1 MLGKN
6 NNNERVK
13 KMAMQAK
20 QDHFSIRKLSIGAA
34 SVLLG
39 FTYLGLSSKTVSADT
54 VIPPQQISKKSKVT
68 AKIDAQ
74 ATPTPTP
81 RDDAAQNSTTATNN
95 ITKTTKPESEPNL
108 GTFSGLSSFLREN
121 SSNNEQSNAEVK
133 TDGEDTNAV
142 KDDKQNSVTD
152 NVQNDNAQKSQD
164 KTVDSTVVNISD
176 SAQPEQKQDSLTAK
190 ITNRDLRDVGEKRSV
205 GNWKEFTRALADSNV
220 SEIDITNNISADKE
234 TGHNRYTLQG
244 RNLLIKSA
252 GNAKYTLDF
261 KSNHPTLSSNSSLD
275 ITYENLIL
283 KSTDYYGV
291 INAYNMNRGQTAK
304 ITFRNID
311 FYGSQLTYTKNNTDI
326 IFEGKI
332 HAETVK
338 IPSNIG
344 GWFDG
349 NNQQLLEF
357 TNSNNSITFKAG
369 CHFDGSTFGG
379 TLIEMRGE
387 GNSLNVEQGAVVN
400 LTPLKTYDGSNGAN
414 NSEHGNPV
422 SAIFISDDAQVTVHG
437 QVNINIGQSEGIN
450 YVGKQNNGQARAIY
464 LDNAKSKVN
473 ISKNGAITVNTNGN
487 ISTKNKQ
494 NLIYIGGDFAI
505 NSGGALKI
513 TGQNMGNYTGSL
525 VQIDGTAN
533 VQNGGFEIQLV
544 GDAGTGAIK
553 LVDVANTGQ
562 LIVNNPTSLV
572 LDAHLNNNDR
582 TSIIGDNKITVTNVR
597 QSLNLG
603 ELLNGSALGSNLVL
617 PPFHV
622 LQVEKAAKTVAV
634 NKLEVLNGQR
644 IFDLEKVKKDSP
656 QLSAILSKAPENFQE
671 LLQAYNHQSY
681 DQLFQAIVE
690 AAFSNKDN
698 PGYNNIRFTPANQSG
713 FLDIDPEDVTVTSQ
727 EDGSKLVKGH
737 VLYYDLAKDG
747 PDSDGFFKNILPG
760 GTEAYVLARFKDSGV
775 YRNGQAVID
784 STIANPYAETV
795 DTYRGEANDLA
806 ALPTKFAA
814 KVAPDGTFT
823 IIIPAEITTR
833 MAKDATIQLTP
844 HANFIEYSPLD
855 IASGDRPTIV
865 SLGIKPFSAIQQ
877 EAAQAII
884 AAINAAK
891 TNKPSSL
898 TADQEKAFTDALN
911 EAAKYAANSRDSN
924 YDSGKSVYGVQPSK
938 IAISEVNNR
947 KNTVLD
953 LVEKAIQ
960 TAQSQAEYENA
971 KKDAKDK
978 LASQANEQISKFPS
992 QTEKINAAK
1001 DKAISTVD
1009 APETNATNIDQVV
1022 NDGINAINQAGKD
1035 YRDNVKTD
1043 INQSIT
1049 KVENAI
1055 AEAAKDNNVQSPVDE
1070 LINGIK
1076 DKLKRPKEI
1085 VAPDGDLDQDDNEK
1099 AIDNHQKEAKA
1110 LLPSVQDTIDAIA
1123 ALEAA
1128 AKKQIAQYGDDRPE
1142 IQDALN
1148 QAIKDIINSNNPKD
1162 DLNNGIDKINGTH
1175 TDKVKDQAAKDINEA
1190 AAQAKERIK
1199 NSGLPEDEQK
1209 QYLDEI
1215 DQVVADTTTTTGDTS
1230 KSIYGTDDDEI
1241 INKRKAA
1248 AKGLINKAA
1257 AKAEIAG
1264 YTKGYENVLGQVGQA
1279 EIAMTDA
1286 LATIDKIEDNAAS
1299 SQNID
1304 QAEKTAKENILNAFK
1319 ENAKAQVKQDAD
1331 IAKTNLGVT
1340 KETNIDDAVTNAG
1353 NTIDSHNSATD
1364 IKQDIIDGKKNV
1376 LNAYKAAAKAQVKQ
1390 DADIAKTNLGV
1401 TKETNID
1408 DAVTNAANTIDSHDS
1423 LTAINQ
1429 DIIDG
1434 KKNVLNAY
1442 KAAAKK
1448 QIEQD
1453 ATEAKNNLGVD
1464 QETSIDNAVTNATNT
1479 IASHDS
1485 LTAINQDI
1493 IDGKQNVLSAYKA
1506 AAKKQIEQDATEAK
1520 NNLGV
1525 EQESNIDSAVTNASN
1540 TIASHD
1546 SLTAINQD
1554 IIDGKQN
1561 VLSAYK
1567 AAAKKQLETVKQDIV
1582 NKIQNNPNLTAKNK
1596 DDAANKAS
1604 ELLTGSQGYNSRID
1618 NAETIA
1624 DINTATKEGTA
1635 ALNNLLDE
1643 QNLSGRRNQAI
1654 AAIQDAKDKAIATI
1668 TNNKNLSD
1676 EEKTKY
1682 QELINTATAAS
1693 VAKITQDEDENAIET
1708 DRDNAIKNITG
1719 YQENA
1724 ANTGSNNLNKQR
1736 QDAIKEVEE
1745 AANNALSTIDDFD
1758 DNVLSPEDKQHYQ
1771 ETINKDLANAKAAIN
1786 AAKDNDGVNSAR
1798 QAGKTSINED
1808 LAASQLIVAK
1818 SQANIALQDE
1828 KKKDLDTINQAFTD
1842 NKINSEQKDAL
1853 TDKING
1859 FYETATSKVYNDL
1872 TAEQVAKDRDNGIA
1886 AMASV
1891 ASSIASEEAKYLEQQ
1906 KDDALTNKDTGLN
1919 ALAEKIRTSIEKDPN
1934 LSGKEKGDYYDEISS
1949 ALTSAKTDIQNAHSQ
1964 DEIAT
1969 ATNAG
1974 REALNKILANV
1985 VLQSS
1990 RSAALK
1996 ELLNTCTDVSN
2007 QITNLQNVN
2016 STTKDGLIKQ
2026 LTDYYNDA
2034 VAKVKN
2040 VPAAQVD
2047 SEKQQGIDNMNTV
2060 VRDAQSLDTNIDHA
2074 KQEVDKQ
2081 ADQAISTINQ
2091 SAMSDA
2097 DKTQTIA
2104 KINDE
2109 RTKAKQKIEL
2119 QKNNDA
2125 VDKAKNDGK
2134 DAIGQVAATAMTA
2147 DLENAKHH
2155 SEEAI
2160 NQAAQEAISR
2170 LKSSYDTL
2178 SAEEKE
2184 EASSQYNQAISDI
2197 NQAVADAKSKL
2208 QNGKTKDGIN
2218 KITTDTINAINKAE
2232 ASGNLAITKAQARKA
2247 IKDVAD
2253 EIKNNLKDKKD
2264 QDSVDSILENAAS
2277 AITAAE
2283 DSSTV
2288 LNIRDSAINHIKG
2301 IKTTA
2306 DSNDAAKIKNAKDEA
2321 IKALTAELNGQTNN
2335 PGAPGI
2341 LAQIDQIT
2349 GLSAEEKAQ
2358 YTSQA
2363 TAAKNKAVSQVN
2375 GQQTTDDIAS
2385 AKTTGI
2391 INIDKALSD
2400 AQLQAAKNNANKYLE
2415 NIAKTAATDIQKIEQ
2430 SALSDTEKAQQIDLI
2445 NSNKETAIQNI
2456 NKAQSPDEVEKVK
2469 QGAEN
2474 AITGIVQNAKE
2485 NAALLQEQNAA
2496 YNSLVEQAKKLSQRL
2511 NDDRLHNKIDQNQY
2525 DDLSNAISDA
2535 LSAAKA
2541 EISAATH
2548 LDKINAA
2555 KGNGETALNKVNNDI
2570 ANEEALALA
2579 LNDLQTAA
2587 TSAKAKADKTEDSAV
2602 ADKMKA
2608 QIDQEQK
2615 KAAAN
2620 IIAARNNKQN
2630 TITQIQTAASEGIAT
2645 ISKLGDDFDN
2655 KNQIVK
2661 GLKEYAAS
2669 AKTDIDGLDLA
2680 GNDVASG
2687 YNDIERVLNNFISL
2701 IYGGT
2706 SDKLS
2711 QLEQD
2716 AKANIDQAKFPSQ
2729 LTAEKNNLINKFKEY
2744 LKNKGEIASVAT
2756 NLEQDQIEGL
2766 QKQLDEAVNRTIDK
2780 IAGVKLDNTY
2790 ENALAQA
2797 QNAQQGKA
2805 QQDEIPNFGKKEID
2819 RIFQVAQEKAEI
2831 VKAKQEAISQVEQA
2845 QKEANDAIEKSGLSP
2860 EEQQKQKDQ
2869 IKTIVEQAKTD
2880 INSVQQS
2887 ETEPK
2892 DQINGKRDQ
2901 AVDKFSVIK
2910 DQAAL
2915 AGQKTKAE
2923 GILKDKQ
2930 TKAHNII
2937 DQSQLTA
2944 TQKKAAKAA
2953 IDDAYQQS
2961 FQDIEKTTAISDIP
2975 DEATIGQNI
2984 DRLLTKPE
2992 TGTEPE
2998 WFNDE
3003 QKNAFAGADGVTGI
3017 KNAYKTLKDRL
3028 KDKLAQEVQ
3037 DHIDEQIKAI
3047 DEAQNIQTASAA
3059 YDEVMTI
3066 INKENAKADID
3077 EKADKVAK
3085 EIDGNNKLST
3095 ELKDRLKEQI
3105 KDDSQKAKD
3114 KIDAVNAPKGDT
3126 TDKKNQIDK
3135 ITETAKADIDSA
3147 DNAAKNESISLLKA
3161 EANNDLADKHQK
3173 AVAELKDKFGEN
3185 ADTSSVD
3192 QAYKEHSRVNGDS
3205 PTDIA
3210 ADKIA
3215 AEKEIAKGSV
3225 TDTATNAKNQVDK
3238 LKHQDGTDY
3247 TNTEKQAV
3255 KDRID
3260 QEAAKANSE
3269 QTGTISQVQD
3279 STEIETARKD
3289 AVDRIS
3295 SIIVSDSK
3303 ELDDVLNNN
3312 SEVQGER
3319 LKAAYDSAVKAL
3331 TDRFKDKANTTSV
3344 DQAYENAK
3352 DALNDSANA
3361 DNLAA
3366 TELAGEKAIAAGAL
3380 AEAQKAAISEIQ
3392 SSSNYTEQKK
3402 KAIIN
3407 QIDTDMNTAKDAIN
3421 QPEVNDSQTITKL
3434 RDDAINQLYLDSTDS
3449 DTIDHILDSNDNS
3462 QENDDNH
3469 SNNINTSSSSAPASF
3484 NPNPVNTVDK
3494 EEKEESKLDFSHSE
3508 ELALMHNAYLY
3519 DENGKR
3525 VNKVVLGAGSVITSY
3540 GTKVING
3547 KHYYI
3552 LVDRGNKNQVYYV
3565 ATSNVVSTS
3574 RKLKHNAYVYN
3585 KHGKRIKKAGVLR
3598 KGNNINTYGSAVTIR
3613 GKKYFIIAQN
3623 RFVKAANIAVQ
3634 KASVA
3639 TVTTAP
3645 ITEKP
3650 QPVVEKEIM
3659 HNSYLYDKQG
3669 KRANKLVILVGSS
3682 VNTANKQ
3689 LINGRSFYE
3698 LEDGLFVSAANIDSK
3713 KIKLRRN
3720 AYIYSQ
3726 HGNRISKKGLKK
3738 GKAVK
3743 TYGDPVKINNKQY
3756 YIIAKNKFVKKA
3768 NFK

>member
-95 ITKTTKPESEPNL
+95 ITKTTKSESEPNL

-121 SSNNEQSNAEVK
+121 SSNSEQSNAEAK
-133 TDGEDTNAV
+133 TDSEDINAV

-152 NVQNDNAQKSQD
+152 NVQNDNEQSGQN
-164 KTVDSTVVNISD
+164 KTADPTAVDTAD
-176 SAQPEQKQDSLTAK
+176 RDQTEQKQDSLTTK

-205 GNWKEFTRALADSNV
+205 GNWKDFISALTDSSV
-220 SEIDITNNISADKE
+220 SEIDITNNISADKNKR
-234 TGHNRYTLQG
+234 HSNFQG
-244 RNLLIKSA
+244 RKLLIKSA

-261 KSNHPTLSSNSSLD
+261 KGIDPALASNSSLD
-275 ITYENLIL
+275 MTYENLIL

-291 INAYNMNRGQTAK
+291 INTSNMNRDQKARV
-304 ITFRNID
+304 TFRNII
-311 FYGSQLTYTKNNTDI
+311 FYGSQLVFTRNNTDI
-326 IFEGKI
+326 IFEGQI

-338 IPSNIG
+338 IPSSV
-344 GWFDG
+344 GWLFDG
-349 NNQQLLEF
+349 SNQQLLEF

-387 GNSLNVEQGAVVN
+387 GNSLNVEEGAVVN
-400 LTPLKTYDGSNGAN
+400 LTPLKTYDGTNDAN

-450 YVGKQNNGQARAIY
+450 YAGKQNNGQARAIY

-473 ISKNGAITVNTNGN
+473 IGRGGIINVNTNGN
-487 ISTKNKQ
+487 ISTRDKQ

-544 GDAGTGAIK
+544 GNAGTGAIK

-582 TSIIGDNKITVTNVR
+582 TSIIGENKITVTNVR
-597 QSLNLG
+597 QYLNLSD
-603 ELLNGSALGSNLVL
+603 LLNGSVDSNNNIVL

-622 LQVEKAAKTVAV
+622 LQVEKTAKTVAV
-634 NKLEVLNGQR
+634 NNLEVLNGQR
-644 IFDLEKVKKDSP
+644 IFDLEKAKKDSP
-656 QLSAILSKAPENFQE
+656 QLNAILNKAPENFQK
-671 LLQAYNHQSY
+671 LLQKYNHQRY
-681 DQLFQAIVE
+681 DQLFRAIVE
-690 AAFSNKDN
+690 ATFSSKDN

-737 VLYYDLAKDG
+737 VLYYDPAKDG
-747 PDSDGFFKNILPG
+747 PDSDNFFKNVLPG

-775 YRNGQAVID
+775 YKNGQAVID

-806 ALPTKFAA
+806 FLPTKFAA

-823 IIIPAEITTR
+823 ITIPAEITTK

-855 IASGDRPTIV
+855 VASGVRPTTV

-877 EAAQAII
+877 EAAQAIKD
-884 AAINAAK
+884 AINKAK
-891 TNKPSSL
+891 ADKPNNL

-911 EAAKYAANSRDSN
+911 KAAKYAANSTDSN

-938 IAISEVNNR
+938 TAISEVNNR
-947 KNTVLD
+947 KKTVLD
-953 LVEKAIQ
+953 LIEKAAQ
-960 TAQSQAEYENA
+960 TAKGQAEYENT

-978 LASQANEQISKFPS
+978 LDSQAKEQISKFPS
-992 QTEKINAAK
+992 QSEKINAAK

-1009 APETNATNIDQVV
+1009 APETNATNLDQVV
-1022 NDGINAINQAGKD
+1022 SDGIDAINQIGKD
-1035 YRDNVKTD
+1035 YRENARTD
-1043 INQSIT
+1043 IKQAISN
-1049 KVENAI
+1049 VENAI
-1055 AEAAKDNNVQSPVDE
+1055 AEAAKDDNVQSPVDE
-1070 LINGIK
+1070 LITGLK
-1076 DKLKRPKEI
+1076 DRLKRPKEI
-1085 VAPDGDLDQDDNEK
+1085 VATEGDLDQDDNEK
-1099 AIDNHQKEAKA
+1099 AIDNHQKEAKDA
-1110 LLPSVQDTIDAIA
+1110 IQGVQDTIA
-1123 ALEAA
+1123 AVKTLEDA
-1128 AKKQIAQYGDDRPE
+1128 AKEQITQHADDKE
-1142 IQDALN
+1142 DIQNALN
-1148 QAIKDIINSNNPKD
+1148 QAIKDIISSNNPKED
-1162 DLNNGIDKINGTH
+1162 VNKGLDHIKGTH
-1175 TDKVKDQAAKDINEA
+1175 TGKQKDQAAKDIKEA

-1199 NSGLPEDEQK
+1199 NSGLSEDEQK
-1209 QYLDEI
+1209 QYFDEI
-1215 DQVVADTTTTTGDTS
+1215 EQVVADTTTTTGDTS

-1248 AKGLINKAA
+1248 AESLINKAA
-1257 AKAEIAG
+1257 AKSEIVG
-1264 YTKGYENVLGQVGQA
+1264 YTKGYENVLGKVDNA
-1279 EIAMTDA
+1279 ETAMADA
-1286 LATIDKIEDNAAS
+1286 LSAINKIEDNAAS
-1299 SQNID
+1299 SQNITQILKSTKD
-1304 QAEKTAKENILNAFK
+1304 NILNAFK
-1319 ENAKAQVKQDAD
+1319 EDAKAQVNADAD
-1331 IAKTNLGVT
+1331 TAKTNLGVT

-1364 IKQDIIDGKKNV
+1364 IKQDIINGKKNV
-1376 LNAYKAAAKAQVKQ
+1376 LDAYKTAAKAQVKQ
-1390 DADIAKTNLGV
+1390 DADEAKSNLGV
-1401 TKETNID
+1401 DQETNID
-1408 DAVTNAANTIDSHDS
+1408 NAVTNAANTIDSHDS
-1423 LTAINQ
+1423 LTDIKQ

-1434 KKNVLNAY
+1434 KKNVLDAY
-1442 KAAAKK
+1442 KTAAK
-1448 QIEQD
+1448 
-1453 ATEAKNNLGVD
+1453 N
-1464 QETSIDNAVTNATNT
+1464 
-1479 IASHDS
+1479 
-1485 LTAINQDI
+1485 
-1493 IDGKQNVLSAYKA
+1493 
-1506 AAKKQIEQDATEAK
+1506 
-1520 NNLGV
+1520 
-1525 EQESNIDSAVTNASN
+1525 
-1540 TIASHD
+1540 
-1546 SLTAINQD
+1546 
-1554 IIDGKQN
+1554 
-1561 VLSAYK
+1561 
-1567 AAAKKQLETVKQDIV
+1567 QLEAIKKDVIA
-1582 NKIQNNPNLTAKNK
+1582 KIQNNPNLTAKNK
-1596 DDAANKAS
+1596 DEAVNKAND
-1604 ELLTGSQGYNSRID
+1604 LLTGDQGYYDRID
-1618 NAETIA
+1618 NGETPA
-1624 DINTATKEGTA
+1624 DIDKATKEGTA
-1635 ALNNLLDE
+1635 ALNDLLNE
-1643 QNLSGRRNQAI
+1643 QNIKGQRNQAI
-1654 AAIQDAKDKAIATI
+1654 TDIQTARDKAIAEI
-1668 TNNKNLSD
+1668 KGNKNLSD
-1676 EEKTKY
+1676 ADSTKY
-1682 QELINTATAAS
+1682 QDLINAAADKGIANVS
-1693 VAKITQDEDENAIET
+1693 QDEDENAIET
-1708 DRDNAIKNITG
+1708 DRDNAIKNITD
-1719 YQENA
+1719 YQNNAANAATNNLDQQHKTAITEIENA
-1724 ANTGSNNLNKQR
+1724 AQ
-1736 QDAIKEVEE
+1736 
-1745 AANNALSTIDDFD
+1745 AAKDKIDGFADSD
-1758 DNVLSPEDKQHYQ
+1758 LSPEDKQHFK
-1771 ETINKDLANAKAAIN
+1771 ELIAKDLANAKADIN
-1786 AAKDNDGVNSAR
+1786 AAKDTDGINSAK
-1798 QAGKTSINED
+1798 QAAKDRINKD
-1808 LAASQLIVAK
+1808 LAAAQLAVAK
-1818 SQANIALQDE
+1818 SQANKALQAE
-1828 KKKDLDTINQAFTD
+1828 REKDLATINQAFED

-1853 TDKING
+1853 TSKING
-1859 FYETATSKVYNDL
+1859 FYETATSKVYNDF
-1872 TAEQVAKDRDNGIA
+1872 TIDQVVKDRDDGVA
-1886 AMASV
+1886 AMANV
-1891 ASSIASEEAKYLEQQ
+1891 AGSIASEEAKFLEQQ
-1906 KDDALTNKDTGLN
+1906 KNEALTNQDNGLIS
-1919 ALAEKIRTSIEKDPN
+1919 LAETIRADIEQNPN
-1934 LSGKEKGDYYDEISS
+1934 LSGQEKNNYYG
-1949 ALTSAKTDIQNAHSQ
+1949 
-1964 DEIAT
+1964 EIAT
-1969 ATNAG
+1969 ALTTAKTNIQNATTKEEIAAAANAS
-1974 REALNKILANV
+1974 REALNKIRDKVA
-1985 VLQSS
+1985 LQST
-1990 RSAALK
+1990 RNAALK
-1996 ELLNTCTDVSN
+1996 ELLSVYNDVNDKISG
-2007 QITNLQNVN
+2007 LQNVN
-2016 STTKDGLIKQ
+2016 SSTKDGLIKQ
-2026 LTDYYNDA
+2026 LNDYYNDA
-2034 VAKVKN
+2034 VNKVKN
-2040 VPAAQVD
+2040 APIDQVD
-2047 SEKQQGIDNMNTV
+2047 TEKQTGNDNMRKV
-2060 VRDAQSLDTNIDHA
+2060 IRDAQSLDTNINNA
-2074 KQEVDKQ
+2074 KNEIDKI
-2081 ADQAISTINQ
+2081 ATQAIDNVNQ
-2091 SAMSDA
+2091 SSMSDA
-2097 DKTQTIA
+2097 DKTETIS

-2109 RTKAKQKIEL
+2109 RDKAKQNIEL
-2119 QKNNDA
+2119 QKTNDA
-2125 VDKAKNDGK
+2125 VDQAKGDGKNAIDQVIADATAADLAEAKNNSEK
-2134 DAIGQVAATAMTA
+2134 TIKNAALEAINR
-2147 DLENAKHH
+2147 LNSSYNSL
-2155 SEEAI
+2155 SEEEQADAKSRYNQAITDI
-2160 NQAAQEAISR
+2160 NQAA
-2170 LKSSYDTL
+2170 
-2178 SAEEKE
+2178 
-2184 EASSQYNQAISDI
+2184 
-2197 NQAVADAKSKL
+2197 ADAINKL
-2208 QNGKTKDGIN
+2208 QNVKTKNDVN
-2218 KITTDTINAINKAE
+2218 KVTTDTITAINKAE

-2247 IKDVAD
+2247 IKDAANEV
-2253 EIKNNLKDKKD
+2253 KNSLKDKAD
-2264 QDSVDSILENAAS
+2264 QDSVDSIIDTANS
-2277 AITAAE
+2277 AIDAAE
-2283 DSSTV
+2283 ESNSV
-2288 LNIRDSAINHIKG
+2288 LDIKDTAIKQIKA
-2301 IKTTA
+2301 IKSTA
-2306 DSNDAAKIKNAKDEA
+2306 DDKYAQEIKQAKAAA
-2321 IKALTAELNGQTNN
+2321 IKKLTEELNGQTNN
-2335 PGAPGI
+2335 PDVLGI
-2341 LAQIDQIT
+2341 LSQIDQIA
-2349 GLSAEEKAQ
+2349 GLSDEEKDK
-2358 YTSQA
+2358 YKSQA
-2363 TAAKNKAVSQVN
+2363 TDAKNLAVNQVN
-2375 GQQTTDDIAS
+2375 GQQTETDIDS
-2385 AKTTGI
+2385 AKNTGI
-2391 INIDKALSD
+2391 INIDKALSA

-2415 NIAKTAATDIQKIEQ
+2415 DIVETAKNDINSIDQ
-2430 SALSDTEKAQQIDLI
+2430 SALSDEEKAKLIEQI

-2456 NKAQSPDEVEKVK
+2456 NQAQTPAEVEKAK
-2469 QGAEN
+2469 TAGEGAIN
-2474 AITGIVQNAKE
+2474 GMVQNAQ
-2485 NAALLQEQNAA
+2485 NNVALLQEQNVA
-2496 YNSLVEQAKKLSQRL
+2496 YNKLVEQAKKLNQRL
-2511 NDDRLHNKIDQNQY
+2511 NDDLLQNKLDQNQV
-2525 DDLSNAISDA
+2525 DELSNAISAA
-2535 LSAAKA
+2535 LSTVKTK
-2541 EISAATH
+2541 ISAATAQ
-2548 LDKINAA
+2548 DKINDARS
-2555 KGNGETALNKVNNDI
+2555 KSETTLNNIGSDI
-2570 ANEEALALA
+2570 DKEEALTKA
-2579 LNDLQTAA
+2579 LNDLQIAA
-2587 TSAKAKADKTEDSAV
+2587 TSAKAKADKTEDRAV
-2602 ADKMKA
+2602 AEKMKA

-2630 TITQIQTAASEGIAT
+2630 TITQIQTGANEGITT

-2680 GNDVASG
+2680 GNDVTSG

-2701 IYGGT
+2701 IYAGT

-2716 AKANIDQAKFPSQ
+2716 AKTNIDQAKLPSQ
-2729 LTAEKNNLINKFKEY
+2729 LTAEKNTLINKFKEY

-2780 IAGVKLDNTY
+2780 IADVKLDNTY

-2831 VKAKQEAISQVEQA
+2831 VKAKQEAISQIEQA

-2860 EEQQKQKDQ
+2860 EDQQKQKDQ

-2901 AVDKFSVIK
+2901 AVDKFSAIK

-2944 TQKKAAKAA
+2944 KQKKAAKAA

-2961 FQDIEKTTAISDIP
+2961 FQDIEKTKAISNIP

-3037 DHIDEQIKAI
+3037 DHIDEQIKTI
-3047 DEAQNIQTASAA
+3047 DEALNIQTVSAA
-3059 YDEVMTI
+3059 YDEAMTI

-3077 EKADKVAK
+3077 EEADKVTK
-3085 EIDGNNKLST
+3085 EIDGNDKLST
-3095 ELKDRLKEQI
+3095 ESKDRLKEQI
-3105 KDDSQKAKD
+3105 KNDSQKAKD

-3147 DNAAKNESISLLKA
+3147 GNAAKNESISLLKA

-3185 ADTSSVD
+3185 ADTTSVD
-3192 QAYKEHSRVNGDS
+3192 KAYQEHSRVNGDS
-3205 PTDIA
+3205 PADIA

-3225 TDTATNAKNQVDK
+3225 IDTATNAKNQVDK
-3238 LKHQDGTDY
+3238 LIHQDSSDY
-3247 TNTEKQAV
+3247 TDTEKQAI
-3255 KDRID
+3255 KDLID
-3260 QEAAKANSE
+3260 QEAAKANSD
-3269 QTGTISQVQD
+3269 QTGTIAQVQD
-3279 STEIETARKD
+3279 STGIETARKD

-3312 SEVQGER
+3312 SKVQKER

-3352 DALNDSANA
+3352 NALNDPANA
-3361 DNLAA
+3361 DKLAV
-3366 TELAGEKAIAAGAL
+3366 TELAGEKAIAAWAL
-3380 AEAQKAAISEIQ
+3380 AEAQKAAKSEIQ
-3392 SSSNYTEQKK
+3392 SSSNYTEQEKK
-3402 KAIIN
+3402 TIIN

-3421 QPEVNDSQTITKL
+3421 QPEVNDSKTITKL

-3449 DTIDHILDSNDNS
+3449 DTINHILDSNDNS

-3469 SNNINTSSSSAPASF
+3469 SNSINTSSAPAPF
-3484 NPNPVNTVDK
+3484 NPNPINTADK
-3494 EEKEESKLDFSHSE
+3494 EEKEEPELDLSHSE

-3525 VNKVVLGAGSVITSY
+3525 VNKVVLGAGSIITSY

-3585 KHGKRIKKAGVLR
+3585 KHGKRIKKASVLR

-3650 QPVVEKEIM
+3650 HPVVEKEIM

-3689 LINGRSFYE
+3689 SINGRSFYE
-3698 LEDGLFVSAANIDSK
+3698 LEDGLFISAANIDSK

>member
-39 FTYLGLSSKTVSADT
+39 FTYLGLSSKAVSADT
-54 VIPPQQISKKSKVT
+54 VVPPQQISKKSKVT

-81 RDDAAQNSTTATNN
+81 RDNAAQNSTTATNN
-95 ITKTTKPESEPNL
+95 MTKTTKPESEPNL

-121 SSNNEQSNAEVK
+121 SSNNEQSNAGGK

-142 KDDKQNSVTD
+142 KDDKQNSVTG
-152 NVQNDNAQKSQD
+152 NMQNDNAQKSQD
-164 KTVDSTVVNISD
+164 GMVDSTVVNISD
-176 SAQPEQKQDSLTAK
+176 SVQPEQKQDSLTAE

-205 GNWKEFTRALADSNV
+205 GNWKDFIGALADSNV

-234 TGHNRYTLQG
+234 TGHNRQAFQG
-244 RNLLIKSA
+244 RKLLIKSA

-261 KSNHPTLSSNSSLD
+261 KSNHPTLTGNSSLD

-291 INAYNMNRGQTAK
+291 ADTYNMTRGQTAK

-326 IFEGKI
+326 IFEGQI

-437 QVNINIGQSEGIN
+437 QVNINIGQSEGIK
-450 YVGKQNNGQARAIY
+450 YAGKQNNGQARAIY
-464 LDNAKSKVN
+464 LNNANSKVN

-622 LQVEKAAKTVAV
+622 LQVEKAAKTVTV

-681 DQLFQAIVE
+681 DQLFRAIVE
-690 AAFSNKDN
+690 AAFSSKSN

-713 FLDIDPEDVTVTSQ
+713 FLDIDPEDVTVTNQ
-727 EDGSKLVKGH
+727 DDGSKLVKGH
-737 VLYYDLAKDG
+737 VLYYDPAKDG
-747 PDSDGFFKNILPG
+747 PDSDSFFKNILPG

-814 KVAPDGTFT
+814 KVAPDGSFT
-823 IIIPAEITTR
+823 ITIPAEITTR

-855 IASGDRPTIV
+855 IASSDRPTIV

-938 IAISEVNNR
+938 TAISEVNNR

-1022 NDGINAINQAGKD
+1022 TDGIDAINQIGKD
-1035 YRDNVKTD
+1035 YRENARTD
-1043 INQSIT
+1043 IKQAISN
-1049 KVENAI
+1049 VENAI
-1055 AEAAKDNNVQSPVDE
+1055 DAVSKDENVKSPVDE

-1085 VAPDGDLDQDDNEK
+1085 VAPDGDLDQDDNEA
-1099 AIDNHQKEAKA
+1099 AINNHQKEAKA

-1142 IQDALN
+1142 IQAALN

-1162 DLNNGIDKINGTH
+1162 NLNNGIDKINGTH

-1190 AAQAKERIK
+1190 AAQAKERIQ
-1199 NSGLPEDEQK
+1199 NSDLTADEQK

-1215 DQVVADTTTTTGDTS
+1215 EQVVADTTTTTGDTS

-1248 AKGLINKAA
+1248 TKSLINKAA
-1257 AKAEIAG
+1257 AKAEIVG
-1264 YTKGYENVLGQVGQA
+1264 YTKVYENVLGQVGKA
-1279 EIAMTDA
+1279 ETAMTDA
-1286 LATIDKIEDNAAS
+1286 LAAIDKIEDNAAS
-1299 SQNID
+1299 SQNIV

-1331 IAKTNLGVT
+1331 TAKTNLGVT

-1376 LNAYKAAAKAQVKQ
+1376 LDAYKTAAKAQVKQ
-1390 DADIAKTNLGV
+1390 DADEAKSNLGV
-1401 TKETNID
+1401 EQEANID
-1408 DAVTNAANTIDSHDS
+1408 DAVTNAINTID
-1423 LTAINQ
+1423 
-1429 DIIDG
+1429 
-1434 KKNVLNAY
+1434 
-1442 KAAAKK
+1442 
-1448 QIEQD
+1448 
-1453 ATEAKNNLGVD
+1453 
-1464 QETSIDNAVTNATNT
+1464 
-1479 IASHDS
+1479 
-1485 LTAINQDI
+1485 
-1493 IDGKQNVLSAYKA
+1493 
-1506 AAKKQIEQDATEAK
+1506 
-1520 NNLGV
+1520 
-1525 EQESNIDSAVTNASN
+1525 
-1540 TIASHD
+1540 SHD

-1724 ANTGSNNLNKQR
+1724 ANIGSNNLNKQR

-1758 DNVLSPEDKQHYQ
+1758 DTVLSPEDKQHYQ

-1828 KKKDLDTINQAFTD
+1828 KKKGLDTINQAFTD

-1891 ASSIASEEAKYLEQQ
+1891 ASSIASEEAKFLEQQ
-1906 KDDALTNKDTGLN
+1906 KDDALTNQDTGLN
-1919 ALAEKIRTSIEKDPN
+1919 VLAEKIRADIEQNPN
-1934 LSGKEKGDYYDEISS
+1934 LSGQEKNNYYG
-1949 ALTSAKTDIQNAHSQ
+1949 
-1964 DEIAT
+1964 EIAT
-1969 ATNAG
+1969 ALTTAKTNIQNATTKEEIAAAANAS
-1974 REALNKILANV
+1974 REALNKIRDKAA
-1985 VLQSS
+1985 LQST
-1990 RSAALK
+1990 RNAALK
-1996 ELLNTCTDVSN
+1996 ELLSVYNDVN
-2007 QITNLQNVN
+2007 DKILGLQNVN
-2016 STTKDGLIKQ
+2016 SSTKDGLIKQ
-2026 LTDYYNDA
+2026 LNDDYNDA
-2034 VAKVKN
+2034 VNKVKN
-2040 VPAAQVD
+2040 ASIDQVD
-2047 SEKQQGIDNMNTV
+2047 TEKQTGNDNMRKV
-2060 VRDAQSLDTNIDHA
+2060 IRDAQSLDTNINNA
-2074 KQEVDKQ
+2074 KNEIDKI
-2081 ADQAISTINQ
+2081 ATQAIDNVNQ
-2091 SAMSDA
+2091 SSMSDA
-2097 DKTQTIA
+2097 DKSQTIS

-2109 RTKAKQKIEL
+2109 RDKAKQNIEL
-2119 QKNNDA
+2119 QKTNEA
-2125 VDKAKNDGK
+2125 VDQAKGDGKNAIDQVIADATAADLAEAKNNSEK
-2134 DAIGQVAATAMTA
+2134 TINSAAQEAINR
-2147 DLENAKHH
+2147 LNSSYNSL
-2155 SEEAI
+2155 SEEEQADTKPRYNQAITAI
-2160 NQAAQEAISR
+2160 NQAA
-2170 LKSSYDTL
+2170 
-2178 SAEEKE
+2178 
-2184 EASSQYNQAISDI
+2184 
-2197 NQAVADAKSKL
+2197 ADAINKL
-2208 QNGKTKDGIN
+2208 QKVKTKNDVN
-2218 KITTDTINAINKAE
+2218 KITTDTITAINKAE
-2232 ASGNLAITKAQARKA
+2232 ASGNLAITKAQARKT
-2247 IKDVAD
+2247 IKDAAN
-2253 EIKNNLKDKKD
+2253 EIKNSLKDKAD
-2264 QDSVDSILENAAS
+2264 QDSVDSIIDTANS
-2277 AITAAE
+2277 AIDAAE
-2283 DSSTV
+2283 ESNSV
-2288 LNIRDSAINHIKG
+2288 LDIKDTAIKQIKA
-2301 IKTTA
+2301 IKSTA
-2306 DSNDAAKIKNAKDEA
+2306 DDKYAEEIKQAKAAA
-2321 IKALTAELNGQTNN
+2321 IKKLTEELNGQTNN
-2335 PGAPGI
+2335 PAVLGI
-2341 LAQIDQIT
+2341 LSQIDQIA
-2349 GLSAEEKAQ
+2349 GLSDEEKDK
-2358 YTSQA
+2358 YKSQA
-2363 TAAKNKAVSQVN
+2363 TDAKNLAVNQVN
-2375 GQQTTDDIAS
+2375 GQQTETDIDS
-2385 AKTTGI
+2385 AKNTGI
-2391 INIDKALSD
+2391 INIDKALSA

-2415 NIAKTAATDIQKIEQ
+2415 DIAETAKNDINSIDQ
-2430 SALSDTEKAQQIDLI
+2430 SALSDEEKAKLIEQI

-2456 NKAQSPDEVEKVK
+2456 YQAQTPAEVEKAK
-2469 QGAEN
+2469 AAGEGAIN
-2474 AITGIVQNAKE
+2474 GMVQNAKN
-2485 NAALLQEQNAA
+2485 NAALLEEQNVA
-2496 YNSLVEQAKKLSQRL
+2496 YNKLVEQAQKLSERL
-2511 NDDRLHNKIDQNQY
+2511 KNDLLQNKLDQNQV
-2525 DDLSNAISDA
+2525 DELSNAISAA
-2535 LSAAKA
+2535 LSTAKTK
-2541 EISAATH
+2541 ISAATAQ
-2548 LDKINAA
+2548 DKINDARS
-2555 KGNGETALNKVNNDI
+2555 KSETALNNIGSDI
-2570 ANEEALALA
+2570 DKEEALAQA

-2587 TSAKAKADKTEDSAV
+2587 TSAKAKAAKTEDSAV

-2630 TITQIQTAASEGIAT
+2630 TITQIQTAASEGITT

-2661 GLKEYAAS
+2661 SLKEYAAS

-2687 YNDIERVLNNFISL
+2687 YNNIERVLNNFISL
-2701 IYGGT
+2701 IYAGT

-2716 AKANIDQAKFPSQ
+2716 AKANIDQAKLPSQ

-2756 NLEQDQIEGL
+2756 NLEQEQIEEL

-2780 IAGVKLDNTY
+2780 IAGVKLENTY

-2845 QKEANDAIEKSGLSP
+2845 QKEANAAIEKSGLSP
-2860 EEQQKQKDQ
+2860 ADQQKQKEQ
-2869 IKTIVEQAKTD
+2869 IQKLVEKAKTD

-2901 AVDKFSVIK
+2901 AVDKFSAIK

-2944 TQKKAAKAA
+2944 EQKKAAKAA

-2961 FQDIEKTTAISDIP
+2961 FQNIEKATAISDIP
-2975 DEATIGQNI
+2975 DEANIGQNI

-3047 DEAQNIQTASAA
+3047 DEAQNIQTVSAA
-3059 YDEVMTI
+3059 YDEAMTI

-3077 EKADKVAK
+3077 EEADKVTK
-3085 EIDGNNKLST
+3085 EIDGNDKLST
-3095 ELKDRLKEQI
+3095 ESKDRLKEQI
-3105 KDDSQKAKD
+3105 KNDSQKAKD

-3126 TDKKNQIDK
+3126 SGKKNQIDK

-3147 DNAAKNESISLLKA
+3147 GNAAKNESISLLKA

-3185 ADTSSVD
+3185 ADTTSVD
-3192 QAYKEHSRVNGDS
+3192 QAYQEHSRVNGDS
-3205 PTDIA
+3205 PADIA

-3225 TDTATNAKNQVDK
+3225 IDTATNAKNQVDK
-3238 LKHQDGTDY
+3238 LKHQDGSDY
-3247 TNTEKQAV
+3247 TDTEKQAI

-3260 QEAAKANSE
+3260 QEAAKANSD
-3269 QTGTISQVQD
+3269 QTGTIAQAQD
-3279 STEIETARKD
+3279 STGIETARKD
-3289 AVDRIS
+3289 AVDKIS

-3303 ELDDVLNNN
+3303 ELEDVLNNN
-3312 SEVQGER
+3312 SKVQEER

-3331 TDRFKDKANTTSV
+3331 TDRFNDKANTTSV

-3352 DALNDSANA
+3352 DALNDPANA
-3361 DNLAA
+3361 DKLAA

-3380 AEAQKAAISEIQ
+3380 AEAQKAATSEIQ
-3392 SSSNYTEQKK
+3392 STGKYTEQEK

-3407 QIDTDMNTAKDAIN
+3407 QINTDLNTANNALN

-3434 RDDAINQLYLDSTDS
+3434 RDDAINQIYLDATDS
-3449 DTIDHILDSNDNS
+3449 TTIDHILHDNS
-3462 QENDDNH
+3462 QHENNH
-3469 SNNINTSSSSAPASF
+3469 SSTTQSVPAPVDNKPVDNTG
-3484 NPNPVNTVDK
+3484 K
-3494 EEKEESKLDFSHSE
+3494 EEKEEPELDLSHSE

-3519 DENGKR
+3519 DKNGER
-3525 VNKVVLGAGSVITSY
+3525 ANKVVLGAGSVITSY
-3540 GTKVING
+3540 GIKEING

-3565 ATSNVVSTS
+3565 AIGNVVPTS

-3598 KGNNINTYGSAVTIR
+3598 KGNNINTYGSAVNIR

-3623 RFVKAANIAVQ
+3623 RYVKAANIAIQ
-3634 KASVA
+3634 KTVVTAITASPVNEP
-3639 TVTTAP
+3639 V
-3645 ITEKP
+3645 TEKQ
-3650 QPVVEKEIM
+3650 QPVVEKTIM
-3659 HNSYLYDKQG
+3659 HNSYLYNQNG
-3669 KRANKLVILVGSS
+3669 KRANKVIILAGSI
-3682 VNTANKQ
+3682 VNTVNFQMINNKGYYM
-3689 LINGRSFYE
+3689 LD
-3698 LEDGLFVSAANIDSK
+3698 DGLFIAAANIDAK
-3713 KIKLRRN
+3713 KLKLKHN
-3720 AYIYSQ
+3720 AYVYSQ
-3726 HGNRISKKGLKK
+3726 HGIRISKKVLHKHK
-3738 GKAVK
+3738 VVK
-3743 TYGDPVKINNKQY
+3743 TYGSAVRINNKKY
-3756 YIIAKNKFVKKA
+3756 YIVAKNKYIKA
-3768 NFK
+3768 N

>member
-6 NNNERVK
+6 NYNERVK
-13 KMAMQAK
+13 KMARQAK
-20 QDHFSIRKLSIGAA
+20 QDHFSIRKLSIGTT

-39 FTYLGLSSKTVSADT
+39 FTFLGLNSKTVKADT
-54 VIPPQQISKKSKVT
+54 VVPPQQTEKKAYSQGEIFLQDKPKYSSNKNAGQNISN
-68 AKIDAQ
+68 
-74 ATPTPTP
+74 ATYK
-81 RDDAAQNSTTATNN
+81 TN
-95 ITKTTKPESEPNL
+95 KPEGEPNL
-108 GTFSGLSSFLREN
+108 TAFSGLSSFLREN
-121 SSNNEQSNAEVK
+121 NSNSKQNDTAQTDQTPANNDDPNKEEPNTNSADNNEINKGTEDKAETNSDNSDKEEPNADDTDKQETGK
-133 TDGEDTNAV
+133 TDQN
-142 KDDKQNSVTD
+142 KD
-152 NVQNDNAQKSQD
+152 AAKS
-164 KTVDSTVVNISD
+164 KI
-176 SAQPEQKQDSLTAK
+176 TAK
-190 ITNRDLRDVGEKRSV
+190 DAKDAGEKVSV
-205 GNWKEFTRALADSNV
+205 GNWKDFINALTNSNV
-220 SEIDITNNISADKE
+220 SEIDITNNISAEKDRRV
-234 TGHNRYTLQG
+234 HSYFQG
-244 RNLLIKSA
+244 RKLLIKSA

-261 KSNHPTLSSNSSLD
+261 KGIDPTLSSNSSLD
-275 ITYENLIL
+275 LTYENLIL

-291 INAYNMNRGQTAK
+291 INTSNMNRDQKAR
-304 ITFRNID
+304 ITFRNIV
-311 FYGSQLTYTKNNTDI
+311 FYGSQLVFTRNNTDI
-326 IFEGKI
+326 IFEGQI

-344 GWFDG
+344 WLFDG
-349 NNQQLLEF
+349 SNQQLLEF

-369 CHFDGSTFGG
+369 CRFEGSTFGG

-387 GNSLNVEQGAVVN
+387 GNSLNVEEGAVVN
-400 LTPLKTYDGSNGAN
+400 LSPLKTYDGTNGAN
-414 NSEHGNPV
+414 NGEHGNPV

-437 QVNINIGQSEGIN
+437 QVTINIGQSEGIN
-450 YVGKQNNGQARAIY
+450 YAGKQNNGQARAIY
-464 LDNAKSKVN
+464 LDSAKSKVN
-473 ISKNGAITVNTNGN
+473 IGKGSIITVNTNGN
-487 ISTKNKQ
+487 ISTRNKQ
-494 NLIYIGGDFAI
+494 NLIYIGGDFTI

-525 VQIDGTAN
+525 VQIDGKAN

-603 ELLNGSALGSNLVL
+603 ELLNGSVAGSNLVL

-622 LQVEKAAKTVAV
+622 LQVEKNAKTVTV

-656 QLSAILSKAPENFQE
+656 QLSAILSKAPENFQK
-671 LLQAYNHQSY
+671 LLQNYNHQSY
-681 DQLFQAIVE
+681 DQLFRAIVE

-713 FLDIDPEDVTVTSQ
+713 FLDIDPEDVTVTNQ

-737 VLYYDLAKDG
+737 VLYYDPAKDG
-747 PDSDGFFKNILPG
+747 PDSDSFFKNILPG
-760 GTEAYVLARFKDSGV
+760 GTEAYVLARFKDSGF
-775 YRNGQAVID
+775 YKNGQALID

-814 KVAPDGTFT
+814 KVAPDGSFT
-823 IIIPAEITTR
+823 ITIPAEITTR

-855 IASGDRPTIV
+855 IASGDRPTTV
-865 SLGIKPFSAIQQ
+865 SLGIKPFSEVQQ
-877 EAAQAII
+877 EAAQEITD
-884 AAINAAK
+884 AINAAK
-891 TNKPSSL
+891 TKKPANL
-898 TADQEKAFTDALN
+898 TADQEKALTDALN
-911 EAAKYAANSRDSN
+911 EAAKYAATNKNSN
-924 YDSGKSVYGVQPSK
+924 YDSKKSVYGVQSSK
-938 IAISEVNNR
+938 TAISEINNR
-947 KNTVLD
+947 KKTALD
-953 LVEKAIQ
+953 LVNKAIQ
-960 TAQSQAEYENA
+960 TAQSQGEYEKA
-971 KKDAKDK
+971 KAAAIDK
-978 LASQANEQISKFPS
+978 LTQQAEEQVKKFPAQEQSITAAKNQAISKV
-992 QTEKINAAK
+992 QAA
-1001 DKAISTVD
+1001 A
-1009 APETNATNIDQVV
+1009 TNNTNIDQVV

-1043 INQSIT
+1043 INQAIT

-1055 AEAAKDNNVQSPVDE
+1055 DTVAKDENVKSPVDE

-1085 VAPDGDLDQDDNEK
+1085 VAPDGDLDQDEDEA
-1099 AIDNHQKEAKA
+1099 AINNHQKEAKA
-1110 LLPSVQDTIDAIA
+1110 LLPGVQDTIDAIA

-1128 AKKQIAQYGDDRPE
+1128 AKKQIAQYGDDRHE
-1142 IQDALN
+1142 IQAALN

-1175 TDKVKDQAAKDINEA
+1175 TDKVKDQAAKDIKET
-1190 AAQAKERIK
+1190 AAQAKERIQ
-1199 NSGLPEDEQK
+1199 NSDLTADEQK
-1209 QYLDEI
+1209 TYLDEI
-1215 DQVVADTTTTTGDTS
+1215 DEAVAAATATTGDTA
-1230 KSIYGTDDDEI
+1230 KSIYGTDDSEI

-1248 AKGLINKAA
+1248 AKSLIKKAD

-1264 YTKGYENVLGQVGQA
+1264 YTKGYENVLGQVDQA
-1279 EIAMTDA
+1279 ETAMTDA
-1286 LATIDKIEDNAAS
+1286 LAAIDKIEDNAAS
-1299 SQNID
+1299 SQNIV
-1304 QAEKTAKENILNAFK
+1304 QAENAAKENILNAFK
-1319 ENAKAQVKQDAD
+1319 ENAKDQVLVD
-1331 IAKTNLGVT
+1331 AKTAKSNLGV
-1340 KETNIDDAVTNAG
+1340 EQESNID
-1353 NTIDSHNSATD
+1353 
-1364 IKQDIIDGKKNV
+1364 
-1376 LNAYKAAAKAQVKQ
+1376 
-1390 DADIAKTNLGV
+1390 
-1401 TKETNID
+1401 E
-1408 DAVTNAANTIDSHDS
+1408 
-1423 LTAINQ
+1423 
-1429 DIIDG
+1429 
-1434 KKNVLNAY
+1434 
-1442 KAAAKK
+1442 
-1448 QIEQD
+1448 
-1453 ATEAKNNLGVD
+1453 
-1464 QETSIDNAVTNATNT
+1464 AVTNATNT

-1493 IDGKQNVLSAYKA
+1493 IDGKKNVL
-1506 AAKKQIEQDATEAK
+1506 
-1520 NNLGV
+1520 N
-1525 EQESNIDSAVTNASN
+1525 
-1540 TIASHD
+1540 
-1546 SLTAINQD
+1546 
-1554 IIDGKQN
+1554 
-1561 VLSAYK
+1561 AYK

-1624 DINTATKEGTA
+1624 DTNTATKEGTA

-1654 AAIQDAKDKAIATI
+1654 AAIQDAKDKAIAKI

-1682 QELINTATAAS
+1682 QELINTATAAG
-1693 VAKITQDEDENAIET
+1693 VAKITQDEDETAIET
-1708 DRDNAIKNITG
+1708 DEDRAIKNITG

-1724 ANTGSNNLNKQR
+1724 ANTGSTNLNKQR

-1758 DNVLSPEDKQHYQ
+1758 DTVLSPEDKQHYQ

-1808 LAASQLIVAK
+1808 LAAGQLIVAK

-1828 KKKDLDTINQAFTD
+1828 KKKDLDTINQAFAD

-1853 TDKING
+1853 TGKINS
-1859 FYETATSKVYNDL
+1859 FYETATSKVYNDS
-1872 TAEQVAKDRDNGIA
+1872 TAEQVAKDRDDGIA

-1891 ASSIASEEAKYLEQQ
+1891 ASSITSEEAKYLEQQ

-1919 ALAEKIRTSIEKDPN
+1919 ALAEKIRTSIEEDPN

-1974 REALNKILANV
+1974 REALNKILAKV

-2040 VPAAQVD
+2040 VPATQVD
-2047 SEKQQGIDNMNTV
+2047 YEKQQGIDNMNAV
-2060 VRDAQSLDTNIDHA
+2060 IRDAQSLDTNIDHA

-2109 RTKAKQKIEL
+2109 RAKAKQNIES
-2119 QKNNDA
+2119 QKNNAA

-2134 DAIGQVAATAMTA
+2134 DAISQVAATAMTA

-2170 LKSSYDTL
+2170 LKSSSDTL

-2184 EASSQYNQAISDI
+2184 EASSQYEQAISDI

-2208 QNGKTKDGIN
+2208 QNGKTKDGSN

-2288 LNIRDSAINHIKG
+2288 LSSRDSAINHIKG

-2306 DSNDAAKIKNAKDEA
+2306 DSNDAAKIKKAKDEA

-2358 YTSQA
+2358 YKSQA

-2391 INIDKALSD
+2391 INIDKALSA

-2415 NIAKTAATDIQKIEQ
+2415 NIAQTAADNIQKIEQ
-2430 SALSDTEKAQQIDLI
+2430 SALSDTEKAQQIELI
-2445 NSNKETAIQNI
+2445 NSNKEIAIQNI
-2456 NKAQSPDEVEKVK
+2456 NKAQSPDEVEKAK

-2474 AITGIVQNAKE
+2474 AITGIVQNAKD

-2511 NDDRLHNKIDQNQY
+2511 SDDRLHNKIDQNQY
-2525 DDLSNAISDA
+2525 DDLSKAISDA

-2541 EISAATH
+2541 EISAATD

-2555 KGNGETALNKVNNDI
+2555 KGNGATALNKVNNNI
-2570 ANEEALALA
+2570 ANEEALAQA
-2579 LNDLQTAA
+2579 LNDLQVAA
-2587 TSAKAKADKTEDSAV
+2587 TNAKAKAAEVEDSTV
-2602 ADKMKA
+2602 ADQMKA

-2615 KAAAN
+2615 KAAAK
-2620 IIAARNNKQN
+2620 IINARSSKQN
-2630 TITQIQTAASEGIAT
+2630 TITQIQTAAEDGITT
-2645 ISKLGDDFDN
+2645 INKLGEDFDR

-2661 GLKEYAAS
+2661 DLKDHAAS
-2669 AKTDIDGLDLA
+2669 AKTDIDSIGLA
-2680 GNDVASG
+2680 GNDAASG
-2687 YNDIERVLNNFISL
+2687 YQDIDQALNDGISS

-2706 SDKLS
+2706 SEQLS

-2716 AKANIDQAKFPSQ
+2716 AKTIIDQAKLPSK
-2729 LTAEKNNLINKFKEY
+2729 LTAEKNKQINKFKDY
-2744 LKNKGEIASVAT
+2744 VNSKGEIASVAT
-2756 NLEQDQIEGL
+2756 NLEQDQIDAL
-2766 QKQLDEAVNRTIDK
+2766 QKQLEEAVNKTIAN
-2780 IAGVKLDNTY
+2780 IAGIKLENNYEDAKTQVENT
-2790 ENALAQA
+2790 E
-2797 QNAQQGKA
+2797 QGIVPEGETA
-2805 QQDEIPNFGKKEID
+2805 NFGEKEID

-2831 VKAKQEAISQVEQA
+2831 VRAKQEAISQVEQA

-2860 EEQQKQKDQ
+2860 ADQQKQKEQ
-2869 IKTIVEQAKTD
+2869 IQKLVEQARTD
-2880 INSVQQS
+2880 INSVSQS
-2887 ETEPK
+2887 ETTAK
-2892 DQINGKRDQ
+2892 DQIDNNRKQ
-2901 AVDKFSVIK
+2901 AITNINSIK
-2910 DQAAL
+2910 EQTAL
-2915 AGQKTKAE
+2915 AGHKAKAE
-2923 GILKDKQ
+2923 NILKDKQ
-2930 TKAHNII
+2930 TKAHAII

-2944 TQKKAAKAA
+2944 EQKAAAKKA
-2953 IDDAYQQS
+2953 IDDIYRQS
-2961 FQDIEKTTAISDIP
+2961 YQDIESAAASADIP
-2975 DEATIGQNI
+2975 EEADIGQNI
-2984 DRLLTKPE
+2984 DRLLAKPE
-2992 TGTEPE
+2992 TGNEPE

-3003 QKNAFAGADGVTGI
+3003 QNNALKGAEGVDGI
-3017 KNAYKTLKDRL
+3017 NNAYSRLKDRL
-3028 KDKLAQEVQ
+3028 KDKLSPELL

-3047 DEAQNIQTASAA
+3047 NNATDIQTTSAA
-3059 YDEVMTI
+3059 YDEAMTI
-3066 INKENAKADID
+3066 INKQQAKADID
-3077 EKADKVAK
+3077 EEAAKVTA
-3085 EIDGNNKLST
+3085 EIDSNDKLAAET
-3095 ELKDRLKEQI
+3095 KNRLKEQI

-3114 KIDAVNAPKGDT
+3114 QIDAVNAPKGDT
-3126 TDKKNQIDK
+3126 SGKKDQIDK
-3135 ITETAKADIDSA
+3135 ITETAKSDIGSA
-3147 DNAAKNESISLLKA
+3147 GNAAKEESISSLKA
-3161 EANNDLADKHQK
+3161 EANNELAAKHQK

-3185 ADTSSVD
+3185 AETTNVD
-3192 QAYKEHSRVNGDS
+3192 KAYHEHSQVNGDS
-3205 PTDIA
+3205 IEDITA
-3210 ADKIA
+3210 AKIA
-3215 AEKEIAKGSV
+3215 AAKEIAKGSV
-3225 TDTATNAKNQVDK
+3225 ADTAANAKNQVDK
-3238 LKHQDGTDY
+3238 LKHQDGSDY
-3247 TNTEKQAV
+3247 TSAEKQAI
-3255 KDRID
+3255 KDYID
-3260 QEAAKANSE
+3260 QKAAEANDNHI
-3269 QTGTISQVQD
+3269 GTIDQAQD
-3279 STEIETARKD
+3279 STGIETARKN
-3289 AVDRIS
+3289 AVDKIS
-3295 SIIVSDSK
+3295 RIIVSDSQ
-3303 ELDDVLNNN
+3303 ELENVLNND
-3312 SEVQGER
+3312 SKVQEER
-3319 LKAAYDSAVKAL
+3319 LTAAYDSAVKAL

-3352 DALNDSANA
+3352 DALIDPANA
-3361 DNLAA
+3361 DKLAA

-3380 AEAQKAAISEIQ
+3380 TEAQKAATSEIQ
-3392 SSSNYTEQKK
+3392 SSSKYTEQEK
-3402 KAIIN
+3402 KAIIK
-3407 QIDTDMNTAKDAIN
+3407 QIETDMAQANAALK
-3421 QPEVNDSQTITKL
+3421 QPQVNDSQTITKL
-3434 RDDAINQLYLDSTDS
+3434 RDNAIKQMYLDATDS
-3449 DTIDHILDSNDNS
+3449 ATIDRILHDINRENEHSSN
-3462 QENDDNH
+3462 NH
-3469 SNNINTSSSSAPASF
+3469 SIPVPANNTPVNTSS
-3484 NPNPVNTVDK
+3484 K
-3494 EEKEESKLDFSHSE
+3494 EDNESKLDLTSSE
-3508 ELALMHNAYLY
+3508 ELTLMHNAYLY

-3525 VNKVVLGAGSVITSY
+3525 ANKVILGAGSIITSY
-3540 GTKVING
+3540 GTKEING
-3547 KHYYI
+3547 QSYYVLVDKGNQNKIYYI
-3552 LVDRGNKNQVYYV
+3552 ALGNVIP
-3565 ATSNVVSTS
+3565 TSQ
-3574 RKLKHNAYVYN
+3574 KLKHNAYVYN
-3585 KHGKRIKKAGVLR
+3585 KHGNRIKNAGVLR
-3598 KGNNINTYGSAVTIR
+3598 KGNNIKTYGSSVTIR
-3613 GKKYFIIAQN
+3613 GKKYYIIAPN
-3623 RFVKAANIAVQ
+3623 RFVKAANIALQ
-3634 KASVA
+3634 KAASA
-3639 TVTTAP
+3639 AP
-3645 ITEKP
+3645 NNELVTEKA
-3650 QPVVEKEIM
+3650 QPAAAKTIM
-3659 HNSYLYDKQG
+3659 HNSYLYDQNG
-3669 KRANKLVILVGSS
+3669 KRANKIVILAGSI
-3682 VNTANKQ
+3682 VNTVNQ
-3689 LINGRSFYE
+3689 QFINGKKYYE
-3698 LEDGLFVSAANIDSK
+3698 LDDGLFIATNNIDSK
-3713 KIKLRRN
+3713 MLKLRHN
-3720 AYIYSQ
+3720 AYVYSQ
-3726 HGNRISKKGLKK
+3726 HGNLISKKVLKK
-3738 GKAVK
+3738 QQVVK
-3743 TYGDPVKINNKQY
+3743 TYGSPVKINHEKY
-3756 YIIAKNKFVKKA
+3756 FIIAKNKFVKET

>member
-6 NNNERVK
+6 NYNERVK
-13 KMAMQAK
+13 RMARQAK
-20 QDHFSIRKLSIGAA
+20 QDHFSIRKLSIGTT

-39 FTYLGLSSKTVSADT
+39 FTFLGLNSKTVKADT
-54 VIPPQQISKKSKVT
+54 VVPPQLTEKKAYS
-68 AKIDAQ
+68 Q
-74 ATPTPTP
+74 AEIFSQDSNKNTTRAT
-81 RDDAAQNSTTATNN
+81 STTTYKTN
-95 ITKTTKPESEPNL
+95 KPEGEPNL
-108 GTFSGLSSFLREN
+108 TAFSGLSSFLREN
-121 SSNNEQSNAEVK
+121 NSNSKQNDTAQTDQTAANDDDTSNEEPNANSADNNDINKGTEDKTETNSDNSDKEEPHTDDTAKQETGK
-133 TDGEDTNAV
+133 TDKN
-142 KDDKQNSVTD
+142 KD
-152 NVQNDNAQKSQD
+152 
-164 KTVDSTVVNISD
+164 
-176 SAQPEQKQDSLTAK
+176 TAK
-190 ITNRDLRDVGEKRSV
+190 SKITAKDAKDAGKKVSV
-205 GNWKEFTRALADSNV
+205 GNWKDFISALNNSNV
-220 SEIDITNNISADKE
+220 SEIDITNNISADRE
-234 TGHNRYTLQG
+234 TGHNRQAFQG
-244 RNLLIKSA
+244 RKLLIKSA

-261 KSNHPTLSSNSSLD
+261 KSNHPTLTGNSSLD

-291 INAYNMNRGQTAK
+291 ADTYNMTKGQTAK

-326 IFEGKI
+326 IFEGQI

-437 QVNINIGQSEGIN
+437 QVNINIGQSEGIK
-450 YVGKQNNGQARAIY
+450 YAGKQNNGQARAIY
-464 LDNAKSKVN
+464 LNNANSKVN

-582 TSIIGDNKITVTNVR
+582 TSIIGDNKVTVTNVR
-597 QSLNLG
+597 QYLNLG

-622 LQVEKAAKTVAV
+622 LQVEKNAKTVAV

-656 QLSAILSKAPENFQE
+656 QLSAILSKAPENFQK
-671 LLQAYNHQSY
+671 LLQNYNHQSY
-681 DQLFQAIVE
+681 DQLFRAIVE
-690 AAFSNKDN
+690 AAFSNKSN

-713 FLDIDPEDVTVTSQ
+713 FLDIDPEDVTVTNQ
-727 EDGSKLVKGH
+727 DDGSKLVKGR
-737 VLYYDLAKDG
+737 VLYYDPAKDG
-747 PDSDGFFKNILPG
+747 PDSDSFFKNILPG

-775 YRNGQAVID
+775 YRNGQAIID
-784 STIANPYAETV
+784 STIANPYADTV

-814 KVAPDGTFT
+814 KVAPDGSFT
-823 IIIPAEITTR
+823 IIIPTEITTR

-865 SLGIKPFSAIQQ
+865 SLGIKPFSEVQQ
-877 EAAQAII
+877 EAAQEITD
-884 AAINAAK
+884 AINAAK
-891 TNKPSSL
+891 TKKPANL
-898 TADQEKAFTDALN
+898 TADQEKALTDALN
-911 EAAKYAANSRDSN
+911 EAAKYAATNKDNN
-924 YDSGKSVYGVQPSK
+924 YDSNKSVYGVQSSK
-938 IAISEVNNR
+938 TAISEINNR
-947 KNTVLD
+947 KKTALD
-953 LVEKAIQ
+953 LVNKAIQ
-960 TAQSQAEYENA
+960 TAQSQGEYEKAKAAAIDKLTQQAEEQA
-971 KKDAKDK
+971 KKFPAQEQSITAAKN
-978 LASQANEQISKFPS
+978 QAISKV
-992 QTEKINAAK
+992 QAA
-1001 DKAISTVD
+1001 A
-1009 APETNATNIDQVV
+1009 TNNTNIDQVV

-1043 INQSIT
+1043 INQAIT

-1055 AEAAKDNNVQSPVDE
+1055 DTVSKDENVKSPVDE

-1085 VAPDGDLDQDDNEK
+1085 VAPDGDLDQDEDEA
-1099 AIDNHQKEAKA
+1099 AINSHQKEAKA
-1110 LLPSVQDTIDAIA
+1110 LLPGVQDTIDAIA

-1128 AKKQIAQYGDDRPE
+1128 AKKQIAQYGDDQPE
-1142 IQDALN
+1142 IQAALN

-1175 TDKVKDQAAKDINEA
+1175 ANKEKDKAANGIKEA
-1190 AAQAKERIK
+1190 ATQAKERIQ
-1199 NSGLPEDEQK
+1199 NSDLTADEQK
-1209 QYLDEI
+1209 TYLDEI
-1215 DQVVADTTTTTGDTS
+1215 DEAVAAATATTGDTA
-1230 KSIYGTDDDEI
+1230 KSIYGTDDGEI

-1248 AKGLINKAA
+1248 AESLINKAA

-1279 EIAMTDA
+1279 ETAMTDA
-1286 LATIDKIEDNAAS
+1286 LAAIDKIEDNAAS
-1299 SQNID
+1299 SQNIV
-1304 QAEKTAKENILNAFK
+1304 QAENAAKENILNAFK
-1319 ENAKAQVKQDAD
+1319 ENAKDQVLVD
-1331 IAKTNLGVT
+1331 AKTAKSNLGV
-1340 KETNIDDAVTNAG
+1340 EQESNIDEAIANATK
-1353 NTIDSHNSATD
+1353 TIASHSSALD

-1376 LNAYKAAAKAQVKQ
+1376 LNAYKAAAKAQ
-1390 DADIAKTNLGV
+1390 
-1401 TKETNID
+1401 
-1408 DAVTNAANTIDSHDS
+1408 
-1423 LTAINQ
+1423 
-1429 DIIDG
+1429 
-1434 KKNVLNAY
+1434 
-1442 KAAAKK
+1442 
-1448 QIEQD
+1448 
-1453 ATEAKNNLGVD
+1453 
-1464 QETSIDNAVTNATNT
+1464 
-1479 IASHDS
+1479 
-1485 LTAINQDI
+1485 
-1493 IDGKQNVLSAYKA
+1493 
-1506 AAKKQIEQDATEAK
+1506 IEQDATEAK

-1525 EQESNIDSAVTNASN
+1525 EQESNIDEAVTNATN

-1604 ELLTGSQGYNSRID
+1604 ELLTGNQGYNSRID

-1654 AAIQDAKDKAIATI
+1654 AAIQDAKDKAIAKI

-1693 VAKITQDEDENAIET
+1693 VAKITQDEDETTIAT
-1708 DRDNAIKNITG
+1708 DEDNAIKNITG

-1724 ANTGSNNLNKQR
+1724 ANTGDTNLNKQR

-1758 DNVLSPEDKQHYQ
+1758 DTVLSPEDKQHYQ

-1828 KKKDLDTINQAFTD
+1828 KKKDIDTINQAFTD

-1872 TAEQVAKDRDNGIA
+1872 TAEQVAKDRDDGIA

-1891 ASSIASEEAKYLEQQ
+1891 AGSIASEEAKYLEQQ

-1964 DEIAT
+1964 AEIAT

-2060 VRDAQSLDTNIDHA
+2060 IRDAQSLDTNIDHA

-2109 RTKAKQKIEL
+2109 RAKAKQNIEL

-2147 DLENAKHH
+2147 DLENTKHH

-2184 EASSQYNQAISDI
+2184 EASSQYEQAISDI

-2288 LNIRDSAINHIKG
+2288 LSSRDSAINHIKG

-2358 YTSQA
+2358 YKSQA
-2363 TAAKNKAVSQVN
+2363 TAAKNKAVSQIN
-2375 GQQTTDDIAS
+2375 AQQTTDDIAS
-2385 AKTTGI
+2385 TKTTGI
-2391 INIDKALSD
+2391 INIDKALSA
-2400 AQLQAAKNNANKYLE
+2400 AQLQASKNNANKYLAD
-2415 NIAKTAATDIQKIEQ
+2415 ISQTAADNIKKIEQ

-2456 NKAQSPDEVEKVK
+2456 NQAQSPDEVEKVK

-2496 YNSLVEQAKKLSQRL
+2496 YNSLVEQAKKLNQRL
-2511 NDDRLHNKIDQNQY
+2511 SDDRLHNKVDQKQY
-2525 DDLSNAISDA
+2525 DDLSKAISDA

-2541 EISAATH
+2541 KISAATD

-2570 ANEEALALA
+2570 DNEEALAQA
-2579 LNDLQTAA
+2579 LNDLQAAA
-2587 TSAKAKADKTEDSAV
+2587 TNAKAKAAEVEDSTV
-2602 ADKMKA
+2602 ADQMKA

-2615 KAAAN
+2615 KAATN

-2630 TITQIQTAASEGIAT
+2630 TITQIQSVAEDGITT
-2645 ISKLGDDFDN
+2645 INKLGEDFAN

-2661 GLKEYAAS
+2661 GLKEYAAN
-2669 AKTDIDGLDLA
+2669 AKNEIDGLGLA
-2680 GNDVASG
+2680 GSDVANG
-2687 YNDIERVLNNFISL
+2687 YKDIDQALNDGISS

-2706 SDKLS
+2706 SEQLS

-2716 AKANIDQAKFPSQ
+2716 AKTNIDQAKLPSK
-2729 LTAEKNNLINKFKEY
+2729 LTAEKNKQINKFKDY
-2744 LKNKGEIASVAT
+2744 VNSKGEIASVAT
-2756 NLEQDQIEGL
+2756 NLDQGQIDTL
-2766 QKQLDEAVNRTIDK
+2766 QKQLDEAIKKTIDK
-2780 IAGVKLDNTY
+2780 IAGVKLESSYEDAKTQVENT
-2790 ENALAQA
+2790 E
-2797 QNAQQGKA
+2797 QGIVPEGETA
-2805 QQDEIPNFGKKEID
+2805 NFGEKEID

-2831 VKAKQEAISQVEQA
+2831 VKAKQEAISHIEQV
-2845 QKEANDAIEKSGLSP
+2845 QKEANAAIEKSGLSP
-2860 EEQQKQKDQ
+2860 ADQQKQKEQ
-2869 IKTIVEQAKTD
+2869 IQKLVEKARTD
-2880 INSVQQS
+2880 INSVSQS
-2887 ETEPK
+2887 ETEAK
-2892 DQINGKRDQ
+2892 DQIDRNEKQ
-2901 AVDKFSVIK
+2901 AITNINSIK
-2910 DQAAL
+2910 EQTAL
-2915 AGQKTKAE
+2915 AGHKTKAE

-2930 TKAHNII
+2930 TNAHNVI
-2937 DQSQLTA
+2937 DQSQLT
-2944 TQKKAAKAA
+2944 TEQKKAAKKA
-2953 IDDAYQQS
+2953 IDDAYKQS
-2961 FQDIEKTTAISDIP
+2961 YQDIESAAASVDIP
-2975 DEATIGQNI
+2975 EEAAIGQKI

-2992 TGTEPE
+2992 TGTKPE
-2998 WFNDE
+2998 WFNNE
-3003 QKNAFAGADGVTGI
+3003 QNNALKGAEGVDGI
-3017 KNAYKTLKDRL
+3017 NNAYSRLKDRL
-3028 KDKLAQEVQ
+3028 KDKLSPELL
-3037 DHIDEQIKAI
+3037 DHIDEQINAI
-3047 DEAQNIQTASAA
+3047 NNATDIQTTSAA
-3059 YDEVMTI
+3059 YDEAMTI
-3066 INKENAKADID
+3066 INKQQAKADID
-3077 EKADKVAK
+3077 EEAAKVTK
-3085 EIDGNNKLST
+3085 EIDSNDRLAT
-3095 ELKDRLKEQI
+3095 ESKNRLKEQI
-3105 KDDSQKAKD
+3105 KNDSQKAKD
-3114 KIDAVNAPKGDT
+3114 QIDAIIAPKGDT
-3126 TDKKNQIDK
+3126 LGKKDQIAK
-3135 ITETAKADIDSA
+3135 ITETAKDDINSA
-3147 DNAAKNESISLLKA
+3147 GNAAKDESISSLKA
-3161 EANNDLADKHQK
+3161 DANNELAAKYQN
-3173 AVAELKDKFGEN
+3173 AVAELREKFGEN
-3185 ADTSSVD
+3185 ADTTSVD
-3192 QAYKEHSRVNGDS
+3192 KAYHEHLHINGDS
-3205 PTDIA
+3205 IEDITA
-3210 ADKIA
+3210 AKMA
-3215 AEKEIAKGSV
+3215 AEKDIAKGAV
-3225 TDTATNAKNQVDK
+3225 ADTANNAKNQVDK
-3238 LKHQDGTDY
+3238 LKHQDGSDY
-3247 TNTEKQAV
+3247 TDTEKQAI
-3255 KDRID
+3255 KDYID
-3260 QEAAKANSE
+3260 QEAAKANSD
-3269 QTGTISQVQD
+3269 QTGTIDQAQS
-3279 STEIETARKD
+3279 STGIETARKN
-3289 AVDRIS
+3289 AVDKIS
-3295 SIIVSDSK
+3295 RIIVSDSQ
-3303 ELDDVLNNN
+3303 ELENVLNND
-3312 SEVQGER
+3312 SKVQEER
-3319 LKAAYDSAVKAL
+3319 LTAAYDSAVKL
-3331 TDRFKDKANTTSV
+3331 LKDRFKDKANTTSI
-3344 DQAYENAK
+3344 DQAYESAK
-3352 DALNDSANA
+3352 DALNNSANA
-3361 DNLAA
+3361 DKLAA
-3366 TELAGEKAIAAGAL
+3366 TELIGEKEIAAGAL
-3380 AEAQKAAISEIQ
+3380 ADAQNAATSEIQ
-3392 SSSNYTEQKK
+3392 SSSKYTEQEK

-3407 QIDTDMNTAKDAIN
+3407 QIETDMAKAN
-3421 QPEVNDSQTITKL
+3421 AALKQPEVNDSQTITKL
-3434 RDDAINQLYLDSTDS
+3434 RDDAIKQMYLNVTDS
-3449 DTIDHILDSNDNS
+3449 ATIDRILHDINH
-3462 QENDDNH
+3462 ENEHSSSNH
-3469 SNNINTSSSSAPASF
+3469 SVPAPA
-3484 NPNPVNTVDK
+3484 NNTPVNTTSK
-3494 EEKEESKLDFSHSE
+3494 EDNEAKLDLSSRE
-3508 ELALMHNAYLY
+3508 ELTLMHNAYLY

-3525 VNKVVLGAGSVITSY
+3525 ANKVILGAGSIITSY
-3540 GTKVING
+3540 GTKEING
-3547 KHYYI
+3547 QSYYVLVDKGNQNKIYYI
-3552 LVDRGNKNQVYYV
+3552 ALGNVIP
-3565 ATSNVVSTS
+3565 TSQ
-3574 RKLKHNAYVYN
+3574 KLKHNAYVYN
-3585 KHGKRIKKAGVLR
+3585 KHGNRIKNAGVLR
-3598 KGNNINTYGSAVTIR
+3598 KGNNIKTYGSAVTIR
-3613 GKKYFIIAQN
+3613 GKKYYIIAPN
-3623 RFVKAANIAVQ
+3623 RFVKAANIALQ
-3634 KASVA
+3634 KPASA
-3639 TVTTAP
+3639 AP
-3645 ITEKP
+3645 INELVTKNARP
-3650 QPVVEKEIM
+3650 AAAKTIM
-3659 HNSYLYDKQG
+3659 HNSYLYDQNG
-3669 KRANKLVILVGSS
+3669 KRANKIVILAGSI
-3682 VNTANKQ
+3682 VNTVNQ
-3689 LINGRSFYE
+3689 QVINGKKYYE
-3698 LEDGLFVSAANIDSK
+3698 LDDGLFIAANNIDSN
-3713 KIKLRRN
+3713 ILKLRHN
-3720 AYIYSQ
+3720 AYVYSQ
-3726 HGNRISKKGLKK
+3726 HGNLISKKVLKK
-3738 GKAVK
+3738 QQVVK
-3743 TYGDPVKINNKQY
+3743 TYGSPVKINHEKY
-3756 YIIAKNKFVKKA
+3756 FIVAKNKFVKET

>member
-6 NNNERVK
+6 NYNERVK
-13 KMAMQAK
+13 KMARQAK
-20 QDHFSIRKLSIGAA
+20 QDHFSIRKLSIGTT

-39 FTYLGLSSKTVSADT
+39 FTFLGLNSKTVKADT
-54 VIPPQQISKKSKVT
+54 VVPPQLTEKNTYS
-68 AKIDAQ
+68 Q
-74 ATPTPTP
+74 AEIFSQDSNKNTTRAT
-81 RDDAAQNSTTATNN
+81 STATY
-95 ITKTTKPESEPNL
+95 KTNKPEGEPNL
-108 GTFSGLSSFLREN
+108 TAFSGLSSFLREN
-121 SSNNEQSNAEVK
+121 NSNNKLNETAQVGQTPANDDDTSNEEPNANSADNNDINKGTEDKTGINSDNSDKEEPHTDDTAKHETGK
-133 TDGEDTNAV
+133 TDQN
-142 KDDKQNSVTD
+142 KD
-152 NVQNDNAQKSQD
+152 AAKS
-164 KTVDSTVVNISD
+164 KI
-176 SAQPEQKQDSLTAK
+176 TAK
-190 ITNRDLRDVGEKRSV
+190 DAKGAGEKRSV
-205 GNWKEFTRALADSNV
+205 GNWKDFINALENSNV
-220 SEIDITNNISADKE
+220 SEIAITNNIIADKE
-234 TGHNRYTLQG
+234 TGHNRKDFPG
-244 RNLLIKSA
+244 RKLLIKSA

-261 KSNHPTLSSNSSLD
+261 KSNHPTLSGNSSLD

-291 INAYNMNRGQTAK
+291 ANAYYMGKGQTAK

-311 FYGSQLTYTKNNTDI
+311 FYGSQLVFTKNNTDI
-326 IFEGKI
+326 IFEGQI

-387 GNSLNVEQGAVVN
+387 GNSLTVEQGAVVN

-414 NSEHGNPV
+414 NGEHGNPI

-450 YVGKQNNGQARAIY
+450 YAGKQNNGQARAIY
-464 LDNAKSKVN
+464 LNNANSKVN

-525 VQIDGTAN
+525 VQIDGKAN

-603 ELLNGSALGSNLVL
+603 ELLNGSVAGSNLVL

-656 QLSAILSKAPENFQE
+656 QLSAILSKAPENFQK
-671 LLQAYNHQSY
+671 LLQNYNHQSY
-681 DQLFQAIVE
+681 DQLFRAIVE

-713 FLDIDPEDVTVTSQ
+713 FLDIDPEDVTVTNQ
-727 EDGSKLVKGH
+727 DDGSKLVKGH
-737 VLYYDLAKDG
+737 VLYYDPAKDG
-747 PDSDGFFKNILPG
+747 PDSDSFFKNILPG

-814 KVAPDGTFT
+814 KVAPDGSFT
-823 IIIPAEITTR
+823 ITIPAEITTR

-865 SLGIKPFSAIQQ
+865 SLGIKPFSEVQQ
-877 EAAQAII
+877 EAAQEITD
-884 AAINAAK
+884 AINAAK
-891 TNKPSSL
+891 TKKPANL
-898 TADQEKAFTDALN
+898 TADQEKAFSDALN
-911 EAAKYAANSRDSN
+911 EAAQYAATNKNSN
-924 YDSGKSVYGVQPSK
+924 YDSKKSVYGVQSSK
-938 IAISEVNNR
+938 TAISEINNR
-947 KNTVLD
+947 KKTALD
-953 LVEKAIQ
+953 LVNKAIQ
-960 TAQSQAEYENA
+960 TAQSQGEYEKA
-971 KKDAKDK
+971 KAAAIDK
-978 LASQANEQISKFPS
+978 LTQQAEEQVKKFPAQEQSITAAKNQAISKV
-992 QTEKINAAK
+992 QAA
-1001 DKAISTVD
+1001 A
-1009 APETNATNIDQVV
+1009 TNNTNIDQVV

-1043 INQSIT
+1043 INQAIT

-1055 AEAAKDNNVQSPVDE
+1055 DTVAKDENVKSPVDE

-1085 VAPDGDLDQDDNEK
+1085 VAPDGDLDQDEDEA
-1099 AIDNHQKEAKA
+1099 AINNHQKEAKA
-1110 LLPSVQDTIDAIA
+1110 LLPGVQDTIDAIA

-1142 IQDALN
+1142 IQAALN

-1175 TDKVKDQAAKDINEA
+1175 TDKVKDQAAKDIKET
-1190 AAQAKERIK
+1190 AAQAKERIQ
-1199 NSGLPEDEQK
+1199 NSDLTEYEQK
-1209 QYLDEI
+1209 TYLDEI
-1215 DQVVADTTTTTGDTS
+1215 DEAVAAATATTGDTA
-1230 KSIYGTDDDEI
+1230 KSIYGTDDGEI

-1248 AKGLINKAA
+1248 AKSLINKAA

-1279 EIAMTDA
+1279 ETAMTDA
-1286 LATIDKIEDNAAS
+1286 LAAIDKIEDNAAS
-1299 SQNID
+1299 SQNIV
-1304 QAEKTAKENILNAFK
+1304 QAENAAKENILNAFK
-1319 ENAKAQVKQDAD
+1319 ENAKAQVKADAET
-1331 IAKTNLGVT
+1331 AKGNLGV
-1340 KETNIDDAVTNAG
+1340 EQEANIDEAVANA
-1353 NTIDSHNSATD
+1353 TKAIASHSSALD

-1376 LNAYKAAAKAQVKQ
+1376 LNAYK
-1390 DADIAKTNLGV
+1390 
-1401 TKETNID
+1401 
-1408 DAVTNAANTIDSHDS
+1408 S
-1423 LTAINQ
+1423 
-1429 DIIDG
+1429 
-1434 KKNVLNAY
+1434 
-1442 KAAAKK
+1442 
-1448 QIEQD
+1448 
-1453 ATEAKNNLGVD
+1453 
-1464 QETSIDNAVTNATNT
+1464 
-1479 IASHDS
+1479 
-1485 LTAINQDI
+1485 
-1493 IDGKQNVLSAYKA
+1493 
-1506 AAKKQIEQDATEAK
+1506 
-1520 NNLGV
+1520 
-1525 EQESNIDSAVTNASN
+1525 
-1540 TIASHD
+1540 
-1546 SLTAINQD
+1546 
-1554 IIDGKQN
+1554 
-1561 VLSAYK
+1561 
-1567 AAAKKQLETVKQDIV
+1567 AAKKQLETVKQDIV

-1643 QNLSGRRNQAI
+1643 QNLSGQRNQAI

-1668 TNNKNLSD
+1668 INNKNLND
-1676 EEKTKY
+1676 EEKNKY
-1682 QELINTATAAS
+1682 QELINNATAAG
-1693 VAKITQDEDENAIET
+1693 VAKITQDEDETAIAT
-1708 DRDNAIKNITG
+1708 DEDNAIKNITG

-1724 ANTGSNNLNKQR
+1724 ANTGATNLNKQR

-1758 DNVLSPEDKQHYQ
+1758 DTVLSPEDKQHYQ

-1808 LAASQLIVAK
+1808 LAAGQLIVAK

-1828 KKKDLDTINQAFTD
+1828 KKKDLDTINQAFAD

-1853 TDKING
+1853 TGKINS
-1859 FYETATSKVYNDL
+1859 FYETTTSKVYNDS
-1872 TAEQVAKDRDNGIA
+1872 TAEQVAKDRDDGIA

-1934 LSGKEKGDYYDEISS
+1934 LSGKEKSDYYDEISS

-2040 VPAAQVD
+2040 VSAAQVD

-2060 VRDAQSLDTNIDHA
+2060 IRDAQSLDTNIDHA

-2109 RTKAKQKIEL
+2109 RAKAKQNIEL

-2184 EASSQYNQAISDI
+2184 EASSQYEQAISDI

-2208 QNGKTKDGIN
+2208 QNGQTKEDSN
-2218 KITTDTINAINKAE
+2218 KITTATVTTINKAE

-2264 QDSVDSILENAAS
+2264 QDSVDSILENAA
-2277 AITAAE
+2277 AEIAAAK
-2283 DSSTV
+2283 DSGSV
-2288 LNIRDSAINHIKG
+2288 LSSRDSAINHIKG

-2321 IKALTAELNGQTNN
+2321 IKALTAELNGQTDN
-2335 PGAPGI
+2335 PGTAGI
-2341 LAQIDQIT
+2341 LTQIDQIT

-2358 YTSQA
+2358 YKSQA

-2391 INIDKALSD
+2391 INIDKALSA

-2415 NIAKTAATDIQKIEQ
+2415 NIAQTAADNIKKIEQ

-2456 NKAQSPDEVEKVK
+2456 NKAQSPDEVEKAK
-2469 QGAEN
+2469 QGTEN
-2474 AITGIVQNAKE
+2474 AITGIVQNAKD

-2511 NDDRLHNKIDQNQY
+2511 NDDRLHNKVDQNQY
-2525 DDLSNAISDA
+2525 DDLSKAISDA

-2541 EISAATH
+2541 EISAATD

-2555 KGNGETALNKVNNDI
+2555 KGNGETALNKVNNNI
-2570 ANEEALALA
+2570 ANEEALAQA

-2587 TSAKAKADKTEDSAV
+2587 TNAKAKAAETEDSTV
-2602 ADKMKA
+2602 AEQMKA

-2615 KAAAN
+2615 KAAAK
-2620 IIAARNNKQN
+2620 IINARSSKQN
-2630 TITQIQTAASEGIAT
+2630 TITQIQTAADDGITT
-2645 ISKLGDDFDN
+2645 INKLGEDFDR

-2661 GLKEYAAS
+2661 DLKDHAAE
-2669 AKTDIDGLDLA
+2669 AKADIDSIGLA
-2680 GNDVASG
+2680 GNDVSSG
-2687 YNDIERVLNNFISL
+2687 YQEIDQALNDGISS

-2706 SDKLS
+2706 SEQLS

-2716 AKANIDQAKFPSQ
+2716 AKTNIDQAKLPSK
-2729 LTAEKNNLINKFKEY
+2729 LTAEKNKQINKFKDY
-2744 LKNKGEIASVAT
+2744 VNSKGEIASVAT
-2756 NLEQDQIEGL
+2756 NLEQDQIDAL
-2766 QKQLDEAVNRTIDK
+2766 QKQLEEAVNKTIAN
-2780 IAGVKLDNTY
+2780 IAGIKLENNYEDAKTQVENT
-2790 ENALAQA
+2790 E
-2797 QNAQQGKA
+2797 QGIVPEGETA
-2805 QQDEIPNFGKKEID
+2805 NFGEKEID

-2860 EEQQKQKDQ
+2860 ADQQKQKEQ
-2869 IKTIVEQAKTD
+2869 IQKLVEQARTD
-2880 INSVQQS
+2880 INSVSQS
-2887 ETEPK
+2887 ETTAK
-2892 DQINGKRDQ
+2892 DQIDNNRKQ
-2901 AVDKFSVIK
+2901 AITNINSIK
-2910 DQAAL
+2910 EKTAL
-2915 AGQKTKAE
+2915 AGHKAKAE
-2923 GILKDKQ
+2923 NILKDKQ
-2930 TKAHNII
+2930 TKAHAII
-2937 DQSQLTA
+2937 DQSQLNA
-2944 TQKKAAKAA
+2944 EQKAAAKKAV
-2953 IDDAYQQS
+2953 DDAYKQS
-2961 FQDIEKTTAISDIP
+2961 YQDIESAAASADIP
-2975 DEATIGQNI
+2975 EEADIGQNI
-2984 DRLLTKPE
+2984 DRLLAKPE

-2998 WFNDE
+2998 WFNNE
-3003 QKNAFAGADGVTGI
+3003 QNNALKGAEGVDGI
-3017 KNAYKTLKDRL
+3017 NNAYSRLKDRL
-3028 KDKLAQEVQ
+3028 KDKLSPELL

-3047 DEAQNIQTASAA
+3047 NNATDIQTASAA
-3059 YDEVMTI
+3059 YDEAMTI
-3066 INKENAKADID
+3066 IHKQQAKADID
-3077 EKADKVAK
+3077 EEAAKVTA
-3085 EIDGNNKLST
+3085 EIDSNDKLAT
-3095 ELKDRLKEQI
+3095 ESKNRLKEQI
-3105 KDDSQKAKD
+3105 KNDSQKAKD
-3114 KIDAVNAPKGDT
+3114 QIDAITAPKGDT
-3126 TDKKNQIDK
+3126 SGKKDQIDK
-3135 ITETAKADIDSA
+3135 ITETAKTDIDSA
-3147 DNAAKNESISLLKA
+3147 GNAAKDESISLLKA
-3161 EANNDLADKHQK
+3161 EANNELAAEHQK

-3185 ADTSSVD
+3185 ADTTNVD
-3192 QAYKEHSRVNGDS
+3192 KAYHEHSQVNGDS
-3205 PTDIA
+3205 IEDITA
-3210 ADKIA
+3210 AKIA
-3215 AEKEIAKGSV
+3215 AVKEIAKGSV
-3225 TDTATNAKNQVDK
+3225 ADTAANAKNRVDK
-3238 LKHQDGTDY
+3238 LKHQDGSDY
-3247 TNTEKQAV
+3247 TSAEKQAI
-3255 KDRID
+3255 KDYID
-3260 QEAAKANSE
+3260 QEAAKTNSD
-3269 QTGTISQVQD
+3269 QTGTIDQAQD
-3279 STEIETARKD
+3279 STGIETARKN
-3289 AVDRIS
+3289 AVDKIS
-3295 SIIVSDSK
+3295 RIIVSDSQ
-3303 ELDDVLNNN
+3303 ELENVLNND
-3312 SEVQGER
+3312 SKVQEER
-3319 LKAAYDSAVKAL
+3319 LTAAYDSAVKAL

-3352 DALNDSANA
+3352 DALNDPANA
-3361 DNLAA
+3361 DKLAA
-3366 TELAGEKAIAAGAL
+3366 TELAGEKEIAAGAL
-3380 AEAQKAAISEIQ
+3380 AAAQNAATSEIQ
-3392 SSSNYTEQKK
+3392 SSSKYTEQEKQ
-3402 KAIIN
+3402 AIIK
-3407 QIDTDMNTAKDAIN
+3407 QIETDMSQANAALK
-3421 QPEVNDSQTITKL
+3421 QPQVNDSQTITKL
-3434 RDDAINQLYLDSTDS
+3434 RDDAIKQMYLDATDS
-3449 DTIDHILDSNDNS
+3449 ATIDRILHDINRENEHSSN
-3462 QENDDNH
+3462 NH
-3469 SNNINTSSSSAPASF
+3469 SIPVPANNTPVNTSSKE
-3484 NPNPVNTVDK
+3484 DK
-3494 EEKEESKLDFSHSE
+3494 ESKLDLTSSE
-3508 ELALMHNAYLY
+3508 ELTLMHNAYLY

-3525 VNKVVLGAGSVITSY
+3525 ANKVILGAGSIITSY
-3540 GTKVING
+3540 GTKEING
-3547 KHYYI
+3547 QSYYVLVDKGNQNKIYYI
-3552 LVDRGNKNQVYYV
+3552 ALGNVIP
-3565 ATSNVVSTS
+3565 TSQ
-3574 RKLKHNAYVYN
+3574 KLKHNAYVYN
-3585 KHGKRIKKAGVLR
+3585 KHGNRVKKAGVLR
-3598 KGNNINTYGSAVTIR
+3598 KGNNIKTYGNAVTIR
-3613 GKKYFIIAQN
+3613 GKKYYIIAQN
-3623 RFVKAANIAVQ
+3623 RFVKAANIALQ
-3634 KASVA
+3634 KAASA
-3639 TVTTAP
+3639 AP
-3645 ITEKP
+3645 NNELVTEKA
-3650 QPVVEKEIM
+3650 QTAAAKAIM
-3659 HNSYLYDKQG
+3659 HNSYLYDQNG
-3669 KRANKLVILVGSS
+3669 KRANKIVILAGSI
-3682 VNTANKQ
+3682 VNTVNQ
-3689 LINGRSFYE
+3689 RFINGKKYYE
-3698 LEDGLFVSAANIDSK
+3698 LDDGLFIAANNIDSK
-3713 KIKLRRN
+3713 MLKLRHN
-3720 AYIYSQ
+3720 AYVYSQ
-3726 HGNRISKKGLKK
+3726 HGNLISTKVLRKQQVI
-3738 GKAVK
+3738 KA
-3743 TYGDPVKINNKQY
+3743 YGSPVKINHEKY
-3756 YIIAKNKFVKKA
+3756 FIIAKNKFVKET
-3768 NFK
+3768 NFNK

>member
-1 MLGKN
+1 
-6 NNNERVK
+6 
-13 KMAMQAK
+13 MAMQAK

-121 SSNNEQSNAEVK
+121 SSNNEQSNAKVK

-142 KDDKQNSVTD
+142 KDDKQNSVTG
-152 NVQNDNAQKSQD
+152 NMQNDNAQKSQD
-164 KTVDSTVVNISD
+164 EMVDSTVVNISD
-176 SAQPEQKQDSLTAK
+176 SVQPEQKQDSLTAK
-190 ITNRDLRDVGEKRSV
+190 ITNRDLRDVGEKRRSV
-205 GNWKEFTRALADSNV
+205 GNWKDFINALADSNV

-291 INAYNMNRGQTAK
+291 INASNMNRGQTAK

-450 YVGKQNNGQARAIY
+450 YVGRQNNGQARAIY

-597 QSLNLG
+597 QYLNLG

-622 LQVEKAAKTVAV
+622 LQVEKTAKTVAV

-656 QLSAILSKAPENFQE
+656 QLSAILKALENFQK
-671 LLQAYNHQSY
+671 LLQNYNHQSY
-681 DQLFQAIVE
+681 DQLFRAIVE

-823 IIIPAEITTR
+823 ITIPAEITTR

-898 TADQEKAFTDALN
+898 TADQEKALTDALN

-938 IAISEVNNR
+938 TAISEVNNR

-971 KKDAKDK
+971 KKGAKDK

-1043 INQSIT
+1043 INQAIT

-1055 AEAAKDNNVQSPVDE
+1055 DAVSKDENVKSPVDE

-1076 DKLKRPKEI
+1076 DKLKQPKEI
-1085 VAPDGDLDQDDNEK
+1085 VAPDGDLDQDDNEA
-1099 AIDNHQKEAKA
+1099 AINNHQKEAKA

-1142 IQDALN
+1142 IQDALT

-1162 DLNNGIDKINGTH
+1162 NLNNGIDKINGTH
-1175 TDKVKDQAAKDINEA
+1175 TDKVKDQVAKDIKET
-1190 AAQAKERIK
+1190 AAQAKERIQ
-1199 NSGLPEDEQK
+1199 NSDLTADEQK

-1215 DQVVADTTTTTGDTS
+1215 EQVVADTTTTTGDTS

-1248 AKGLINKAA
+1248 AESLINKAA
-1257 AKAEIAG
+1257 AKAEIAD

-1279 EIAMTDA
+1279 ETAMTDA
-1286 LATIDKIEDNAAS
+1286 LAAIDKIEDNAAS
-1299 SQNID
+1299 SQNIV
-1304 QAEKTAKENILNAFK
+1304 QEEKTAKENILNAFK

-1331 IAKTNLGVT
+1331 IAKSNLGVT

-1376 LNAYKAAAKAQVKQ
+1376 LN
-1390 DADIAKTNLGV
+1390 
-1401 TKETNID
+1401 
-1408 DAVTNAANTIDSHDS
+1408 S
-1423 LTAINQ
+1423 
-1429 DIIDG
+1429 
-1434 KKNVLNAY
+1434 Y

-1453 ATEAKNNLGVD
+1453 ATK
-1464 QETSIDNAVTNATNT
+1464 
-1479 IASHDS
+1479 
-1485 LTAINQDI
+1485 
-1493 IDGKQNVLSAYKA
+1493 
-1506 AAKKQIEQDATEAK
+1506 AK

-1525 EQESNIDSAVTNASN
+1525 EQESNIDNAVTNATN

-1635 ALNNLLDE
+1635 ALNNLLDK

-1758 DNVLSPEDKQHYQ
+1758 DTVLSPEDKQHYQ

-1990 RSAALK
+1990 KSAALK

-2109 RTKAKQKIEL
+2109 RTKAKQNIEL

-2391 INIDKALSD
+2391 INIDKALSA

-2525 DDLSNAISDA
+2525 DDLSKAISDA

-2548 LDKINAA
+2548 LDKINDARS
-2555 KGNGETALNKVNNDI
+2555 KSETALNNIGSDI
-2570 ANEEALALA
+2570 DKEEALTKA

-2587 TSAKAKADKTEDSAV
+2587 ISAKAKADKTEDSAV

-2687 YNDIERVLNNFISL
+2687 YKDIERVLNNFISL
-2701 IYGGT
+2701 IYAGT
-2706 SDKLS
+2706 RDKLS

-2716 AKANIDQAKFPSQ
+2716 AKTNIDQAKLPSQ

-2860 EEQQKQKDQ
+2860 ADQQKQKDQ

-2887 ETEPK
+2887 ETEAK

-2937 DQSQLTA
+2937 DQSQLTVE
-2944 TQKKAAKAA
+2944 QKKAAKAA

-2961 FQDIEKTTAISDIP
+2961 FQDIEKATAISDIP
-2975 DEATIGQNI
+2975 DEANIGQNI

-3003 QKNAFAGADGVTGI
+3003 QKNAFAGANGVTGI

-3028 KDKLAQEVQ
+3028 KDKLAQEVL
-3037 DHIDEQIKAI
+3037 DRIDEQIKAI
-3047 DEAQNIQTASAA
+3047 DEAQNIQTVSAA
-3059 YDEVMTI
+3059 YDEAMTI

-3077 EKADKVAK
+3077 EEADKVTK
-3085 EIDGNNKLST
+3085 EIDVNNKLST
-3095 ELKDRLKEQI
+3095 ESKDRLKEQI
-3105 KDDSQKAKD
+3105 KNDSQKAKD

-3135 ITETAKADIDSA
+3135 ITKTAKDDINSA
-3147 DNAAKNESISLLKA
+3147 GNAAKNESISLLKV

-3185 ADTSSVD
+3185 ADTTSVD
-3192 QAYKEHSRVNGDS
+3192 QAYQEHSRVNGDS
-3205 PTDIA
+3205 PADIA

-3215 AEKEIAKGSV
+3215 AEKEIAKGAV
-3225 TDTATNAKNQVDK
+3225 IDTVTNAKNQVDK
-3238 LKHQDGTDY
+3238 LKHQDGNDY
-3247 TNTEKQAV
+3247 TDTEKQAI

-3260 QEAAKANSE
+3260 QEVAKANSD
-3269 QTGTISQVQD
+3269 QTGTISQAQD
-3279 STEIETARKD
+3279 STGIETARKD

-3352 DALNDSANA
+3352 DALNDPANA

-3434 RDDAINQLYLDSTDS
+3434 CDDAINQLYLDSTDS

-3469 SNNINTSSSSAPASF
+3469 SNNINTSSSSAPAPF

-3494 EEKEESKLDFSHSE
+3494 EEKEESKLDLSHSE

-3585 KHGKRIKKAGVLR
+3585 KHGKRIKKAGMLR

-3713 KIKLRRN
+3713 KIKLKHN

>member
-1 MLGKN
+1 MEIRKEISMLGKN
-6 NNNERVK
+6 NYNERVK
-13 KMAMQAK
+13 KMARQAK
-20 QDHFSIRKLSIGAA
+20 QDHFSIRKLSIGTT

-39 FTYLGLSSKTVSADT
+39 FTFLGLNSKTVKADT
-54 VIPPQQISKKSKVT
+54 VVPPQLTEKNTYS
-68 AKIDAQ
+68 Q
-74 ATPTPTP
+74 AEIFSQDSNKNTTRAT
-81 RDDAAQNSTTATNN
+81 STTTYKTN
-95 ITKTTKPESEPNL
+95 KPEGEPNL
-108 GTFSGLSSFLREN
+108 TTFSGLSSFLKEN
-121 SSNNEQSNAEVK
+121 NSNS
-133 TDGEDTNAV
+133 
-142 KDDKQNSVTD
+142 KQNDTAQTD
-152 NVQNDNAQKSQD
+152 QTAANDDDTGKEEPNANSADNNDINKGTED
-164 KTVDSTVVNISD
+164 KTETNSD
-176 SAQPEQKQDSLTAK
+176 NSDKEEPHTDDTAK
-190 ITNRDLRDVGEKRSV
+190 QETGKTGQHKDTAKSKITAKDAKDAGEKRSV
-205 GNWKEFTRALADSNV
+205 GNWKDFINALENSNV
-220 SEIDITNNISADKE
+220 SEIAITNNIIADKE
-234 TGHNRYTLQG
+234 TGHNRKDFPG
-244 RNLLIKSA
+244 RKLLIKSA

-261 KSNHPTLSSNSSLD
+261 KSNHPTLSGNSSLD

-291 INAYNMNRGQTAK
+291 ANAYYMGKGQTAK

-311 FYGSQLTYTKNNTDI
+311 FYGSQLVFTKNNTEI
-326 IFEGKI
+326 IFEGQI
-332 HAETVK
+332 YAETVK

-387 GNSLNVEQGAVVN
+387 GNSLTVEQGAVVN

-414 NSEHGNPV
+414 NGEHGNPI

-450 YVGKQNNGQARAIY
+450 YAGKQNNGQARAIY
-464 LDNAKSKVN
+464 LNNANSKVN

-525 VQIDGTAN
+525 VQIDGKAN

-582 TSIIGDNKITVTNVR
+582 TSIIGDNKVTVTNVR
-597 QSLNLG
+597 QYLNLG

-622 LQVEKAAKTVAV
+622 LQVEKTAKTVAV

-644 IFDLEKVKKDSP
+644 IFDLEKVEKDSP
-656 QLSAILSKAPENFQE
+656 QLSAILSKAPENFQK
-671 LLQAYNHQSY
+671 LLQNYNHQSY

-690 AAFSNKDN
+690 AAFSNKSN

-713 FLDIDPEDVTVTSQ
+713 FLDIDPEDVTITNQ

-737 VLYYDLAKDG
+737 VLYYDPAKDG
-747 PDSDGFFKNILPG
+747 PDSDSFFKNILPG

-814 KVAPDGTFT
+814 KVAPDGSFT
-823 IIIPAEITTR
+823 ITIPAEITTR

-865 SLGIKPFSAIQQ
+865 SLGIKPFSEVQQ
-877 EAAQAII
+877 EAAQEITD
-884 AAINAAK
+884 AINAAK
-891 TNKPSSL
+891 TKKPTNL
-898 TADQEKAFTDALN
+898 TADQEKALTDALN
-911 EAAKYAANSRDSN
+911 EAAKYATNNKNSN
-924 YDSGKSVYGVQPSK
+924 YDSKKSVYGVQSSK
-938 IAISEVNNR
+938 TAISEINNR
-947 KNTVLD
+947 KKTALD

-960 TAQSQAEYENA
+960 TAQSQGEYEKA
-971 KKDAKDK
+971 KAAAIDK
-978 LASQANEQISKFPS
+978 LTQQAEEQVKKFPAQEQSITAAKNQAISKV
-992 QTEKINAAK
+992 QAA
-1001 DKAISTVD
+1001 A
-1009 APETNATNIDQVV
+1009 TNNTNIDQVV

-1043 INQSIT
+1043 INQAIT

-1055 AEAAKDNNVQSPVDE
+1055 DAAAKDENVKSPVDE

-1085 VAPDGDLDQDDNEK
+1085 VAPDGELDQDEDEA
-1099 AIDNHQKEAKA
+1099 AINNHQKEAKA
-1110 LLPSVQDTIDAIA
+1110 LLPGVQDTVDAIA

-1142 IQDALN
+1142 IQAALN

-1175 TDKVKDQAAKDINEA
+1175 ANKVKDQAANGIKEA
-1190 AAQAKERIK
+1190 ATQAKERIQ
-1199 NSGLPEDEQK
+1199 NSGLSGDEQES
-1209 QYLDEI
+1209 YLDEI
-1215 DQVVADTTTTTGDTS
+1215 DQAVAAATATTGDTD
-1230 KSIYGTDDDEI
+1230 KSIYGTDDSEI

-1248 AKGLINKAA
+1248 AESLINKAA

-1264 YTKGYENVLGQVGQA
+1264 YTKDYENVLGQVGQA
-1279 EIAMTDA
+1279 ETAMTDA
-1286 LATIDKIEDNAAS
+1286 LAAIDKIEDNAAS
-1299 SQNID
+1299 SQNIA
-1304 QAEKTAKENILNAFK
+1304 QAEKAAKENILNAFK
-1319 ENAKAQVKQDAD
+1319 ENAKAQVKADAET
-1331 IAKTNLGVT
+1331 AKSNLGV
-1340 KETNIDDAVTNAG
+1340 EQESNIDEAVA
-1353 NTIDSHNSATD
+1353 SATKAIASHSSAFD

-1376 LNAYKAAAKAQVKQ
+1376 LNAYKAAAKAQ
-1390 DADIAKTNLGV
+1390 
-1401 TKETNID
+1401 
-1408 DAVTNAANTIDSHDS
+1408 
-1423 LTAINQ
+1423 
-1429 DIIDG
+1429 
-1434 KKNVLNAY
+1434 
-1442 KAAAKK
+1442 
-1448 QIEQD
+1448 
-1453 ATEAKNNLGVD
+1453 
-1464 QETSIDNAVTNATNT
+1464 
-1479 IASHDS
+1479 
-1485 LTAINQDI
+1485 
-1493 IDGKQNVLSAYKA
+1493 
-1506 AAKKQIEQDATEAK
+1506 IEQDATEAK

-1525 EQESNIDSAVTNASN
+1525 EQESNIDEAVTNAIN

-1596 DDAANKAS
+1596 DDAAS
-1604 ELLTGSQGYNSRID
+1604 ELLTGNQGYNSRID

-1624 DINTATKEGTA
+1624 DINTAVKEGTA

-1654 AAIQDAKDKAIATI
+1654 AAIQDAKDKAIAKI

-1693 VAKITQDEDENAIET
+1693 VAKITQDEDETTIAT
-1708 DRDNAIKNITG
+1708 DEDRAIKNITG

-1758 DNVLSPEDKQHYQ
+1758 DTVLSPEDKQHYQ
-1771 ETINKDLANAKAAIN
+1771 ETINKDLANAKVAIN

-1808 LAASQLIVAK
+1808 LAAGQLIVAK
-1818 SQANIALQDE
+1818 SQANIALQAE

-1853 TDKING
+1853 TGKING

-1891 ASSIASEEAKYLEQQ
+1891 AGSIASEEAKYLEQL

-1919 ALAEKIRTSIEKDPN
+1919 ALAEKIRTNIEKDPN

-1964 DEIAT
+1964 AEIAT

-1996 ELLNTCTDVSN
+1996 ELLNAYSDVSN

-2016 STTKDGLIKQ
+2016 STTKEGLIKQ

-2040 VPAAQVD
+2040 TSAAQVD
-2047 SEKQQGIDNMNTV
+2047 SEKQQGIDNMNAV
-2060 VRDAQSLDTNIDHA
+2060 IRDAQSLDTNIDHA

-2109 RTKAKQKIEL
+2109 RAKAKQNIEL

-2184 EASSQYNQAISDI
+2184 EASSQYEQAISDI

-2288 LNIRDSAINHIKG
+2288 LSIRDSAINHIKG

-2321 IKALTAELNGQTNN
+2321 IKALTAELNGQTDN
-2335 PGAPGI
+2335 PDTAGI
-2341 LAQIDQIT
+2341 LTQIDQIT

-2358 YTSQA
+2358 YKSQA

-2391 INIDKALSD
+2391 INIDKALSA
-2400 AQLQAAKNNANKYLE
+2400 AQLQASKNNANKYLAD
-2415 NIAKTAATDIQKIEQ
+2415 IAQTAADNIKKIEQ

-2456 NKAQSPDEVEKVK
+2456 NQAQSLDKVEKVK

-2525 DDLSNAISDA
+2525 DDLSKGISDA

-2555 KGNGETALNKVNNDI
+2555 KGNGEIALNKVNNDI
-2570 ANEEALALA
+2570 ANEEALAQA
-2579 LNDLQTAA
+2579 LNDLQAAA
-2587 TSAKAKADKTEDSAV
+2587 TNAKAKAAEIEDSTV
-2602 ADKMKA
+2602 ADQMKA

-2615 KAAAN
+2615 KAAAK
-2620 IIAARNNKQN
+2620 IINARSSKQN
-2630 TITQIQTAASEGIAT
+2630 TITQIQTAADDGITT
-2645 ISKLGDDFDN
+2645 INKLGEDFAN

-2661 GLKEYAAS
+2661 DLKEYAAE
-2669 AKTDIDGLDLA
+2669 AKADIDSIGLA
-2680 GNDVASG
+2680 GNDAASG
-2687 YNDIERVLNNFISL
+2687 YKDIDQALNDGISS

-2706 SDKLS
+2706 SEQLS

-2716 AKANIDQAKFPSQ
+2716 AKTNIDQAKLPSK
-2729 LTAEKNNLINKFKEY
+2729 LTAEKNKQINKFKDY
-2744 LKNKGEIASVAT
+2744 VNSKGEIASVAT
-2756 NLEQDQIEGL
+2756 NLEQGQIDAL
-2766 QKQLDEAVNRTIDK
+2766 QKQLEEAINKTIAN
-2780 IAGVKLDNTY
+2780 IAGVKLENSYEDAKTQVENT
-2790 ENALAQA
+2790 E
-2797 QNAQQGKA
+2797 QGIVPEGETA
-2805 QQDEIPNFGKKEID
+2805 NFGEKEID
-2819 RIFQVAQEKAEI
+2819 RIFQVAQEKAKI

-2860 EEQQKQKDQ
+2860 ADQQKPKEQVQKL
-2869 IKTIVEQAKTD
+2869 VEKARAD
-2880 INSVQQS
+2880 INSVSQS
-2887 ETEPK
+2887 EAGAK
-2892 DQINGKRDQ
+2892 DQIDNNRKQ
-2901 AVDKFSVIK
+2901 AITNINSIK
-2910 DQAAL
+2910 EQTAL
-2915 AGQKTKAE
+2915 AGHKTKAE

-2930 TKAHNII
+2930 TNAHNVI
-2937 DQSQLTA
+2937 DQSQLTTEQKIA
-2944 TQKKAAKAA
+2944 AKKAV
-2953 IDDAYQQS
+2953 DDAYKQS
-2961 FQDIEKTTAISDIP
+2961 YQDIESAAASADIP
-2975 DEATIGQNI
+2975 EEADIGQNI
-2984 DRLLTKPE
+2984 DRLLIKPE

-2998 WFNDE
+2998 WFNNE
-3003 QKNAFAGADGVTGI
+3003 QNNALKGAEGVDGI
-3017 KNAYKTLKDRL
+3017 NNAYDKLKDRL
-3028 KDKLAQEVQ
+3028 KDKLSPELL

-3047 DEAQNIQTASAA
+3047 NNATDIQTTSAA
-3059 YDEVMTI
+3059 YDEAMTI
-3066 INKENAKADID
+3066 INKQQAKADID
-3077 EKADKVAK
+3077 EEAAKVTA
-3085 EIDGNNKLST
+3085 EIDSNDKLAAET
-3095 ELKDRLKEQI
+3095 KNRLKEQI
-3105 KDDSQKAKD
+3105 KNDSQKAKD
-3114 KIDAVNAPKGDT
+3114 QIDAIIAPKGDT
-3126 TDKKNQIDK
+3126 LGKKDQIAK
-3135 ITETAKADIDSA
+3135 ITETAKDDINSA
-3147 DNAAKNESISLLKA
+3147 GNAAKDESISSLKA
-3161 EANNDLADKHQK
+3161 DANNELAAKYQN

-3185 ADTSSVD
+3185 ADTTNVNK
-3192 QAYKEHSRVNGDS
+3192 AYHEHLHINGDS
-3205 PTDIA
+3205 IEDITA
-3210 ADKIA
+3210 AKMA
-3215 AEKEIAKGSV
+3215 AEKDIAKGAV
-3225 TDTATNAKNQVDK
+3225 TDTANNAKNQVDK
-3238 LKHQDGTDY
+3238 LKHQDGSDY
-3247 TNTEKQAV
+3247 TSAEKQAT
-3255 KDRID
+3255 KDYID
-3260 QEAAKANSE
+3260 QKAAEANSD
-3269 QTGTISQVQD
+3269 QTGTIDQAQD
-3279 STEIETARKD
+3279 SAGVEKARKE
-3289 AVDRIS
+3289 AVEQINN
-3295 SIIVSDSK
+3295 IIGADSK
-3303 ELDDVLNNN
+3303 ELDDILNSNSTVLK
-3312 SEVQGER
+3312 ER
-3319 LKAAYDSAVKAL
+3319 LTAAYDSAVKL
-3331 TDRFKDKANTTSV
+3331 LKDRFKDKANTTSI
-3344 DQAYENAK
+3344 DQAYESAK
-3352 DALNDSANA
+3352 DALNNSANA
-3361 DNLAA
+3361 DKLAA
-3366 TELAGEKAIAAGAL
+3366 TELTGEKEIAAGAL
-3380 AEAQKAAISEIQ
+3380 ADAQNAATSEIQ
-3392 SSSNYTEQKK
+3392 SSSKYTEQEK
-3402 KAIIN
+3402 KAIIK
-3407 QIDTDMNTAKDAIN
+3407 QISTDMNNAKDAIK

-3434 RDDAINQLYLDSTDS
+3434 RDDAIKQMYLNVTDS
-3449 DTIDHILDSNDNS
+3449 ATIDRILHDINH
-3462 QENDDNH
+3462 ENEHSSSNH
-3469 SNNINTSSSSAPASF
+3469 SVPAPA
-3484 NPNPVNTVDK
+3484 NNTPVNTTSKKDN
-3494 EEKEESKLDFSHSE
+3494 EAKLDLSSRE
-3508 ELALMHNAYLY
+3508 ELTLMHNAYLY

-3525 VNKVVLGAGSVITSY
+3525 ANKVILGAGSIITSY
-3540 GTKVING
+3540 GIKEING
-3547 KHYYI
+3547 QSYYV
-3552 LVDRGNKNQVYYV
+3552 LVDKGNQNKIYYV
-3565 ATSNVVSTS
+3565 ALGNVIPTNQ
-3574 RKLKHNAYVYN
+3574 RLRHNAYVYN
-3585 KHGKRIKKAGVLR
+3585 KHGNRIKNAGVLR
-3598 KGNNINTYGSAVTIR
+3598 KGNNIKTYGSTVTIR
-3613 GKKYFIIAQN
+3613 GKKYYIIAPN
-3623 RFVKAANIAVQ
+3623 HFIKAANIALQ
-3634 KASVA
+3634 KPASA
-3639 TVTTAP
+3639 AP
-3645 ITEKP
+3645 INELVTENVRPAAAKT
-3650 QPVVEKEIM
+3650 IM
-3659 HNSYLYDKQG
+3659 HNSYLYDQNG
-3669 KRANKLVILVGSS
+3669 KRANKIVILAGSI
-3682 VNTANKQ
+3682 VNTVNQ
-3689 LINGRSFYE
+3689 QVINGKKYYE
-3698 LEDGLFVSAANIDSK
+3698 LDDGLFIAANNIDSN
-3713 KIKLRRN
+3713 ILKLRHN
-3720 AYIYSQ
+3720 AYVYSQ
-3726 HGNRISKKGLKK
+3726 HGNLISKKVLKK
-3738 GKAVK
+3738 QQVVK
-3743 TYGDPVKINNKQY
+3743 TYGSPVKINHEKY
-3756 YIIAKNKFVKKA
+3756 FIIAKNKFVKET

>member
-39 FTYLGLSSKTVSADT
+39 FTYLGLSSKAVSADT
-54 VIPPQQISKKSKVT
+54 VIPPQQISKKSRVT

-81 RDDAAQNSTTATNN
+81 TPRDNAAQNSTTATNN
-95 ITKTTKPESEPNL
+95 MTKTTKPESEPNL

-121 SSNNEQSNAEVK
+121 SSNNEQSNTEVK

-142 KDDKQNSVTD
+142 KDDKQNSVTG

-164 KTVDSTVVNISD
+164 ETADPTAVDTADSD
-176 SAQPEQKQDSLTAK
+176 PTEQRQDSLTSK

-205 GNWKEFTRALADSNV
+205 GNWKDFISALTNSNV
-220 SEIDITNNISADKE
+220 SEIDITNNIIADRE
-234 TGHNRYTLQG
+234 TGHNRQAFQG
-244 RNLLIKSA
+244 RKLLIKSA

-261 KSNHPTLSSNSSLD
+261 KSNHPTLTGNSSLD

-291 INAYNMNRGQTAK
+291 ADTYNMTRGQTAK

-326 IFEGKI
+326 IFEGQI

-437 QVNINIGQSEGIN
+437 QVNINIGQSEGIK
-450 YVGKQNNGQARAIY
+450 YAGKQNNGQARAIY
-464 LDNAKSKVN
+464 LNNANSKVN

-572 LDAHLNNNDR
+572 LDAQLNNNDR
-582 TSIIGDNKITVTNVR
+582 TSIIGDNKVTVTNVR
-597 QSLNLG
+597 QYLNLD

-622 LQVEKAAKTVAV
+622 LQVEKTAKTVAV

-656 QLSAILSKAPENFQE
+656 QLSAILSKAPKNFQE

-690 AAFSNKDN
+690 AAFSSKSN

-713 FLDIDPEDVTVTSQ
+713 FLDIDPEDVTVTNQ
-727 EDGSKLVKGH
+727 DDGSKLVKGH
-737 VLYYDLAKDG
+737 VLYYDPAKDG
-747 PDSDGFFKNILPG
+747 PDSDSFFKNILPG
-760 GTEAYVLARFKDSGV
+760 GTEAYILARFKDSGV
-775 YRNGQAVID
+775 YKNGQAVID
-784 STIANPYAETV
+784 STIVNPYAETV

-814 KVAPDGTFT
+814 KVAPEGTFT
-823 IIIPAEITTR
+823 ITIPAEITTR

-865 SLGIKPFSAIQQ
+865 SLGIKPFSEIQQ

-898 TADQEKAFTDALN
+898 TADQEKAFTAALN

-938 IAISEVNNR
+938 TAISEVNNR

-1035 YRDNVKTD
+1035 YRENARTDVKQA
-1043 INQSIT
+1043 ILN
-1049 KVENAI
+1049 VENAI
-1055 AEAAKDNNVQSPVDE
+1055 AEAAKDDNVQSPVDE
-1070 LINGIK
+1070 LITGLK

-1099 AIDNHQKEAKA
+1099 AIDNHQKEAKDA
-1110 LLPSVQDTIDAIA
+1110 IQGVQDTIAAIK
-1123 ALEAA
+1123 ALEDV
-1128 AKKQIAQYGDDRPE
+1128 AKEQITQHADDKE
-1142 IQDALN
+1142 DIQDALY

-1175 TDKVKDQAAKDINEA
+1175 TDKVKDQAAKDIKET
-1190 AAQAKERIK
+1190 AAQAKERIQ
-1199 NSGLPEDEQK
+1199 NSGLSEDEQK
-1209 QYLDEI
+1209 QYLDDI
-1215 DQVVADTTTTTGDTS
+1215 DQVVAAATVTTGDTS
-1230 KSIYGTDDDEI
+1230 KSIYGTDNDEI
-1241 INKRKAA
+1241 INKRKAT
-1248 AKGLINKAA
+1248 AKSLINKAA
-1257 AKAEIAG
+1257 AKAEIVG
-1264 YTKGYENVLGQVGQA
+1264 YTRGYENVLGQVEKA
-1279 EIAMTDA
+1279 ETAMTDA
-1286 LATIDKIEDNAAS
+1286 LAAIDKIEDNAAS
-1299 SQNID
+1299 SQNITQILKSKKD
-1304 QAEKTAKENILNAFK
+1304 NILNAFK
-1319 ENAKAQVKQDAD
+1319 EDAKAQVNADAD
-1331 IAKTNLGVT
+1331 TAKTNLGVT

-1376 LNAYKAAAKAQVKQ
+1376 LNAYKAAAK
-1390 DADIAKTNLGV
+1390 
-1401 TKETNID
+1401 E
-1408 DAVTNAANTIDSHDS
+1408 
-1423 LTAINQ
+1423 
-1429 DIIDG
+1429 
-1434 KKNVLNAY
+1434 
-1442 KAAAKK
+1442 

-1464 QETSIDNAVTNATNT
+1464 QEANIDNAVTNAANM

-1493 IDGKQNVLSAYKA
+1493 IDGKQNVLNAYKA

-1525 EQESNIDSAVTNASN
+1525 EQESNIDEAVTNATN
-1540 TIASHD
+1540 TIDSHNSATD
-1546 SLTAINQD
+1546 IKQD
-1554 IIDGKQN
+1554 IIDGKKN
-1561 VLSAYK
+1561 VLNAYK

-1643 QNLSGRRNQAI
+1643 QNLSGRRNRAI

-1682 QELINTATAAS
+1682 QELINTATDAG
-1693 VAKITQDEDENAIET
+1693 VAKITQDEDETAIAT
-1708 DRDNAIKNITG
+1708 DEDRAIKNITG

-1758 DNVLSPEDKQHYQ
+1758 DTVLSPEDKQHYQ

-1828 KKKDLDTINQAFTD
+1828 KKKDLDTINQAFED

-1872 TAEQVAKDRDNGIA
+1872 TAEQVAKDRDDGIA

-2109 RTKAKQKIEL
+2109 RAKAKQNIEL

-2134 DAIGQVAATAMTA
+2134 DSIGQVAATAMTA

-2288 LNIRDSAINHIKG
+2288 LSIRDSAINHIKG

-2306 DSNDAAKIKNAKDEA
+2306 DSNDAAKIKNAKDET

-2358 YTSQA
+2358 YKSQA

-2391 INIDKALSD
+2391 INIDKALSA

-2415 NIAKTAATDIQKIEQ
+2415 NIAQTAATDIQKIEQ

-2511 NDDRLHNKIDQNQY
+2511 NDDRLHNKVDQNQY
-2525 DDLSNAISDA
+2525 DDLSKAISDA

-2570 ANEEALALA
+2570 ANEEALAQA

-2630 TITQIQTAASEGIAT
+2630 TITQIQTAANEGITT

-2661 GLKEYAAS
+2661 SLKEYSAS

-2687 YNDIERVLNNFISL
+2687 YNNIERVLNNFISL
-2701 IYGGT
+2701 IYAGT

-2716 AKANIDQAKFPSQ
+2716 AKTNIDQAKLPSQ

-2756 NLEQDQIEGL
+2756 NLEQDQIEEL

-2780 IAGVKLDNTY
+2780 IAGVKLENTY

-2860 EEQQKQKDQ
+2860 EDQQKQKDQ

-2887 ETEPK
+2887 ETEAK

-2901 AVDKFSVIK
+2901 AVDKFNAIK

-2923 GILKDKQ
+2923 DILKDKQ

-2944 TQKKAAKAA
+2944 EQKKAAKAA

-2961 FQDIEKTTAISDIP
+2961 FQDIEKATAISDIP
-2975 DEATIGQNI
+2975 DEANIGQNI

-3028 KDKLAQEVQ
+3028 KDKLAQEVL
-3037 DHIDEQIKAI
+3037 DRIDEQIKAI
-3047 DEAQNIQTASAA
+3047 DEAQNIQTVSAA
-3059 YDEVMTI
+3059 YDEAMTI

-3077 EKADKVAK
+3077 EEADKVTK
-3085 EIDGNNKLST
+3085 EIDGNDKLST
-3095 ELKDRLKEQI
+3095 ESKDRLKEQI

-3114 KIDAVNAPKGDT
+3114 KIDAVTAPKGDT
-3126 TDKKNQIDK
+3126 SGKKDQIDK
-3135 ITETAKADIDSA
+3135 ITETAKDDINSA
-3147 DNAAKNESISLLKA
+3147 GNAAKNESISLLKV

-3185 ADTSSVD
+3185 ADTTSVD
-3192 QAYKEHSRVNGDS
+3192 QAYQEHSRVNGDS
-3205 PTDIA
+3205 PADIA

-3215 AEKEIAKGSV
+3215 AEKEIAKGAV
-3225 TDTATNAKNQVDK
+3225 IDTVTNAKNQVDK
-3238 LKHQDGTDY
+3238 LKHQDGNDY
-3247 TNTEKQAV
+3247 TDTEKQAI
-3255 KDRID
+3255 KDYID
-3260 QEAAKANSE
+3260 QEAAKANSD
-3269 QTGTISQVQD
+3269 QTGTIAQAQD
-3279 STEIETARKD
+3279 SNGIETARKD
-3289 AVDRIS
+3289 AVEKIS

-3303 ELDDVLNNN
+3303 ELENILNND
-3312 SEVQGER
+3312 SKVQEER
-3319 LKAAYDSAVKAL
+3319 LTAAYDSAVKL
-3331 TDRFKDKANTTSV
+3331 LKDRFKDKANTTSI
-3344 DQAYENAK
+3344 DQAYEKAK
-3352 DALNDSANA
+3352 DALNDPANA
-3361 DNLAA
+3361 DKLAA

-3380 AEAQKAAISEIQ
+3380 ADAQNAATSEIQ
-3392 SSSNYTEQKK
+3392 STGKYTEQEK

-3407 QIDTDMNTAKDAIN
+3407 QINTDLNTANNALN

-3434 RDDAINQLYLDSTDS
+3434 RDDAINQIYLDATDS
-3449 DTIDHILDSNDNS
+3449 ATIDHILHDNS
-3462 QENDDNH
+3462 QHENNH
-3469 SNNINTSSSSAPASF
+3469 SSTTQSVLAPVDNKPIDNTG
-3484 NPNPVNTVDK
+3484 K
-3494 EEKEESKLDFSHSE
+3494 EEKEEPELDLSHSE
-3508 ELALMHNAYLY
+3508 ELTLMHNAYLY

-3525 VNKVVLGAGSVITSY
+3525 ANKVVLGAGSIITSY
-3540 GTKVING
+3540 GTKEING

-3565 ATSNVVSTS
+3565 AIGNVVSTS

-3598 KGNNINTYGSAVTIR
+3598 KGNNINTYGSAVNIR

-3623 RFVKAANIAVQ
+3623 RFVKAANIAIQ
-3634 KASVA
+3634 KTAVTAVTASPVNEP
-3639 TVTTAP
+3639 V
-3645 ITEKP
+3645 TEKQ
-3650 QPVVEKEIM
+3650 QPVVEKTIM
-3659 HNSYLYDKQG
+3659 HNSYLYDQNG
-3669 KRANKLVILVGSS
+3669 KRANKLIILAGST
-3682 VNTANKQ
+3682 VNTVNFQMINNKGYY
-3689 LINGRSFYE
+3689 L
-3698 LEDGLFVSAANIDSK
+3698 LDDGLFIAAANIDAK
-3713 KIKLRRN
+3713 KLKLKHN
-3720 AYIYSQ
+3720 AYVYSQ
-3726 HGNRISKKGLKK
+3726 HGIRISKKVLHKHK
-3738 GKAVK
+3738 VVK
-3743 TYGDPVKINNKQY
+3743 TYGSAVRINNKKY
-3756 YIIAKNKFVKKA
+3756 YIIAKNKYVEQA

>member
-39 FTYLGLSSKTVSADT
+39 FTYLGLSSKAVSADT
-54 VIPPQQISKKSKVT
+54 VVPPQQISKKSKVT

-81 RDDAAQNSTTATNN
+81 RDNAAQNSTTATNN
-95 ITKTTKPESEPNL
+95 MTKTTKPESEPNL

-121 SSNNEQSNAEVK
+121 SSNNEQSNAGGK

-142 KDDKQNSVTD
+142 KDDKQNSVTG
-152 NVQNDNAQKSQD
+152 NMQNDNAQKSQD
-164 KTVDSTVVNISD
+164 GMVDSTVVNISD
-176 SAQPEQKQDSLTAK
+176 SVQPEQKQDSLTAE

-205 GNWKEFTRALADSNV
+205 GNWKDFIGALADSNV

-291 INAYNMNRGQTAK
+291 INASNMNRGQTAK

-326 IFEGKI
+326 IFEGQI

-387 GNSLNVEQGAVVN
+387 GNSLNVEEGAVVN

-544 GDAGTGAIK
+544 GDAGTGGIK

-634 NKLEVLNGQR
+634 NNLEVLNGQR
-644 IFDLEKVKKDSP
+644 IFDLEKAKKDSP
-656 QLSAILSKAPENFQE
+656 QLNAILNNAPENFQK
-671 LLQAYNHQSY
+671 LLQKYNHQSY
-681 DQLFQAIVE
+681 DQLFRAIVE
-690 AAFSNKDN
+690 AAFSDKDN
-698 PGYNNIRFTPANQSG
+698 PSYNNIRFTPANQSG

-737 VLYYDLAKDG
+737 VLYYDPAKDG
-747 PDSDGFFKNILPG
+747 PDSDSFFKNILPG

-823 IIIPAEITTR
+823 ITIPAEITTK

-855 IASGDRPTIV
+855 VASGVRPTTV

-877 EAAQAII
+877 EAAQAIKD
-884 AAINAAK
+884 AINKAK
-891 TNKPSSL
+891 ADKPNNL

-911 EAAKYAANSRDSN
+911 EATKYAANSRDSN
-924 YDSGKSVYGVQPSK
+924 YDSSKSVYGVQPSK
-938 IAISEVNNR
+938 TAISEVNNR
-947 KNTVLD
+947 KKTVLD

-1009 APETNATNIDQVV
+1009 APETNVTNLDQVV
-1022 NDGINAINQAGKD
+1022 SDGIDAINQIGKD
-1035 YRDNVKTD
+1035 YRENARTD
-1043 INQSIT
+1043 IKQEISN
-1049 KVENAI
+1049 VENAI
-1055 AEAAKDNNVQSPVDE
+1055 AEAAKDDNAQSPVDE
-1070 LINGIK
+1070 LITGLK
-1076 DKLKRPKEI
+1076 DRLKRPKEI
-1085 VAPDGDLDQDDNEK
+1085 VATEGDLDQDDNEK
-1099 AIDNHQKEAKA
+1099 AIDNHQKEAKDA
-1110 LLPSVQDTIDAIA
+1110 LQGVQDTIAAIK
-1123 ALEAA
+1123 ALEDV

-1190 AAQAKERIK
+1190 ATQAKERIK

-1248 AKGLINKAA
+1248 AKSLINKAA
-1257 AKAEIAG
+1257 AKAEIVG
-1264 YTKGYENVLGQVGQA
+1264 YTKVYENVLGQVGKA
-1279 EIAMTDA
+1279 EAAMTDA
-1286 LATIDKIEDNAAS
+1286 LAAIDKIEDNAAS
-1299 SQNID
+1299 SQNITQILKSTKD
-1304 QAEKTAKENILNAFK
+1304 NIINAFK
-1319 ENAKAQVKQDAD
+1319 EDAKAQVNADAD
-1331 IAKTNLGVT
+1331 TAKTNLGVT

-1364 IKQDIIDGKKNV
+1364 IKQDIINGKKNV
-1376 LNAYKAAAKAQVKQ
+1376 LDAYKTAAKAQVKQ
-1390 DADIAKTNLGV
+1390 DADEAKSNLGV
-1401 TKETNID
+1401 DQETNID
-1408 DAVTNAANTIDSHDS
+1408 NAVTNAANTIDSHDS
-1423 LTAINQ
+1423 LTDIKQ

-1434 KKNVLNAY
+1434 KKNVLDAY
-1442 KAAAKK
+1442 KAAAK
-1448 QIEQD
+1448 
-1453 ATEAKNNLGVD
+1453 N
-1464 QETSIDNAVTNATNT
+1464 
-1479 IASHDS
+1479 
-1485 LTAINQDI
+1485 
-1493 IDGKQNVLSAYKA
+1493 
-1506 AAKKQIEQDATEAK
+1506 
-1520 NNLGV
+1520 
-1525 EQESNIDSAVTNASN
+1525 
-1540 TIASHD
+1540 
-1546 SLTAINQD
+1546 
-1554 IIDGKQN
+1554 
-1561 VLSAYK
+1561 
-1567 AAAKKQLETVKQDIV
+1567 QLEAIKKDVIA
-1582 NKIQNNPNLTAKNK
+1582 KIQNNPNLTAKNK
-1596 DDAANKAS
+1596 DEALNKAND
-1604 ELLTGSQGYNSRID
+1604 LLTGDQGYYDRID
-1618 NAETIA
+1618 NGKTPA
-1624 DINTATKEGTA
+1624 DIDKATKEGTA
-1635 ALNNLLDE
+1635 ALNDLLNE
-1643 QNLSGRRNQAI
+1643 QNIKGQRNQAI
-1654 AAIQDAKDKAIATI
+1654 TDIQTTRDKAIAEI
-1668 TNNKNLSD
+1668 KGNKNLSD
-1676 EEKTKY
+1676 ADSTKY
-1682 QELINTATAAS
+1682 QDLINAAADKGIANVS
-1693 VAKITQDEDENAIET
+1693 QDEDENAIET
-1708 DRDNAIKNITG
+1708 DRDNAIKNITD
-1719 YQENA
+1719 YQNNAANAATNNLDQQHKTAITETENA
-1724 ANTGSNNLNKQR
+1724 AQ
-1736 QDAIKEVEE
+1736 
-1745 AANNALSTIDDFD
+1745 AAKDKIDGFADSD
-1758 DNVLSPEDKQHYQ
+1758 LSPEDKQHFK
-1771 ETINKDLANAKAAIN
+1771 ELIAKDLANAKADIN
-1786 AAKDNDGVNSAR
+1786 AAKDTDGINSAK
-1798 QAGKTSINED
+1798 QAAKDSINKD
-1808 LAASQLIVAK
+1808 LAAAQLAVAK
-1818 SQANIALQDE
+1818 SQANKALQAE
-1828 KKKDLDTINQAFTD
+1828 RETDLATINQAFED

-1853 TDKING
+1853 TSKING
-1859 FYETATSKVYNDL
+1859 FYETATNKVYSDFTND
-1872 TAEQVAKDRDNGIA
+1872 QVVKDRDDGVA

-1891 ASSIASEEAKYLEQQ
+1891 AGSIASEEAKFLEQQ
-1906 KDDALTNKDTGLN
+1906 KDDALTNQDTGLN
-1919 ALAEKIRTSIEKDPN
+1919 VLAEKIRADIEQNPN
-1934 LSGKEKGDYYDEISS
+1934 LSGQEKNNYYG
-1949 ALTSAKTDIQNAHSQ
+1949 
-1964 DEIAT
+1964 EIAT
-1969 ATNAG
+1969 ALTTAKTNIQNATTKEEIAAAANAS
-1974 REALNKILANV
+1974 REALNKIRDKAA
-1985 VLQSS
+1985 LQST
-1990 RSAALK
+1990 RNAALK
-1996 ELLNTCTDVSN
+1996 ELLSVYNDVN
-2007 QITNLQNVN
+2007 DKILGLQNVN
-2016 STTKDGLIKQ
+2016 SSTKDGLIKQ
-2026 LTDYYNDA
+2026 LNDDYNDA
-2034 VAKVKN
+2034 VNKVKN
-2040 VPAAQVD
+2040 ASIDQVD
-2047 SEKQQGIDNMNTV
+2047 TEKQTGNDNMRKV
-2060 VRDAQSLDTNIDHA
+2060 IRDAQSLDTNINNA
-2074 KQEVDKQ
+2074 KNEIDKI
-2081 ADQAISTINQ
+2081 ATQAIDNVNQ
-2091 SAMSDA
+2091 SSMSDA
-2097 DKTQTIA
+2097 DKSQTIS

-2109 RTKAKQKIEL
+2109 RDKAKQNIEL
-2119 QKNNDA
+2119 QKTNEA
-2125 VDKAKNDGK
+2125 VDQAKGDGKNAIDQVIADATAADLAEAKNNSEK
-2134 DAIGQVAATAMTA
+2134 TINSAAQEAINR
-2147 DLENAKHH
+2147 LNSSYNSL
-2155 SEEAI
+2155 SEEEQADTKLRYNQAITAI
-2160 NQAAQEAISR
+2160 NQAA
-2170 LKSSYDTL
+2170 
-2178 SAEEKE
+2178 
-2184 EASSQYNQAISDI
+2184 
-2197 NQAVADAKSKL
+2197 ADAINKL
-2208 QNGKTKDGIN
+2208 QKVKTKNDVN
-2218 KITTDTINAINKAE
+2218 KITTDTITAINKAE
-2232 ASGNLAITKAQARKA
+2232 ASGNLAITKAQARKT
-2247 IKDVAD
+2247 IKDAAN
-2253 EIKNNLKDKKD
+2253 EIKNSLKDKAD
-2264 QDSVDSILENAAS
+2264 QDSVDSIIDTANS
-2277 AITAAE
+2277 AIDAAE
-2283 DSSTV
+2283 ESNSV
-2288 LNIRDSAINHIKG
+2288 LDIKDTAIKQIKA
-2301 IKTTA
+2301 IKSTA
-2306 DSNDAAKIKNAKDEA
+2306 DDKYAEEIKQAKAAA
-2321 IKALTAELNGQTNN
+2321 IKKLTEELNGQTNN
-2335 PGAPGI
+2335 PAVLGI
-2341 LAQIDQIT
+2341 LSQIDQIA
-2349 GLSAEEKAQ
+2349 GLSDEEKDK
-2358 YTSQA
+2358 YKSQA
-2363 TAAKNKAVSQVN
+2363 TDAKNLAVNQVN
-2375 GQQTTDDIAS
+2375 GQQTETDIDS
-2385 AKTTGI
+2385 AKNTGI
-2391 INIDKALSD
+2391 INIDKALSA

-2415 NIAKTAATDIQKIEQ
+2415 DIAETAKNDINSIDQ
-2430 SALSDTEKAQQIDLI
+2430 SALSDEEKAKLIEQI

-2456 NKAQSPDEVEKVK
+2456 YQAQTPAEVEKAK
-2469 QGAEN
+2469 AAGEGAIN
-2474 AITGIVQNAKE
+2474 GMVQNAKN
-2485 NAALLQEQNAA
+2485 NAALLEEQNVA
-2496 YNSLVEQAKKLSQRL
+2496 YNKLVEQAQKLSERL
-2511 NDDRLHNKIDQNQY
+2511 KNDLLQNKLDQNQV
-2525 DDLSNAISDA
+2525 DELSNAISAA
-2535 LSAAKA
+2535 LSTAKTK
-2541 EISAATH
+2541 ISAATAQ
-2548 LDKINAA
+2548 DKINDARS
-2555 KGNGETALNKVNNDI
+2555 KSETALNNIGSDI
-2570 ANEEALALA
+2570 DKEEALAQA

-2587 TSAKAKADKTEDSAV
+2587 TSAKAKAAKTEDSAV

-2630 TITQIQTAASEGIAT
+2630 TITQIQTAASEGITT

-2661 GLKEYAAS
+2661 SLKEYAAS

-2687 YNDIERVLNNFISL
+2687 YNNIERVLNNFISL
-2701 IYGGT
+2701 IYAGT

-2716 AKANIDQAKFPSQ
+2716 AKANIDQAKLPSQ

-2756 NLEQDQIEGL
+2756 NLEQEQIEEL

-2780 IAGVKLDNTY
+2780 IAGVKLENTY

-2845 QKEANDAIEKSGLSP
+2845 QKEANAAIEKSGLSP
-2860 EEQQKQKDQ
+2860 ADQQKQKEQ
-2869 IKTIVEQAKTD
+2869 IQKLVEKAKTD

-2901 AVDKFSVIK
+2901 AVDKFSAIK

-2944 TQKKAAKAA
+2944 EQKKAAKAA

-2961 FQDIEKTTAISDIP
+2961 FQNIEKATAISDIP
-2975 DEATIGQNI
+2975 DEANIGQNI

-3047 DEAQNIQTASAA
+3047 DEAQNIQTVSAA
-3059 YDEVMTI
+3059 YDEAMTI

-3077 EKADKVAK
+3077 EEADKVTK
-3085 EIDGNNKLST
+3085 EIDGNDKLST
-3095 ELKDRLKEQI
+3095 ESKDRLKEQI
-3105 KDDSQKAKD
+3105 KNDSQKAKD

-3126 TDKKNQIDK
+3126 SGKKNQIDK

-3147 DNAAKNESISLLKA
+3147 GNAAKNESISLLKA

-3185 ADTSSVD
+3185 ADTTSVD
-3192 QAYKEHSRVNGDS
+3192 QAYQEHSRVNGDS
-3205 PTDIA
+3205 PADIA

-3225 TDTATNAKNQVDK
+3225 IDTATNAKNQVDK
-3238 LKHQDGTDY
+3238 LKHQDGSDY
-3247 TNTEKQAV
+3247 TDTEKQAI

-3260 QEAAKANSE
+3260 QEAAKANSD
-3269 QTGTISQVQD
+3269 QTGTIAQAQD
-3279 STEIETARKD
+3279 STGIETARKD
-3289 AVDRIS
+3289 AVDKIS

-3303 ELDDVLNNN
+3303 ELEDVLNNN
-3312 SEVQGER
+3312 SKVQEER

-3331 TDRFKDKANTTSV
+3331 TDRFNDKANTTSV

-3352 DALNDSANA
+3352 DALNDPANA
-3361 DNLAA
+3361 DKLAA

-3380 AEAQKAAISEIQ
+3380 AEAQKAATSEIQ
-3392 SSSNYTEQKK
+3392 STGKYTEQEK

-3407 QIDTDMNTAKDAIN
+3407 QINTDLNTANNALN

-3434 RDDAINQLYLDSTDS
+3434 RDDAINQIYLDATDS
-3449 DTIDHILDSNDNS
+3449 TTIDHILHDNS
-3462 QENDDNH
+3462 QHENNH
-3469 SNNINTSSSSAPASF
+3469 SSTTQSVPAPVDNKPVDNTG
-3484 NPNPVNTVDK
+3484 K
-3494 EEKEESKLDFSHSE
+3494 EEKEEPELDLSHSE

-3519 DENGKR
+3519 DKNGER
-3525 VNKVVLGAGSVITSY
+3525 ANKVVLGAGSVITSY
-3540 GTKVING
+3540 GIKEING

-3565 ATSNVVSTS
+3565 AIGNVVPTS

-3598 KGNNINTYGSAVTIR
+3598 KGNNINTYGSAVNIR

-3623 RFVKAANIAVQ
+3623 RYVKAANIAIQ
-3634 KASVA
+3634 KTVVTAITASPVNEP
-3639 TVTTAP
+3639 V
-3645 ITEKP
+3645 TEKQ
-3650 QPVVEKEIM
+3650 QPVVEKTIM
-3659 HNSYLYDKQG
+3659 HNSYLYNQNG
-3669 KRANKLVILVGSS
+3669 KRANKVIILAGSI
-3682 VNTANKQ
+3682 VNTVNFQMINNKGYYM
-3689 LINGRSFYE
+3689 LD
-3698 LEDGLFVSAANIDSK
+3698 DGLFIAAANIDAK
-3713 KIKLRRN
+3713 KLKLKHN
-3720 AYIYSQ
+3720 AYVYSQ
-3726 HGNRISKKGLKK
+3726 HGIRISKKVLHKHK
-3738 GKAVK
+3738 VVK
-3743 TYGDPVKINNKQY
+3743 TYGSAVRINNKKY
-3756 YIIAKNKFVKKA
+3756 YIVAKNKYIKA
-3768 NFK
+3768 N

>member
-1 MLGKN
+1 MEIRKEISMLGKN
-6 NNNERVK
+6 NYNERVK
-13 KMAMQAK
+13 KMARQAK
-20 QDHFSIRKLSIGAA
+20 QDHFSIRKLSIGTT

-39 FTYLGLSSKTVSADT
+39 FTFLGLNSKTVKADT
-54 VIPPQQISKKSKVT
+54 VVPPQLTEKNTYS
-68 AKIDAQ
+68 Q
-74 ATPTPTP
+74 AEIFSQDSNKNTTRAT
-81 RDDAAQNSTTATNN
+81 STTTYKTN
-95 ITKTTKPESEPNL
+95 KPEGEPNL
-108 GTFSGLSSFLREN
+108 TTFSGLSSFLKEN
-121 SSNNEQSNAEVK
+121 NSNS
-133 TDGEDTNAV
+133 
-142 KDDKQNSVTD
+142 KQNDTAQTD
-152 NVQNDNAQKSQD
+152 QTAANDDDTGKEEPNANSADNNDINKGTED
-164 KTVDSTVVNISD
+164 KTETNSD
-176 SAQPEQKQDSLTAK
+176 NSDKEEPHTDDTAK
-190 ITNRDLRDVGEKRSV
+190 QETGKTGQHKDTAKSKITAKDAKGAGEKRSV
-205 GNWKEFTRALADSNV
+205 GNWKDFINALENSNV
-220 SEIDITNNISADKE
+220 SEIAITNNIIADKE
-234 TGHNRYTLQG
+234 TGHNRKDFPG
-244 RNLLIKSA
+244 RKLLIKSA

-261 KSNHPTLSSNSSLD
+261 KSNHPTLSGNSSLD

-291 INAYNMNRGQTAK
+291 ANAYYMGKGQTAK

-311 FYGSQLTYTKNNTDI
+311 FYGSQLVFTKNNTDI
-326 IFEGKI
+326 IFEGQI

-414 NSEHGNPV
+414 NGEHGNPI

-450 YVGKQNNGQARAIY
+450 YAGKQNNGQARAIY
-464 LDNAKSKVN
+464 LNNANSKVN

-525 VQIDGTAN
+525 VQIDGKAN

-582 TSIIGDNKITVTNVR
+582 TSIIGDNKVTVTNVR

-622 LQVEKAAKTVAV
+622 LQVEKNAKTVAV

-644 IFDLEKVKKDSP
+644 IFDLEKVEKDSP
-656 QLSAILSKAPENFQE
+656 QLSAILSKAPENFQK
-671 LLQAYNHQSY
+671 LLQNYNHQSY

-690 AAFSNKDN
+690 AAFSNKSN

-713 FLDIDPEDVTVTSQ
+713 FLDIDPEDVTVTNQ
-727 EDGSKLVKGH
+727 DDGSKLVKGR
-737 VLYYDLAKDG
+737 VLYYDPAKDG
-747 PDSDGFFKNILPG
+747 PDSDSFFKNILPG

-814 KVAPDGTFT
+814 KVAPDGSFT
-823 IIIPAEITTR
+823 ITIPAEITTR

-865 SLGIKPFSAIQQ
+865 SLGIKPFSEVQL
-877 EAAQAII
+877 EAAQAITD
-884 AAINAAK
+884 AINAAK
-891 TNKPSSL
+891 TKQPTNL
-898 TADQEKAFTDALN
+898 TADQEKALTDALN
-911 EAAKYAANSRDSN
+911 EAAKYAANNKNSN
-924 YDSGKSVYGVQPSK
+924 YDSKKSVYGVQSSK
-938 IAISEVNNR
+938 TAISEINNR
-947 KNTVLD
+947 KKTALD
-953 LVEKAIQ
+953 LVNKAIQ
-960 TAQSQAEYENA
+960 TAQSQGEYEKAKAAAIDKLTQQAEEQA
-971 KKDAKDK
+971 KKFPAQEQSITAAKN
-978 LASQANEQISKFPS
+978 QAISKV
-992 QTEKINAAK
+992 QAA
-1001 DKAISTVD
+1001 A
-1009 APETNATNIDQVV
+1009 TNNTNIDQVV

-1043 INQSIT
+1043 INQAIT

-1055 AEAAKDNNVQSPVDE
+1055 DTVSKDENVKSPVDE

-1085 VAPDGDLDQDDNEK
+1085 VAPDGDLDQDEDEA
-1099 AIDNHQKEAKA
+1099 AINNHQKEAKA
-1110 LLPSVQDTIDAIA
+1110 LLPGVQDTVDAIN

-1142 IQDALN
+1142 IQAALN

-1175 TDKVKDQAAKDINEA
+1175 TDKVKDQAAKDIKET
-1190 AAQAKERIK
+1190 AAQAKERIQ
-1199 NSGLPEDEQK
+1199 NSDLTADEQK
-1209 QYLDEI
+1209 TYLDEI
-1215 DQVVADTTTTTGDTS
+1215 DEAVAAATATTGDTA
-1230 KSIYGTDDDEI
+1230 KSIYGTDDGEI

-1248 AKGLINKAA
+1248 AKSLINKAA

-1279 EIAMTDA
+1279 ETTMTDA
-1286 LATIDKIEDNAAS
+1286 LAAIDKIEDNAAS
-1299 SQNID
+1299 SQNIA
-1304 QAEKTAKENILNAFK
+1304 QAEAAAKENILNAFK
-1319 ENAKAQVKQDAD
+1319 ENAKAQVKADAET
-1331 IAKTNLGVT
+1331 AKSNLGV
-1340 KETNIDDAVTNAG
+1340 EQEANIDEAVTNATK
-1353 NTIDSHNSATD
+1353 TIASHSSALD
-1364 IKQDIIDGKKNV
+1364 IKQDI
-1376 LNAYKAAAKAQVKQ
+1376 
-1390 DADIAKTNLGV
+1390 T
-1401 TKETNID
+1401 
-1408 DAVTNAANTIDSHDS
+1408 
-1423 LTAINQ
+1423 
-1429 DIIDG
+1429 DG

-1453 ATEAKNNLGVD
+1453 ATEAKNNLGVE
-1464 QETSIDNAVTNATNT
+1464 QEANIDEAATNATNT

-1493 IDGKQNVLSAYKA
+1493 IDGKQNVLNAYK
-1506 AAKKQIEQDATEAK
+1506 
-1520 NNLGV
+1520 
-1525 EQESNIDSAVTNASN
+1525 S
-1540 TIASHD
+1540 
-1546 SLTAINQD
+1546 
-1554 IIDGKQN
+1554 
-1561 VLSAYK
+1561 
-1567 AAAKKQLETVKQDIV
+1567 AAKKQLETVKQDIV

-1676 EEKTKY
+1676 EEKNKY
-1682 QELINTATAAS
+1682 QELINTATAAG
-1693 VAKITQDEDENAIET
+1693 VAKITQDEDETAIAT
-1708 DRDNAIKNITG
+1708 DEDRAIKNITG
-1719 YQENA
+1719 YQKNA
-1724 ANTGSNNLNKQR
+1724 ANTGSTNLNKQR

-1758 DNVLSPEDKQHYQ
+1758 DTVLSPEDKQHYQ
-1771 ETINKDLANAKAAIN
+1771 ETINKDLVNAKAAIN

-1808 LAASQLIVAK
+1808 LAAGQLIVAK

-1828 KKKDLDTINQAFTD
+1828 KKKDIDTINQAFTD

-1934 LSGKEKGDYYDEISS
+1934 LSGQEKGDYYDEISS

-1974 REALNKILANV
+1974 REALNKILAIV

-2047 SEKQQGIDNMNTV
+2047 SEKQQGIDNMNAV
-2060 VRDAQSLDTNIDHA
+2060 IRDAQSLDTNIDHA

-2109 RTKAKQKIEL
+2109 RAKAKQNIEL

-2184 EASSQYNQAISDI
+2184 EASSQYEQAISDI

-2208 QNGKTKDGIN
+2208 QNGQTKDGIN

-2253 EIKNNLKDKKD
+2253 EIKNSLKDKKD
-2264 QDSVDSILENAAS
+2264 QDNVDSILENAA
-2277 AITAAE
+2277 AEIATAK
-2283 DSSTV
+2283 DSGSV
-2288 LNIRDSAINHIKG
+2288 LGSRDSAINHIKG

-2306 DSNDAAKIKNAKDEA
+2306 DSNDAAKIKNAKGEA
-2321 IKALTAELNGQTNN
+2321 IKALTAELNGQTDN
-2335 PGAPGI
+2335 PGTAGI
-2341 LAQIDQIT
+2341 LTQIDQIT

-2358 YTSQA
+2358 YKNQA
-2363 TAAKNKAVSQVN
+2363 TAAKNKAVSQIN
-2375 GQQTTDDIAS
+2375 AQQTTDDITA

-2391 INIDKALSD
+2391 INIDKALSA
-2400 AQLQAAKNNANKYLE
+2400 AQLQASKNNANKYLAD
-2415 NIAKTAATDIQKIEQ
+2415 IAQTAADNIKKIEQ

-2456 NKAQSPDEVEKVK
+2456 NQAQSPDEVEKAK

-2525 DDLSNAISDA
+2525 DDLSKAISDA

-2541 EISAATH
+2541 EISAATD

-2570 ANEEALALA
+2570 ANEEALAQA

-2587 TSAKAKADKTEDSAV
+2587 TNAKAKAAETEDSTV
-2602 ADKMKA
+2602 ADQMKA

-2615 KAAAN
+2615 KAAAK
-2620 IIAARNNKQN
+2620 IINARSSKQN
-2630 TITQIQTAASEGIAT
+2630 TITQIQTAADDGITT
-2645 ISKLGDDFDN
+2645 INKLGDDFDR

-2661 GLKEYAAS
+2661 SLKEHAAG
-2669 AKTDIDGLDLA
+2669 AKTDIDSLDLA
-2680 GNDVASG
+2680 GNDAASG
-2687 YNDIERVLNNFISL
+2687 YQDIDQALNDGISS

-2706 SDKLS
+2706 SEQLS
-2711 QLEQD
+2711 QLEQN
-2716 AKANIDQAKFPSQ
+2716 AKTNIDQAKLPSK
-2729 LTAEKNNLINKFKEY
+2729 LTAEKNKQINKFKDY
-2744 LKNKGEIASVAT
+2744 VNSKGEIADVAT
-2756 NLEQDQIEGL
+2756 NLEQDQIDAL
-2766 QKQLDEAVNRTIDK
+2766 QKQLEEAVNKTIAN
-2780 IAGVKLDNTY
+2780 IAGIKLENNYEDAKTQVENT
-2790 ENALAQA
+2790 E
-2797 QNAQQGKA
+2797 QGIVSEGETA
-2805 QQDEIPNFGKKEID
+2805 NFGEKEID

-2860 EEQQKQKDQ
+2860 ADQQKQKEQ
-2869 IKTIVEQAKTD
+2869 IQKLVEQARTD
-2880 INSVQQS
+2880 INSVSQS
-2887 ETEPK
+2887 EAGAK
-2892 DQINGKRDQ
+2892 DQIDNNRKQ
-2901 AVDKFSVIK
+2901 AITNINSIK
-2910 DQAAL
+2910 EQTAL
-2915 AGQKTKAE
+2915 AGHKTKAE
-2923 GILKDKQ
+2923 NILKDKQ
-2930 TKAHNII
+2930 TKAHAVI

-2944 TQKKAAKAA
+2944 EQKAAAKKA
-2953 IDDAYQQS
+2953 IDDAYKQS
-2961 FQDIEKTTAISDIP
+2961 YQDIESAAASADIP
-2975 DEATIGQNI
+2975 EEADIGQNI
-2984 DRLLTKPE
+2984 DRLLAKPE
-2992 TGTEPE
+2992 TGNEPE
-2998 WFNDE
+2998 WFNNE
-3003 QKNAFAGADGVTGI
+3003 QNNALKGAEGVDGI
-3017 KNAYKTLKDRL
+3017 NNAYSRLKDRL
-3028 KDKLAQEVQ
+3028 KDKLSPELL

-3047 DEAQNIQTASAA
+3047 NNATDIQTTSAA

-3066 INKENAKADID
+3066 INKEQAKADID
-3077 EKADKVAK
+3077 EEAAKVTA
-3085 EIDGNNKLST
+3085 EIDSNDKLAAET
-3095 ELKDRLKEQI
+3095 KNRLKEQI

-3114 KIDAVNAPKGDT
+3114 QIDAVNAPKGDT
-3126 TDKKNQIDK
+3126 SGKKDQIDK
-3135 ITETAKADIDSA
+3135 ITETAKSDIDSA
-3147 DNAAKNESISLLKA
+3147 GNAAKDESISLLKA
-3161 EANNDLADKHQK
+3161 EANNELAAEHQK
-3173 AVAELKDKFGEN
+3173 AVAELKEKFGEN
-3185 ADTSSVD
+3185 ADTTNVD
-3192 QAYKEHSRVNGDS
+3192 KAYHEHSQVNGDS
-3205 PTDIA
+3205 IEDITA
-3210 ADKIA
+3210 AKIA
-3215 AEKEIAKGSV
+3215 AVKEIAKGSV
-3225 TDTATNAKNQVDK
+3225 ADTAINAKNQVDK
-3238 LKHQDGTDY
+3238 LKHQDGNDY
-3247 TNTEKQAV
+3247 TSAEKQAI
-3255 KDRID
+3255 KDYID
-3260 QEAAKANSE
+3260 QKVAKANNN
-3269 QTGTISQVQD
+3269 QTGTIDQAQD
-3279 STEIETARKD
+3279 SAGVEKARKE
-3289 AVDRIS
+3289 AVEQINN
-3295 SIIVSDSK
+3295 IIGADSN
-3303 ELDDVLNNN
+3303 ELDDILNSNSTVLK
-3312 SEVQGER
+3312 ER
-3319 LKAAYDSAVKAL
+3319 LTAAYDSAVKL
-3331 TDRFKDKANTTSV
+3331 LKDRFKDKANTTSV

-3352 DALNDSANA
+3352 DALNDPANA
-3361 DNLAA
+3361 DKLAA

-3380 AEAQKAAISEIQ
+3380 ADAQNAATSEIQ
-3392 SSSNYTEQKK
+3392 SSSKYTEQEK

-3407 QIDTDMNTAKDAIN
+3407 QIETDMAKAN
-3421 QPEVNDSQTITKL
+3421 AALKQPEVNDSQTITKL
-3434 RDDAINQLYLDSTDS
+3434 RDDAIKQMYLNVTDS
-3449 DTIDHILDSNDNS
+3449 ATIDRILHDINH
-3462 QENDDNH
+3462 ENEHSSSNH
-3469 SNNINTSSSSAPASF
+3469 SVPTPANNT
-3484 NPNPVNTVDK
+3484 PVNTTSK
-3494 EEKEESKLDFSHSE
+3494 EDNEAKLDLSSSE
-3508 ELALMHNAYLY
+3508 ELTLMHNAYLY

-3525 VNKVVLGAGSVITSY
+3525 ANKVILGAGSIITSY
-3540 GTKVING
+3540 GTKEING
-3547 KHYYI
+3547 QSYYV
-3552 LVDRGNKNQVYYV
+3552 LVDKGNQNKIYYV
-3565 ATSNVVSTS
+3565 ALGNVIPTSQ
-3574 RKLKHNAYVYN
+3574 KLKHNAYVYN
-3585 KHGKRIKKAGVLR
+3585 KHGNRIKNAGVLR
-3598 KGNNINTYGSAVTIR
+3598 KGNNIKTYGNAVTIR
-3613 GKKYFIIAQN
+3613 GKKYYIIAPN
-3623 RFVKAANIAVQ
+3623 RFIKAANIALQ
-3634 KASVA
+3634 KPASA
-3639 TVTTAP
+3639 AP
-3645 ITEKP
+3645 INELVTKKARP
-3650 QPVVEKEIM
+3650 ATAKTIM
-3659 HNSYLYDKQG
+3659 HNSYLYDQNG
-3669 KRANKLVILVGSS
+3669 KRANKIVILAGSI
-3682 VNTANKQ
+3682 VNTVNQ
-3689 LINGRSFYE
+3689 QVINGKKYYE
-3698 LEDGLFVSAANIDSK
+3698 LDDGLFIAANNIDSNML
-3713 KIKLRRN
+3713 KLRHN
-3720 AYIYSQ
+3720 AYVYSQ
-3726 HGNRISKKGLKK
+3726 HGNLISTKVLRKQQ
-3738 GKAVK
+3738 VIK
-3743 TYGDPVKINNKQY
+3743 TYGSPVKINHEKY
-3756 YIIAKNKFVKKA
+3756 FIIAKNKFVKET

>member
-81 RDDAAQNSTTATNN
+81 RDNAAQNSTTATNN
-95 ITKTTKPESEPNL
+95 MTKTTKPESEPNL

-121 SSNNEQSNAEVK
+121 SSNNEQSNAGGK

-142 KDDKQNSVTD
+142 KDDKQNSVTG
-152 NVQNDNAQKSQD
+152 NMQNDNAQKSQD
-164 KTVDSTVVNISD
+164 GMVDSTVVNISD
-176 SAQPEQKQDSLTAK
+176 SIQPEQKQDSLTAK
-190 ITNRDLRDVGEKRSV
+190 INNRDLRDVGEKRSV
-205 GNWKEFTRALADSNV
+205 GNWKDFTGALADSNV

-291 INAYNMNRGQTAK
+291 INASNMNRGQTAK

-326 IFEGKI
+326 IFEGQI

-387 GNSLNVEQGAVVN
+387 GNSLNVEEGAVVN

-544 GDAGTGAIK
+544 GDAGTGGIK

-634 NKLEVLNGQR
+634 NNLEVLNGQR
-644 IFDLEKVKKDSP
+644 IFDLEKAKKDSP
-656 QLSAILSKAPENFQE
+656 QLNAILNNAPENFQE
-671 LLQAYNHQSY
+671 LLQKYNHQSY
-681 DQLFQAIVE
+681 DQLFRAIVE
-690 AAFSNKDN
+690 AAFSDKDN
-698 PGYNNIRFTPANQSG
+698 PSYNNIRFTPANQSG

-727 EDGSKLVKGH
+727 EDGSKLVKSH
-737 VLYYDLAKDG
+737 VLYYDPAKDG
-747 PDSDGFFKNILPG
+747 PDSDSFFKNILPG

-775 YRNGQAVID
+775 YKNGQAVID

-823 IIIPAEITTR
+823 ITIPAEITTR

-855 IASGDRPTIV
+855 VASGDRPTIV

-938 IAISEVNNR
+938 TAISEVNNR
-947 KNTVLD
+947 KKTVLD

-1001 DKAISTVD
+1001 DKAIRTVD
-1009 APETNATNIDQVV
+1009 APETNATNIDQVI

-1049 KVENAI
+1049 KVENGIDAVS
-1055 AEAAKDNNVQSPVDE
+1055 KDENVKSPVDE

-1085 VAPDGDLDQDDNEK
+1085 VAPDGDLDQDDNEA
-1099 AIDNHQKEAKA
+1099 AINNHQKEAKA

-1148 QAIKDIINSNNPKD
+1148 QAIKDILNSNNPKD

-1175 TDKVKDQAAKDINEA
+1175 TDKVKDQAAKDIKET

-1248 AKGLINKAA
+1248 AKSLINKAA
-1257 AKAEIAG
+1257 AKAEIVG
-1264 YTKGYENVLGQVGQA
+1264 YTKVYENVLGQVGKA
-1279 EIAMTDA
+1279 ETAMTDA
-1286 LATIDKIEDNAAS
+1286 LAAIDKIEDNAAS
-1299 SQNID
+1299 SQNIV

-1331 IAKTNLGVT
+1331 TAKTNLGVT
-1340 KETNIDDAVTNAG
+1340 KETSIDDAVTNAG

-1376 LNAYKAAAKAQVKQ
+1376 LDAYKTAAKAQVKQ
-1390 DADIAKTNLGV
+1390 DADEAKSNLGV
-1401 TKETNID
+1401 DQETNID
-1408 DAVTNAANTIDSHDS
+1408 NAVTNAANTIASHDS
-1423 LTAINQ
+1423 LTDIKQ

-1434 KKNVLNAY
+1434 KKNVLDAY
-1442 KAAAKK
+1442 KTAAKAQVK
-1448 QIEQD
+1448 QD
-1453 ATEAKNNLGVD
+1453 ADEAKSNLGVD
-1464 QETSIDNAVTNATNT
+1464 QETNIDEAVTNAANT

-1485 LTAINQDI
+1485 LTDIKQDI
-1493 IDGKQNVLSAYKA
+1493 IDGKKNVLDAYKT
-1506 AAKKQIEQDATEAK
+1506 AAK
-1520 NNLGV
+1520 N
-1525 EQESNIDSAVTNASN
+1525 
-1540 TIASHD
+1540 
-1546 SLTAINQD
+1546 
-1554 IIDGKQN
+1554 
-1561 VLSAYK
+1561 
-1567 AAAKKQLETVKQDIV
+1567 QLEAIKKDVIA
-1582 NKIQNNPNLTAKNK
+1582 KIQNNPNLTAKNK
-1596 DDAANKAS
+1596 DEALNKAND
-1604 ELLTGSQGYNSRID
+1604 LLTGDQGYYDRID
-1618 NAETIA
+1618 NGKTPA
-1624 DINTATKEGTA
+1624 DIDKATKEGTA
-1635 ALNNLLDE
+1635 ALNDLLNE
-1643 QNLSGRRNQAI
+1643 QNIKGQRNQAI
-1654 AAIQDAKDKAIATI
+1654 TDIQTARDKAIAEI
-1668 TNNKNLSD
+1668 KGNKNLSD
-1676 EEKTKY
+1676 ADSTKY
-1682 QELINTATAAS
+1682 QDLINAAADKGIANVS
-1693 VAKITQDEDENAIET
+1693 QDEDENAIET
-1708 DRDNAIKNITG
+1708 DRDNAIKNITD
-1719 YQENA
+1719 YQNNAANAATNNLDQQRQTTITEIENA
-1724 ANTGSNNLNKQR
+1724 AQ
-1736 QDAIKEVEE
+1736 
-1745 AANNALSTIDDFD
+1745 AAKDKIDGFADSD
-1758 DNVLSPEDKQHYQ
+1758 LSPEDKQHFK
-1771 ETINKDLANAKAAIN
+1771 ELIAKDLANAKADIN
-1786 AAKDNDGVNSAR
+1786 AAKDTDGINSAK
-1798 QAGKTSINED
+1798 QAAKDSINKD
-1808 LAASQLIVAK
+1808 LAAAQLAVAK
-1818 SQANIALQDE
+1818 SQANKALQAE
-1828 KKKDLDTINQAFTD
+1828 REKDLATINQAFED
-1842 NKINSEQKDAL
+1842 NKINSEQKGAL
-1853 TDKING
+1853 TSKING
-1859 FYETATSKVYNDL
+1859 FYETATNKVYNDF
-1872 TAEQVAKDRDNGIA
+1872 TIDQVVKDRDDGVA
-1886 AMASV
+1886 AMANV
-1891 ASSIASEEAKYLEQQ
+1891 AGSIASEEAKFLEQQ
-1906 KDDALTNKDTGLN
+1906 KNEALTNQDNGLN
-1919 ALAEKIRTSIEKDPN
+1919 SLAETIRADIEQNPN
-1934 LSGKEKGDYYDEISS
+1934 LSGQEKNNYYG
-1949 ALTSAKTDIQNAHSQ
+1949 
-1964 DEIAT
+1964 EIAT
-1969 ATNAG
+1969 ALTTAKTNIQNATTKEEIAAAANAS
-1974 REALNKILANV
+1974 REALNKIRDKAALESTRN
-1985 VLQSS
+1985 
-1990 RSAALK
+1990 AALK
-1996 ELLNTCTDVSN
+1996 ELLSVYNDVN
-2007 QITNLQNVN
+2007 DKILGLQNVN
-2016 STTKDGLIKQ
+2016 SSTKDELIKQ
-2026 LTDYYNDA
+2026 LNDDYNDA
-2034 VAKVKN
+2034 VNKVKN
-2040 VPAAQVD
+2040 APIDRVD
-2047 SEKQQGIDNMNTV
+2047 TEKQTGNDNMRKV
-2060 VRDAQSLDTNIDHA
+2060 IRDAQSLDTNINNA
-2074 KQEVDKQ
+2074 KNEIDKI
-2081 ADQAISTINQ
+2081 ATQAIDNINQ
-2091 SAMSDA
+2091 SSMSDA
-2097 DKTQTIA
+2097 DKSQTIS

-2109 RTKAKQKIEL
+2109 RDKAKQNIEL
-2119 QKNNDA
+2119 QKTNEA
-2125 VDKAKNDGK
+2125 VDQAKGDGKNAIDQVIADATAADLAEAKNNSEK
-2134 DAIGQVAATAMTA
+2134 TINSAAQEAINR
-2147 DLENAKHH
+2147 LNSSYNSL
-2155 SEEAI
+2155 SEEEQADTKPRYNQAITAI
-2160 NQAAQEAISR
+2160 NQAA
-2170 LKSSYDTL
+2170 
-2178 SAEEKE
+2178 
-2184 EASSQYNQAISDI
+2184 
-2197 NQAVADAKSKL
+2197 ADAINKL
-2208 QNGKTKDGIN
+2208 QKVKTKNDVN
-2218 KITTDTINAINKAE
+2218 KITTDTITAINKAE
-2232 ASGNLAITKAQARKA
+2232 ASGNLAITKAQARKT
-2247 IKDVAD
+2247 IKDAAN
-2253 EIKNNLKDKKD
+2253 EIKNSLKDKAD
-2264 QDSVDSILENAAS
+2264 QDSVDSIIDTANS
-2277 AITAAE
+2277 AIDAAE
-2283 DSSTV
+2283 ESNSV
-2288 LNIRDSAINHIKG
+2288 LDIKDTAIKQIKA
-2301 IKTTA
+2301 IKSTA
-2306 DSNDAAKIKNAKDEA
+2306 DDKYAQEIKQAKAAA
-2321 IKALTAELNGQTNN
+2321 IKKLTEELNGQTNN
-2335 PGAPGI
+2335 PAVLGI
-2341 LAQIDQIT
+2341 LSQIDQIA
-2349 GLSAEEKAQ
+2349 GLSDEEKDK
-2358 YTSQA
+2358 YKSQA
-2363 TAAKNKAVSQVN
+2363 TDAKNLAVNQVN
-2375 GQQTTDDIAS
+2375 GQQTENDIDS
-2385 AKTTGI
+2385 AKNTGI
-2391 INIDKALSD
+2391 INIDKALSA

-2415 NIAKTAATDIQKIEQ
+2415 DIAETAKNDINSIDQ
-2430 SALSDTEKAQQIDLI
+2430 SALNDEEKAKLIEQI

-2456 NKAQSPDEVEKVK
+2456 YQAQTPAEVEKAK
-2469 QGAEN
+2469 AAGEGAIN
-2474 AITGIVQNAKE
+2474 GMVQNAKN
-2485 NAALLQEQNAA
+2485 NAALLEEQNVA
-2496 YNSLVEQAKKLSQRL
+2496 YNKLVEQAQKLSERL
-2511 NDDRLHNKIDQNQY
+2511 NDDLLQNKLDQSQV
-2525 DDLSNAISDA
+2525 DELSNAISAA
-2535 LSAAKA
+2535 LSTAKTK
-2541 EISAATH
+2541 ISAATAQ
-2548 LDKINAA
+2548 DKINDARS
-2555 KGNGETALNKVNNDI
+2555 KSETTLNNIGSDI
-2570 ANEEALALA
+2570 DKEEALTKA

-2587 TSAKAKADKTEDSAV
+2587 TSAKAKAAKTEDSAV
-2602 ADKMKA
+2602 AEKMKA

-2630 TITQIQTAASEGIAT
+2630 TITQIQAAASEGINT

-2661 GLKEYAAS
+2661 SLKEYSAS

-2687 YNDIERVLNNFISL
+2687 YNNIERVLNNFISL
-2701 IYGGT
+2701 IYAGT

-2716 AKANIDQAKFPSQ
+2716 AKTNIDQAKLPSQ

-2756 NLEQDQIEGL
+2756 NLEQEQIEEL

-2780 IAGVKLDNTY
+2780 IAGVKLENTY

-2860 EEQQKQKDQ
+2860 EDQQKQKDQ

-2887 ETEPK
+2887 ETEAK

-2901 AVDKFSVIK
+2901 AVDKFNAIK

-2923 GILKDKQ
+2923 DILKDKQ

-2944 TQKKAAKAA
+2944 EQKKAAKAA

-2961 FQDIEKTTAISDIP
+2961 FQNIEKATAISDIP
-2975 DEATIGQNI
+2975 DEANIGQNI

-3003 QKNAFAGADGVTGI
+3003 QKNAFAGANGVTGL

-3028 KDKLAQEVQ
+3028 KDKLAQEVL
-3037 DHIDEQIKAI
+3037 DRIDEQIKAI

-3059 YDEVMTI
+3059 YDEAMTI

-3077 EKADKVAK
+3077 EEADKITK
-3085 EIDGNNKLST
+3085 EIDGNDKLSA
-3095 ELKDRLKEQI
+3095 ESKDRLKEQI

-3114 KIDAVNAPKGDT
+3114 KIDAVTAPKADT
-3126 TDKKNQIDK
+3126 SGKKDQIDK
-3135 ITETAKADIDSA
+3135 ITETAKDDINSA
-3147 DNAAKNESISLLKA
+3147 GNAAKNESISLLKV
-3161 EANNDLADKHQK
+3161 EVNNDLADKHQK

-3185 ADTSSVD
+3185 ADTTSVD
-3192 QAYKEHSRVNGDS
+3192 QAYQEHSRVNGDS
-3205 PTDIA
+3205 PADIA

-3225 TDTATNAKNQVDK
+3225 IDTATNAKNQVDK
-3238 LKHQDGTDY
+3238 LKHQDGSDY
-3247 TNTEKQAV
+3247 TDTEKQAI
-3255 KDRID
+3255 KDYID
-3260 QEAAKANSE
+3260 QEAAKANSD
-3269 QTGTISQVQD
+3269 QTGTIDQAQD
-3279 STEIETARKD
+3279 STGIETARKD
-3289 AVDRIS
+3289 AVDKIS
-3295 SIIVSDSK
+3295 SIIISDSK
-3303 ELDDVLNNN
+3303 ELEDVLNNN
-3312 SEVQGER
+3312 SKVQEER
-3319 LKAAYDSAVKAL
+3319 LTAAYDSAVKL
-3331 TDRFKDKANTTSV
+3331 LKDRFKDKANTTSI
-3344 DQAYENAK
+3344 DQAYESAK
-3352 DALNDSANA
+3352 DALNNSINA
-3361 DNLAA
+3361 DKLAA
-3366 TELAGEKAIAAGAL
+3366 TELTGEKEIAAGAL
-3380 AEAQKAAISEIQ
+3380 ADAQNAATSEIQ
-3392 SSSNYTEQKK
+3392 SSSKYTEQEK

-3407 QIDTDMNTAKDAIN
+3407 QINTDLNTANNALN

-3434 RDDAINQLYLDSTDS
+3434 RDDAINQIYLDATDS
-3449 DTIDHILDSNDNS
+3449 ATIDHILHDNS
-3462 QENDDNH
+3462 QHENNH
-3469 SNNINTSSSSAPASF
+3469 SSTTQSVPAPVDNKPIDNTG
-3484 NPNPVNTVDK
+3484 K
-3494 EEKEESKLDFSHSE
+3494 EEKEEPELDLSHSE

-3519 DENGKR
+3519 DEKGQR
-3525 VNKVVLGAGSVITSY
+3525 ANKVVLGAGSIITSY
-3540 GTKVING
+3540 GIKEING

-3565 ATSNVVSTS
+3565 AIGNVVSTS

-3623 RFVKAANIAVQ
+3623 RFVKATNIAIQ
-3634 KASVA
+3634 KTA
-3639 TVTTAP
+3639 VTAVTAIP
-3645 ITEKP
+3645 VNEPVTEKQ
-3650 QPVVEKEIM
+3650 QPVVEKTIM
-3659 HNSYLYDKQG
+3659 HNSYLYDQNG
-3669 KRANKLVILVGSS
+3669 KRANKLIILAGST
-3682 VNTANKQ
+3682 VNTVNFQMINNKGYYM
-3689 LINGRSFYE
+3689 LD
-3698 LEDGLFVSAANIDSK
+3698 DGLFIAAANIDAK
-3713 KIKLRRN
+3713 KLKLKHN
-3720 AYIYSQ
+3720 AYVYSQ
-3726 HGNRISKKGLKK
+3726 HGIRISKKVLHKHK
-3738 GKAVK
+3738 VVK
-3743 TYGDPVKINNKQY
+3743 TYGSAVRINNKKY
-3756 YIIAKNKFVKKA
+3756 YIIAKNKYVEQA

>member
-39 FTYLGLSSKTVSADT
+39 FTYLGLSSKAVSADT
-54 VIPPQQISKKSKVT
+54 VIPPQQISKKSRVT

-108 GTFSGLSSFLREN
+108 GTFSGLSSFLRGN
-121 SSNNEQSNAEVK
+121 SSNNEQNDTKVK
-133 TDGEDTNAV
+133 TDSEDANAD
-142 KDDKQNSVTD
+142 KDNKQISVTG
-152 NVQNDNAQKSQD
+152 NVQNDNEQKKQEE
-164 KTVDSTVVNISD
+164 TADSTADSD
-176 SAQPEQKQDSLTAK
+176 QTEQKQDNLTTK

-205 GNWKEFTRALADSNV
+205 GNWKDFISALTDSSV
-220 SEIDITNNISADKE
+220 SEIDITNNISADKDKR
-234 TGHNRYTLQG
+234 HSNFQG
-244 RNLLIKSA
+244 RKLLIKSA

-261 KSNHPTLSSNSSLD
+261 KGIDPALASNSSLD
-275 ITYENLIL
+275 MTYENLIL

-291 INAYNMNRGQTAK
+291 INTSNMNRDQKARV
-304 ITFRNID
+304 TFRNIV
-311 FYGSQLTYTKNNTDI
+311 FYGSQLVFTRNNTDI
-326 IFEGKI
+326 IFEGQI

-338 IPSNIG
+338 IPSSV
-344 GWFDG
+344 GWLFDG
-349 NNQQLLEF
+349 SNQQLLEF

-387 GNSLNVEQGAVVN
+387 GNSLNVEEGAVVN
-400 LTPLKTYDGSNGAN
+400 LTPLKTYDGTNGAN

-450 YVGKQNNGQARAIY
+450 YAGKQNNGQARAIY

-544 GDAGTGAIK
+544 GNAGTGAIK

-603 ELLNGSALGSNLVL
+603 ELLNGSADSNDNIVL

-622 LQVEKAAKTVAV
+622 LQVEKTAKTVAV
-634 NKLEVLNGQR
+634 NNLEVLNGQR
-644 IFDLEKVKKDSP
+644 IFDLEKAKKNSP
-656 QLSAILSKAPENFQE
+656 QLNAILNKAPENFQK
-671 LLQAYNHQSY
+671 LLQKYNHQKY
-681 DQLFQAIVE
+681 DQLFRAIVE
-690 AAFSNKDN
+690 AAFSSKDN

-737 VLYYDLAKDG
+737 VLYYDPAKDG
-747 PDSDGFFKNILPG
+747 PDSDNFFKNILPG

-806 ALPTKFAA
+806 FLPTKFAA

-823 IIIPAEITTR
+823 ITIPAEITTK

-855 IASGDRPTIV
+855 IASGVRPTTV
-865 SLGIKPFSAIQQ
+865 SLGIKPFSEIQQ
-877 EAAQAII
+877 EAAQAIKD
-884 AAINAAK
+884 AISTAK
-891 TNKPSSL
+891 ANKPNNL

-911 EAAKYAANSRDSN
+911 EAAKYAANSTDSN

-938 IAISEVNNR
+938 TAISEVNNR
-947 KNTVLD
+947 KMTVLD
-953 LVEKAIQ
+953 LVEKAVQ
-960 TAQSQAEYENA
+960 TAKGQAEYENA

-978 LASQANEQISKFPS
+978 LDSQAKEQISKFPS
-992 QTEKINAAK
+992 QSEKINAAK
-1001 DKAISTVD
+1001 DKAISNVD
-1009 APETNATNIDQVV
+1009 APETNATNLDQVV
-1022 NDGINAINQAGKD
+1022 SDGIDAINQIGKD
-1035 YRDNVKTD
+1035 YRENARTD
-1043 INQSIT
+1043 IKQAISNM
-1049 KVENAI
+1049 ENAI
-1055 AEAAKDNNVQSPVDE
+1055 AEAAKDDNVQSTVVE
-1070 LINGIK
+1070 LITGLK
-1076 DKLKRPKEI
+1076 ERLKRPKEI
-1085 VAPDGDLDQDDNEK
+1085 VATEGDLDQDDNEK
-1099 AIDNHQKEAKA
+1099 AIDSHQKEAKDA
-1110 LLPSVQDTIDAIA
+1110 IQGVQDTIDAIK
-1123 ALEAA
+1123 ALEDA
-1128 AKKQIAQYGDDRPE
+1128 AKEQITQHADDKE
-1142 IQDALN
+1142 DIQDALN
-1148 QAIKDIINSNNPKD
+1148 QAIKDIISSNNPKD
-1162 DLNNGIDKINGTH
+1162 DVNKGLDNIKGTH
-1175 TDKVKDQAAKDINEA
+1175 TGKQKDQAAKDIKEA

-1199 NSGLPEDEQK
+1199 NSGLSEEEQK

-1215 DQVVADTTTTTGDTS
+1215 EQVVADTTTTTGDTS

-1248 AKGLINKAA
+1248 AKSLINKAA
-1257 AKAEIAG
+1257 AKAEIVG
-1264 YTKGYENVLGQVGQA
+1264 YTKVYENVLGQVGKA
-1279 EIAMTDA
+1279 ETAMTDA
-1286 LATIDKIEDNAAS
+1286 LSAIDKIEDNAAS
-1299 SQNID
+1299 SQNIV
-1304 QAEKTAKENILNAFK
+1304 QAEKAAKENILNAFK

-1331 IAKTNLGVT
+1331 TAKTNLGVT

-1364 IKQDIIDGKKNV
+1364 IKQDIINGKKNV
-1376 LNAYKAAAKAQVKQ
+1376 LDAYKTAAKAQVKQ
-1390 DADIAKTNLGV
+1390 DADEAKSNLGV
-1401 TKETNID
+1401 DQETNID
-1408 DAVTNAANTIDSHDS
+1408 NAVTNAANTIDSHDS
-1423 LTAINQ
+1423 LTDIKQ

-1434 KKNVLNAY
+1434 KKNVLDAY
-1442 KAAAKK
+1442 KTAAK
-1448 QIEQD
+1448 
-1453 ATEAKNNLGVD
+1453 N
-1464 QETSIDNAVTNATNT
+1464 
-1479 IASHDS
+1479 
-1485 LTAINQDI
+1485 
-1493 IDGKQNVLSAYKA
+1493 
-1506 AAKKQIEQDATEAK
+1506 
-1520 NNLGV
+1520 
-1525 EQESNIDSAVTNASN
+1525 
-1540 TIASHD
+1540 
-1546 SLTAINQD
+1546 
-1554 IIDGKQN
+1554 
-1561 VLSAYK
+1561 
-1567 AAAKKQLETVKQDIV
+1567 QLEAIKKDVIA
-1582 NKIQNNPNLTAKNK
+1582 KIQNNPNLTAKNK
-1596 DDAANKAS
+1596 DEAVNKAND
-1604 ELLTGSQGYNSRID
+1604 LLTGDQGYYDRID
-1618 NAETIA
+1618 NGETPA
-1624 DINTATKEGTA
+1624 DIDKVTKEGTA
-1635 ALNNLLDE
+1635 ALNDLLNE
-1643 QNLSGRRNQAI
+1643 QNIKGQRNQAI
-1654 AAIQDAKDKAIATI
+1654 TDIQTARDKAIAEI
-1668 TNNKNLSD
+1668 KGNKNLSD
-1676 EEKTKY
+1676 ADSTKY
-1682 QELINTATAAS
+1682 QDLINAAADKGIANVS
-1693 VAKITQDEDENAIET
+1693 QDEDENAIET
-1708 DRDNAIKNITG
+1708 DRDNAIKNITD
-1719 YQENA
+1719 YQNNAANAAINNLDQQHKTAITEIENA
-1724 ANTGSNNLNKQR
+1724 AQ
-1736 QDAIKEVEE
+1736 
-1745 AANNALSTIDDFD
+1745 AAKDKIDGFADSD
-1758 DNVLSPEDKQHYQ
+1758 LSPEDKQHFK
-1771 ETINKDLANAKAAIN
+1771 ELIAKDLANAKADIN
-1786 AAKDNDGVNSAR
+1786 AAKDTDGINSAK
-1798 QAGKTSINED
+1798 QAAKDSINKD
-1808 LAASQLIVAK
+1808 LAAAQLAVAK
-1818 SQANIALQDE
+1818 SQANKALQAE
-1828 KKKDLDTINQAFTD
+1828 REKDLATINQAFED

-1853 TDKING
+1853 TSKING
-1859 FYETATSKVYNDL
+1859 FYETATSKVYNDF
-1872 TAEQVAKDRDNGIA
+1872 TIDQVVKDRDDGVA
-1886 AMASV
+1886 AMANV
-1891 ASSIASEEAKYLEQQ
+1891 AGSIASEEAKFLEQQ
-1906 KDDALTNKDTGLN
+1906 KNEALTNQDNGLN
-1919 ALAEKIRTSIEKDPN
+1919 SLAETIRADIEQNPN
-1934 LSGKEKGDYYDEISS
+1934 LSGQEKNNYYG
-1949 ALTSAKTDIQNAHSQ
+1949 
-1964 DEIAT
+1964 EIAT
-1969 ATNAG
+1969 ALTTAKTNIQNATTKEEIAAAANAS
-1974 REALNKILANV
+1974 REALNKIRDKAA
-1985 VLQSS
+1985 LQST
-1990 RSAALK
+1990 RNAALK
-1996 ELLNTCTDVSN
+1996 ELLSVYNDVNDKISG
-2007 QITNLQNVN
+2007 LQNVN
-2016 STTKDGLIKQ
+2016 SSTKDGLIKQ
-2026 LTDYYNDA
+2026 LNDDYNDA
-2034 VAKVKN
+2034 VNKVKN
-2040 VPAAQVD
+2040 APIDQVD
-2047 SEKQQGIDNMNTV
+2047 TEKQTGNDNMRKV
-2060 VRDAQSLDTNIDHA
+2060 IRDAQSLDTNINNA
-2074 KQEVDKQ
+2074 KNEIDKI
-2081 ADQAISTINQ
+2081 ATQAIDNINQ
-2091 SAMSDA
+2091 SSMSDA
-2097 DKTQTIA
+2097 DKSKTIS

-2109 RTKAKQKIEL
+2109 RDKAKQNIDL
-2119 QKNNDA
+2119 QKTNEA
-2125 VDKAKNDGK
+2125 VDQAKGDGKNAIDQVIADATAADLAEAKNNSEK
-2134 DAIGQVAATAMTA
+2134 TINSAAQEAINR
-2147 DLENAKHH
+2147 LNSSYNSL
-2155 SEEAI
+2155 SEEEQADTKPRYNQAITAI
-2160 NQAAQEAISR
+2160 NQAA
-2170 LKSSYDTL
+2170 
-2178 SAEEKE
+2178 
-2184 EASSQYNQAISDI
+2184 
-2197 NQAVADAKSKL
+2197 ADAINKL
-2208 QNGKTKDGIN
+2208 QKVKTKNDVN
-2218 KITTDTINAINKAE
+2218 KITTDTITAINKAE

-2247 IKDVAD
+2247 IKDAANEV
-2253 EIKNNLKDKKD
+2253 KNSLKDKAD
-2264 QDSVDSILENAAS
+2264 QDSVDSIIDTANS
-2277 AITAAE
+2277 AIDAAE
-2283 DSSTV
+2283 ESNSV
-2288 LNIRDSAINHIKG
+2288 LDIKDTAIKQIKA
-2301 IKTTA
+2301 IKSTA
-2306 DSNDAAKIKNAKDEA
+2306 DDKYAQEIKQAKAAA
-2321 IKALTAELNGQTNN
+2321 IKKLTEELNGQTNN
-2335 PGAPGI
+2335 PAVLGI
-2341 LAQIDQIT
+2341 LSQIDQIA
-2349 GLSAEEKAQ
+2349 GLSDEEKDK
-2358 YTSQA
+2358 YKSQA
-2363 TAAKNKAVSQVN
+2363 ADAKNLAVNQVN
-2375 GQQTTDDIAS
+2375 GQQTETDIDS
-2385 AKTTGI
+2385 AKNTGI
-2391 INIDKALSD
+2391 INIDKALSA

-2415 NIAKTAATDIQKIEQ
+2415 DIAETAKNDINSIDQ
-2430 SALSDTEKAQQIDLI
+2430 SALSDEEKAKLIEQI

-2456 NKAQSPDEVEKVK
+2456 YQAQTPAEVEKAK
-2469 QGAEN
+2469 AAGEGAIN
-2474 AITGIVQNAKE
+2474 GMVQNAKN
-2485 NAALLQEQNAA
+2485 NAALLEEQNVA
-2496 YNSLVEQAKKLSQRL
+2496 YNKLVEQAQKLSERL
-2511 NDDRLHNKIDQNQY
+2511 KNDLLQNKLDQNQV
-2525 DDLSNAISDA
+2525 DELSNAISAA
-2535 LSAAKA
+2535 LSNAKTK
-2541 EISAATH
+2541 ISAATAQ
-2548 LDKINAA
+2548 DKINDARS
-2555 KGNGETALNKVNNDI
+2555 KSETALNNIGSDI
-2570 ANEEALALA
+2570 DKEEALTKA

-2630 TITQIQTAASEGIAT
+2630 TITQIQAAASEGIAT

-2661 GLKEYAAS
+2661 SLKEYAAS

-2701 IYGGT
+2701 IYAGT

-2716 AKANIDQAKFPSQ
+2716 AKTNIDQAKLPSQ

-2819 RIFQVAQEKAEI
+2819 RIFQIAQEKAEI
-2831 VKAKQEAISQVEQA
+2831 VKAKQEAISQIEQA

-2860 EEQQKQKDQ
+2860 EDQQKQKDQ

-2901 AVDKFSVIK
+2901 AVDKFSAIK

-2944 TQKKAAKAA
+2944 EQKKAAKAA

-2961 FQDIEKTTAISDIP
+2961 FQNIEKATAISDIP
-2975 DEATIGQNI
+2975 DEANIGQNI

-3047 DEAQNIQTASAA
+3047 DEAQNIQTVSAA
-3059 YDEVMTI
+3059 YDEAMTI

-3077 EKADKVAK
+3077 EEADKVTK
-3085 EIDGNNKLST
+3085 EIDGNDKLST
-3095 ELKDRLKEQI
+3095 ESKDRLKEQI

-3114 KIDAVNAPKGDT
+3114 KIDAINAPKGDT
-3126 TDKKNQIDK
+3126 IDKKDQIDK
-3135 ITETAKADIDSA
+3135 ITETAKADINSA
-3147 DNAAKNESISLLKA
+3147 GNAAKNESIGSLKA

-3173 AVAELKDKFGEN
+3173 AIAELKDKFGEN
-3185 ADTSSVD
+3185 ADTTSVD
-3192 QAYKEHSRVNGDS
+3192 QAYQEHSRVNGDS
-3205 PTDIA
+3205 PADIA

-3225 TDTATNAKNQVDK
+3225 IDTATNAKNQVDK
-3238 LKHQDGTDY
+3238 LKHQDGNDY
-3247 TNTEKQAV
+3247 TDTEKQAI

-3260 QEAAKANSE
+3260 QEAAKANSD
-3269 QTGTISQVQD
+3269 QTGTIAQAQD
-3279 STEIETARKD
+3279 STGIETARKD

-3303 ELDDVLNNN
+3303 ELEDVLNNN
-3312 SEVQGER
+3312 SKVQGER

-3352 DALNDSANA
+3352 DALNDPANA
-3361 DNLAA
+3361 DKLAA

-3380 AEAQKAAISEIQ
+3380 AEAQKAATSEIQ
-3392 SSSNYTEQKK
+3392 STGKYTEQEKK
-3402 KAIIN
+3402 TIIN

-3421 QPEVNDSQTITKL
+3421 QPEVNDSKTITKL

-3449 DTIDHILDSNDNS
+3449 DTIDHILHDNS
-3462 QENDDNH
+3462 QHENNH
-3469 SNNINTSSSSAPASF
+3469 SSTTQSVPAPVNNKPINTA
-3484 NPNPVNTVDK
+3484 DK
-3494 EEKEESKLDFSHSE
+3494 EEPELDLSHSE

-3519 DENGKR
+3519 DKNGER
-3525 VNKVVLGAGSVITSY
+3525 ANKVVLGAGSVITSY
-3540 GTKVING
+3540 CTKEING

-3565 ATSNVVSTS
+3565 AIGNVVSTS

-3623 RFVKAANIAVQ
+3623 RFVKIANIEVQ

-3650 QPVVEKEIM
+3650 HQVVEKEIM

-3689 LINGRSFYE
+3689 SINGRSFYE
-3698 LEDGLFVSAANIDSK
+3698 LEDGLFISAANIDPK

>member
-1 MLGKN
+1 MEIRKEISMLGKN
-6 NNNERVK
+6 NYNERVK
-13 KMAMQAK
+13 KMARQAK
-20 QDHFSIRKLSIGAA
+20 QDHFSIRKLSIGTT

-39 FTYLGLSSKTVSADT
+39 FTFLGLNSKTVKADT
-54 VIPPQQISKKSKVT
+54 VVPPQLTEKNTYS
-68 AKIDAQ
+68 Q
-74 ATPTPTP
+74 AEIFSQDSNKNTTRAT
-81 RDDAAQNSTTATNN
+81 STATY
-95 ITKTTKPESEPNL
+95 KTNKPEGEPNL
-108 GTFSGLSSFLREN
+108 TTFSGLSSFLREN
-121 SSNNEQSNAEVK
+121 NSNS
-133 TDGEDTNAV
+133 
-142 KDDKQNSVTD
+142 KQNDTAQTD
-152 NVQNDNAQKSQD
+152 QTAANDDDTGKEEPNANSADNNDINKGTED
-164 KTVDSTVVNISD
+164 KTGINSD
-176 SAQPEQKQDSLTAK
+176 NSDKEEPHTDDTAK
-190 ITNRDLRDVGEKRSV
+190 QETGKTGQHKDTAKSKITTKDAKGAGEKRSV
-205 GNWKEFTRALADSNV
+205 GNWKDFINALENSNV
-220 SEIDITNNISADKE
+220 SEIAITNNIIADKE
-234 TGHNRYTLQG
+234 TGHNRKDFPG
-244 RNLLIKSA
+244 RKLLIKSA

-261 KSNHPTLSSNSSLD
+261 KSNHPTLSGNSSLD

-291 INAYNMNRGQTAK
+291 ANAYYMGKGQTAK

-311 FYGSQLTYTKNNTDI
+311 FYGSQLVFTKNNTDI
-326 IFEGKI
+326 IFEGQI

-387 GNSLNVEQGAVVN
+387 GNSLTVEQGAVVN

-414 NSEHGNPV
+414 NGEHGNPI

-450 YVGKQNNGQARAIY
+450 YAGKQNNGQARAIY
-464 LDNAKSKVN
+464 LNNANSKVN

-525 VQIDGTAN
+525 VQIDGKAN

-582 TSIIGDNKITVTNVR
+582 TSIIGDNKVTVTNVR
-597 QSLNLG
+597 QYLNLG

-622 LQVEKAAKTVAV
+622 LQVEKTAKTVAV

-644 IFDLEKVKKDSP
+644 IFDLEKVEKDSP
-656 QLSAILSKAPENFQE
+656 QLSAILSKAPENFQK
-671 LLQAYNHQSY
+671 LLQNYNHQSY

-690 AAFSNKDN
+690 AAFSNKSN

-713 FLDIDPEDVTVTSQ
+713 FLDIDPEDVTVTNQ
-727 EDGSKLVKGH
+727 DDGSKLVKGR
-737 VLYYDLAKDG
+737 VLYYDPAKDG
-747 PDSDGFFKNILPG
+747 PDSDSFFKNILPG

-814 KVAPDGTFT
+814 KVAPDGSFT
-823 IIIPAEITTR
+823 ITIPAEITTR

-865 SLGIKPFSAIQQ
+865 SLGIKPFSEVQQ
-877 EAAQAII
+877 EAAQAITD
-884 AAINAAK
+884 AINAAK
-891 TNKPSSL
+891 TKQPTNL
-898 TADQEKAFTDALN
+898 TADQEKALTDALN
-911 EAAKYAANSRDSN
+911 EAAKYATNNKNSN
-924 YDSGKSVYGVQPSK
+924 YDSKKSVYGVQSSK
-938 IAISEVNNR
+938 TAISEINNR
-947 KNTVLD
+947 KKTALD

-960 TAQSQAEYENA
+960 TAQSQGEYEKAKAAAIDKLTQQAEEQA
-971 KKDAKDK
+971 KKFPAQEQSITAAKN
-978 LASQANEQISKFPS
+978 QAISKV
-992 QTEKINAAK
+992 QAA
-1001 DKAISTVD
+1001 A
-1009 APETNATNIDQVV
+1009 TNNTNIDQVV

-1043 INQSIT
+1043 INQAIT

-1055 AEAAKDNNVQSPVDE
+1055 DAVSKDENVKSPVDE

-1085 VAPDGDLDQDDNEK
+1085 VAPDGELDQDEDEA
-1099 AIDNHQKEAKA
+1099 AINNHQKEAKA
-1110 LLPSVQDTIDAIA
+1110 LLPGVQDTVDAIN

-1142 IQDALN
+1142 IQAALN

-1175 TDKVKDQAAKDINEA
+1175 ANKVKDQAANGIKDA
-1190 AAQAKERIK
+1190 AAKAKERIQ
-1199 NSGLPEDEQK
+1199 NSGLSGAEQK
-1209 QYLDEI
+1209 PYFDEI
-1215 DQVVADTTTTTGDTS
+1215 DQAVAAATATTGDTA

-1248 AKGLINKAA
+1248 AESLINKAA

-1279 EIAMTDA
+1279 ETAMTDA
-1286 LATIDKIEDNAAS
+1286 LAAIDKIEDNAAS
-1299 SQNID
+1299 SQNIV
-1304 QAEKTAKENILNAFK
+1304 QAEKAAKENILNAFK
-1319 ENAKAQVKQDAD
+1319 ENAKAQVKADAET
-1331 IAKTNLGVT
+1331 AKGNLGV
-1340 KETNIDDAVTNAG
+1340 EQEANIDNAVTNAI
-1353 NTIDSHNSATD
+1353 NAIASHSSAFD

-1376 LNAYKAAAKAQVKQ
+1376 LNAYKAAAKAQ
-1390 DADIAKTNLGV
+1390 
-1401 TKETNID
+1401 
-1408 DAVTNAANTIDSHDS
+1408 
-1423 LTAINQ
+1423 
-1429 DIIDG
+1429 
-1434 KKNVLNAY
+1434 
-1442 KAAAKK
+1442 
-1448 QIEQD
+1448 
-1453 ATEAKNNLGVD
+1453 
-1464 QETSIDNAVTNATNT
+1464 
-1479 IASHDS
+1479 
-1485 LTAINQDI
+1485 
-1493 IDGKQNVLSAYKA
+1493 
-1506 AAKKQIEQDATEAK
+1506 IEQDATEAK

-1525 EQESNIDSAVTNASN
+1525 EQEANIDDAVTNATN
-1540 TIASHD
+1540 MIASHD

-1554 IIDGKQN
+1554 VIDGKKN
-1561 VLSAYK
+1561 VLNAYK

-1604 ELLTGSQGYNSRID
+1604 ELLTGSQGYNSSID

-1624 DINTATKEGTA
+1624 DTNTATKEGTA

-1676 EEKTKY
+1676 AEKTKY
-1682 QELINTATAAS
+1682 QELINTATNAG
-1693 VAKITQDEDENAIET
+1693 VAKITQDEDETAIAT
-1708 DRDNAIKNITG
+1708 DEDRAIKNITG

-1745 AANNALSTIDDFD
+1745 AAKNALSTINDFD
-1758 DNVLSPEDKQHYQ
+1758 DTVLSPEDKQHYQ

-1828 KKKDLDTINQAFTD
+1828 KKKDIDTINQAFTD

-1872 TAEQVAKDRDNGIA
+1872 TAEQVAKDRDDGIA

-1891 ASSIASEEAKYLEQQ
+1891 AGSIASEEAKYLEQQ

-2060 VRDAQSLDTNIDHA
+2060 IRDAQSLDTNIDHA

-2109 RTKAKQKIEL
+2109 RAKAKQNIEL

-2147 DLENAKHH
+2147 DLENTKHH

-2184 EASSQYNQAISDI
+2184 EASSQYEQAISDI

-2288 LNIRDSAINHIKG
+2288 LSSRDSAINHIKG

-2358 YTSQA
+2358 YKSQA

-2375 GQQTTDDIAS
+2375 GQQTTDDITA

-2391 INIDKALSD
+2391 INIDKALSA

-2415 NIAKTAATDIQKIEQ
+2415 NIAQTAATDIQKIEQ

-2474 AITGIVQNAKE
+2474 AITGIVQNAKD

-2511 NDDRLHNKIDQNQY
+2511 NDDRLHNKVDQNQY
-2525 DDLSNAISDA
+2525 DDLSKAISDA

-2541 EISAATH
+2541 EISAATD

-2555 KGNGETALNKVNNDI
+2555 KGNGEIALNKVNNDI
-2570 ANEEALALA
+2570 ANEEALAQA
-2579 LNDLQTAA
+2579 LNDLQAAA
-2587 TSAKAKADKTEDSAV
+2587 TNAKAKAAEIEDSTV
-2602 ADKMKA
+2602 ADQMKA

-2615 KAAAN
+2615 KAAAK
-2620 IIAARNNKQN
+2620 IINARSSKQN
-2630 TITQIQTAASEGIAT
+2630 TITQIQTAADDGITT
-2645 ISKLGDDFDN
+2645 INKLGEDFAN

-2661 GLKEYAAS
+2661 DLKDHAAE
-2669 AKTDIDGLDLA
+2669 AKADIDSIGLA
-2680 GNDVASG
+2680 GNDAASG
-2687 YNDIERVLNNFISL
+2687 YQDIDQALNDGISS

-2706 SDKLS
+2706 SEQLS

-2716 AKANIDQAKFPSQ
+2716 AKTNIDQAKLPSK
-2729 LTAEKNNLINKFKEY
+2729 LTAEKNKQINKFKDY
-2744 LKNKGEIASVAT
+2744 VNSKGEIASVAT
-2756 NLEQDQIEGL
+2756 NLEQGQIDAL
-2766 QKQLDEAVNRTIDK
+2766 QKQLEEAINKTIAN
-2780 IAGVKLDNTY
+2780 ISGVKLENSYEDAKTQVENT
-2790 ENALAQA
+2790 E
-2797 QNAQQGKA
+2797 QGIVPEGETA
-2805 QQDEIPNFGKKEID
+2805 NFGEKEID

-2831 VKAKQEAISQVEQA
+2831 VKAKQEAISHVEQV
-2845 QKEANDAIEKSGLSP
+2845 QKEANAAIEKSGLSP
-2860 EEQQKQKDQ
+2860 ADQQKQKEQ
-2869 IKTIVEQAKTD
+2869 VQKLVEQAKTD
-2880 INSVQQS
+2880 INSVSQS
-2887 ETEPK
+2887 ETTAK
-2892 DQINGKRDQ
+2892 DQIDRNEKQ
-2901 AVDKFSVIK
+2901 AITNINSIK
-2910 DQAAL
+2910 EQTAL
-2915 AGQKTKAE
+2915 AGHKTKAE

-2930 TKAHNII
+2930 TNAHHVI
-2937 DQSQLTA
+2937 DQSQLTTEQKIA
-2944 TQKKAAKAA
+2944 AKKAV
-2953 IDDAYQQS
+2953 DDAYKQS
-2961 FQDIEKTTAISDIP
+2961 YQDIESAAASADIP
-2975 DEATIGQNI
+2975 EEADIGQKI
-2984 DRLLTKPE
+2984 DRLLIKPE
-2992 TGTEPE
+2992 TGNEPE

-3003 QKNAFAGADGVTGI
+3003 QNNALEGAEGVDGI
-3017 KNAYKTLKDRL
+3017 NNAYDKLKDRL
-3028 KDKLAQEVQ
+3028 KDKLSPELL

-3047 DEAQNIQTASAA
+3047 TNATDIQTTSAA
-3059 YDEVMTI
+3059 YDEAMTI
-3066 INKENAKADID
+3066 INKQQAKADID
-3077 EKADKVAK
+3077 EEAAKVTA
-3085 EIDGNNKLST
+3085 EIDSNDRLAT
-3095 ELKDRLKEQI
+3095 ESKNRLKEQI
-3105 KDDSQKAKD
+3105 KNDSQKAKD
-3114 KIDAVNAPKGDT
+3114 QIDAITAPKGDT
-3126 TDKKNQIDK
+3126 LGKKDQINK
-3135 ITETAKADIDSA
+3135 ITETAKSDINNA
-3147 DNAAKNESISLLKA
+3147 GNAAKDESISSLKA
-3161 EANNDLADKHQK
+3161 DANNELAAEHQK
-3173 AVAELKDKFGEN
+3173 AVAELKEKFGEN
-3185 ADTSSVD
+3185 ADTTNVD
-3192 QAYKEHSRVNGDS
+3192 KAYHEHSQVNGDS
-3205 PTDIA
+3205 IEDITA
-3210 ADKIA
+3210 AKIA
-3215 AEKEIAKGSV
+3215 AAKDIAKGSV
-3225 TDTATNAKNQVDK
+3225 TDTAANAKNQVDK
-3238 LKHQDGTDY
+3238 LKHQDGSDY
-3247 TNTEKQAV
+3247 TSAEKQAI
-3255 KDRID
+3255 KDYID
-3260 QEAAKANSE
+3260 QEAAKANSD
-3269 QTGTISQVQD
+3269 QTGTIDQAQD
-3279 STEIETARKD
+3279 STGIETARKN
-3289 AVDRIS
+3289 AVDKIS
-3295 SIIVSDSK
+3295 RIIVSDSQ
-3303 ELDDVLNNN
+3303 ELENVLNND
-3312 SEVQGER
+3312 SKVQEER
-3319 LKAAYDSAVKAL
+3319 LTAAYDSAVKL
-3331 TDRFKDKANTTSV
+3331 LKDRFKDKANTTSI
-3344 DQAYENAK
+3344 DQAYESAK
-3352 DALNDSANA
+3352 DALNNSINA
-3361 DNLAA
+3361 DKLAA
-3366 TELAGEKAIAAGAL
+3366 TELIGEKEIAAGAL
-3380 AEAQKAAISEIQ
+3380 ADAQNAATSEIQ
-3392 SSSNYTEQKK
+3392 SSSKYTEQEK

-3407 QIDTDMNTAKDAIN
+3407 QIETDMAKAN
-3421 QPEVNDSQTITKL
+3421 AALKQPEVNDSQTITKL
-3434 RDDAINQLYLDSTDS
+3434 RDDAIKQMYLNVTDS
-3449 DTIDHILDSNDNS
+3449 ATIDRILHDINH
-3462 QENDDNH
+3462 ENEPSSSNH
-3469 SNNINTSSSSAPASF
+3469 SVPAPA
-3484 NPNPVNTVDK
+3484 NNTAVNTTSK
-3494 EEKEESKLDFSHSE
+3494 EDNEAKLDLSSRE
-3508 ELALMHNAYLY
+3508 ELTLMHNAYLY

-3525 VNKVVLGAGSVITSY
+3525 ANKVILGAGSIITSY
-3540 GTKVING
+3540 GTKEING
-3547 KHYYI
+3547 QSYYVLVDKGNQNKIYYI
-3552 LVDRGNKNQVYYV
+3552 ALGNVI
-3565 ATSNVVSTS
+3565 STS
-3574 RKLKHNAYVYN
+3574 QKLKHNAYVYN
-3585 KHGKRIKKAGVLR
+3585 KHGNRIKKAGVLR
-3598 KGNNINTYGSAVTIR
+3598 KGNNIKTYGNAVTIR
-3613 GKKYFIIAQN
+3613 GKKYYIIAQN
-3623 RFVKAANIAVQ
+3623 RFVKAANIALQ
-3634 KASVA
+3634 KAASA
-3639 TVTTAP
+3639 AP
-3645 ITEKP
+3645 NNELVTEKA
-3650 QPVVEKEIM
+3650 QPAAAKTIM
-3659 HNSYLYDKQG
+3659 HNSYLYDQNG
-3669 KRANKLVILVGSS
+3669 KRANKIVILAGSI
-3682 VNTANKQ
+3682 VNTVNQ
-3689 LINGRSFYE
+3689 RFINGKKYYE
-3698 LEDGLFVSAANIDSK
+3698 LDDGLFIAANNIDSNK
-3713 KIKLRRN
+3713 LKLRHN
-3720 AYIYSQ
+3720 AYVYSQ
-3726 HGNRISKKGLKK
+3726 HGNLISTKVLRKQQ
-3738 GKAVK
+3738 VIK
-3743 TYGDPVKINNKQY
+3743 TYGSPVKINHEKY
-3756 YIIAKNKFVKKA
+3756 FIIAKNKFVKET

>member
-39 FTYLGLSSKTVSADT
+39 FTYLGLSSKAVSADT
-54 VIPPQQISKKSKVT
+54 VIPPQQISKKSRVT

-81 RDDAAQNSTTATNN
+81 TPRDNAAQNSTTATNN
-95 ITKTTKPESEPNL
+95 MTKTTKPESEPNL

-121 SSNNEQSNAEVK
+121 SSNNEQSNTEVK

-142 KDDKQNSVTD
+142 KDDKQNSVTG

-164 KTVDSTVVNISD
+164 ETADPTAVDTADSD
-176 SAQPEQKQDSLTAK
+176 PTEQRQDSLTSK

-205 GNWKEFTRALADSNV
+205 GNWKDFISALTNSNV
-220 SEIDITNNISADKE
+220 SEIDITNNIIADRE
-234 TGHNRYTLQG
+234 TGHNRQAFQG
-244 RNLLIKSA
+244 RKLLIKSA

-261 KSNHPTLSSNSSLD
+261 KSNHPTLTGNSSLD

-291 INAYNMNRGQTAK
+291 ADTYNMTRGQTAK

-326 IFEGKI
+326 IFEGQI

-437 QVNINIGQSEGIN
+437 QVNINIGQSEGIK
-450 YVGKQNNGQARAIY
+450 YAGKQNNGQARAIY
-464 LDNAKSKVN
+464 LNNANSKVN

-572 LDAHLNNNDR
+572 LDAQLNNNDR
-582 TSIIGDNKITVTNVR
+582 TSIIGDNKVTVTNVR
-597 QSLNLG
+597 QYLNLD

-622 LQVEKAAKTVAV
+622 LQVEKTAKTVAV

-656 QLSAILSKAPENFQE
+656 QLSAILSKAPKNFQE

-690 AAFSNKDN
+690 AAFSSKSN

-713 FLDIDPEDVTVTSQ
+713 FLDIDPEDVTVTNQ
-727 EDGSKLVKGH
+727 DDGSKLVKGH
-737 VLYYDLAKDG
+737 VLYYDPAKDG
-747 PDSDGFFKNILPG
+747 PDSDSFFKNILPG
-760 GTEAYVLARFKDSGV
+760 GTEAYILARFKDSGV
-775 YRNGQAVID
+775 YKNGQAVID
-784 STIANPYAETV
+784 STIVNPYAETV

-814 KVAPDGTFT
+814 KVAPEGTFT
-823 IIIPAEITTR
+823 ITIPAEITTR

-865 SLGIKPFSAIQQ
+865 SLGIKPFSEIQQ

-898 TADQEKAFTDALN
+898 TADQEKAFTAALN

-938 IAISEVNNR
+938 TAISEVNNR

-1035 YRDNVKTD
+1035 YRENARTDVKQA
-1043 INQSIT
+1043 ILN
-1049 KVENAI
+1049 VENAI
-1055 AEAAKDNNVQSPVDE
+1055 AEAAKDDNVQSPVDE
-1070 LINGIK
+1070 LITGLK

-1099 AIDNHQKEAKA
+1099 AIDNHQKEAKDA
-1110 LLPSVQDTIDAIA
+1110 IQGVQDTIAAIK
-1123 ALEAA
+1123 ALEDV
-1128 AKKQIAQYGDDRPE
+1128 AKEQITQHADDKE
-1142 IQDALN
+1142 DIQDALY

-1175 TDKVKDQAAKDINEA
+1175 TDKVKDQAAKDIKET
-1190 AAQAKERIK
+1190 AAQAKERIQ
-1199 NSGLPEDEQK
+1199 NSGLSEDEQK
-1209 QYLDEI
+1209 QYLDDI
-1215 DQVVADTTTTTGDTS
+1215 DQVVAAATVTTGDTS
-1230 KSIYGTDDDEI
+1230 KSIYGTDNDEI
-1241 INKRKAA
+1241 INKRKAT
-1248 AKGLINKAA
+1248 AKSLINKAA
-1257 AKAEIAG
+1257 AKAEIVG
-1264 YTKGYENVLGQVGQA
+1264 YTRGYENVLGQVEKA
-1279 EIAMTDA
+1279 ETAMTDA
-1286 LATIDKIEDNAAS
+1286 LAAIDKIEDNAAS
-1299 SQNID
+1299 SQNITQILKSKKD
-1304 QAEKTAKENILNAFK
+1304 NILNAFK
-1319 ENAKAQVKQDAD
+1319 EDAKAQVNADAD
-1331 IAKTNLGVT
+1331 TAKTNLGVT

-1376 LNAYKAAAKAQVKQ
+1376 LNAYKAAAK
-1390 DADIAKTNLGV
+1390 
-1401 TKETNID
+1401 E
-1408 DAVTNAANTIDSHDS
+1408 
-1423 LTAINQ
+1423 
-1429 DIIDG
+1429 
-1434 KKNVLNAY
+1434 
-1442 KAAAKK
+1442 

-1464 QETSIDNAVTNATNT
+1464 QEANIDNAVTNAANM

-1493 IDGKQNVLSAYKA
+1493 IDGKQNVLNAYKA

-1525 EQESNIDSAVTNASN
+1525 EQESNIDEAVTNATN
-1540 TIASHD
+1540 TIDSHNSATD
-1546 SLTAINQD
+1546 IKQD
-1554 IIDGKQN
+1554 IIDGKKN
-1561 VLSAYK
+1561 VLNAYK

-1643 QNLSGRRNQAI
+1643 QNLSGRRNRAI

-1682 QELINTATAAS
+1682 QELINTATDAG
-1693 VAKITQDEDENAIET
+1693 VAKITQDEDETAIAT
-1708 DRDNAIKNITG
+1708 DEDRAIKNITG

-1758 DNVLSPEDKQHYQ
+1758 DTVLSPEDKQHYQ

-1828 KKKDLDTINQAFTD
+1828 KKKDLDTINQAFED

-2109 RTKAKQKIEL
+2109 RAKAKQNIEL

-2134 DAIGQVAATAMTA
+2134 DSIGQVAATAMTA

-2306 DSNDAAKIKNAKDEA
+2306 DSNDAAKIKNAKDET

-2358 YTSQA
+2358 YKSQA

-2391 INIDKALSD
+2391 INIDKALSA

-2415 NIAKTAATDIQKIEQ
+2415 NIAQTAATDIQKIEQ

-2511 NDDRLHNKIDQNQY
+2511 NDDRLHNKVDQNQY
-2525 DDLSNAISDA
+2525 DDLSKAISDA

-2570 ANEEALALA
+2570 ANEEALAQA

-2630 TITQIQTAASEGIAT
+2630 TITQIQTAANEGITT

-2661 GLKEYAAS
+2661 SLKEYSAS

-2687 YNDIERVLNNFISL
+2687 YNNIERVLNNFISL
-2701 IYGGT
+2701 IYAGT

-2716 AKANIDQAKFPSQ
+2716 AKTNIDQAKLPSQ

-2756 NLEQDQIEGL
+2756 NLEQDQIEEL

-2780 IAGVKLDNTY
+2780 IAGVKLENTY

-2860 EEQQKQKDQ
+2860 EDQQKQKDQ

-2887 ETEPK
+2887 ETEAK

-2901 AVDKFSVIK
+2901 AVDKFNAIK

-2923 GILKDKQ
+2923 DILKDKQ

-2944 TQKKAAKAA
+2944 EQKKAAKAA

-2961 FQDIEKTTAISDIP
+2961 FQDIEKATAISDIP
-2975 DEATIGQNI
+2975 DEANIGQNI

-3028 KDKLAQEVQ
+3028 KDKLAQEVL
-3037 DHIDEQIKAI
+3037 DRIDEQIKAI
-3047 DEAQNIQTASAA
+3047 DEAQNIQTVSAA
-3059 YDEVMTI
+3059 YDEAMTI

-3077 EKADKVAK
+3077 EEADKVTK
-3085 EIDGNNKLST
+3085 EIDGNDKLST
-3095 ELKDRLKEQI
+3095 ESKDRLKEQI

-3114 KIDAVNAPKGDT
+3114 KIDAVTAPKGDT
-3126 TDKKNQIDK
+3126 SGKKDQIDK
-3135 ITETAKADIDSA
+3135 ITETAKDDINSA
-3147 DNAAKNESISLLKA
+3147 GNAAKNESISLLKV

-3185 ADTSSVD
+3185 ADTTSVD
-3192 QAYKEHSRVNGDS
+3192 QAYQEHSRVNGDS
-3205 PTDIA
+3205 PADIA

-3215 AEKEIAKGSV
+3215 AEKEIAKGAV
-3225 TDTATNAKNQVDK
+3225 IDTVTNAKNQVDK
-3238 LKHQDGTDY
+3238 LKHQDGNDY
-3247 TNTEKQAV
+3247 TDTEKQAI
-3255 KDRID
+3255 KDYID
-3260 QEAAKANSE
+3260 QEAAKANSD
-3269 QTGTISQVQD
+3269 QTGTIAQAQD
-3279 STEIETARKD
+3279 SNGIETARKD
-3289 AVDRIS
+3289 AVEKIS

-3303 ELDDVLNNN
+3303 ELENILNND
-3312 SEVQGER
+3312 SKVQEER
-3319 LKAAYDSAVKAL
+3319 LTAAYDSAVKL
-3331 TDRFKDKANTTSV
+3331 LKDRFKDKANTTSI
-3344 DQAYENAK
+3344 DQAYEKAK
-3352 DALNDSANA
+3352 DALNDPANA
-3361 DNLAA
+3361 DKLAA

-3380 AEAQKAAISEIQ
+3380 ADAQNAATSEIQ
-3392 SSSNYTEQKK
+3392 STGKYTEQEK

-3407 QIDTDMNTAKDAIN
+3407 QINTDLNTANNALN

-3434 RDDAINQLYLDSTDS
+3434 RDDAINQIYLDATDS
-3449 DTIDHILDSNDNS
+3449 ATIDHILHDNS
-3462 QENDDNH
+3462 QHENNH
-3469 SNNINTSSSSAPASF
+3469 SSTTQSVLAPVDNKPIDNTG
-3484 NPNPVNTVDK
+3484 K
-3494 EEKEESKLDFSHSE
+3494 EEKEEPELDLSHSE
-3508 ELALMHNAYLY
+3508 ELTLMHNAYLY

-3525 VNKVVLGAGSVITSY
+3525 ANKVVLGAGSIITSY
-3540 GTKVING
+3540 GTKEING

-3565 ATSNVVSTS
+3565 AIGNVVSTS

-3598 KGNNINTYGSAVTIR
+3598 KGNNINTYGSAVNIR

-3623 RFVKAANIAVQ
+3623 RFVKAANIAIQ
-3634 KASVA
+3634 KTAVTAVTASPVNEP
-3639 TVTTAP
+3639 V
-3645 ITEKP
+3645 TEKQ
-3650 QPVVEKEIM
+3650 QPVVEKTIM
-3659 HNSYLYDKQG
+3659 HNSYLYDQNG
-3669 KRANKLVILVGSS
+3669 KRANKLIILAGST
-3682 VNTANKQ
+3682 VNTVNFQMINNKGYY
-3689 LINGRSFYE
+3689 L
-3698 LEDGLFVSAANIDSK
+3698 LDDGLFIAAANIDAK
-3713 KIKLRRN
+3713 KLKLKHN
-3720 AYIYSQ
+3720 AYVYSQ
-3726 HGNRISKKGLKK
+3726 HGIRISKKVLHKHK
-3738 GKAVK
+3738 VVK
-3743 TYGDPVKINNKQY
+3743 TYGSAVRINNKKY
-3756 YIIAKNKFVKKA
+3756 YIIAKNKYVEQA

>member
-39 FTYLGLSSKTVSADT
+39 FTYLGLSSKAVSADT
-54 VIPPQQISKKSKVT
+54 VIPPQQISKKSRVT

-81 RDDAAQNSTTATNN
+81 TPRDNAAQNSTTATNN
-95 ITKTTKPESEPNL
+95 MTKTTKPESEPNL

-121 SSNNEQSNAEVK
+121 SSNNEQSNTEVK

-142 KDDKQNSVTD
+142 KDDKQNSVTG

-164 KTVDSTVVNISD
+164 ETADPTAVDTADSD
-176 SAQPEQKQDSLTAK
+176 PTEQRQDSLTSK

-205 GNWKEFTRALADSNV
+205 GNWKDFISALTNSNV
-220 SEIDITNNISADKE
+220 SEIDITNNIIADRE
-234 TGHNRYTLQG
+234 TGHNRQAFQG
-244 RNLLIKSA
+244 RKLLIKSA

-261 KSNHPTLSSNSSLD
+261 KSNHPTLTGNSSLD

-291 INAYNMNRGQTAK
+291 ADTYNMTRGQTAK

-326 IFEGKI
+326 IFEGQI

-437 QVNINIGQSEGIN
+437 QVNINIGQSEGIK
-450 YVGKQNNGQARAIY
+450 YAGKQNNGQARAIY
-464 LDNAKSKVN
+464 LNNANSKVN

-572 LDAHLNNNDR
+572 LDAQLNNNDR
-582 TSIIGDNKITVTNVR
+582 TSIIGDNKVTVTNVR
-597 QSLNLG
+597 QYLNLD

-622 LQVEKAAKTVAV
+622 LQVEKTAKTVAV

-656 QLSAILSKAPENFQE
+656 QLSAILSKAPKNFQE

-690 AAFSNKDN
+690 AAFSSKSN

-713 FLDIDPEDVTVTSQ
+713 FLDIDPEDVTVTNQ
-727 EDGSKLVKGH
+727 DDGSKLVKGH
-737 VLYYDLAKDG
+737 VLYYDPAKDG
-747 PDSDGFFKNILPG
+747 PDSDSFFKNILPG
-760 GTEAYVLARFKDSGV
+760 GTEAYILARFKDSGV
-775 YRNGQAVID
+775 YKNGQAVID
-784 STIANPYAETV
+784 STIVNPYAETV

-814 KVAPDGTFT
+814 KVAPEGTFT
-823 IIIPAEITTR
+823 ITIPAEITTR

-865 SLGIKPFSAIQQ
+865 SLGIKPFSEIQQ

-898 TADQEKAFTDALN
+898 TADQEKAFTAALN

-938 IAISEVNNR
+938 TAISEVNNR

-1035 YRDNVKTD
+1035 YRENARTDVKQA
-1043 INQSIT
+1043 ILN
-1049 KVENAI
+1049 VENAI
-1055 AEAAKDNNVQSPVDE
+1055 AEAAKDDNVQSPVDE

-1099 AIDNHQKEAKA
+1099 AIDNHQKEAKDA
-1110 LLPSVQDTIDAIA
+1110 IQGVQDTIAAIK
-1123 ALEAA
+1123 ALEDV
-1128 AKKQIAQYGDDRPE
+1128 AKEQITQHADDKE
-1142 IQDALN
+1142 DIQDALY

-1175 TDKVKDQAAKDINEA
+1175 TDKVKDQAAKDIKET
-1190 AAQAKERIK
+1190 AAQAKERIQ
-1199 NSGLPEDEQK
+1199 NSGLSEDEQK
-1209 QYLDEI
+1209 QYLDDI
-1215 DQVVADTTTTTGDTS
+1215 DQVVAAATVTTGDTS
-1230 KSIYGTDDDEI
+1230 KSIYGTDNDEI
-1241 INKRKAA
+1241 INKRKAT
-1248 AKGLINKAA
+1248 AKSLINKAA
-1257 AKAEIAG
+1257 AKAEIVG
-1264 YTKGYENVLGQVGQA
+1264 YTRGYENVLGQVEKA
-1279 EIAMTDA
+1279 ETAMTDA
-1286 LATIDKIEDNAAS
+1286 LAAIDKIEDNAAS
-1299 SQNID
+1299 SQNIV

-1331 IAKTNLGVT
+1331 TAKTNLGVT

-1376 LNAYKAAAKAQVKQ
+1376 LNAYKAAAK
-1390 DADIAKTNLGV
+1390 
-1401 TKETNID
+1401 E
-1408 DAVTNAANTIDSHDS
+1408 
-1423 LTAINQ
+1423 
-1429 DIIDG
+1429 
-1434 KKNVLNAY
+1434 
-1442 KAAAKK
+1442 

-1464 QETSIDNAVTNATNT
+1464 QEANIDNAVTNAANM

-1493 IDGKQNVLSAYKA
+1493 IDGKQNVLNAYKA

-1525 EQESNIDSAVTNASN
+1525 EQESNIDEAVTNATN
-1540 TIASHD
+1540 TIDSHNSATD
-1546 SLTAINQD
+1546 IKQD
-1554 IIDGKQN
+1554 IIDGKKN
-1561 VLSAYK
+1561 VLNAYK

-1682 QELINTATAAS
+1682 QELINTATDAG
-1693 VAKITQDEDENAIET
+1693 VAKITQDEDETAIAT
-1708 DRDNAIKNITG
+1708 DEDRAIKNITG

-1745 AANNALSTIDDFD
+1745 AAKNALSTIDNFD
-1758 DNVLSPEDKQHYQ
+1758 DTLLSPEDKQHYQ

-1853 TDKING
+1853 TGKINS

-2047 SEKQQGIDNMNTV
+2047 SEKQQGIDDMNTV
-2060 VRDAQSLDTNIDHA
+2060 IRDAQSLDYNIDHA
-2074 KQEVDKQ
+2074 KKEVDGQ
-2081 ADQAISTINQ
+2081 ADRAISTINQ

-2109 RTKAKQKIEL
+2109 RAKAKQNIEL

-2134 DAIGQVAATAMTA
+2134 DSIGQVAATAMTA

-2288 LNIRDSAINHIKG
+2288 LSIRDSAINHIKG

-2306 DSNDAAKIKNAKDEA
+2306 DSNDAAKIKNAKDET

-2358 YTSQA
+2358 YTRQA

-2391 INIDKALSD
+2391 INIDKALSA
-2400 AQLQAAKNNANKYLE
+2400 AQLQASKNNANKYLAD
-2415 NIAKTAATDIQKIEQ
+2415 IAQTAADNIKKIEQ

-2525 DDLSNAISDA
+2525 DDLSKAISDA

-2570 ANEEALALA
+2570 ANEEALAQA

-2630 TITQIQTAASEGIAT
+2630 TITQIQTAANEGITT

-2661 GLKEYAAS
+2661 SLKEYSAS

-2687 YNDIERVLNNFISL
+2687 YNNIERVLNNFISL
-2701 IYGGT
+2701 IYAGT

-2716 AKANIDQAKFPSQ
+2716 AKTNIDQAKLPSQ

-2756 NLEQDQIEGL
+2756 NLEQDQIEEL

-2780 IAGVKLDNTY
+2780 IAGVKLENTY

-2860 EEQQKQKDQ
+2860 EDQQKQKDQ

-2887 ETEPK
+2887 ETEAK

-2901 AVDKFSVIK
+2901 AVDKFNAIK

-2923 GILKDKQ
+2923 DILKDKQ

-2944 TQKKAAKAA
+2944 EQKKAAKAA

-2961 FQDIEKTTAISDIP
+2961 FQDIEKATAISDIP
-2975 DEATIGQNI
+2975 DEANIGQNI

-3028 KDKLAQEVQ
+3028 KDKLAQEVL
-3037 DHIDEQIKAI
+3037 DRIDEQIKAI
-3047 DEAQNIQTASAA
+3047 DEAQNIQTVSAA
-3059 YDEVMTI
+3059 YDEAMTI

-3077 EKADKVAK
+3077 EEADKVTK
-3085 EIDGNNKLST
+3085 EIDGNDKLST
-3095 ELKDRLKEQI
+3095 ESKDRLKEQI

-3114 KIDAVNAPKGDT
+3114 KIDAVTAPKGDT
-3126 TDKKNQIDK
+3126 SGKKDQIDK
-3135 ITETAKADIDSA
+3135 ITETAKDDINSA
-3147 DNAAKNESISLLKA
+3147 GNAAKNESISLLKV

-3185 ADTSSVD
+3185 ADTTSVD
-3192 QAYKEHSRVNGDS
+3192 QAYQEHSRVNGDS
-3205 PTDIA
+3205 PADIA

-3215 AEKEIAKGSV
+3215 AEKEIAKGAV
-3225 TDTATNAKNQVDK
+3225 IDTVTNAKNQVDK
-3238 LKHQDGTDY
+3238 LKHQDGNDY
-3247 TNTEKQAV
+3247 TDTEKQAI
-3255 KDRID
+3255 KDYID
-3260 QEAAKANSE
+3260 QEAAKANSD
-3269 QTGTISQVQD
+3269 QTGTIAQAQD
-3279 STEIETARKD
+3279 SNGIETARKD
-3289 AVDRIS
+3289 AVEKIS

-3303 ELDDVLNNN
+3303 ELENILNND
-3312 SEVQGER
+3312 SKVQEER
-3319 LKAAYDSAVKAL
+3319 LTAAYDSAVKL
-3331 TDRFKDKANTTSV
+3331 LKDRFKDKANTTSI
-3344 DQAYENAK
+3344 DQAYEKAK
-3352 DALNDSANA
+3352 DALNDPANA
-3361 DNLAA
+3361 DKLAA

-3380 AEAQKAAISEIQ
+3380 ADAQNAATSEIQ
-3392 SSSNYTEQKK
+3392 STGKYTEQEK

-3407 QIDTDMNTAKDAIN
+3407 QINTDLNTANNALN

-3434 RDDAINQLYLDSTDS
+3434 RDDAINQIYLDATDS
-3449 DTIDHILDSNDNS
+3449 ATIDHILHDNS
-3462 QENDDNH
+3462 QHENNH
-3469 SNNINTSSSSAPASF
+3469 SSTTQSVLAPVDNKPIDNTG
-3484 NPNPVNTVDK
+3484 K
-3494 EEKEESKLDFSHSE
+3494 EEKEEPELDLSHSE
-3508 ELALMHNAYLY
+3508 ELTLMHNAYLY

-3525 VNKVVLGAGSVITSY
+3525 ANKVVLGAGSIITSY
-3540 GTKVING
+3540 GTKEING

-3565 ATSNVVSTS
+3565 AIGNVVSTS

-3598 KGNNINTYGSAVTIR
+3598 KGNNINTYGSAVNIR

-3623 RFVKAANIAVQ
+3623 RFVKAANIAIQ
-3634 KASVA
+3634 KTAVTAVTASPVNEP
-3639 TVTTAP
+3639 V
-3645 ITEKP
+3645 TEKQ
-3650 QPVVEKEIM
+3650 QPVVEKTIM
-3659 HNSYLYDKQG
+3659 HNSYLYDQNG
-3669 KRANKLVILVGSS
+3669 KRANKLIILAGST
-3682 VNTANKQ
+3682 VNTVNFQMINNKGYY
-3689 LINGRSFYE
+3689 L
-3698 LEDGLFVSAANIDSK
+3698 LDDGLFIAAANIDAK
-3713 KIKLRRN
+3713 KLKLKHN
-3720 AYIYSQ
+3720 AYVYSQ
-3726 HGNRISKKGLKK
+3726 HGIRISKKVLHKHK
-3738 GKAVK
+3738 VVK
-3743 TYGDPVKINNKQY
+3743 TYGSAVRINNKKY
-3756 YIIAKNKFVKKA
+3756 YIIAKNKYVEQA

>member
-1 MLGKN
+1 MEIRKEISMLGKN
-6 NNNERVK
+6 NYNERVK
-13 KMAMQAK
+13 KMARQAK
-20 QDHFSIRKLSIGAA
+20 QDHFSIRKLSIGTT

-39 FTYLGLSSKTVSADT
+39 FTFLGLNSKTVKADT
-54 VIPPQQISKKSKVT
+54 VVPPQLTEKNTYS
-68 AKIDAQ
+68 Q
-74 ATPTPTP
+74 AEIFSQDSNKNTTRAT
-81 RDDAAQNSTTATNN
+81 STTTYKTN
-95 ITKTTKPESEPNL
+95 KPEGEPNL
-108 GTFSGLSSFLREN
+108 TAFSGLSSFLKEN
-121 SSNNEQSNAEVK
+121 NSNS
-133 TDGEDTNAV
+133 
-142 KDDKQNSVTD
+142 KQNDTAQTD
-152 NVQNDNAQKSQD
+152 QTAANDDDTGKEEPNANSADNNDINKGTED
-164 KTVDSTVVNISD
+164 KTETNSD
-176 SAQPEQKQDSLTAK
+176 NSDKEEPHTDDTAK
-190 ITNRDLRDVGEKRSV
+190 QETGKTGQHKDTAKSKITAKDAKGAGEKRSV
-205 GNWKEFTRALADSNV
+205 GNWKDFINALENSNV
-220 SEIDITNNISADKE
+220 SEIAITNNIIADKE
-234 TGHNRYTLQG
+234 TGHNRKDFPG
-244 RNLLIKSA
+244 RKLLIKSA

-261 KSNHPTLSSNSSLD
+261 KSNHPTLSGNSSLD

-291 INAYNMNRGQTAK
+291 ANAYYMGKGQTAK

-311 FYGSQLTYTKNNTDI
+311 FYGSQLVFTKNNTDI
-326 IFEGKI
+326 IFEGQI

-387 GNSLNVEQGAVVN
+387 GNSLTVEQGAVVN

-414 NSEHGNPV
+414 NGEHGNPI

-450 YVGKQNNGQARAIY
+450 YAGKQNNGQARAIY
-464 LDNAKSKVN
+464 LNNANSKVN

-525 VQIDGTAN
+525 VQIDGKAN

-582 TSIIGDNKITVTNVR
+582 TSIIGDNKVTVTNVR
-597 QSLNLG
+597 QYLNLG

-622 LQVEKAAKTVAV
+622 LQVEKTAKTVAV

-644 IFDLEKVKKDSP
+644 IFDLEKVEKDSP
-656 QLSAILSKAPENFQE
+656 QLSAILSKAPENFQK
-671 LLQAYNHQSY
+671 LLQNYNHQSY

-690 AAFSNKDN
+690 AAFSNKSN

-713 FLDIDPEDVTVTSQ
+713 FLDIDPEDVTVTNQ

-737 VLYYDLAKDG
+737 VLYYDPAKDG
-747 PDSDGFFKNILPG
+747 PDSDSFFKNILPG

-814 KVAPDGTFT
+814 KVAPDGSFT
-823 IIIPAEITTR
+823 ITIPAEITTR

-865 SLGIKPFSAIQQ
+865 SLGIKPFSEVQL
-877 EAAQAII
+877 EAAQAITD
-884 AAINAAK
+884 AINAAK
-891 TNKPSSL
+891 TKQPTNL
-898 TADQEKAFTDALN
+898 TADQEKALTDALN
-911 EAAKYAANSRDSN
+911 EAAKYAANNKNSN
-924 YDSGKSVYGVQPSK
+924 YDSKKSVYGVQSSK
-938 IAISEVNNR
+938 TAISEINNR
-947 KNTVLD
+947 KKTALD
-953 LVEKAIQ
+953 LVNKAIQ
-960 TAQSQAEYENA
+960 TAQSQGEYEKAKAAAIDKLTQQAEEQA
-971 KKDAKDK
+971 KKFPAQEQSITAAKN
-978 LASQANEQISKFPS
+978 QAISKV
-992 QTEKINAAK
+992 QAA
-1001 DKAISTVD
+1001 A
-1009 APETNATNIDQVV
+1009 TNNTNIDQVV

-1043 INQSIT
+1043 INQAIT

-1055 AEAAKDNNVQSPVDE
+1055 DTVSKDENVKSPVDE

-1085 VAPDGDLDQDDNEK
+1085 VAPDGDLDQDEDEA
-1099 AIDNHQKEAKA
+1099 AINNHQKEAKA
-1110 LLPSVQDTIDAIA
+1110 LLPGVQDTIDAIA

-1142 IQDALN
+1142 IQAALN

-1175 TDKVKDQAAKDINEA
+1175 TDKVKDQAAKDIKET
-1190 AAQAKERIK
+1190 AAQAKERIQ
-1199 NSGLPEDEQK
+1199 NSDLTADEQK
-1209 QYLDEI
+1209 TYLDEI
-1215 DQVVADTTTTTGDTS
+1215 DEAVAAATATTGDTA
-1230 KSIYGTDDDEI
+1230 KSIYGTDDGEI

-1248 AKGLINKAA
+1248 AKSLINKAA

-1279 EIAMTDA
+1279 ETTMTDA
-1286 LATIDKIEDNAAS
+1286 LAAIDKIEDNAAS
-1299 SQNID
+1299 SQNIA
-1304 QAEKTAKENILNAFK
+1304 QAEAAAKENILNAFK
-1319 ENAKAQVKQDAD
+1319 ENAKAQVKADAET
-1331 IAKTNLGVT
+1331 AKSNLGV
-1340 KETNIDDAVTNAG
+1340 EQEANIDEAVTNATK
-1353 NTIDSHNSATD
+1353 TIASHSSALD
-1364 IKQDIIDGKKNV
+1364 IKQDI
-1376 LNAYKAAAKAQVKQ
+1376 
-1390 DADIAKTNLGV
+1390 T
-1401 TKETNID
+1401 
-1408 DAVTNAANTIDSHDS
+1408 
-1423 LTAINQ
+1423 
-1429 DIIDG
+1429 DG

-1453 ATEAKNNLGVD
+1453 ATEAKNNLGVE
-1464 QETSIDNAVTNATNT
+1464 QEANIDEAATNATNT

-1493 IDGKQNVLSAYKA
+1493 IDGKQNVL
-1506 AAKKQIEQDATEAK
+1506 
-1520 NNLGV
+1520 N
-1525 EQESNIDSAVTNASN
+1525 
-1540 TIASHD
+1540 
-1546 SLTAINQD
+1546 
-1554 IIDGKQN
+1554 
-1561 VLSAYK
+1561 AYK

-1676 EEKTKY
+1676 EEKNKY
-1682 QELINTATAAS
+1682 QELINTATAAG
-1693 VAKITQDEDENAIET
+1693 VAKITQDEDETAIAT
-1708 DRDNAIKNITG
+1708 DEDRAIKNITG
-1719 YQENA
+1719 YQKNA
-1724 ANTGSNNLNKQR
+1724 ANTGSTNLNKQR

-1758 DNVLSPEDKQHYQ
+1758 DTVLSPEDKQHYQ
-1771 ETINKDLANAKAAIN
+1771 ETINKDLVNAKAAIN

-1808 LAASQLIVAK
+1808 LAAGQLIVAK

-1828 KKKDLDTINQAFTD
+1828 KKKDIDTINQAFTD

-1934 LSGKEKGDYYDEISS
+1934 LSGQEKGDYYDEISS

-1974 REALNKILANV
+1974 REALNKILAIV

-2047 SEKQQGIDNMNTV
+2047 SEKQQGIDNMNAV
-2060 VRDAQSLDTNIDHA
+2060 IRDAQSLDTNIDHA

-2109 RTKAKQKIEL
+2109 RAKAKQNIEL

-2184 EASSQYNQAISDI
+2184 EASSQYEQAISDI

-2208 QNGKTKDGIN
+2208 QNGQTKDGIN

-2253 EIKNNLKDKKD
+2253 EIKNSLKDKKD
-2264 QDSVDSILENAAS
+2264 QDNVDSILENAAS

-2288 LNIRDSAINHIKG
+2288 LGSRDSAINHIKG

-2306 DSNDAAKIKNAKDEA
+2306 DSNDAAKIQNAKDEA
-2321 IKALTAELNGQTNN
+2321 IKALTAELNGQTDNSD
-2335 PGAPGI
+2335 APGI

-2349 GLSAEEKAQ
+2349 GLSAEEKKQ
-2358 YTSQA
+2358 YQNQA
-2363 TAAKNKAVSQVN
+2363 TAAKNKAVSQIN
-2375 GQQTTDDIAS
+2375 AQQTTDDIAS

-2391 INIDKALSD
+2391 INIDKALSA
-2400 AQLQAAKNNANKYLE
+2400 AQLQASKNNANKYLAD
-2415 NIAKTAATDIQKIEQ
+2415 IAQTAADNIKKIEQ

-2456 NKAQSPDEVEKVK
+2456 NQAQSPDEVEKAK

-2511 NDDRLHNKIDQNQY
+2511 NDDRLHNKVDQNQY
-2525 DDLSNAISDA
+2525 DDLSKAISDA

-2541 EISAATH
+2541 EISAATD

-2570 ANEEALALA
+2570 ANEEALAQA

-2587 TSAKAKADKTEDSAV
+2587 TNAKAKAAETEDSTV
-2602 ADKMKA
+2602 ADQMKA

-2615 KAAAN
+2615 KAAAK
-2620 IIAARNNKQN
+2620 IINARSSKQN
-2630 TITQIQTAASEGIAT
+2630 TITQIQIAAEDGITT
-2645 ISKLGDDFDN
+2645 INKLGEDFDR

-2661 GLKEYAAS
+2661 DLKDHAAE
-2669 AKTDIDGLDLA
+2669 AKADIDSIGLA
-2680 GNDVASG
+2680 GNDAASG
-2687 YNDIERVLNNFISL
+2687 YQDIDQALNDGISS

-2706 SDKLS
+2706 SEQLS

-2716 AKANIDQAKFPSQ
+2716 AKTNIDQAKLPSK
-2729 LTAEKNNLINKFKEY
+2729 LTAEKNKQINKFKDY
-2744 LKNKGEIASVAT
+2744 VNSKGEIADVAT
-2756 NLEQDQIEGL
+2756 NLEQDQIDAL
-2766 QKQLDEAVNRTIDK
+2766 QKQLEEAVNKTIAN
-2780 IAGVKLDNTY
+2780 IAGIKLENNYEDAKTQVENT
-2790 ENALAQA
+2790 E
-2797 QNAQQGKA
+2797 QGIVSEGETA
-2805 QQDEIPNFGKKEID
+2805 NFGEKEID

-2860 EEQQKQKDQ
+2860 ADQQKQKEQ
-2869 IKTIVEQAKTD
+2869 IQKLVEQARTD
-2880 INSVQQS
+2880 INSVSQS
-2887 ETEPK
+2887 EAGAK
-2892 DQINGKRDQ
+2892 DQIDNNRKQ
-2901 AVDKFSVIK
+2901 AITNINSIK
-2910 DQAAL
+2910 EQTAL
-2915 AGQKTKAE
+2915 AGHKTKAE
-2923 GILKDKQ
+2923 NILKDKQ
-2930 TKAHNII
+2930 TNAHPVI
-2937 DQSQLTA
+2937 DQSQLTTEQKIA
-2944 TQKKAAKAA
+2944 AKKAV
-2953 IDDAYQQS
+2953 DDAYKQS
-2961 FQDIEKTTAISDIP
+2961 YQDIESAAASADIP
-2975 DEATIGQNI
+2975 EEADIGQNI
-2984 DRLLTKPE
+2984 ERLLAKPE
-2992 TGTEPE
+2992 TGNEPE
-2998 WFNDE
+2998 WFNNE
-3003 QKNAFAGADGVTGI
+3003 QNNALKGAEGVDGI
-3017 KNAYKTLKDRL
+3017 NNAYSRLKDRL
-3028 KDKLAQEVQ
+3028 KDKLSPELL

-3047 DEAQNIQTASAA
+3047 NNATDIQTTSAA

-3066 INKENAKADID
+3066 INKEQAKADID
-3077 EKADKVAK
+3077 EEAAKVTA
-3085 EIDGNNKLST
+3085 EIDSNDKLAAET
-3095 ELKDRLKEQI
+3095 KNRLKEQI

-3114 KIDAVNAPKGDT
+3114 QIDAVNAPKGDT
-3126 TDKKNQIDK
+3126 SGKKDQIDK
-3135 ITETAKADIDSA
+3135 ITETAKSDIDSA
-3147 DNAAKNESISLLKA
+3147 GNAAKDESISLLKA
-3161 EANNDLADKHQK
+3161 EANNELAAEHQK
-3173 AVAELKDKFGEN
+3173 AVAELKEKFGEN
-3185 ADTSSVD
+3185 ADTTNVD
-3192 QAYKEHSRVNGDS
+3192 KAYHEHSQVNGDS
-3205 PTDIA
+3205 IEDITA
-3210 ADKIA
+3210 AKIA
-3215 AEKEIAKGSV
+3215 AVKEIAKGSV
-3225 TDTATNAKNQVDK
+3225 ADTAINAKNQVDK
-3238 LKHQDGTDY
+3238 LKHQDGNDY
-3247 TNTEKQAV
+3247 TSAEKQAI
-3255 KDRID
+3255 KDYID
-3260 QEAAKANSE
+3260 QKVAKANNN
-3269 QTGTISQVQD
+3269 QTGTIDQAQD
-3279 STEIETARKD
+3279 SAGVEKARKE
-3289 AVDRIS
+3289 AVEQINN
-3295 SIIVSDSK
+3295 IIGADSK
-3303 ELDDVLNNN
+3303 ELDDILNSNSTVLK
-3312 SEVQGER
+3312 ER
-3319 LKAAYDSAVKAL
+3319 LTAAYDSAVKL
-3331 TDRFKDKANTTSV
+3331 LKDRFKDKADTAII
-3344 DQAYENAK
+3344 DKAYESAK
-3352 DALNDSANA
+3352 DALNNSANA
-3361 DNLAA
+3361 DKLAA
-3366 TELAGEKAIAAGAL
+3366 TELTGEKEIAAGAL
-3380 AEAQKAAISEIQ
+3380 TEAQKAATSEIQ
-3392 SSSNYTEQKK
+3392 SSSKYTEQEK

-3407 QIDTDMNTAKDAIN
+3407 QIETDMAKAN
-3421 QPEVNDSQTITKL
+3421 AALKQPEVNDSQTITKL
-3434 RDDAINQLYLDSTDS
+3434 RDDAIKQMYLNVTDS
-3449 DTIDHILDSNDNS
+3449 ATIDRILHDINH
-3462 QENDDNH
+3462 ENEHSSSNH
-3469 SNNINTSSSSAPASF
+3469 SVPTPANNT
-3484 NPNPVNTVDK
+3484 PVNTTSK
-3494 EEKEESKLDFSHSE
+3494 EDNEAKLDLSSSE
-3508 ELALMHNAYLY
+3508 ELTLMHNAYLY

-3525 VNKVVLGAGSVITSY
+3525 ANKVILGAGSIITSY
-3540 GTKVING
+3540 GTKEING
-3547 KHYYI
+3547 QSYYV
-3552 LVDRGNKNQVYYV
+3552 LVDKGNQNKIYYV
-3565 ATSNVVSTS
+3565 ALGNVIPTSQ
-3574 RKLKHNAYVYN
+3574 KLKHNAYVYN
-3585 KHGKRIKKAGVLR
+3585 KHGNRIKNAGVLR
-3598 KGNNINTYGSAVTIR
+3598 KGNNIKTYGSAVTIR
-3613 GKKYFIIAQN
+3613 GKKYYIIASN
-3623 RFVKAANIAVQ
+3623 RFIKAANIALQ
-3634 KASVA
+3634 KPASA
-3639 TVTTAP
+3639 AP
-3645 ITEKP
+3645 INELVTKKARP
-3650 QPVVEKEIM
+3650 ATAKTIM
-3659 HNSYLYDKQG
+3659 HNSYLYDQNG
-3669 KRANKLVILVGSS
+3669 KRANKIVILAGSI
-3682 VNTANKQ
+3682 VNTVNQ
-3689 LINGRSFYE
+3689 QVINGKKYYE
-3698 LEDGLFVSAANIDSK
+3698 LDDGLFIAANNIDSNML
-3713 KIKLRRN
+3713 KLRHN
-3720 AYIYSQ
+3720 AYVYSQ
-3726 HGNRISKKGLKK
+3726 HGNLISTKVLRKQQ
-3738 GKAVK
+3738 VIK
-3743 TYGDPVKINNKQY
+3743 TYGSPVKINHEKY
-3756 YIIAKNKFVKKA
+3756 FIIAKNKFVKET

>member
-1 MLGKN
+1 MEIRKEISMLGKN
-6 NNNERVK
+6 NYNERVK
-13 KMAMQAK
+13 KMARQAK
-20 QDHFSIRKLSIGAA
+20 QDHFSIRKLSIGTT

-39 FTYLGLSSKTVSADT
+39 FTFLGLNSKTVKADT
-54 VIPPQQISKKSKVT
+54 VVPPQLTEKNTYS
-68 AKIDAQ
+68 Q
-74 ATPTPTP
+74 AEIFSQDSNKNTTRAT
-81 RDDAAQNSTTATNN
+81 STATY
-95 ITKTTKPESEPNL
+95 KTNKPEGEPNL
-108 GTFSGLSSFLREN
+108 TTFSGLSSFLREN
-121 SSNNEQSNAEVK
+121 NSNS
-133 TDGEDTNAV
+133 
-142 KDDKQNSVTD
+142 KQNDTAQTD
-152 NVQNDNAQKSQD
+152 QTAANDDDTGKEEPNANSADNNDINKGTED
-164 KTVDSTVVNISD
+164 KTGINSD
-176 SAQPEQKQDSLTAK
+176 NSDKEEPHTDDTAK
-190 ITNRDLRDVGEKRSV
+190 QETGKTGQHKDTAKSKITTKDAKGAGEKRSV
-205 GNWKEFTRALADSNV
+205 GNWKDFINALENSNV
-220 SEIDITNNISADKE
+220 SEIAITNNIIADKE
-234 TGHNRYTLQG
+234 TGHNRKDFPG
-244 RNLLIKSA
+244 RKLLIKSA

-261 KSNHPTLSSNSSLD
+261 KSNHPTLSGNSSLD

-291 INAYNMNRGQTAK
+291 ANAYYMGKGQTAK

-311 FYGSQLTYTKNNTDI
+311 FYGSQLVFTKNNTDI
-326 IFEGKI
+326 IFEGQI

-387 GNSLNVEQGAVVN
+387 GNSLTVEQGAVVN

-414 NSEHGNPV
+414 NGEHGNPI

-450 YVGKQNNGQARAIY
+450 YAGKQNNGQARAIY
-464 LDNAKSKVN
+464 LNNANSKVN

-525 VQIDGTAN
+525 VQIDGKAN

-582 TSIIGDNKITVTNVR
+582 TSIIGDNKVTVTNVR
-597 QSLNLG
+597 QYLNLG

-622 LQVEKAAKTVAV
+622 LQVEKTAKTVAV

-644 IFDLEKVKKDSP
+644 IFDLEKVEKDSP
-656 QLSAILSKAPENFQE
+656 QLSAILSKAPENFQK
-671 LLQAYNHQSY
+671 LLQNYNHQSY

-690 AAFSNKDN
+690 AAFSNKSN

-713 FLDIDPEDVTVTSQ
+713 FLDIDPEDVTVTNQ
-727 EDGSKLVKGH
+727 DDGSKLVKGR
-737 VLYYDLAKDG
+737 VLYYDPAKDG
-747 PDSDGFFKNILPG
+747 PDSDSFFKNILPG

-814 KVAPDGTFT
+814 KVAPDGSFT
-823 IIIPAEITTR
+823 ITIPAEITTR

-865 SLGIKPFSAIQQ
+865 SLGIKPFSEVQQ
-877 EAAQAII
+877 EAAQAITD
-884 AAINAAK
+884 AINAAK
-891 TNKPSSL
+891 TKQPTNL
-898 TADQEKAFTDALN
+898 TADQEKALTDALN
-911 EAAKYAANSRDSN
+911 EAAKYATNNKNSN
-924 YDSGKSVYGVQPSK
+924 YDSKKSVYGVQSSK
-938 IAISEVNNR
+938 TAISEINNR
-947 KNTVLD
+947 KKTALD

-960 TAQSQAEYENA
+960 TAQSQGEYEKAKAAAIDKLTQQAEEQA
-971 KKDAKDK
+971 KKFPAQEQSITAAKN
-978 LASQANEQISKFPS
+978 QAISKV
-992 QTEKINAAK
+992 QAA
-1001 DKAISTVD
+1001 A
-1009 APETNATNIDQVV
+1009 TNNTNIDQVV

-1043 INQSIT
+1043 INQAIT

-1055 AEAAKDNNVQSPVDE
+1055 DTVSKDENVKSPVDE

-1085 VAPDGDLDQDDNEK
+1085 VAPDGELDQDEDEA
-1099 AIDNHQKEAKA
+1099 AINNHQKEAKA
-1110 LLPSVQDTIDAIA
+1110 LLPGVQDTVDAIN

-1142 IQDALN
+1142 IQAALN

-1175 TDKVKDQAAKDINEA
+1175 ANKVKDQAANGIKDA
-1190 AAQAKERIK
+1190 AAKAKERIQ
-1199 NSGLPEDEQK
+1199 NSGLSGAEQK
-1209 QYLDEI
+1209 PYFDEI
-1215 DQVVADTTTTTGDTS
+1215 DQAVAAATATTGDTA

-1248 AKGLINKAA
+1248 AESLINKAA

-1279 EIAMTDA
+1279 ETAMTDA
-1286 LATIDKIEDNAAS
+1286 LAAIDKIEDNAAS
-1299 SQNID
+1299 SQNIV
-1304 QAEKTAKENILNAFK
+1304 QAEKAAKENILNAFK
-1319 ENAKAQVKQDAD
+1319 ENAKAQVKADAET
-1331 IAKTNLGVT
+1331 AKGNLGV
-1340 KETNIDDAVTNAG
+1340 EQEANIDNAVTNAI
-1353 NTIDSHNSATD
+1353 NAIASHSSAFD

-1376 LNAYKAAAKAQVKQ
+1376 LNAYKAAAKAQ
-1390 DADIAKTNLGV
+1390 
-1401 TKETNID
+1401 
-1408 DAVTNAANTIDSHDS
+1408 
-1423 LTAINQ
+1423 
-1429 DIIDG
+1429 
-1434 KKNVLNAY
+1434 
-1442 KAAAKK
+1442 
-1448 QIEQD
+1448 
-1453 ATEAKNNLGVD
+1453 
-1464 QETSIDNAVTNATNT
+1464 
-1479 IASHDS
+1479 
-1485 LTAINQDI
+1485 
-1493 IDGKQNVLSAYKA
+1493 
-1506 AAKKQIEQDATEAK
+1506 IEQDATEAK

-1525 EQESNIDSAVTNASN
+1525 EQEANIDDAVTNATN
-1540 TIASHD
+1540 MIASHD

-1554 IIDGKQN
+1554 VIDGKKN
-1561 VLSAYK
+1561 VLNAYK

-1604 ELLTGSQGYNSRID
+1604 ELLTGSQGYNSSID

-1624 DINTATKEGTA
+1624 DTNTATKEGTA

-1676 EEKTKY
+1676 AEKTKY
-1682 QELINTATAAS
+1682 QELINTATNAG
-1693 VAKITQDEDENAIET
+1693 VAKITQDEDETAIAT
-1708 DRDNAIKNITG
+1708 DEDRAIKNITG

-1745 AANNALSTIDDFD
+1745 AAKNALSTINDFD
-1758 DNVLSPEDKQHYQ
+1758 DTVLSPEDKQHYQ

-1828 KKKDLDTINQAFTD
+1828 KKKDIDTINQAFTD

-1872 TAEQVAKDRDNGIA
+1872 TAEQVAKDRDDGIA

-1891 ASSIASEEAKYLEQQ
+1891 AGSIASEEAKYLEQQ

-2060 VRDAQSLDTNIDHA
+2060 IRDAQSLDTNIDHA

-2109 RTKAKQKIEL
+2109 RAKAKQNIEL

-2147 DLENAKHH
+2147 DLENTKHH

-2184 EASSQYNQAISDI
+2184 EASSQYEQAISDI

-2288 LNIRDSAINHIKG
+2288 LSSRDSAINHIKG

-2358 YTSQA
+2358 YKSQA

-2375 GQQTTDDIAS
+2375 GQQTTDDITA

-2391 INIDKALSD
+2391 INIDKALSA

-2415 NIAKTAATDIQKIEQ
+2415 NIAQTAATDIQKIEQ

-2474 AITGIVQNAKE
+2474 AITGIVQNAKD

-2511 NDDRLHNKIDQNQY
+2511 NDDRLHNKVDQNQY
-2525 DDLSNAISDA
+2525 DDLSKAISDA

-2541 EISAATH
+2541 EISAATD

-2555 KGNGETALNKVNNDI
+2555 KGNGEIALNKVNNDI
-2570 ANEEALALA
+2570 ANEEALAQA
-2579 LNDLQTAA
+2579 LNDLQAAA
-2587 TSAKAKADKTEDSAV
+2587 TNAKAKAAEIEDSTV
-2602 ADKMKA
+2602 ADQMKA

-2615 KAAAN
+2615 KAAAK
-2620 IIAARNNKQN
+2620 IINARSSKQN
-2630 TITQIQTAASEGIAT
+2630 TITQIQTAADDGITT
-2645 ISKLGDDFDN
+2645 INKLGEDFAN

-2661 GLKEYAAS
+2661 DLKDHAAE
-2669 AKTDIDGLDLA
+2669 AKADIDSIGLA
-2680 GNDVASG
+2680 GNDAASG
-2687 YNDIERVLNNFISL
+2687 YQDIDQALNDGISS

-2706 SDKLS
+2706 SEQLS

-2716 AKANIDQAKFPSQ
+2716 AKTNIDQAKLPSK
-2729 LTAEKNNLINKFKEY
+2729 LTAEKNKQINKFKDY
-2744 LKNKGEIASVAT
+2744 VNSKGEIASVAT
-2756 NLEQDQIEGL
+2756 NLEQGQIDAL
-2766 QKQLDEAVNRTIDK
+2766 QKQLEEAINKTIAN
-2780 IAGVKLDNTY
+2780 ISGVKLENSYEDAKTQVENT
-2790 ENALAQA
+2790 E
-2797 QNAQQGKA
+2797 QGIVPEGETA
-2805 QQDEIPNFGKKEID
+2805 NFGEKEID

-2831 VKAKQEAISQVEQA
+2831 VKAKQEAISHVEQV
-2845 QKEANDAIEKSGLSP
+2845 QKEANAAIEKSGLSP
-2860 EEQQKQKDQ
+2860 ADQQKQKEQ
-2869 IKTIVEQAKTD
+2869 VQKLVEQAKTD
-2880 INSVQQS
+2880 INSVSQS
-2887 ETEPK
+2887 ETTAK
-2892 DQINGKRDQ
+2892 DQIDRNEKQ
-2901 AVDKFSVIK
+2901 AITNINSIK
-2910 DQAAL
+2910 EQTAL
-2915 AGQKTKAE
+2915 AGHKTKAE

-2930 TKAHNII
+2930 TNAHHVI
-2937 DQSQLTA
+2937 DQSQLTTEQKIA
-2944 TQKKAAKAA
+2944 AKKAV
-2953 IDDAYQQS
+2953 DDAYKQS
-2961 FQDIEKTTAISDIP
+2961 YQDIESAAASADIP
-2975 DEATIGQNI
+2975 EEADIGQKI
-2984 DRLLTKPE
+2984 DRLLIKPE
-2992 TGTEPE
+2992 TGNEPE

-3003 QKNAFAGADGVTGI
+3003 QNNALEGAEGVDGI
-3017 KNAYKTLKDRL
+3017 NNAYDKLKDRL
-3028 KDKLAQEVQ
+3028 KDKLSPELL

-3047 DEAQNIQTASAA
+3047 TNATDIQTTSAA
-3059 YDEVMTI
+3059 YDEAMTI
-3066 INKENAKADID
+3066 INKQQAKADID
-3077 EKADKVAK
+3077 EEAAKVTA
-3085 EIDGNNKLST
+3085 EIDSNDRLAT
-3095 ELKDRLKEQI
+3095 ESKNRLKEQI
-3105 KDDSQKAKD
+3105 KNDSQKAKD
-3114 KIDAVNAPKGDT
+3114 QIDAITAPKGDT
-3126 TDKKNQIDK
+3126 LGKKDQINK
-3135 ITETAKADIDSA
+3135 ITETAKSDINNA
-3147 DNAAKNESISLLKA
+3147 GNAAKDESISSLKA
-3161 EANNDLADKHQK
+3161 DANNELAAEHQK
-3173 AVAELKDKFGEN
+3173 AVAELKEKFGEN
-3185 ADTSSVD
+3185 ADTTNVD
-3192 QAYKEHSRVNGDS
+3192 KAYHEHSQVNGDS
-3205 PTDIA
+3205 IEDITA
-3210 ADKIA
+3210 AKIA
-3215 AEKEIAKGSV
+3215 AAKDIAKGSV
-3225 TDTATNAKNQVDK
+3225 TDTAANAKNQVDK
-3238 LKHQDGTDY
+3238 LKHQDGSDY
-3247 TNTEKQAV
+3247 TSAEKQAI
-3255 KDRID
+3255 KDYID
-3260 QEAAKANSE
+3260 QEAAKANSD
-3269 QTGTISQVQD
+3269 QTGTIDQAQD
-3279 STEIETARKD
+3279 STGIETARKN
-3289 AVDRIS
+3289 AVDKIS
-3295 SIIVSDSK
+3295 RIIVSDSQ
-3303 ELDDVLNNN
+3303 ELENVLNND
-3312 SEVQGER
+3312 SKVQEER
-3319 LKAAYDSAVKAL
+3319 LTAAYDSAVKL
-3331 TDRFKDKANTTSV
+3331 LKDRFKDKANTTSI
-3344 DQAYENAK
+3344 DQAYESAK
-3352 DALNDSANA
+3352 DALNNSINA
-3361 DNLAA
+3361 DKLAA
-3366 TELAGEKAIAAGAL
+3366 TELIGEKEIAAGAL
-3380 AEAQKAAISEIQ
+3380 ADAQNAATSEIQ
-3392 SSSNYTEQKK
+3392 SSSKYTEQEK

-3407 QIDTDMNTAKDAIN
+3407 QIETDMAKAN
-3421 QPEVNDSQTITKL
+3421 AALKQPEVNDSQTITKL
-3434 RDDAINQLYLDSTDS
+3434 RDDAIKQMYLNVTDS
-3449 DTIDHILDSNDNS
+3449 ATIDRILHDINH
-3462 QENDDNH
+3462 ENEPSSSNH
-3469 SNNINTSSSSAPASF
+3469 SVPAPA
-3484 NPNPVNTVDK
+3484 NNTAVNTTSK
-3494 EEKEESKLDFSHSE
+3494 EDNEAKLDLSSRE
-3508 ELALMHNAYLY
+3508 ELTLMHNAYLY

-3525 VNKVVLGAGSVITSY
+3525 ANKVILGAGSIITSY
-3540 GTKVING
+3540 GTKEING
-3547 KHYYI
+3547 QSYYVLVDKGNQNKIYYI
-3552 LVDRGNKNQVYYV
+3552 ALGNVI
-3565 ATSNVVSTS
+3565 STS
-3574 RKLKHNAYVYN
+3574 QKLKHNAYVYN
-3585 KHGKRIKKAGVLR
+3585 KHGNRIKKAGVLR
-3598 KGNNINTYGSAVTIR
+3598 KGNNIKTYGNAVTIR
-3613 GKKYFIIAQN
+3613 GKKYYIIAQN
-3623 RFVKAANIAVQ
+3623 RFVKAANIALQ
-3634 KASVA
+3634 KAASA
-3639 TVTTAP
+3639 AP
-3645 ITEKP
+3645 NNELVTEKA
-3650 QPVVEKEIM
+3650 QPAAAKTIM
-3659 HNSYLYDKQG
+3659 HNSYLYDQNG
-3669 KRANKLVILVGSS
+3669 KRANKIVILAGSI
-3682 VNTANKQ
+3682 VNTVNQ
-3689 LINGRSFYE
+3689 RFINGKKYYE
-3698 LEDGLFVSAANIDSK
+3698 LDDGLFIAANNIDSNK
-3713 KIKLRRN
+3713 LKLRHN
-3720 AYIYSQ
+3720 AYVYSQ
-3726 HGNRISKKGLKK
+3726 HGNLISTKVLRKQQ
-3738 GKAVK
+3738 VIK
-3743 TYGDPVKINNKQY
+3743 TYGSPVKINHEKY
-3756 YIIAKNKFVKKA
+3756 FIIAKNKFVKET

>member
-6 NNNERVK
+6 NYNERVK
-13 KMAMQAK
+13 KMARQAK
-20 QDHFSIRKLSIGAA
+20 QDHFSIRKLSIGTT

-39 FTYLGLSSKTVSADT
+39 FTFLGLNSKTVKADT
-54 VIPPQQISKKSKVT
+54 VVPPQLTEKNTYS
-68 AKIDAQ
+68 Q
-74 ATPTPTP
+74 AEIFSQDSNKNTTRAT
-81 RDDAAQNSTTATNN
+81 STTTYKTN
-95 ITKTTKPESEPNL
+95 KPEGEPNL
-108 GTFSGLSSFLREN
+108 TTFSGLSSFLKEN
-121 SSNNEQSNAEVK
+121 NSNSKQNDTAQTDQTAANDDDTGKEEPNANSADNNDINKGTEDK
-133 TDGEDTNAV
+133 TETNSDNSDKEEPHTDDT
-142 KDDKQNSVTD
+142 DKQETG
-152 NVQNDNAQKSQD
+152 
-164 KTVDSTVVNISD
+164 KTGQHKD
-176 SAQPEQKQDSLTAK
+176 TAK
-190 ITNRDLRDVGEKRSV
+190 SKITAKDAKGAGEKRSV
-205 GNWKEFTRALADSNV
+205 GNWKDFINALENSNV
-220 SEIDITNNISADKE
+220 SEIAITNNIIADKE
-234 TGHNRYTLQG
+234 TGHNRKDFPG
-244 RNLLIKSA
+244 RKLLIKSA

-261 KSNHPTLSSNSSLD
+261 KSNHPTLSGNSSLD

-291 INAYNMNRGQTAK
+291 ANAYYMGKGQTAK

-311 FYGSQLTYTKNNTDI
+311 FYGSQLVFTKNNTDI
-326 IFEGKI
+326 IFEGQI

-414 NSEHGNPV
+414 NGEHGNPI

-437 QVNINIGQSEGIN
+437 QVNINIGQSEGIK
-450 YVGKQNNGQARAIY
+450 YAGKQNNGQARAIY
-464 LDNAKSKVN
+464 LNNANSKVN

-525 VQIDGTAN
+525 VQIDGKAN

-582 TSIIGDNKITVTNVR
+582 TSIIGDNKVTVTNVR
-597 QSLNLG
+597 QYLNLG

-622 LQVEKAAKTVAV
+622 LQVEKTAKTVAV

-644 IFDLEKVKKDSP
+644 IFDLEKVEKDSP
-656 QLSAILSKAPENFQE
+656 QLSAILSKAPENFQK
-671 LLQAYNHQSY
+671 LLQNYNHQSY

-690 AAFSNKDN
+690 AAFSNKSN

-713 FLDIDPEDVTVTSQ
+713 FLDIDPEDVTITNQ
-727 EDGSKLVKGH
+727 DDGSKLVKGR
-737 VLYYDLAKDG
+737 VLYYDPAKDG
-747 PDSDGFFKNILPG
+747 PDSDSFFKNILPG

-814 KVAPDGTFT
+814 KVAPDGSFT
-823 IIIPAEITTR
+823 ITIPAEITTR

-865 SLGIKPFSAIQQ
+865 SLGIKPFSEVQQ
-877 EAAQAII
+877 EAAQAITD
-884 AAINAAK
+884 AINAAK
-891 TNKPSSL
+891 TKQPTNL
-898 TADQEKAFTDALN
+898 TADQEKALTDALN
-911 EAAKYAANSRDSN
+911 EAAKYATNNKNSN
-924 YDSGKSVYGVQPSK
+924 YDSKKSVYGVQSSK
-938 IAISEVNNR
+938 TAISEINNR
-947 KNTVLD
+947 KKTALD
-953 LVEKAIQ
+953 LVNKAIQ
-960 TAQSQAEYENA
+960 TAQSQGEYEKAKAAAIDKLTQQAEEQA
-971 KKDAKDK
+971 KKFPAQEQSITAAKN
-978 LASQANEQISKFPS
+978 QAISKV
-992 QTEKINAAK
+992 QAA
-1001 DKAISTVD
+1001 A
-1009 APETNATNIDQVV
+1009 TNNTNIDQVV

-1043 INQSIT
+1043 INQAIT

-1055 AEAAKDNNVQSPVDE
+1055 DTVSKDENVKSPVDE

-1085 VAPDGDLDQDDNEK
+1085 VAPDGDLDQDEDEA
-1099 AIDNHQKEAKA
+1099 AINSHQKEAKA
-1110 LLPSVQDTIDAIA
+1110 LLPGVQDTIDAIA

-1128 AKKQIAQYGDDRPE
+1128 TKKQIAQYGDDRPE
-1142 IQDALN
+1142 IQAALN

-1175 TDKVKDQAAKDINEA
+1175 TDKVKDQAAKDIKET
-1190 AAQAKERIK
+1190 AAQAKERIQ
-1199 NSGLPEDEQK
+1199 NSDLTADEQK
-1209 QYLDEI
+1209 TYLDEI
-1215 DQVVADTTTTTGDTS
+1215 DEAVAAATATTGDTA
-1230 KSIYGTDDDEI
+1230 KSIYGTDDGEI

-1248 AKGLINKAA
+1248 AKSLINKAA

-1279 EIAMTDA
+1279 ETAMTDA
-1286 LATIDKIEDNAAS
+1286 LAAIDKIEDNAAS
-1299 SQNID
+1299 SQNIV
-1304 QAEKTAKENILNAFK
+1304 QAEAAAKENILNAFK
-1319 ENAKAQVKQDAD
+1319 ENAKAQVKADAET
-1331 IAKTNLGVT
+1331 AKSNLGV
-1340 KETNIDDAVTNAG
+1340 EQESNIDEAVANA
-1353 NTIDSHNSATD
+1353 TKAIASHSSALD

-1376 LNAYKAAAKAQVKQ
+1376 LNAYKAAAKAQ
-1390 DADIAKTNLGV
+1390 
-1401 TKETNID
+1401 
-1408 DAVTNAANTIDSHDS
+1408 
-1423 LTAINQ
+1423 
-1429 DIIDG
+1429 
-1434 KKNVLNAY
+1434 
-1442 KAAAKK
+1442 
-1448 QIEQD
+1448 
-1453 ATEAKNNLGVD
+1453 
-1464 QETSIDNAVTNATNT
+1464 
-1479 IASHDS
+1479 
-1485 LTAINQDI
+1485 
-1493 IDGKQNVLSAYKA
+1493 
-1506 AAKKQIEQDATEAK
+1506 IEQDATEAK

-1525 EQESNIDSAVTNASN
+1525 EQEANIDDAVTNAIN

-1604 ELLTGSQGYNSRID
+1604 ELLTGNQGYNSRID
-1618 NAETIA
+1618 KAETIA

-1643 QNLSGRRNQAI
+1643 QNLNGQRNQAI
-1654 AAIQDAKDKAIATI
+1654 AAIQEAKDKAIATI

-1676 EEKTKY
+1676 AEKTKY
-1682 QELINTATAAS
+1682 QELINTATDAG
-1693 VAKITQDEDENAIET
+1693 VAKITQDEDETAIAT
-1708 DRDNAIKNITG
+1708 DEDRAIKNITG

-1745 AANNALSTIDDFD
+1745 AAKNALSTIDNFD
-1758 DNVLSPEDKQHYQ
+1758 DTLLSPEDKQHYQ

-1808 LAASQLIVAK
+1808 LAAGQLIVAK
-1818 SQANIALQDE
+1818 SQANIALQAE
-1828 KKKDLDTINQAFTD
+1828 KKKDLDTINQAFID

-1853 TDKING
+1853 TGKING

-1891 ASSIASEEAKYLEQQ
+1891 AGSIASEEAKYLEQL

-1934 LSGKEKGDYYDEISS
+1934 LSGKEKSDYYDEISS

-2047 SEKQQGIDNMNTV
+2047 SEKQQGIDNMNAV
-2060 VRDAQSLDTNIDHA
+2060 IRDAQSLDTNIDHA

-2109 RTKAKQKIEL
+2109 RAKAKQNIEL

-2184 EASSQYNQAISDI
+2184 EASSQYEQAISDI

-2288 LNIRDSAINHIKG
+2288 LSIRDSAINHIKG

-2335 PGAPGI
+2335 PGAQGI

-2358 YTSQA
+2358 YKSQA

-2391 INIDKALSD
+2391 INIDKALSA
-2400 AQLQAAKNNANKYLE
+2400 AQLQASKNNANKYLAD
-2415 NIAKTAATDIQKIEQ
+2415 IAQTAADNIKKIEQ

-2456 NKAQSPDEVEKVK
+2456 NQAQSLDEVEKVK

-2474 AITGIVQNAKE
+2474 AITGIVQNAKD

-2511 NDDRLHNKIDQNQY
+2511 NDDRLHNKVDQNQY
-2525 DDLSNAISDA
+2525 DDLSKGISDA

-2541 EISAATH
+2541 EISAATD

-2555 KGNGETALNKVNNDI
+2555 KGNGEIALNKVNNDI
-2570 ANEEALALA
+2570 TNEEALAQT
-2579 LNDLQTAA
+2579 LNDLQAAA
-2587 TSAKAKADKTEDSAV
+2587 TNAKAKAAEIEDSTV
-2602 ADKMKA
+2602 ADQMKA

-2615 KAAAN
+2615 KAAAK
-2620 IIAARNNKQN
+2620 IINARSSKQN
-2630 TITQIQTAASEGIAT
+2630 TITQIQTAADDGITT
-2645 ISKLGDDFDN
+2645 INKLGEDFAN

-2661 GLKEYAAS
+2661 DLKDHAAE
-2669 AKTDIDGLDLA
+2669 AKADIDSIGLA
-2680 GNDVASG
+2680 GNDAASG
-2687 YNDIERVLNNFISL
+2687 YQDIDQALNDGISS

-2706 SDKLS
+2706 SEQLS

-2716 AKANIDQAKFPSQ
+2716 AKTNIDQAKLPSK
-2729 LTAEKNNLINKFKEY
+2729 LTAEKNKQINKFKDY
-2744 LKNKGEIASVAT
+2744 VNSKGEIASVAT
-2756 NLEQDQIEGL
+2756 NLEQGQIDAL
-2766 QKQLDEAVNRTIDK
+2766 QKQLEEAINKTIAN
-2780 IAGVKLDNTY
+2780 IAGVKLENSYEDAKTQVENT
-2790 ENALAQA
+2790 E
-2797 QNAQQGKA
+2797 QGIVPEGETA
-2805 QQDEIPNFGKKEID
+2805 NFGEKEID

-2831 VKAKQEAISQVEQA
+2831 VKAKQEAISQVEQV
-2845 QKEANDAIEKSGLSP
+2845 QKEANAAIEKSGLSP
-2860 EEQQKQKDQ
+2860 ADQQKQKEQ
-2869 IKTIVEQAKTD
+2869 VQKLVEQAKTD
-2880 INSVQQS
+2880 INSVSQS
-2887 ETEPK
+2887 ETTAK
-2892 DQINGKRDQ
+2892 DQIDRNEKQ
-2901 AVDKFSVIK
+2901 AITNINSIK
-2910 DQAAL
+2910 EQTAL
-2915 AGQKTKAE
+2915 AGHKTKAE

-2930 TKAHNII
+2930 TNAHHVI
-2937 DQSQLTA
+2937 DQSQLTTEQKIA
-2944 TQKKAAKAA
+2944 AKKAV
-2953 IDDAYQQS
+2953 DDAYKQS
-2961 FQDIEKTTAISDIP
+2961 YQDIESAAASADIP
-2975 DEATIGQNI
+2975 EEADIGQNI
-2984 DRLLTKPE
+2984 DRLLIKPE
-2992 TGTEPE
+2992 TGNEPE
-2998 WFNDE
+2998 WFNNE
-3003 QKNAFAGADGVTGI
+3003 QNNALKGAEGVDGI
-3017 KNAYKTLKDRL
+3017 NNAYSRLKDRL
-3028 KDKLAQEVQ
+3028 KDKLSPELL
-3037 DHIDEQIKAI
+3037 DHIHEQIKAI
-3047 DEAQNIQTASAA
+3047 NNATDIQTTSAA
-3059 YDEVMTI
+3059 YDEAMTI
-3066 INKENAKADID
+3066 INKQQAKADID
-3077 EKADKVAK
+3077 EEAAKVTA
-3085 EIDGNNKLST
+3085 EIDSNDRLAT
-3095 ELKDRLKEQI
+3095 ESKNRLKEQI
-3105 KDDSQKAKD
+3105 KNDSQKAKD
-3114 KIDAVNAPKGDT
+3114 QIDAITAPKGDT
-3126 TDKKNQIDK
+3126 LGKKDQIDK
-3135 ITETAKADIDSA
+3135 ITETAKSDINNA
-3147 DNAAKNESISLLKA
+3147 GNAAKEESISSLKA
-3161 EANNDLADKHQK
+3161 DANNELAAEHQK
-3173 AVAELKDKFGEN
+3173 AVAELKEKFGEN
-3185 ADTSSVD
+3185 ADTTNVD
-3192 QAYKEHSRVNGDS
+3192 KAYHEHSQVNGDS
-3205 PTDIA
+3205 IEDITA
-3210 ADKIA
+3210 AKIA
-3215 AEKEIAKGSV
+3215 AVKEIAKGAV
-3225 TDTATNAKNQVDK
+3225 ADTANNAKNQVDK
-3238 LKHQDGTDY
+3238 LKHQDGSDY
-3247 TNTEKQAV
+3247 TSAEKQAI
-3255 KDRID
+3255 KDYID
-3260 QEAAKANSE
+3260 QEAAKANSD
-3269 QTGTISQVQD
+3269 QTGTIDQAQD
-3279 STEIETARKD
+3279 STGIETARKN
-3289 AVDRIS
+3289 AVDKIS
-3295 SIIVSDSK
+3295 SIIVNDSQ
-3303 ELDDVLNNN
+3303 ELENVLNND
-3312 SEVQGER
+3312 SKVQEER
-3319 LKAAYDSAVKAL
+3319 LTAAYDSAVKL
-3331 TDRFKDKANTTSV
+3331 LKDRFKDKANTTSI
-3344 DQAYENAK
+3344 DQAYESAK
-3352 DALNDSANA
+3352 DALNNSINA
-3361 DNLAA
+3361 DKLAA
-3366 TELAGEKAIAAGAL
+3366 TELIGEKEIAAEAL
-3380 AEAQKAAISEIQ
+3380 ADAQNAATSEIQ
-3392 SSSNYTEQKK
+3392 SSSKYTEQEK

-3407 QIDTDMNTAKDAIN
+3407 QISTDMNNAKDAIN

-3434 RDDAINQLYLDSTDS
+3434 RDDAIKQMYLNVTDS
-3449 DTIDHILDSNDNS
+3449 ATIDRILHDINH
-3462 QENDDNH
+3462 ENEHSSSNH
-3469 SNNINTSSSSAPASF
+3469 SVPAPA
-3484 NPNPVNTVDK
+3484 NNTAVNTTSK
-3494 EEKEESKLDFSHSE
+3494 EDNEAKLDLSSRE
-3508 ELALMHNAYLY
+3508 ELTLMHNAYLY

-3525 VNKVVLGAGSVITSY
+3525 ANKVILGAGSVITSY
-3540 GTKVING
+3540 GTKEING
-3547 KHYYI
+3547 QSYYVLVDKGNQNKIYYI
-3552 LVDRGNKNQVYYV
+3552 ALGNVIP
-3565 ATSNVVSTS
+3565 TSQ
-3574 RKLKHNAYVYN
+3574 KLKHNAYVYN
-3585 KHGKRIKKAGVLR
+3585 KHGNRIKKAGVLR
-3598 KGNNINTYGSAVTIR
+3598 KGNNIKTYGNAVTIR
-3613 GKKYFIIAQN
+3613 GKKYYIIAQN
-3623 RFVKAANIAVQ
+3623 RFVKAANIALQ
-3634 KASVA
+3634 KAASA
-3639 TVTTAP
+3639 AP
-3645 ITEKP
+3645 NNELVTEKA
-3650 QPVVEKEIM
+3650 QPAAAKTIM
-3659 HNSYLYDKQG
+3659 HNSYLYDQNG
-3669 KRANKLVILVGSS
+3669 KRANKIVILAGSI
-3682 VNTANKQ
+3682 VNTVNQ
-3689 LINGRSFYE
+3689 RFINGKKYYE
-3698 LEDGLFVSAANIDSK
+3698 LDDGLFIAANNIDSNK
-3713 KIKLRRN
+3713 LKLRHN
-3720 AYIYSQ
+3720 AYVYSQ
-3726 HGNRISKKGLKK
+3726 HGNLISTKVLRKQQ
-3738 GKAVK
+3738 VIK
-3743 TYGDPVKINNKQY
+3743 TYGSPVKINHEKY
-3756 YIIAKNKFVKKA
+3756 FIIAKNKFVKET

>member
-6 NNNERVK
+6 NYNERVK
-13 KMAMQAK
+13 RMARQAK
-20 QDHFSIRKLSIGAA
+20 QDHFSIRKLSIGTT

-39 FTYLGLSSKTVSADT
+39 FTFLGLNSKTVKADT
-54 VIPPQQISKKSKVT
+54 VVPPQLTEKKAYS
-68 AKIDAQ
+68 Q
-74 ATPTPTP
+74 AEIFSQDSNKNTTRAT
-81 RDDAAQNSTTATNN
+81 STTTYKTN
-95 ITKTTKPESEPNL
+95 KPEGEPNL
-108 GTFSGLSSFLREN
+108 TAFSGLSSFLREN
-121 SSNNEQSNAEVK
+121 NSNSKQNDTAQTDQTAANDDDTSNEEPNANSADNNDINKGTEDKTETNSDNSDKEEPHTDDTAKQETGK
-133 TDGEDTNAV
+133 TDKN
-142 KDDKQNSVTD
+142 KD
-152 NVQNDNAQKSQD
+152 
-164 KTVDSTVVNISD
+164 
-176 SAQPEQKQDSLTAK
+176 TAK
-190 ITNRDLRDVGEKRSV
+190 SKITAKDAKDAGKKVSV
-205 GNWKEFTRALADSNV
+205 GNWKDFISALNNSNV
-220 SEIDITNNISADKE
+220 SEIDITNNIIADRE
-234 TGHNRYTLQG
+234 TGHNRQAFQG
-244 RNLLIKSA
+244 RKLLIKSA

-261 KSNHPTLSSNSSLD
+261 KSNHPTLTGNSSLD

-291 INAYNMNRGQTAK
+291 ADTYNMTKGQTAK

-326 IFEGKI
+326 IFEGQI

-437 QVNINIGQSEGIN
+437 QVNINIGQSEGIK
-450 YVGKQNNGQARAIY
+450 YAGKQNNGQARAIY
-464 LDNAKSKVN
+464 LNNANSKVN

-513 TGQNMGNYTGSL
+513 SGQNMGNYTGSL

-582 TSIIGDNKITVTNVR
+582 TSIIGDNKVTVTNVR
-597 QSLNLG
+597 QYLNLG

-622 LQVEKAAKTVAV
+622 LQVEKNAKTVAV

-656 QLSAILSKAPENFQE
+656 QLSAILSKAPENFQK
-671 LLQAYNHQSY
+671 LLQNYNHQSY
-681 DQLFQAIVE
+681 DQLFRAIVE
-690 AAFSNKDN
+690 AAFSNKSN

-713 FLDIDPEDVTVTSQ
+713 FLDIDPEDVTVTNQ
-727 EDGSKLVKGH
+727 DDGSKLVKGR
-737 VLYYDLAKDG
+737 VLYYDPAKDG
-747 PDSDGFFKNILPG
+747 PDSDSFFKNILPG

-775 YRNGQAVID
+775 YRNGQAIID

-814 KVAPDGTFT
+814 KVAPDGSFT
-823 IIIPAEITTR
+823 IIIPTEITTR

-865 SLGIKPFSAIQQ
+865 SLGIKPFSEVQQ
-877 EAAQAII
+877 EAAQEITD
-884 AAINAAK
+884 AINAAK
-891 TNKPSSL
+891 TKKPANL
-898 TADQEKAFTDALN
+898 TADQEKALTDALN
-911 EAAKYAANSRDSN
+911 EAAKYAATNKNSN
-924 YDSGKSVYGVQPSK
+924 YDSKKSVYGVQSSK
-938 IAISEVNNR
+938 TAISEINNR
-947 KNTVLD
+947 KKTALD
-953 LVEKAIQ
+953 LVDKAIQ
-960 TAQSQAEYENA
+960 TAQSQGEYEKA
-971 KKDAKDK
+971 KAAAIDK
-978 LASQANEQISKFPS
+978 LTQQADEQVKKFPAQEQSITAAKNQAISKV
-992 QTEKINAAK
+992 QAA
-1001 DKAISTVD
+1001 A
-1009 APETNATNIDQVV
+1009 TNNTNIDQVV

-1043 INQSIT
+1043 INQAIT

-1055 AEAAKDNNVQSPVDE
+1055 DTVSKDENVKSPVDE

-1085 VAPDGDLDQDDNEK
+1085 VAPDGDLDQDEDEA
-1099 AIDNHQKEAKA
+1099 AINSHQKEAKA
-1110 LLPSVQDTIDAIA
+1110 LLPGVQDTIDAIA

-1128 AKKQIAQYGDDRPE
+1128 AKKQIAQYGDDQPE
-1142 IQDALN
+1142 IQAALN

-1175 TDKVKDQAAKDINEA
+1175 ANKEKDKAANGIKEA
-1190 AAQAKERIK
+1190 ATQAKERIQ
-1199 NSGLPEDEQK
+1199 NSGLSGDEQK
-1209 QYLDEI
+1209 SYLDEI
-1215 DQVVADTTTTTGDTS
+1215 DQAVAAATATTGDTD
-1230 KSIYGTDDDEI
+1230 KSIYGTDEEEI

-1248 AKGLINKAA
+1248 AESLINKTA

-1264 YTKGYENVLGQVGQA
+1264 YTKGYENVLGQVDKA
-1279 EIAMTDA
+1279 ETAMTDA
-1286 LATIDKIEDNAAS
+1286 LAAIDKIEDNAAS
-1299 SQNID
+1299 SQNIV
-1304 QAEKTAKENILNAFK
+1304 QAEKAAKENILNAFK
-1319 ENAKAQVKQDAD
+1319 ENAKAQVKADAET
-1331 IAKTNLGVT
+1331 AKGNLGV
-1340 KETNIDDAVTNAG
+1340 EQESNIDDAVTNA
-1353 NTIDSHNSATD
+1353 I
-1364 IKQDIIDGKKNV
+1364 
-1376 LNAYKAAAKAQVKQ
+1376 
-1390 DADIAKTNLGV
+1390 
-1401 TKETNID
+1401 
-1408 DAVTNAANTIDSHDS
+1408 
-1423 LTAINQ
+1423 
-1429 DIIDG
+1429 
-1434 KKNVLNAY
+1434 
-1442 KAAAKK
+1442 
-1448 QIEQD
+1448 
-1453 ATEAKNNLGVD
+1453 
-1464 QETSIDNAVTNATNT
+1464 NT

-1485 LTAINQDI
+1485 LTAINQDV
-1493 IDGKQNVLSAYKA
+1493 IDGKKNVLNAYK
-1506 AAKKQIEQDATEAK
+1506 T
-1520 NNLGV
+1520 
-1525 EQESNIDSAVTNASN
+1525 
-1540 TIASHD
+1540 
-1546 SLTAINQD
+1546 
-1554 IIDGKQN
+1554 
-1561 VLSAYK
+1561 
-1567 AAAKKQLETVKQDIV
+1567 AAKKQLEAVNQDIV

-1596 DDAANKAS
+1596 DDAANKVS
-1604 ELLTGSQGYNSRID
+1604 ELLTGNQGYNSRID
-1618 NAETIA
+1618 KAETIA
-1624 DINTATKEGTA
+1624 DVNTAVKEGTA

-1654 AAIQDAKDKAIATI
+1654 AAIQEAKDKAIATI

-1676 EEKTKY
+1676 AEKTKY
-1682 QELINTATAAS
+1682 QELINTATAAG
-1693 VAKITQDEDENAIET
+1693 VAKITQDEDETAIAT
-1708 DRDNAIKNITG
+1708 DEDRAIKNITG

-1745 AANNALSTIDDFD
+1745 AAKNALSAINDFD
-1758 DNVLSPEDKQHYQ
+1758 DTVLSPEDKQHYQ

-1828 KKKDLDTINQAFTD
+1828 KKKDIDTINQAFTD

-1872 TAEQVAKDRDNGIA
+1872 TAEQVAKDRDDGIA

-1891 ASSIASEEAKYLEQQ
+1891 AGSIASEEAKYLEQQ

-2016 STTKDGLIKQ
+2016 STTKDELIKQ

-2060 VRDAQSLDTNIDHA
+2060 IRDAQSLDTNIDHA

-2109 RTKAKQKIEL
+2109 RAKAKQNIEL

-2147 DLENAKHH
+2147 DLENTKHH

-2184 EASSQYNQAISDI
+2184 EASSQYEQAISDI

-2288 LNIRDSAINHIKG
+2288 LSSRDSAINHIKG

-2358 YTSQA
+2358 YKSQA

-2391 INIDKALSD
+2391 INIDKALSA
-2400 AQLQAAKNNANKYLE
+2400 AQLQASKNNANKYLAD
-2415 NIAKTAATDIQKIEQ
+2415 IAQTAADNIKKIEQ

-2511 NDDRLHNKIDQNQY
+2511 NDDRLHNKVDQKQY
-2525 DDLSNAISDA
+2525 DDLSKAISDA

-2548 LDKINAA
+2548 RDKINAA
-2555 KGNGETALNKVNNDI
+2555 KGNGEIALNKVNNDI
-2570 ANEEALALA
+2570 ANEEALAQA
-2579 LNDLQTAA
+2579 LNDLQAAA
-2587 TSAKAKADKTEDSAV
+2587 TNAKAKATEIEDSTV
-2602 ADKMKA
+2602 ADQMKA

-2615 KAAAN
+2615 KAAAK
-2620 IIAARNNKQN
+2620 IINARSSKQN
-2630 TITQIQTAASEGIAT
+2630 TITQIQTAADDGITT
-2645 ISKLGDDFDN
+2645 INKLGEDFAN

-2661 GLKEYAAS
+2661 DLKDHAAE
-2669 AKTDIDGLDLA
+2669 AKADIDSIGLA
-2680 GNDVASG
+2680 GNDAASG
-2687 YNDIERVLNNFISL
+2687 YQDIDQALNDGISS

-2706 SDKLS
+2706 SEQLS

-2716 AKANIDQAKFPSQ
+2716 AKTNIDQAKLPSK
-2729 LTAEKNNLINKFKEY
+2729 LTAEKNKQINKFKDY
-2744 LKNKGEIASVAT
+2744 VNSKGEIASVAT
-2756 NLEQDQIEGL
+2756 NLEQGQIDAL
-2766 QKQLDEAVNRTIDK
+2766 QKQLEEAINKTIAN
-2780 IAGVKLDNTY
+2780 IAGVKLENSYEDAKTQVENT
-2790 ENALAQA
+2790 E
-2797 QNAQQGKA
+2797 QGIVPEGETA
-2805 QQDEIPNFGKKEID
+2805 NFGEKEID

-2860 EEQQKQKDQ
+2860 ADQQKQKEQ
-2869 IKTIVEQAKTD
+2869 VQKLVEQAKTD
-2880 INSVQQS
+2880 INSVSQS
-2887 ETEPK
+2887 EAGAK
-2892 DQINGKRDQ
+2892 DQIDRNEKQ
-2901 AVDKFSVIK
+2901 AITNINSIK
-2910 DQAAL
+2910 EQTAL
-2915 AGQKTKAE
+2915 AGHKTKAE

-2930 TKAHNII
+2930 TNAHNVI
-2937 DQSQLTA
+2937 DQSQLTTEQKIA
-2944 TQKKAAKAA
+2944 AKKAV
-2953 IDDAYQQS
+2953 DDAYKQS
-2961 FQDIEKTTAISDIP
+2961 YQDIESAAASADIP
-2975 DEATIGQNI
+2975 EEAVIGQKI

-3003 QKNAFAGADGVTGI
+3003 QNNALEGAEGVDGI
-3017 KNAYKTLKDRL
+3017 NNAYDKLKDRL
-3028 KDKLAQEVQ
+3028 KDKLSQELKN
-3037 DHIDEQIKAI
+3037 HIDEQIKAI
-3047 DEAQNIQTASAA
+3047 NNATDIQTTSAA
-3059 YDEVMTI
+3059 YDEAMTI
-3066 INKENAKADID
+3066 INKQQAKANID
-3077 EKADKVAK
+3077 EEAAKVTA
-3085 EIDGNNKLST
+3085 EIDSNDRLAT
-3095 ELKDRLKEQI
+3095 ESKNRLKEQI
-3105 KDDSQKAKD
+3105 KNDSQKAKD
-3114 KIDAVNAPKGDT
+3114 QIDAITAPKGDT
-3126 TDKKNQIDK
+3126 SGKKDQIDK
-3135 ITETAKADIDSA
+3135 ITETAKSDIGSA
-3147 DNAAKNESISLLKA
+3147 GNAAKEESISSLKA
-3161 EANNDLADKHQK
+3161 EANNELAAEHQK

-3185 ADTSSVD
+3185 ADTTNVD
-3192 QAYKEHSRVNGDS
+3192 KAYHEHSQVNGDS
-3205 PTDIA
+3205 IEDITA
-3210 ADKIA
+3210 AKIA
-3215 AEKEIAKGSV
+3215 AVKEIAKGSV
-3225 TDTATNAKNQVDK
+3225 ADTAANAKNRVDK
-3238 LKHQDGTDY
+3238 LKHQDGSDY
-3247 TNTEKQAV
+3247 TSAEKQAI
-3255 KDRID
+3255 KDYID
-3260 QEAAKANSE
+3260 QEAAKANSD
-3269 QTGTISQVQD
+3269 QTGTIDQAQD
-3279 STEIETARKD
+3279 STGIETARKN
-3289 AVDRIS
+3289 AVDKIS
-3295 SIIVSDSK
+3295 SIIVNDSQ
-3303 ELDDVLNNN
+3303 ELENVLNND
-3312 SEVQGER
+3312 SKVQEER
-3319 LKAAYDSAVKAL
+3319 LTAAYDSAVKL
-3331 TDRFKDKANTTSV
+3331 LKDRFKDKADTAII
-3344 DQAYENAK
+3344 DQAYESAK
-3352 DALNDSANA
+3352 DALKNSINA
-3361 DNLAA
+3361 DKLAA
-3366 TELAGEKAIAAGAL
+3366 TELTGEKEIAAGAL
-3380 AEAQKAAISEIQ
+3380 TEAQKAATSEIQ
-3392 SSSNYTEQKK
+3392 SSSKYTEQEK

-3407 QIDTDMNTAKDAIN
+3407 QIETDMAKAN
-3421 QPEVNDSQTITKL
+3421 AALKQPEVNDSQTITKL
-3434 RDDAINQLYLDSTDS
+3434 RDDAIKQMYLNVTDS
-3449 DTIDHILDSNDNS
+3449 ATIDRILHDINH
-3462 QENDDNH
+3462 ENEHSSSNH
-3469 SNNINTSSSSAPASF
+3469 SVPAPA
-3484 NPNPVNTVDK
+3484 NNTAVNTTSK
-3494 EEKEESKLDFSHSE
+3494 EDNEAKLDLSSRE
-3508 ELALMHNAYLY
+3508 ELTLMHNAYLY

-3525 VNKVVLGAGSVITSY
+3525 ANKVILGAGSVITSY
-3540 GTKVING
+3540 GTKEING
-3547 KHYYI
+3547 QSYYVLVDKGNQNKIYYI
-3552 LVDRGNKNQVYYV
+3552 ALGNVIP
-3565 ATSNVVSTS
+3565 TSQ
-3574 RKLKHNAYVYN
+3574 KLKHNAYVYN
-3585 KHGKRIKKAGVLR
+3585 KHGNRINKAGVLR
-3598 KGNNINTYGSAVTIR
+3598 KGNNIKTYGSAVTIR
-3613 GKKYFIIAQN
+3613 GKKYYIIASN
-3623 RFVKAANIAVQ
+3623 RFIKAANIALQ
-3634 KASVA
+3634 KPASA
-3639 TVTTAP
+3639 AP
-3645 ITEKP
+3645 INELVTEKARP
-3650 QPVVEKEIM
+3650 AAAKTIM
-3659 HNSYLYDKQG
+3659 HNSYLYDQNG
-3669 KRANKLVILVGSS
+3669 KRANKIVILAGSI
-3682 VNTANKQ
+3682 VNTVNQ
-3689 LINGRSFYE
+3689 RFINGKKYYE
-3698 LEDGLFVSAANIDSK
+3698 LDDGLFIAANNIDSNK
-3713 KIKLRRN
+3713 LKLRHN
-3720 AYIYSQ
+3720 AYVYSQ
-3726 HGNRISKKGLKK
+3726 HGNLISTKVLRKQQ
-3738 GKAVK
+3738 VIK
-3743 TYGDPVKINNKQY
+3743 TYGSPVKINHEKY
-3756 YIIAKNKFVKKA
+3756 FIIAKNKFVKET

>member
-39 FTYLGLSSKTVSADT
+39 FTYLGLSSKAVSADT

-81 RDDAAQNSTTATNN
+81 GDDAAQNSTTATNN
-95 ITKTTKPESEPNL
+95 IKTTKPESEPNL

-121 SSNNEQSNAEVK
+121 SSNSEQSNAEAK
-133 TDGEDTNAV
+133 TDREDINAV
-142 KDDKQNSVTD
+142 KDDKQNSVTG
-152 NVQNDNAQKSQD
+152 NMQNDNEQSGQD
-164 KTVDSTVVNISD
+164 ETADPTAVDTTD
-176 SAQPEQKQDSLTAK
+176 SAQTEQKQDSLTAK

-205 GNWKEFTRALADSNV
+205 GNWKGFISALADSNV

-291 INAYNMNRGQTAK
+291 INASNMNRGQTAK

-326 IFEGKI
+326 IFEGQI

-450 YVGKQNNGQARAIY
+450 YAGKQNNGQARAIY
-464 LDNAKSKVN
+464 LDNAKSKIN
-473 ISKNGAITVNTNGN
+473 IGRGGIINVNTNGN
-487 ISTKNKQ
+487 ISTRDKQ

-525 VQIDGTAN
+525 VQIDGKAN

-622 LQVEKAAKTVAV
+622 LQVEKTAKTVAV

-656 QLSAILSKAPENFQE
+656 QLSAILSKAPENFQK
-671 LLQAYNHQSY
+671 LLQNYNHQRY
-681 DQLFQAIVE
+681 DQLFRAIVE
-690 AAFSNKDN
+690 AAFSSKDN

-737 VLYYDLAKDG
+737 VLYYDPAKDG
-747 PDSDGFFKNILPG
+747 PDSDSFFKNILPG

-823 IIIPAEITTR
+823 ITIPAEITTK

-855 IASGDRPTIV
+855 VASGVRPTTV

-877 EAAQAII
+877 EAAQAIKD
-884 AAINAAK
+884 AINKAK
-891 TNKPSSL
+891 ADKPNNL

-911 EAAKYAANSRDSN
+911 EATKYAANSTDSN

-938 IAISEVNNR
+938 TAISEVNNR
-947 KNTVLD
+947 KKTVLD
-953 LVEKAIQ
+953 LVEKAVQ

-978 LASQANEQISKFPS
+978 LASQANEQTSKFPS

-1009 APETNATNIDQVV
+1009 APETNVTNLDQVV
-1022 NDGINAINQAGKD
+1022 SDGIDAINQIGKD
-1035 YRDNVKTD
+1035 YRENARTD
-1043 INQSIT
+1043 IKQAISN
-1049 KVENAI
+1049 VENAI
-1055 AEAAKDNNVQSPVDE
+1055 DAVSKDENVKSPVDK

-1085 VAPDGDLDQDDNEK
+1085 VAPDGDLDQDEDEA
-1099 AIDNHQKEAKA
+1099 AINNHQKEAKA
-1110 LLPSVQDTIDAIA
+1110 LLPGVQDTIDAIA

-1162 DLNNGIDKINGTH
+1162 NLNNGIDKINGTH
-1175 TDKVKDQAAKDINEA
+1175 TDKVKDQAAKDIKET
-1190 AAQAKERIK
+1190 AAQAKERIQ
-1199 NSGLPEDEQK
+1199 NSDLTEDEQK

-1215 DQVVADTTTTTGDTS
+1215 EQVVADTTTTTGDTS

-1248 AKGLINKAA
+1248 AESLINKAA
-1257 AKAEIAG
+1257 AKAEIAD

-1279 EIAMTDA
+1279 ETAMTDA
-1286 LATIDKIEDNAAS
+1286 LAAIDKIEDNAAS
-1299 SQNID
+1299 SQNITQILKSTKD
-1304 QAEKTAKENILNAFK
+1304 NILNAFK
-1319 ENAKAQVKQDAD
+1319 EDAKAQVKQDAD

-1376 LNAYKAAAKAQVKQ
+1376 LNSYKAAAK
-1390 DADIAKTNLGV
+1390 
-1401 TKETNID
+1401 E
-1408 DAVTNAANTIDSHDS
+1408 
-1423 LTAINQ
+1423 
-1429 DIIDG
+1429 
-1434 KKNVLNAY
+1434 
-1442 KAAAKK
+1442 

-1464 QETSIDNAVTNATNT
+1464 QEANIDNAVTNATNM
-1479 IASHDS
+1479 
-1485 LTAINQDI
+1485 
-1493 IDGKQNVLSAYKA
+1493 
-1506 AAKKQIEQDATEAK
+1506 
-1520 NNLGV
+1520 
-1525 EQESNIDSAVTNASN
+1525 
-1540 TIASHD
+1540 IASHD

-1758 DNVLSPEDKQHYQ
+1758 DTVLSPEDKQHYQ

-2109 RTKAKQKIEL
+2109 RTKAKQNIEL

-2184 EASSQYNQAISDI
+2184 EASSQYSQAISDI

-2358 YTSQA
+2358 YKSQA

-2391 INIDKALSD
+2391 INIDKALSA

-2456 NKAQSPDEVEKVK
+2456 NKAQSLDEVEKVK

-2525 DDLSNAISDA
+2525 DDLSKAISDA

-2570 ANEEALALA
+2570 ANEEVLAQA

-2630 TITQIQTAASEGIAT
+2630 TITQIQTAASEGITT
-2645 ISKLGDDFDN
+2645 ISKLGEDFDN

-2716 AKANIDQAKFPSQ
+2716 AKTNIDQAKFPSQ

-2797 QNAQQGKA
+2797 QNAQQGKV

-2831 VKAKQEAISQVEQA
+2831 VKAKQEAISQIEQA

-2860 EEQQKQKDQ
+2860 EDQQKQKDQ

-2901 AVDKFSVIK
+2901 AVDKFSAIK

-2944 TQKKAAKAA
+2944 AQKKAAKAA

-3059 YDEVMTI
+3059 YDEVMTT

-3147 DNAAKNESISLLKA
+3147 GNAAKNESISLLKA

-3173 AVAELKDKFGEN
+3173 AVAELKEKFGEN

-3352 DALNDSANA
+3352 DALNDPANA

-3366 TELAGEKAIAAGAL
+3366 TELAGEKAIAAEAL

-3469 SNNINTSSSSAPASF
+3469 SNNINTSSSSAPAPF

-3494 EEKEESKLDFSHSE
+3494 EEKEESTLDLSHSE

-3598 KGNNINTYGSAVTIR
+3598 KGNNINTYGDAVTIR

-3634 KASVA
+3634 KAAVA
-3639 TVTTAP
+3639 AVTAAPINEP

-3650 QPVVEKEIM
+3650 KPVVEKAIM
-3659 HNSYLYDKQG
+3659 HNSYLYDEQG
-3669 KRANKLVILVGSS
+3669 KRANKLVILAGSS
-3682 VNTANKQ
+3682 INTVNKR

-3698 LEDGLFVSAANIDSK
+3698 LEDGLFIAAANIDSK
-3713 KIKLRRN
+3713 KMKLKHN

-3726 HGNRISKKGLKK
+3726 HGNRIGKKVLKK
-3738 GKAVK
+3738 RKAVK
-3743 TYGDPVKINNKQY
+3743 TYGDPFKINNKKY
-3756 YIIAKNKFVKKA
+3756 YIVAKNKFVKKA

>member
-81 RDDAAQNSTTATNN
+81 RDNAAQNSTTATNN
-95 ITKTTKPESEPNL
+95 MTKTTKPESEPNL

-121 SSNNEQSNAEVK
+121 SSNNEQSNAGGK

-142 KDDKQNSVTD
+142 KDDKQNSVTG
-152 NVQNDNAQKSQD
+152 NMQNDNAQKSQD
-164 KTVDSTVVNISD
+164 GMVDSTVVNISD
-176 SAQPEQKQDSLTAK
+176 SIQPEQKQDSLTSK
-190 ITNRDLRDVGEKRSV
+190 ITNRDLRDAGEKRSV
-205 GNWKEFTRALADSNV
+205 GNWKDFISALTDSSV
-220 SEIDITNNISADKE
+220 SEIDITNNISADKDKR
-234 TGHNRYTLQG
+234 HSNFQG
-244 RNLLIKSA
+244 RKLLIKSA

-261 KSNHPTLSSNSSLD
+261 KGIDPTLASNSSLD
-275 ITYENLIL
+275 MTYENLIL

-291 INAYNMNRGQTAK
+291 INTSNMNRDQKARV
-304 ITFRNID
+304 TFRNIV
-311 FYGSQLTYTKNNTDI
+311 FYGSQLVFTRNNTDI
-326 IFEGKI
+326 IFEGQI

-338 IPSNIG
+338 IPSSV
-344 GWFDG
+344 GWLFDG
-349 NNQQLLEF
+349 SNQQLLEF

-387 GNSLNVEQGAVVN
+387 GNSLNVEEGAVVN
-400 LTPLKTYDGSNGAN
+400 LTPLKTYDGTNGAN

-450 YVGKQNNGQARAIY
+450 YAGKQNNGQARAIY

-473 ISKNGAITVNTNGN
+473 IGRGGIINVNTNGN
-487 ISTKNKQ
+487 ISTRDKQ

-533 VQNGGFEIQLV
+533 VQNGGFVIQLV
-544 GDAGTGAIK
+544 GNAGTGAIK

-582 TSIIGDNKITVTNVR
+582 TSIIGENKITVTNVR
-597 QSLNLG
+597 QSLNLSD
-603 ELLNGSALGSNLVL
+603 LLNGSVDSNNNIVL

-622 LQVEKAAKTVAV
+622 LQVEKTAKTVAV

-644 IFDLEKVKKDSP
+644 IFDLEKAKKDSP
-656 QLSAILSKAPENFQE
+656 QLNAILNKAPENFQK
-671 LLQAYNHQSY
+671 LLQKYNHQRY
-681 DQLFQAIVE
+681 DQLFRAIVE
-690 AAFSNKDN
+690 AAFSSKDN

-737 VLYYDLAKDG
+737 VLYYDPAKDG
-747 PDSDGFFKNILPG
+747 PDSDSFFKNILPG

-823 IIIPAEITTR
+823 ITIPAEITTK

-855 IASGDRPTIV
+855 VASGVRPTTV

-877 EAAQAII
+877 EAAQAIKD
-884 AAINAAK
+884 AINKAK
-891 TNKPSSL
+891 ADKPNNL

-911 EAAKYAANSRDSN
+911 EATKYAANSRDSN
-924 YDSGKSVYGVQPSK
+924 YDSSKSVYGVQPSK
-938 IAISEVNNR
+938 TAISEVNNR
-947 KNTVLD
+947 KKTVLD

-1009 APETNATNIDQVV
+1009 APETNATNLDQVV
-1022 NDGINAINQAGKD
+1022 SDGIDAINQIGKD
-1035 YRDNVKTD
+1035 YRENARTD
-1043 INQSIT
+1043 IKQAISN
-1049 KVENAI
+1049 VENAI
-1055 AEAAKDNNVQSPVDE
+1055 AEVAKDDNVQSPVDE
-1070 LINGIK
+1070 LITGLK
-1076 DKLKRPKEI
+1076 DRLKRPKEI
-1085 VAPDGDLDQDDNEK
+1085 VATEGDLDQDDNEK
-1099 AIDNHQKEAKA
+1099 AIDNHQKEAKGA
-1110 LLPSVQDTIDAIA
+1110 IQGVQDTIA
-1123 ALEAA
+1123 AVKTLEDA
-1128 AKKQIAQYGDDRPE
+1128 AKEQITQHADDKE
-1142 IQDALN
+1142 DIQNALN
-1148 QAIKDIINSNNPKD
+1148 QAIKDIISSNNPKED
-1162 DLNNGIDKINGTH
+1162 VNKGLDHIKGTH
-1175 TDKVKDQAAKDINEA
+1175 TGKQKDQAAKNIKEA
-1190 AAQAKERIK
+1190 AAKAKERIK

-1248 AKGLINKAA
+1248 AKSLINKAA
-1257 AKAEIAG
+1257 AKAEIVG
-1264 YTKGYENVLGQVGQA
+1264 YTKVYENVLGQVGKA
-1279 EIAMTDA
+1279 ETAMTDA
-1286 LATIDKIEDNAAS
+1286 LAAIDKIEDNAAS
-1299 SQNID
+1299 SQNITQILKSTKD
-1304 QAEKTAKENILNAFK
+1304 NILNAFK
-1319 ENAKAQVKQDAD
+1319 ENAKAQVNADAD
-1331 IAKTNLGVT
+1331 TAKTNLGVT
-1340 KETNIDDAVTNAG
+1340 KETNIDNAVTNAA

-1364 IKQDIIDGKKNV
+1364 IKQDIINGKKNV
-1376 LNAYKAAAKAQVKQ
+1376 LDAYKTAAKAQVKQ
-1390 DADIAKTNLGV
+1390 DADEAKSNLGV
-1401 TKETNID
+1401 DQETNID
-1408 DAVTNAANTIDSHDS
+1408 NAVTNAANTIDSHDS

-1464 QETSIDNAVTNATNT
+1464 QETNIDNAVTNAANT
-1479 IASHDS
+1479 IDSHDS

-1493 IDGKQNVLSAYKA
+1493 IDSKQNVLSAYKA
-1506 AAKKQIEQDATEAK
+1506 AAK
-1520 NNLGV
+1520 N
-1525 EQESNIDSAVTNASN
+1525 
-1540 TIASHD
+1540 
-1546 SLTAINQD
+1546 
-1554 IIDGKQN
+1554 
-1561 VLSAYK
+1561 
-1567 AAAKKQLETVKQDIV
+1567 QLEAIKKDVIA
-1582 NKIQNNPNLTAKNK
+1582 KIQNNPNLTAKNK
-1596 DDAANKAS
+1596 DEALNKAND
-1604 ELLTGSQGYNSRID
+1604 LLTGNQGYHDRID
-1618 NAETIA
+1618 MGETPA
-1624 DINTATKEGTA
+1624 DIDKATKEGTA
-1635 ALNNLLDE
+1635 ALNDLLNE
-1643 QNLSGRRNQAI
+1643 QNIKGQRNQAI
-1654 AAIQDAKDKAIATI
+1654 TDIQTARDKAIAEI
-1668 TNNKNLSD
+1668 KGNKNLSD
-1676 EEKTKY
+1676 ADSTKY
-1682 QELINTATAAS
+1682 QDLINAAADKGIANVS
-1693 VAKITQDEDENAIET
+1693 QDEDENAIET
-1708 DRDNAIKNITG
+1708 DRNNAIKNITD
-1719 YQENA
+1719 YQNNAANAATNNLDQQHKTAITEIENA
-1724 ANTGSNNLNKQR
+1724 AQ
-1736 QDAIKEVEE
+1736 
-1745 AANNALSTIDDFD
+1745 AAKDKIDGFADSD
-1758 DNVLSPEDKQHYQ
+1758 LSPEDKQHFK
-1771 ETINKDLANAKAAIN
+1771 ELIAKDLANAKADIN
-1786 AAKDNDGVNSAR
+1786 AAKDTDGINSAK
-1798 QAGKTSINED
+1798 QAAKDSINKD
-1808 LAASQLIVAK
+1808 LAAAQLAVAK
-1818 SQANIALQDE
+1818 SQANKALQAE
-1828 KKKDLDTINQAFTD
+1828 REKDLATINQAFAD

-1853 TDKING
+1853 TSKING
-1859 FYETATSKVYNDL
+1859 FYETATSKVYNDF
-1872 TAEQVAKDRDNGIA
+1872 TIDQVVKDRDDGVA
-1886 AMASV
+1886 AMANV
-1891 ASSIASEEAKYLEQQ
+1891 AGSIASEEAKFLEQQ
-1906 KDDALTNKDTGLN
+1906 KDDALTNQDNGLN
-1919 ALAEKIRTSIEKDPN
+1919 SLAETIRADIEQNPN
-1934 LSGKEKGDYYDEISS
+1934 LSGQEKNNYYG
-1949 ALTSAKTDIQNAHSQ
+1949 
-1964 DEIAT
+1964 EIAT
-1969 ATNAG
+1969 ALTTAKTNIQNATTKEEIVAAANAS
-1974 REALNKILANV
+1974 REALNKIRDKAA
-1985 VLQSS
+1985 LQST
-1990 RSAALK
+1990 RNAALK
-1996 ELLNTCTDVSN
+1996 ELLSVYNDVNDKISG
-2007 QITNLQNVN
+2007 LQNVN
-2016 STTKDGLIKQ
+2016 SSTKNGLIKQ
-2026 LTDYYNDA
+2026 LNDYYNDA
-2034 VAKVKN
+2034 VNKVKN
-2040 VPAAQVD
+2040 APIDQVD
-2047 SEKQQGIDNMNTV
+2047 TEKQTGNDNMRKV
-2060 VRDAQSLDTNIDHA
+2060 IRDAQSLDTNINNA
-2074 KQEVDKQ
+2074 KNEIDKI
-2081 ADQAISTINQ
+2081 ATQAIDNVNQ
-2091 SAMSDA
+2091 SSMSDA
-2097 DKTQTIA
+2097 DKSQTIS

-2109 RTKAKQKIEL
+2109 RDKAKQNIEL
-2119 QKNNDA
+2119 QKTNEA
-2125 VDKAKNDGK
+2125 VDQAKGDGKNAIDQVVADATAADLAEAKNNSEK
-2134 DAIGQVAATAMTA
+2134 TI
-2147 DLENAKHH
+2147 ENAAREAINRLNSSYNSL
-2155 SEEAI
+2155 SEEEQADAKPRYDQAITAI
-2160 NQAAQEAISR
+2160 NQAA
-2170 LKSSYDTL
+2170 
-2178 SAEEKE
+2178 
-2184 EASSQYNQAISDI
+2184 
-2197 NQAVADAKSKL
+2197 ADAINKL
-2208 QNGKTKDGIN
+2208 QNVKSKNDIN
-2218 KITTDTINAINKAE
+2218 KITTDTITAINKAE
-2232 ASGNLAITKAQARKA
+2232 ASGNLAITKAQARKT
-2247 IKDVAD
+2247 IKDAANEV
-2253 EIKNNLKDKKD
+2253 KNNLKDKAD
-2264 QDSVDSILENAAS
+2264 QDSVDSIIDTANS
-2277 AITAAE
+2277 AIDAAE
-2283 DSSTV
+2283 ESNSV
-2288 LNIRDSAINHIKG
+2288 LDIKDTAIKQIKA
-2301 IKTTA
+2301 IKSTA
-2306 DSNDAAKIKNAKDEA
+2306 DDKFAQEIKQAKAAA
-2321 IKALTAELNGQTNN
+2321 IKKLTEELNGQTNN
-2335 PGAPGI
+2335 PAVLGI
-2341 LAQIDQIT
+2341 LSQIDQIA
-2349 GLSAEEKAQ
+2349 GLSDEEKDK
-2358 YTSQA
+2358 YKSQA
-2363 TAAKNKAVSQVN
+2363 TDAKNLAVNQVN
-2375 GQQTTDDIAS
+2375 GQQTETDIDS
-2385 AKTTGI
+2385 AKNTGI
-2391 INIDKALSD
+2391 INIDKALSA

-2415 NIAKTAATDIQKIEQ
+2415 DIAETAKNDINSIDQ
-2430 SALSDTEKAQQIDLI
+2430 SALSDDEKAKLIEQI

-2456 NKAQSPDEVEKVK
+2456 YQAQTPAEVEKTK
-2469 QGAEN
+2469 TAGEGAIN
-2474 AITGIVQNAKE
+2474 GMVQNAKN
-2485 NAALLQEQNAA
+2485 NAALLEEQNVA
-2496 YNSLVEQAKKLSQRL
+2496 YNKLVEQAQKLSERL
-2511 NDDRLHNKIDQNQY
+2511 KNDLLQNKLDQNQV
-2525 DDLSNAISDA
+2525 DELSNAISAA
-2535 LSAAKA
+2535 LSTAKTK
-2541 EISAATH
+2541 ISAATAQ
-2548 LDKINAA
+2548 DKINDARS
-2555 KGNGETALNKVNNDI
+2555 KSETALNNIGSDI
-2570 ANEEALALA
+2570 DKEEALTKA

-2602 ADKMKA
+2602 ADQMKA

-2630 TITQIQTAASEGIAT
+2630 TITQIQTAASEGITT

-2661 GLKEYAAS
+2661 SLKEYAAS

-2687 YNDIERVLNNFISL
+2687 YNNIERVLNNFISL
-2701 IYGGT
+2701 IYAGT

-2716 AKANIDQAKFPSQ
+2716 AKANIDQAKLPSQ

-2756 NLEQDQIEGL
+2756 NLEQEQIEEL

-2780 IAGVKLDNTY
+2780 IAGVKLENTY

-2845 QKEANDAIEKSGLSP
+2845 QKEANAAIEKSGLSP
-2860 EEQQKQKDQ
+2860 ADQQKQKEQ
-2869 IKTIVEQAKTD
+2869 IQKLVEKAKTD

-2901 AVDKFSVIK
+2901 AVDKFSAIK

-2944 TQKKAAKAA
+2944 EQKKAAKAA

-2961 FQDIEKTTAISDIP
+2961 FQNIEKATAISDIP
-2975 DEATIGQNI
+2975 DEANIGQNI

-3047 DEAQNIQTASAA
+3047 DEAQNIQTVSAA
-3059 YDEVMTI
+3059 YDEAMTI

-3077 EKADKVAK
+3077 EEADKVTK
-3085 EIDGNNKLST
+3085 EIDGNDKLST
-3095 ELKDRLKEQI
+3095 ESKDRLKEQI
-3105 KDDSQKAKD
+3105 KNDSQKAKD
-3114 KIDAVNAPKGDT
+3114 QIDAVNAPKGDT
-3126 TDKKNQIDK
+3126 SGKKNQIDK

-3147 DNAAKNESISLLKA
+3147 GNAAKNESISLLKV

-3185 ADTSSVD
+3185 ADTTSVD
-3192 QAYKEHSRVNGDS
+3192 QAYQEHSRVNGDS
-3205 PTDIA
+3205 PADIA

-3225 TDTATNAKNQVDK
+3225 IDTATNAKNQADK
-3238 LKHQDGTDY
+3238 LKHQDGNDY
-3247 TNTEKQAV
+3247 TDTEKQAI

-3260 QEAAKANSE
+3260 QEAAKANSD
-3269 QTGTISQVQD
+3269 QTGTIAQAQD
-3279 STEIETARKD
+3279 STGIETARKD

-3303 ELDDVLNNN
+3303 ELEDVLNNN
-3312 SEVQGER
+3312 SKVQEER
-3319 LKAAYDSAVKAL
+3319 LKAAYDSVVKAL
-3331 TDRFKDKANTTSV
+3331 TDRFNDKANTTSI

-3352 DALNDSANA
+3352 NALNDPANA
-3361 DNLAA
+3361 DKLAA

-3380 AEAQKAAISEIQ
+3380 ADAQNAATSEIQ
-3392 SSSNYTEQKK
+3392 SSSKYTEQEK

-3407 QIDTDMNTAKDAIN
+3407 QINTDLNTANNALN

-3434 RDDAINQLYLDSTDS
+3434 RDDAINQIYLDATDS
-3449 DTIDHILDSNDNS
+3449 TTIDHILHDNS
-3462 QENDDNH
+3462 QHENNH
-3469 SNNINTSSSSAPASF
+3469 SSTTQSVPAPVDNKPVDNTGE
-3484 NPNPVNTVDK
+3484 
-3494 EEKEESKLDFSHSE
+3494 EEKEEPELDLSHGE

-3519 DENGKR
+3519 DKNGER
-3525 VNKVVLGAGSVITSY
+3525 ANKVVLGAGSVITSY
-3540 GTKVING
+3540 GTKEING

-3565 ATSNVVSTS
+3565 AIGNVVPTS

-3598 KGNNINTYGSAVTIR
+3598 KGNNINTYGSAVNIR

-3623 RFVKAANIAVQ
+3623 RFVKAANIAIQ
-3634 KASVA
+3634 KTA
-3639 TVTTAP
+3639 VTAITAALVNEP
-3645 ITEKP
+3645 VTEKQ
-3650 QPVVEKEIM
+3650 QPVVEKTIM
-3659 HNSYLYDKQG
+3659 HNSYLYDQNG
-3669 KRANKLVILVGSS
+3669 KRANKLIILAGST
-3682 VNTANKQ
+3682 VNTVNFQMINNKGYYM
-3689 LINGRSFYE
+3689 LD
-3698 LEDGLFVSAANIDSK
+3698 DGLFIAAANIDAK
-3713 KIKLRRN
+3713 KLKLKHN
-3720 AYIYSQ
+3720 AYVYSQ
-3726 HGNRISKKGLKK
+3726 HGIRISKKVLHKHK
-3738 GKAVK
+3738 VVK
-3743 TYGDPVKINNKQY
+3743 TYGSAVRINNKKY
-3756 YIIAKNKFVKKA
+3756 YIIAKNKYVEQA

>member
-1 MLGKN
+1 MEIRKEISMLGKN
-6 NNNERVK
+6 NYNERVK
-13 KMAMQAK
+13 RMARQAK
-20 QDHFSIRKLSIGAA
+20 QDHFSIRKLSIGTT

-39 FTYLGLSSKTVSADT
+39 FTFLGLNSKTVKADT
-54 VIPPQQISKKSKVT
+54 VVPPQLTEKKAYS
-68 AKIDAQ
+68 Q
-74 ATPTPTP
+74 AEIFSQDSNKNTTRAT
-81 RDDAAQNSTTATNN
+81 STTTYKTN
-95 ITKTTKPESEPNL
+95 KPEGEPNL
-108 GTFSGLSSFLREN
+108 TAFSGLSSFLREN
-121 SSNNEQSNAEVK
+121 NSNSKQNDTAQTDQTAANDDDTSNEEPNANSADNNDINKGTEDKTETNSDNSDKEEPHTDDTAKQETGK
-133 TDGEDTNAV
+133 TDKN
-142 KDDKQNSVTD
+142 KD
-152 NVQNDNAQKSQD
+152 
-164 KTVDSTVVNISD
+164 
-176 SAQPEQKQDSLTAK
+176 TAK
-190 ITNRDLRDVGEKRSV
+190 SKITAKDAKDAGKKVSV
-205 GNWKEFTRALADSNV
+205 GNWKDFISALNNSNV
-220 SEIDITNNISADKE
+220 SEIDITNNISADRE
-234 TGHNRYTLQG
+234 TGHNRQAFQG
-244 RNLLIKSA
+244 RKLLIKSA

-261 KSNHPTLSSNSSLD
+261 KSNHPTLTGNSSLD

-291 INAYNMNRGQTAK
+291 ADTYNMTKGQTAK

-326 IFEGKI
+326 IFEGQI

-622 LQVEKAAKTVAV
+622 LQVEKTAKTVAV

-656 QLSAILSKAPENFQE
+656 QLSAILSKAPENFQK
-671 LLQAYNHQSY
+671 LLQNYNHQSY
-681 DQLFQAIVE
+681 DQLFRAIVE
-690 AAFSNKDN
+690 AAFSNKSN

-713 FLDIDPEDVTVTSQ
+713 FLDIDPEDVTVTNQ
-727 EDGSKLVKGH
+727 DDGSKLVKGR
-737 VLYYDLAKDG
+737 VLYYDPAKDG
-747 PDSDGFFKNILPG
+747 PDSDSFFKNILPG

-775 YRNGQAVID
+775 YRNGQAIID
-784 STIANPYAETV
+784 STIANPYADTV

-814 KVAPDGTFT
+814 KVAPDGSFT
-823 IIIPAEITTR
+823 IIIPTEITTR

-865 SLGIKPFSAIQQ
+865 SLGIKPFSEVQQ
-877 EAAQAII
+877 EAAQEITD
-884 AAINAAK
+884 AINAAK
-891 TNKPSSL
+891 TKKPANL
-898 TADQEKAFTDALN
+898 TADQEKALTDALN
-911 EAAKYAANSRDSN
+911 EAAKYAATNKDNN
-924 YDSGKSVYGVQPSK
+924 YDSNKSVYGVQSSK
-938 IAISEVNNR
+938 TAISEINNR
-947 KNTVLD
+947 KKTALD
-953 LVEKAIQ
+953 LVNKAIQ
-960 TAQSQAEYENA
+960 TAQSQGEYEKAKAAAIDKLTQQAEEQA
-971 KKDAKDK
+971 KKFPAQEQSITAAKN
-978 LASQANEQISKFPS
+978 QAISKV
-992 QTEKINAAK
+992 QAA
-1001 DKAISTVD
+1001 A
-1009 APETNATNIDQVV
+1009 TNNTNIDQVV

-1043 INQSIT
+1043 INQAIT

-1055 AEAAKDNNVQSPVDE
+1055 DTVSKDENVKSPVDE

-1085 VAPDGDLDQDDNEK
+1085 VAPDGDLDQDEDEA
-1099 AIDNHQKEAKA
+1099 AINSHQKEAKA
-1110 LLPSVQDTIDAIA
+1110 LLPGVQDTIDAIA

-1128 AKKQIAQYGDDRPE
+1128 AKKQIAQYGDDQPE
-1142 IQDALN
+1142 IQAALN

-1175 TDKVKDQAAKDINEA
+1175 ANKEKDKAANGIKEA
-1190 AAQAKERIK
+1190 ATQAKERIQ
-1199 NSGLPEDEQK
+1199 NSDLTADEQK
-1209 QYLDEI
+1209 TYLDEI
-1215 DQVVADTTTTTGDTS
+1215 DEAVAAATATTGDTA
-1230 KSIYGTDDDEI
+1230 KSIYGTDDGEI

-1248 AKGLINKAA
+1248 AESLINKAA

-1279 EIAMTDA
+1279 ETAMTDA
-1286 LATIDKIEDNAAS
+1286 LAAIDKIEDNAAS
-1299 SQNID
+1299 SQNIV
-1304 QAEKTAKENILNAFK
+1304 QAENAAKENILNAFK
-1319 ENAKAQVKQDAD
+1319 ENAKDQVLVD
-1331 IAKTNLGVT
+1331 AKTAKSNLGV
-1340 KETNIDDAVTNAG
+1340 EQESNIDEAIANATK
-1353 NTIDSHNSATD
+1353 TIASHSSALD

-1376 LNAYKAAAKAQVKQ
+1376 LNAYKAAAKAQ
-1390 DADIAKTNLGV
+1390 
-1401 TKETNID
+1401 
-1408 DAVTNAANTIDSHDS
+1408 
-1423 LTAINQ
+1423 
-1429 DIIDG
+1429 
-1434 KKNVLNAY
+1434 
-1442 KAAAKK
+1442 
-1448 QIEQD
+1448 
-1453 ATEAKNNLGVD
+1453 
-1464 QETSIDNAVTNATNT
+1464 
-1479 IASHDS
+1479 
-1485 LTAINQDI
+1485 
-1493 IDGKQNVLSAYKA
+1493 
-1506 AAKKQIEQDATEAK
+1506 IEQDATEAK

-1525 EQESNIDSAVTNASN
+1525 EQESNIDEAVTNATN

-1604 ELLTGSQGYNSRID
+1604 ELLTGNQGYNSRID

-1654 AAIQDAKDKAIATI
+1654 AAIQDAKDKAIAKI

-1693 VAKITQDEDENAIET
+1693 VAKITQDEDETTIAT
-1708 DRDNAIKNITG
+1708 DEDNAIKNITG

-1724 ANTGSNNLNKQR
+1724 ANTGDTNLNKQR

-1758 DNVLSPEDKQHYQ
+1758 DTVLSPEDKQHYQ

-1828 KKKDLDTINQAFTD
+1828 KKKDIDTINQAFTD

-1872 TAEQVAKDRDNGIA
+1872 TAEQVAKDRDDGIA

-1891 ASSIASEEAKYLEQQ
+1891 AGSIASEEAKYLEQQ

-2060 VRDAQSLDTNIDHA
+2060 IRDAQSLDTNIDHA

-2109 RTKAKQKIEL
+2109 RAKAKQNIEL

-2184 EASSQYNQAISDI
+2184 EASSQYEQAISDI

-2208 QNGKTKDGIN
+2208 QNGQTTDGIN

-2264 QDSVDSILENAAS
+2264 QDNVDSILENAA
-2277 AITAAE
+2277 AEIAAAK

-2288 LNIRDSAINHIKG
+2288 LSSRDSAINHIKG

-2321 IKALTAELNGQTNN
+2321 IKALTAELNGQTDN
-2335 PGAPGI
+2335 PGTAGI
-2341 LAQIDQIT
+2341 LTQIDQIT

-2358 YTSQA
+2358 YKSQA

-2391 INIDKALSD
+2391 INIDKALSA

-2415 NIAKTAATDIQKIEQ
+2415 NIAQTAADNIKKIEQ

-2456 NKAQSPDEVEKVK
+2456 NQAQSPDEVEKAK

-2474 AITGIVQNAKE
+2474 AITGIVQNAKD

-2525 DDLSNAISDA
+2525 DDLSKGISDA

-2555 KGNGETALNKVNNDI
+2555 KGNGEIALNKVNNDI
-2570 ANEEALALA
+2570 ANEEALAQA
-2579 LNDLQTAA
+2579 LNDLQAAA
-2587 TSAKAKADKTEDSAV
+2587 TNAKAKAAEIEDSTV
-2602 ADKMKA
+2602 ADQMKA

-2615 KAAAN
+2615 KAAAK
-2620 IIAARNNKQN
+2620 IINARSSKQN
-2630 TITQIQTAASEGIAT
+2630 TITQIQTAADDGITT
-2645 ISKLGDDFDN
+2645 INKLGEDFAN

-2661 GLKEYAAS
+2661 DLKDHAAE
-2669 AKTDIDGLDLA
+2669 AKADIDSIGLA
-2680 GNDVASG
+2680 GNDAASG
-2687 YNDIERVLNNFISL
+2687 YQDIDQALNDGISS

-2716 AKANIDQAKFPSQ
+2716 AKANIDQAKLPSQ
-2729 LTAEKNNLINKFKEY
+2729 LTAEKNKLINQFKEFV
-2744 LKNKGEIASVAT
+2744 KRKGEIASVAT
-2756 NLEQDQIEGL
+2756 NLDQGQIDAL
-2766 QKQLDEAVNRTIDK
+2766 QKQLEEAINKTIAN
-2780 IAGVKLDNTY
+2780 IAGVKLENSYEDAKTQVENT
-2790 ENALAQA
+2790 E
-2797 QNAQQGKA
+2797 QGIVPEGETA
-2805 QQDEIPNFGKKEID
+2805 NFGEKEID

-2845 QKEANDAIEKSGLSP
+2845 QKEANAAIEKSGLSP
-2860 EEQQKQKDQ
+2860 ADQQKQKEQ
-2869 IKTIVEQAKTD
+2869 VQKLVEQAKTD
-2880 INSVQQS
+2880 INSVSQS
-2887 ETEPK
+2887 ETTAK
-2892 DQINGKRDQ
+2892 DQIDRNEKQ
-2901 AVDKFSVIK
+2901 AITNINSIK
-2910 DQAAL
+2910 EQTAL
-2915 AGQKTKAE
+2915 AGHKTKAE

-2930 TKAHNII
+2930 TNAHNVI
-2937 DQSQLTA
+2937 DQSQLTTEQKIA
-2944 TQKKAAKAA
+2944 AKKAV
-2953 IDDAYQQS
+2953 DDAYKQS
-2961 FQDIEKTTAISDIP
+2961 YQDIESAAASADIP
-2975 DEATIGQNI
+2975 EEADIGQNI
-2984 DRLLTKPE
+2984 DRLLIKPE
-2992 TGTEPE
+2992 TGNEPE
-2998 WFNDE
+2998 WFNNE
-3003 QKNAFAGADGVTGI
+3003 QNNALKGAEGVDGI
-3017 KNAYKTLKDRL
+3017 NDAYSKLKDRL
-3028 KDKLAQEVQ
+3028 KDKLSPELL

-3047 DEAQNIQTASAA
+3047 TNATDIQTTSAA
-3059 YDEVMTI
+3059 YDEAMTI
-3066 INKENAKADID
+3066 INKQQAKADID
-3077 EKADKVAK
+3077 EEAAKVTA
-3085 EIDGNNKLST
+3085 EIDSNDKLAAET
-3095 ELKDRLKEQI
+3095 KNRLKEQI

-3114 KIDAVNAPKGDT
+3114 QIDAVNAPKGDT
-3126 TDKKNQIDK
+3126 LGKKDQIAK
-3135 ITETAKADIDSA
+3135 ITETAKSDINNA
-3147 DNAAKNESISLLKA
+3147 GNAAKEESISSLKA
-3161 EANNDLADKHQK
+3161 EANNELAAEHQK
-3173 AVAELKDKFGEN
+3173 AVAELKEKFGEN
-3185 ADTSSVD
+3185 ADTTNVD
-3192 QAYKEHSRVNGDS
+3192 KAYHEHLHINGDS
-3205 PTDIA
+3205 IEDIA
-3210 ADKIA
+3210 TAKIA
-3215 AEKEIAKGSV
+3215 AVKEIAKGSV
-3225 TDTATNAKNQVDK
+3225 ADTAANAKNRVDK
-3238 LKHQDGTDY
+3238 LKHQDGSDY
-3247 TNTEKQAV
+3247 TSAEKQAI
-3255 KDRID
+3255 KDYID
-3260 QEAAKANSE
+3260 QEAAKANSD
-3269 QTGTISQVQD
+3269 QTGTIDQAQD
-3279 STEIETARKD
+3279 STGIETARKN
-3289 AVDRIS
+3289 AVDKIS
-3295 SIIVSDSK
+3295 RIIVSDSQ
-3303 ELDDVLNNN
+3303 ELENVLNND
-3312 SEVQGER
+3312 SKVQEER
-3319 LKAAYDSAVKAL
+3319 LTAAYDSAVKL
-3331 TDRFKDKANTTSV
+3331 LKDRFKDKANTTSI
-3344 DQAYENAK
+3344 DQAYESAK
-3352 DALNDSANA
+3352 DALNNSINA
-3361 DNLAA
+3361 DKLAA
-3366 TELAGEKAIAAGAL
+3366 TELIGEKEIAAEAL
-3380 AEAQKAAISEIQ
+3380 ADAQNAATSEIQ
-3392 SSSNYTEQKK
+3392 SSSKYTEQEK

-3407 QIDTDMNTAKDAIN
+3407 QISTDMNNAKDAIN

-3434 RDDAINQLYLDSTDS
+3434 RDDAIKEMYLNVTDS
-3449 DTIDHILDSNDNS
+3449 ATIDRILHDINH
-3462 QENDDNH
+3462 ENEHSSSNH
-3469 SNNINTSSSSAPASF
+3469 SVPTPANNT
-3484 NPNPVNTVDK
+3484 PVNTTSK
-3494 EEKEESKLDFSHSE
+3494 EDNEAKLDLSSRE
-3508 ELALMHNAYLY
+3508 ELTLMHNAYLY

-3525 VNKVVLGAGSVITSY
+3525 ANKVILGAGSVITSY
-3540 GTKVING
+3540 GTKEING
-3547 KHYYI
+3547 QSYYVLVDKGNQNKIYYI
-3552 LVDRGNKNQVYYV
+3552 ALGNVIP
-3565 ATSNVVSTS
+3565 TSQ
-3574 RKLKHNAYVYN
+3574 KLKHNAYVYN
-3585 KHGKRIKKAGVLR
+3585 KHGNRIKKAGVLR
-3598 KGNNINTYGSAVTIR
+3598 KGNNIKTYGNAVTIR
-3613 GKKYFIIAQN
+3613 GKKYYIIAQN
-3623 RFVKAANIAVQ
+3623 RFIKAANIALQ
-3634 KASVA
+3634 KAASA
-3639 TVTTAP
+3639 AP
-3645 ITEKP
+3645 NNELVTEKA
-3650 QPVVEKEIM
+3650 QPAAAKTIM
-3659 HNSYLYDKQG
+3659 HNSYLYDQNG
-3669 KRANKLVILVGSS
+3669 KRANKIVILAGSI
-3682 VNTANKQ
+3682 VNTVNQ
-3689 LINGRSFYE
+3689 RFINGKKYYE
-3698 LEDGLFVSAANIDSK
+3698 LDDGLFIAANNIDSNK
-3713 KIKLRRN
+3713 LKLRHN
-3720 AYIYSQ
+3720 AYVYSQ
-3726 HGNRISKKGLKK
+3726 HGNLISTKVLRKQQ
-3738 GKAVK
+3738 VIK
-3743 TYGDPVKINNKQY
+3743 TYGSPVKINHEKY
-3756 YIIAKNKFVKKA
+3756 FIIAKNKFVKET

>member
-81 RDDAAQNSTTATNN
+81 RDNAAQNSTTATNN
-95 ITKTTKPESEPNL
+95 MTKTTKPESEPNL

-121 SSNNEQSNAEVK
+121 SSNSEQSNAEVK

-152 NVQNDNAQKSQD
+152 NVQNDNAQNDNAQKSQD
-164 KTVDSTVVNISD
+164 KTVDSTAVNISD
-176 SAQPEQKQDSLTAK
+176 SAQPEQKQDSLTSK
-190 ITNRDLRDVGEKRSV
+190 ITNRDLRDAGEKRSV
-205 GNWKEFTRALADSNV
+205 GNWKDFISALTDSSV
-220 SEIDITNNISADKE
+220 SEIDITNNISADKDKR
-234 TGHNRYTLQG
+234 HSNFQG
-244 RNLLIKSA
+244 RKLLIKSA

-261 KSNHPTLSSNSSLD
+261 KGIDPTLASNSSLD
-275 ITYENLIL
+275 MTYENLIL

-291 INAYNMNRGQTAK
+291 INTSNMNRDQKARV
-304 ITFRNID
+304 TFRNIV
-311 FYGSQLTYTKNNTDI
+311 FYGSQLVFTRNNTDI
-326 IFEGKI
+326 IFEGQI

-338 IPSNIG
+338 IPSSV
-344 GWFDG
+344 GWLFDG
-349 NNQQLLEF
+349 SNQQLLEF

-387 GNSLNVEQGAVVN
+387 GNSLNVEEGAVVN
-400 LTPLKTYDGSNGAN
+400 LTPLKTYDGTNGAN

-450 YVGKQNNGQARAIY
+450 YAGKQNNGQARAIY

-473 ISKNGAITVNTNGN
+473 IGRGGIINVNTNGN
-487 ISTKNKQ
+487 ISTRDKQ

-544 GDAGTGAIK
+544 GNAGTGAIK

-582 TSIIGDNKITVTNVR
+582 TSIIGENKITVTNVR
-597 QSLNLG
+597 QSLNLSD
-603 ELLNGSALGSNLVL
+603 LLNGSVDSNNNIVL

-622 LQVEKAAKTVAV
+622 LQVEKTAKTVAV
-634 NKLEVLNGQR
+634 NNLEVLNGQR
-644 IFDLEKVKKDSP
+644 IFDLEKAKKDSP
-656 QLSAILSKAPENFQE
+656 QLNAILNKAPENFQK
-671 LLQAYNHQSY
+671 LLQKYNHQRY
-681 DQLFQAIVE
+681 DQLFRAIVE
-690 AAFSNKDN
+690 AAFSSKDN

-737 VLYYDLAKDG
+737 VLYYDPAKDG
-747 PDSDGFFKNILPG
+747 PDSDNFFKNILPG

-775 YRNGQAVID
+775 YKNGQAVID

-823 IIIPAEITTR
+823 ITIPAEITTK

-855 IASGDRPTIV
+855 VANGVRPTTV

-877 EAAQAII
+877 EAAQAIKD
-884 AAINAAK
+884 AINKAK
-891 TNKPSSL
+891 ADKPNNL

-938 IAISEVNNR
+938 TAISEVNNR
-947 KNTVLD
+947 KKTVLD

-960 TAQSQAEYENA
+960 TVQSQAEYENA
-971 KKDAKDK
+971 KKDAKDE

-1009 APETNATNIDQVV
+1009 APETNSTNLNQVV
-1022 NDGINAINQAGKD
+1022 SDGIDAINQIGKD
-1035 YRDNVKTD
+1035 YRENARTD
-1043 INQSIT
+1043 IKQAISN
-1049 KVENAI
+1049 VENAI
-1055 AEAAKDNNVQSPVDE
+1055 AEAAKDDNVQSPVDE
-1070 LINGIK
+1070 LITGLK
-1076 DKLKRPKEI
+1076 DRLKRPKEI
-1085 VAPDGDLDQDDNEK
+1085 VATEGDLDQDDNEK
-1099 AIDNHQKEAKA
+1099 AIDNHQKEAKDGIQG
-1110 LLPSVQDTIDAIA
+1110 VQDTIA
-1123 ALEAA
+1123 AVKTLEDA
-1128 AKKQIAQYGDDRPE
+1128 AKEQITQHADDKE
-1142 IQDALN
+1142 DIQNALN
-1148 QAIKDIINSNNPKD
+1148 QAIKDIISSNNPKED
-1162 DLNNGIDKINGTH
+1162 VNKGLDHIKGTH
-1175 TDKVKDQAAKDINEA
+1175 TGKQKDQAAKNIKEA

-1199 NSGLPEDEQK
+1199 NSGLSEDEQK

-1215 DQVVADTTTTTGDTS
+1215 DQVVVDTTTTTGDTS

-1248 AKGLINKAA
+1248 AESLINKAA
-1257 AKAEIAG
+1257 AKAEIVG
-1264 YTKGYENVLGQVGQA
+1264 YTRGYENVLGKVDNA
-1279 EIAMTDA
+1279 ETAMANA
-1286 LATIDKIEDNAAS
+1286 LSVIDKIEDNAAS
-1299 SQNID
+1299 SQNITQILKSTKD
-1304 QAEKTAKENILNAFK
+1304 NILNAFK
-1319 ENAKAQVKQDAD
+1319 ENAKAQVNADAD
-1331 IAKTNLGVT
+1331 TAKTNLGVT

-1376 LNAYKAAAKAQVKQ
+1376 LNAYKTAAKAQVKQ
-1390 DADIAKTNLGV
+1390 DADEAKSNLGV
-1401 TKETNID
+1401 DQETNID
-1408 DAVTNAANTIDSHDS
+1408 NAVTNATNMIDSHDS
-1423 LTAINQ
+1423 LTAIKQ

-1434 KKNVLNAY
+1434 KKNVL
-1442 KAAAKK
+1442 
-1448 QIEQD
+1448 D
-1453 ATEAKNNLGVD
+1453 
-1464 QETSIDNAVTNATNT
+1464 
-1479 IASHDS
+1479 
-1485 LTAINQDI
+1485 
-1493 IDGKQNVLSAYKA
+1493 
-1506 AAKKQIEQDATEAK
+1506 
-1520 NNLGV
+1520 
-1525 EQESNIDSAVTNASN
+1525 
-1540 TIASHD
+1540 
-1546 SLTAINQD
+1546 
-1554 IIDGKQN
+1554 
-1561 VLSAYK
+1561 AYK

-1604 ELLTGSQGYNSRID
+1604 ELLTGDQGYYDRID
-1618 NAETIA
+1618 NGETPA
-1624 DINTATKEGTA
+1624 DIDKATKEGTA
-1635 ALNNLLDE
+1635 ALNDLLNE
-1643 QNLSGRRNQAI
+1643 QNIKGQRNQAI
-1654 AAIQDAKDKAIATI
+1654 TDIQTARDKAIAEI
-1668 TNNKNLSD
+1668 KGNKNLSD
-1676 EEKTKY
+1676 ADSTKY
-1682 QELINTATAAS
+1682 QDLINAAAGKGIANVS
-1693 VAKITQDEDENAIET
+1693 QDEDENAIET
-1708 DRDNAIKNITG
+1708 DRDNAIKNITD
-1719 YQENA
+1719 YQNNAANDATNNLDQQHKTAITEIENA
-1724 ANTGSNNLNKQR
+1724 AQ
-1736 QDAIKEVEE
+1736 
-1745 AANNALSTIDDFD
+1745 AAKDKIDGFADSD
-1758 DNVLSPEDKQHYQ
+1758 LSPEDKQHFK
-1771 ETINKDLANAKAAIN
+1771 ELIAKDLANAKADIN
-1786 AAKDNDGVNSAR
+1786 AAKDTDGINSAK
-1798 QAGKTSINED
+1798 QAAKDSINKD
-1808 LAASQLIVAK
+1808 LAAAQLAIAK
-1818 SQANIALQDE
+1818 SQANKALQAE
-1828 KKKDLDTINQAFTD
+1828 REKDLATINQAFAD

-1853 TDKING
+1853 TSKING
-1859 FYETATSKVYNDL
+1859 FYETATSKVYNDF
-1872 TAEQVAKDRDNGIA
+1872 TIDQVVKDRDDGVA
-1886 AMASV
+1886 AMANV
-1891 ASSIASEEAKYLEQQ
+1891 AGSIASEEAKFLEQQ
-1906 KDDALTNKDTGLN
+1906 KNEALTNQDNGLN
-1919 ALAEKIRTSIEKDPN
+1919 SLAETIRADIEQNPN
-1934 LSGKEKGDYYDEISS
+1934 LSGQEKNNYYG
-1949 ALTSAKTDIQNAHSQ
+1949 
-1964 DEIAT
+1964 EIAT
-1969 ATNAG
+1969 ALTTAKTNIQNATTKEEIAAAANAS
-1974 REALNKILANV
+1974 REALNKIRDKAA
-1985 VLQSS
+1985 LQST
-1990 RSAALK
+1990 RNAALK
-1996 ELLNTCTDVSN
+1996 ELLSVYNDVN
-2007 QITNLQNVN
+2007 DKIAGLQNVN
-2016 STTKDGLIKQ
+2016 SSTKDGLIKQ
-2026 LTDYYNDA
+2026 LNDYYNDA
-2034 VAKVKN
+2034 VNKVKN
-2040 VPAAQVD
+2040 APIDQVD
-2047 SEKQQGIDNMNTV
+2047 TEKQTGNDNMRKV
-2060 VRDAQSLDTNIDHA
+2060 IRDAQSLDTNINNA
-2074 KQEVDKQ
+2074 KNEIDKI
-2081 ADQAISTINQ
+2081 ATQAIDNVNQ
-2091 SAMSDA
+2091 SSMSDA
-2097 DKTQTIA
+2097 DKTETIS

-2109 RTKAKQKIEL
+2109 RDKAKQNIEL
-2119 QKNNDA
+2119 QKTNDA
-2125 VDKAKNDGK
+2125 VDQAKGDGKNAIDQVIADANAADLAEAKNNSEK
-2134 DAIGQVAATAMTA
+2134 TINSAAQEAINR
-2147 DLENAKHH
+2147 LNSSYNSL
-2155 SEEAI
+2155 SEEEQADTKPRYNQAITAI
-2160 NQAAQEAISR
+2160 NQAA
-2170 LKSSYDTL
+2170 
-2178 SAEEKE
+2178 
-2184 EASSQYNQAISDI
+2184 
-2197 NQAVADAKSKL
+2197 ADAINKL
-2208 QNGKTKDGIN
+2208 QKVKTKNDVN
-2218 KITTDTINAINKAE
+2218 KITTDTITAINKAE
-2232 ASGNLAITKAQARKA
+2232 ASGNLAITKAQARKT
-2247 IKDVAD
+2247 IKDAAN
-2253 EIKNNLKDKKD
+2253 EIKNSLKDKAD
-2264 QDSVDSILENAAS
+2264 QDSVDSIIDTANS
-2277 AITAAE
+2277 AIDAAE
-2283 DSSTV
+2283 ESNSV
-2288 LNIRDSAINHIKG
+2288 LDIKDTAIKQIKA
-2301 IKTTA
+2301 IKSTA
-2306 DSNDAAKIKNAKDEA
+2306 DDKYAQEIKQAKAAA
-2321 IKALTAELNGQTNN
+2321 IKKLTEELNGQTNN
-2335 PGAPGI
+2335 PAVLGI
-2341 LAQIDQIT
+2341 LSQIDQIA
-2349 GLSAEEKAQ
+2349 GLSDEEKDK
-2358 YTSQA
+2358 YKSQA
-2363 TAAKNKAVSQVN
+2363 ADAKNLAVNQVN
-2375 GQQTTDDIAS
+2375 GQQTETDIDS
-2385 AKTTGI
+2385 AKNTGI
-2391 INIDKALSD
+2391 IKIDKALSA

-2415 NIAKTAATDIQKIEQ
+2415 DIVETAKNDINSIDQ
-2430 SALSDTEKAQQIDLI
+2430 SALSDEEKAKLIEQI
-2445 NSNKETAIQNI
+2445 NSNKEAAIQNI
-2456 NKAQSPDEVEKVK
+2456 NQAQTPAEVEKAK
-2469 QGAEN
+2469 AAGEA
-2474 AITGIVQNAKE
+2474 AINGMVQNAKN
-2485 NAALLQEQNAA
+2485 NAALLEEQNAA
-2496 YNSLVEQAKKLSQRL
+2496 YNKLVEQAQKLSERL
-2511 NDDRLHNKIDQNQY
+2511 NDDLLQNKLDQSQV
-2525 DDLSNAISDA
+2525 DELSNAISAA
-2535 LSAAKA
+2535 LSTAKTK
-2541 EISAATH
+2541 ISAATD

-2555 KGNGETALNKVNNDI
+2555 KGNGETALNNIGSDI
-2570 ANEEALALA
+2570 DKEEALTKA

-2587 TSAKAKADKTEDSAV
+2587 TSAKAKAAKTEDRAV
-2602 ADKMKA
+2602 AEKMKA

-2630 TITQIQTAASEGIAT
+2630 TITQIQTAASEGITT

-2661 GLKEYAAS
+2661 SLKEYSAS

-2687 YNDIERVLNNFISL
+2687 YNNIERVLNNFISL
-2701 IYGGT
+2701 IYAGT

-2711 QLEQD
+2711 QLKQD
-2716 AKANIDQAKFPSQ
+2716 AKANIDQAKLPSQ

-2756 NLEQDQIEGL
+2756 NLEQEQIEEL

-2780 IAGVKLDNTY
+2780 IAGVKLENTY

-2845 QKEANDAIEKSGLSP
+2845 QKEANAAIEKSGLSP
-2860 EEQQKQKDQ
+2860 ADQQKQKEQ
-2869 IKTIVEQAKTD
+2869 IQKLVEKAKTD

-2901 AVDKFSVIK
+2901 AVDKFSAIK

-2944 TQKKAAKAA
+2944 EQKKAAKAA

-2961 FQDIEKTTAISDIP
+2961 FQNIEKATAISDIP
-2975 DEATIGQNI
+2975 DEANIGQNI

-3047 DEAQNIQTASAA
+3047 DEAQNIQTVSAA
-3059 YDEVMTI
+3059 YDEAMTI

-3077 EKADKVAK
+3077 EEADKVTK
-3085 EIDGNNKLST
+3085 EIDGNDKLST
-3095 ELKDRLKEQI
+3095 ESKDRLKEQI
-3105 KDDSQKAKD
+3105 KNDSQKAKD

-3126 TDKKNQIDK
+3126 SGKKNQIDK

-3147 DNAAKNESISLLKA
+3147 GNAAKNESISLLKA

-3185 ADTSSVD
+3185 ADTTSVD
-3192 QAYKEHSRVNGDS
+3192 QAYQEHSRVNGDS
-3205 PTDIA
+3205 PADIA

-3225 TDTATNAKNQVDK
+3225 IDTATNAKNQVDK
-3238 LKHQDGTDY
+3238 LKHQDGSDY
-3247 TNTEKQAV
+3247 TDTEKQAI

-3260 QEAAKANSE
+3260 QEAAKANSD
-3269 QTGTISQVQD
+3269 QTGTIAQAQD
-3279 STEIETARKD
+3279 STGIETARKD
-3289 AVDRIS
+3289 AVDKIS

-3303 ELDDVLNNN
+3303 ELEDVLNNN
-3312 SEVQGER
+3312 SKVQEER
-3319 LKAAYDSAVKAL
+3319 LTAAYDSAVKL
-3331 TDRFKDKANTTSV
+3331 LKDRFKDKANTTSI
-3344 DQAYENAK
+3344 DQAYESAK
-3352 DALNDSANA
+3352 DALNDPANA
-3361 DNLAA
+3361 DKLAA

-3380 AEAQKAAISEIQ
+3380 AEAQKAATSEIQ
-3392 SSSNYTEQKK
+3392 STGKYTEQEK

-3407 QIDTDMNTAKDAIN
+3407 QINTDLNTANNALN

-3434 RDDAINQLYLDSTDS
+3434 RDDAINQIYLDATDS
-3449 DTIDHILDSNDNS
+3449 TTIDHILHDNS
-3462 QENDDNH
+3462 QHENNH
-3469 SNNINTSSSSAPASF
+3469 SSTTQSVPAPVDNKPVDNTG
-3484 NPNPVNTVDK
+3484 K
-3494 EEKEESKLDFSHSE
+3494 EEKEEPELDLSHSE

-3519 DENGKR
+3519 DEKGQR
-3525 VNKVVLGAGSVITSY
+3525 ANKVVLGAGSVITSY
-3540 GTKVING
+3540 GIKEING

-3552 LVDRGNKNQVYYV
+3552 LIDRGNKNQVYYV
-3565 ATSNVVSTS
+3565 AIGNVVSTS

-3585 KHGKRIKKAGVLR
+3585 KHGKRIKKTGVLR
-3598 KGNNINTYGSAVTIR
+3598 KGNNINTYGSVVNIR

-3623 RFVKAANIAVQ
+3623 RYVKAANIAIQ
-3634 KASVA
+3634 KTVVTAITASPVNEP
-3639 TVTTAP
+3639 V
-3645 ITEKP
+3645 TEKQ
-3650 QPVVEKEIM
+3650 QPVVEKTIM
-3659 HNSYLYDKQG
+3659 HNSYLYDQNG
-3669 KRANKLVILVGSS
+3669 KRANKLIILAGST
-3682 VNTANKQ
+3682 VNTVNFQMINNKGYYM
-3689 LINGRSFYE
+3689 LD
-3698 LEDGLFVSAANIDSK
+3698 DGLFIAAANIDAK
-3713 KIKLRRN
+3713 KLKLKHN
-3720 AYIYSQ
+3720 AYVYSQ
-3726 HGNRISKKGLKK
+3726 HGIRISKKVLHKHK
-3738 GKAVK
+3738 VVK
-3743 TYGDPVKINNKQY
+3743 TYGSAVRINNKKY
-3756 YIIAKNKFVKKA
+3756 YIIAKNKYVEQA

>member
-1 MLGKN
+1 MEIRKEISMLGKN
-6 NNNERVK
+6 NYNERVK
-13 KMAMQAK
+13 RMARQAK
-20 QDHFSIRKLSIGAA
+20 QDHFSIRKLSIGTT

-39 FTYLGLSSKTVSADT
+39 FTFLGLNSKTVKADT
-54 VIPPQQISKKSKVT
+54 VVPPQLTEKKAYS
-68 AKIDAQ
+68 Q
-74 ATPTPTP
+74 AEIFSQDSNKNTTRAT
-81 RDDAAQNSTTATNN
+81 STATY
-95 ITKTTKPESEPNL
+95 KTNKPEGEPNL
-108 GTFSGLSSFLREN
+108 TAFSGLSSFLREN
-121 SSNNEQSNAEVK
+121 NSNSKQNDTAQVGQTPANDDDTGKEEPNANSADNNDINKGTEDKTGISSDNSDKEEPHTNGTAKQVTGK
-133 TDGEDTNAV
+133 TDKN
-142 KDDKQNSVTD
+142 KD
-152 NVQNDNAQKSQD
+152 AAKS
-164 KTVDSTVVNISD
+164 KI
-176 SAQPEQKQDSLTAK
+176 TAK
-190 ITNRDLRDVGEKRSV
+190 DAKDAGKKVSV
-205 GNWKEFTRALADSNV
+205 GNWKDFISALNNSNV
-220 SEIDITNNISADKE
+220 SEIDITNNIIADRE
-234 TGHNRYTLQG
+234 TGHNRQAFQG
-244 RNLLIKSA
+244 RKLLIKSA

-261 KSNHPTLSSNSSLD
+261 KSNHPTLTGNSSLD

-291 INAYNMNRGQTAK
+291 ADTYNMTKGQTAK

-326 IFEGKI
+326 IFEGQI

-387 GNSLNVEQGAVVN
+387 GNSLNVEQGAVVD

-437 QVNINIGQSEGIN
+437 QVNINIGQSEGIK
-450 YVGKQNNGQARAIY
+450 YAGKQNNGQARAIY
-464 LDNAKSKVN
+464 LNNANSKVN

-494 NLIYIGGDFAI
+494 SLIYIGGDFAI

-513 TGQNMGNYTGSL
+513 TGQNMGNYSGSL

-622 LQVEKAAKTVAV
+622 LQVEKNAKTVAV

-656 QLSAILSKAPENFQE
+656 QLSAILSKAPENFQK
-671 LLQAYNHQSY
+671 LLQNYNHQSY
-681 DQLFQAIVE
+681 DQLFRAIVE

-713 FLDIDPEDVTVTSQ
+713 FLDIDPEDVTVINQ
-727 EDGSKLVKGH
+727 EDGSKLVKGY
-737 VLYYDLAKDG
+737 VLYYDPAKDG
-747 PDSDGFFKNILPG
+747 PDSDSFFKNILPG

-784 STIANPYAETV
+784 STIANPYADTV

-814 KVAPDGTFT
+814 KVAPDGSFT
-823 IIIPAEITTR
+823 ITIPAEITTR

-865 SLGIKPFSAIQQ
+865 SLGIKPFSEVQQ
-877 EAAQAII
+877 EAAQEITD
-884 AAINAAK
+884 AINAAK
-891 TNKPSSL
+891 TKKPANL
-898 TADQEKAFTDALN
+898 TADQEKALTDALN
-911 EAAKYAANSRDSN
+911 EAAKYAATNKNSN
-924 YDSGKSVYGVQPSK
+924 YDSKKSVYGVQSSK
-938 IAISEVNNR
+938 TAISEINNR
-947 KNTVLD
+947 KKTALD
-953 LVEKAIQ
+953 LVNKAIQ
-960 TAQSQAEYENA
+960 TAQSQGEYEKA
-971 KKDAKDK
+971 KAAAIDK
-978 LASQANEQISKFPS
+978 LTQQADEQVKKFPAQEQSITAAKNQAISKV
-992 QTEKINAAK
+992 QAA
-1001 DKAISTVD
+1001 A
-1009 APETNATNIDQVV
+1009 TNNTNIDQVV
-1022 NDGINAINQAGKD
+1022 NDGINAINQVGKD
-1035 YRDNVKTD
+1035 YRDNVKID
-1043 INQSIT
+1043 INQAIT

-1055 AEAAKDNNVQSPVDE
+1055 DIVSKDENVKPPVDE

-1085 VAPDGDLDQDDNEK
+1085 VASGGELDQDEDEA
-1099 AIDNHQKEAKA
+1099 AINNHQKEAKA
-1110 LLPSVQDTIDAIA
+1110 LLPGVQDTVDAIN

-1148 QAIKDIINSNNPKD
+1148 QAIKNIINSNNPKD

-1175 TDKVKDQAAKDINEA
+1175 ANKEKDKAANGIKEA
-1190 AAQAKERIK
+1190 ATQAKERIQ
-1199 NSGLPEDEQK
+1199 NSDLTADEQK
-1209 QYLDEI
+1209 TYLDEI
-1215 DQVVADTTTTTGDTS
+1215 DETVAAATATTGDTD
-1230 KSIYGTDDDEI
+1230 KSIYGTDDSEI

-1248 AKGLINKAA
+1248 AESLINKAA

-1264 YTKGYENVLGQVGQA
+1264 YTKDYENVLGQVGQA
-1279 EIAMTDA
+1279 ETAMTDA
-1286 LATIDKIEDNAAS
+1286 LAAIDKIEDNAAS
-1299 SQNID
+1299 SQNIA
-1304 QAEKTAKENILNAFK
+1304 QAEKAAKENILNAFK
-1319 ENAKAQVKQDAD
+1319 ENAKAQVKADAET
-1331 IAKTNLGVT
+1331 AKSNLGV
-1340 KETNIDDAVTNAG
+1340 EQESNIDEAVA
-1353 NTIDSHNSATD
+1353 SATKAIASHSSAFD

-1376 LNAYKAAAKAQVKQ
+1376 LNAYKVAAKA
-1390 DADIAKTNLGV
+1390 
-1401 TKETNID
+1401 
-1408 DAVTNAANTIDSHDS
+1408 
-1423 LTAINQ
+1423 
-1429 DIIDG
+1429 
-1434 KKNVLNAY
+1434 
-1442 KAAAKK
+1442 
-1448 QIEQD
+1448 
-1453 ATEAKNNLGVD
+1453 
-1464 QETSIDNAVTNATNT
+1464 
-1479 IASHDS
+1479 
-1485 LTAINQDI
+1485 
-1493 IDGKQNVLSAYKA
+1493 
-1506 AAKKQIEQDATEAK
+1506 QIEQDATEAK

-1525 EQESNIDSAVTNASN
+1525 EQESNIDEAVTNAIN

-1604 ELLTGSQGYNSRID
+1604 ELLTGNQGYNSRID

-1624 DINTATKEGTA
+1624 DINTAVKEGTA

-1654 AAIQDAKDKAIATI
+1654 AAIQDAKDKAIAKI

-1693 VAKITQDEDENAIET
+1693 VAKITQDEDETTIAT
-1708 DRDNAIKNITG
+1708 DEDNAIKNITG

-1758 DNVLSPEDKQHYQ
+1758 DTVLSPEDKQHYQ
-1771 ETINKDLANAKAAIN
+1771 ETINKDLANAKVAIN

-1808 LAASQLIVAK
+1808 LAAGQLIVAK

-1853 TDKING
+1853 TDKIND
-1859 FYETATSKVYNDL
+1859 FYETATSKVYNDS
-1872 TAEQVAKDRDNGIA
+1872 TAEQVAKDRDDGIA

-1974 REALNKILANV
+1974 REALNKILAKV

-2034 VAKVKN
+2034 IAKVKN
-2040 VPAAQVD
+2040 VSAAQVD
-2047 SEKQQGIDNMNTV
+2047 SEKQQGIDNMNAV
-2060 VRDAQSLDTNIDHA
+2060 IRDAQSLDYNIDHA
-2074 KQEVDKQ
+2074 KKEVDGQ
-2081 ADQAISTINQ
+2081 ADRAISTINQ

-2109 RTKAKQKIEL
+2109 RAKAKQNIEL

-2178 SAEEKE
+2178 SAEEKA
-2184 EASSQYNQAISDI
+2184 EASSQYEQAISDI

-2253 EIKNNLKDKKD
+2253 EIKNSLKDKKD
-2264 QDSVDSILENAAS
+2264 QDNVDSILENAA
-2277 AITAAE
+2277 AEIAAAK

-2288 LNIRDSAINHIKG
+2288 LSSRDSAINHIKG

-2349 GLSAEEKAQ
+2349 GLSVEEKAQ
-2358 YTSQA
+2358 YKSQA

-2385 AKTTGI
+2385 TKTTGI
-2391 INIDKALSD
+2391 INIDKALSA
-2400 AQLQAAKNNANKYLE
+2400 AQLQAAKNNANKYLAD
-2415 NIAKTAATDIQKIEQ
+2415 IAQTAADNIKKIEQ

-2456 NKAQSPDEVEKVK
+2456 NQAQSLDEVEKAK

-2511 NDDRLHNKIDQNQY
+2511 NDDRLHNKVDQNQY
-2525 DDLSNAISDA
+2525 DDLSKAISEA

-2570 ANEEALALA
+2570 ANEEALAQA
-2579 LNDLQTAA
+2579 LNDLQAAA
-2587 TSAKAKADKTEDSAV
+2587 TNAKAKAAEIEDSTV
-2602 ADKMKA
+2602 ADQMKA

-2615 KAAAN
+2615 KAAAK
-2620 IIAARNNKQN
+2620 IINARSSKQN
-2630 TITQIQTAASEGIAT
+2630 TITQIQTAADDGITT
-2645 ISKLGDDFDN
+2645 INKLGEDFDN
-2655 KNQIVK
+2655 KNKIVK
-2661 GLKEYAAS
+2661 DLKDHAAE
-2669 AKTDIDGLDLA
+2669 AKADIDSIGLA
-2680 GNDVASG
+2680 GNDAASG
-2687 YNDIERVLNNFISL
+2687 YQDIDQALNDGISS

-2706 SDKLS
+2706 SEQLS

-2716 AKANIDQAKFPSQ
+2716 AKTNIDQAKLPSK
-2729 LTAEKNNLINKFKEY
+2729 LTAEKNKQINKFKDY
-2744 LKNKGEIASVAT
+2744 VNSKGEIASVAT
-2756 NLEQDQIEGL
+2756 NLEQGQIDAL
-2766 QKQLDEAVNRTIDK
+2766 QKQLEEAINKTIAN
-2780 IAGVKLDNTY
+2780 IAGVKLENSYEDAKTQVENT
-2790 ENALAQA
+2790 E
-2797 QNAQQGKA
+2797 QGIVPEGETA
-2805 QQDEIPNFGKKEID
+2805 NFGEKEID

-2860 EEQQKQKDQ
+2860 ADQQKQKEQ
-2869 IKTIVEQAKTD
+2869 VQKLVEKARAD
-2880 INSVQQS
+2880 INSVSQS
-2887 ETEPK
+2887 EAGAK
-2892 DQINGKRDQ
+2892 DQIDNNRKQ
-2901 AVDKFSVIK
+2901 AITNINSIK
-2910 DQAAL
+2910 EQTAL
-2915 AGQKTKAE
+2915 AGHKTKAE

-2930 TKAHNII
+2930 TNAHNVI
-2937 DQSQLTA
+2937 DQSQLTTEQKIA
-2944 TQKKAAKAA
+2944 AKKAV
-2953 IDDAYQQS
+2953 DDAYKQS
-2961 FQDIEKTTAISDIP
+2961 YQDIESAAASADIP
-2975 DEATIGQNI
+2975 EEADIGQNI
-2984 DRLLTKPE
+2984 DRLLIKPE
-2992 TGTEPE
+2992 TGNEPE
-2998 WFNDE
+2998 WFNNE
-3003 QKNAFAGADGVTGI
+3003 QNNALKGAEGVDGI
-3017 KNAYKTLKDRL
+3017 NDAYSKLKDRL
-3028 KDKLAQEVQ
+3028 KDKLSQELKN
-3037 DHIDEQIKAI
+3037 HIDEQIKAI
-3047 DEAQNIQTASAA
+3047 NNATDIQTTSAA
-3059 YDEVMTI
+3059 YDEAMTI
-3066 INKENAKADID
+3066 INKQQAKADID
-3077 EKADKVAK
+3077 EEAAKVTA
-3085 EIDGNNKLST
+3085 EIDSNDRLAT
-3095 ELKDRLKEQI
+3095 ETKNRLKEQI
-3105 KDDSQKAKD
+3105 KNDSQKAKD
-3114 KIDAVNAPKGDT
+3114 QIDEIIAPKGDT
-3126 TDKKNQIDK
+3126 LGKKDQINK
-3135 ITETAKADIDSA
+3135 ITETAKSDINNA
-3147 DNAAKNESISLLKA
+3147 GNAAKEESISSLKA
-3161 EANNDLADKHQK
+3161 DANNELTAEHQK
-3173 AVAELKDKFGEN
+3173 AVAELKEKFGEN
-3185 ADTSSVD
+3185 ADTTNVD
-3192 QAYKEHSRVNGDS
+3192 KAYHEHSQVNGDS
-3205 PTDIA
+3205 IEDITA
-3210 ADKIA
+3210 AKIA
-3215 AEKEIAKGSV
+3215 AAKDIAKGAV
-3225 TDTATNAKNQVDK
+3225 ADTAANAKNQVDK
-3238 LKHQDGTDY
+3238 LKHQDGSDY
-3247 TNTEKQAV
+3247 TSAEKQAI
-3255 KDRID
+3255 KDYID
-3260 QEAAKANSE
+3260 QEAAKANLD
-3269 QTGTISQVQD
+3269 QTGTIDQAQD
-3279 STEIETARKD
+3279 STGIETARKN
-3289 AVDRIS
+3289 AVDKIS
-3295 SIIVSDSK
+3295 RIIVSDSQ
-3303 ELDDVLNNN
+3303 ELENVLNND
-3312 SEVQGER
+3312 SKVQEER
-3319 LKAAYDSAVKAL
+3319 LTAAYDSAVKL
-3331 TDRFKDKANTTSV
+3331 LKDRFKDKANTTSI
-3344 DQAYENAK
+3344 DQAYESAK
-3352 DALNDSANA
+3352 DALNDPANA
-3361 DNLAA
+3361 DKLAA
-3366 TELAGEKAIAAGAL
+3366 TELAGEKAIAAGTL
-3380 AEAQKAAISEIQ
+3380 VEAQKAATSEIQ
-3392 SSSNYTEQKK
+3392 SSSKYTEQEK

-3407 QIDTDMNTAKDAIN
+3407 QIETDMAKAN
-3421 QPEVNDSQTITKL
+3421 AALKQPEVNDSQTITKL
-3434 RDDAINQLYLDSTDS
+3434 RDDAIKQMYLNVTDS
-3449 DTIDHILDSNDNS
+3449 ATIDRILHDINH
-3462 QENDDNH
+3462 ENEPSSSNH
-3469 SNNINTSSSSAPASF
+3469 SVPAPA
-3484 NPNPVNTVDK
+3484 NNTAVNTTSK
-3494 EEKEESKLDFSHSE
+3494 EDNEAKLDLSSRE
-3508 ELALMHNAYLY
+3508 ELTLMHNAYLY

-3525 VNKVVLGAGSVITSY
+3525 ANKVILGAGSIITSY
-3540 GTKVING
+3540 GTKEING
-3547 KHYYI
+3547 QSYYVLVDKGNQNKIYYI
-3552 LVDRGNKNQVYYV
+3552 ALGNVIP
-3565 ATSNVVSTS
+3565 TSQ
-3574 RKLKHNAYVYN
+3574 KLKHNAYVYN
-3585 KHGKRIKKAGVLR
+3585 KHGNRIKKAGVLR
-3598 KGNNINTYGSAVTIR
+3598 KGNNIKTYGNAVTIR
-3613 GKKYFIIAQN
+3613 GKKYYIIAQN
-3623 RFVKAANIAVQ
+3623 RFVKAANIALQ
-3634 KASVA
+3634 KAASA
-3639 TVTTAP
+3639 AP
-3645 ITEKP
+3645 NNELVTEKA
-3650 QPVVEKEIM
+3650 QPAAAKTIM
-3659 HNSYLYDKQG
+3659 HNSYLYDQNG
-3669 KRANKLVILVGSS
+3669 KRANKIVILAGSI
-3682 VNTANKQ
+3682 VNTVNQ
-3689 LINGRSFYE
+3689 RFINGKKYYE
-3698 LEDGLFVSAANIDSK
+3698 LDDGLFIAANNIDSNK
-3713 KIKLRRN
+3713 LKLRHN
-3720 AYIYSQ
+3720 AYVYSQ
-3726 HGNRISKKGLKK
+3726 HGNLISTKVLRKQQ
-3738 GKAVK
+3738 VIK
-3743 TYGDPVKINNKQY
+3743 TYGSPVKINHEKY
-3756 YIIAKNKFVKKA
+3756 FIIAKNKFVKET

>member
-39 FTYLGLSSKTVSADT
+39 FTYLGLSSKAVSADT
-54 VIPPQQISKKSKVT
+54 VVPPQQISKKSRVT

-121 SSNNEQSNAEVK
+121 SSNNEQSNAEAK

-142 KDDKQNSVTD
+142 KDDKQNSVTG
-152 NVQNDNAQKSQD
+152 NMQNDNAQKSQD
-164 KTVDSTVVNISD
+164 KTVDSTAVNISD
-176 SAQPEQKQDSLTAK
+176 SAQPEQKQDSLTSK
-190 ITNRDLRDVGEKRSV
+190 ITNRDLRDAGEKRSV
-205 GNWKEFTRALADSNV
+205 GNWKDFISALTDSSV
-220 SEIDITNNISADKE
+220 SEIDITNNISADKDKR
-234 TGHNRYTLQG
+234 HSNFQG
-244 RNLLIKSA
+244 RKLLIKSA

-261 KSNHPTLSSNSSLD
+261 KGIDPTLASNSSLD
-275 ITYENLIL
+275 MTYENLIL

-291 INAYNMNRGQTAK
+291 INTSNMNRDQKARV
-304 ITFRNID
+304 TFRNIV
-311 FYGSQLTYTKNNTDI
+311 FYGSQLVFTRNNTDI
-326 IFEGKI
+326 IFEGQI

-338 IPSNIG
+338 IPSSV
-344 GWFDG
+344 GWLFDG
-349 NNQQLLEF
+349 SNQQLLEF

-387 GNSLNVEQGAVVN
+387 GNSLNVEEGAVVN
-400 LTPLKTYDGSNGAN
+400 LTPLKTYDGTNGAN

-450 YVGKQNNGQARAIY
+450 YAGKQNNGQARAIY

-473 ISKNGAITVNTNGN
+473 IGRGGIINVNTNGN
-487 ISTKNKQ
+487 ISTRDKQ

-544 GDAGTGAIK
+544 GNAGTGAIK

-582 TSIIGDNKITVTNVR
+582 TSIIGENKITVTNVR
-597 QSLNLG
+597 QSLNLSD
-603 ELLNGSALGSNLVL
+603 LLNGSVDSNNNIVL

-622 LQVEKAAKTVAV
+622 LQVEKTAKTVAV
-634 NKLEVLNGQR
+634 NNLEVLNGQR
-644 IFDLEKVKKDSP
+644 IFDLEKAKKDSP
-656 QLSAILSKAPENFQE
+656 QLNAILNKAPENFQK
-671 LLQAYNHQSY
+671 LLQKYNHQRY
-681 DQLFQAIVE
+681 DQLFRAIVE
-690 AAFSNKDN
+690 AAFSSKDN

-737 VLYYDLAKDG
+737 VLYYDPAKDG
-747 PDSDGFFKNILPG
+747 PDSDNFFKNILPG

-775 YRNGQAVID
+775 YKNGQAVID

-823 IIIPAEITTR
+823 ITIPAEITTK

-855 IASGDRPTIV
+855 VANGVRPTTV

-877 EAAQAII
+877 EAAQAIKD
-884 AAINAAK
+884 AINKAK
-891 TNKPSSL
+891 ADKPNNL

-938 IAISEVNNR
+938 TAISEVNNR
-947 KNTVLD
+947 KKTVLD

-960 TAQSQAEYENA
+960 TVQSQAEYENA

-1009 APETNATNIDQVV
+1009 APETNVTNLNQVV
-1022 NDGINAINQAGKD
+1022 SDGIDAINQIGKD
-1035 YRDNVKTD
+1035 YRENARTD
-1043 INQSIT
+1043 IKQAISN
-1049 KVENAI
+1049 VENAI
-1055 AEAAKDNNVQSPVDE
+1055 AEAAKDDNVQSPVDE
-1070 LINGIK
+1070 LITGLK
-1076 DKLKRPKEI
+1076 DRLKRPKEI
-1085 VAPDGDLDQDDNEK
+1085 VATEGDLDQDDNEK
-1099 AIDNHQKEAKA
+1099 TIDNHQKEAKGA
-1110 LLPSVQDTIDAIA
+1110 IQGVQDTIAAIK
-1123 ALEAA
+1123 ALEDV

-1175 TDKVKDQAAKDINEA
+1175 TDKVKDQAAKDIKETA
-1190 AAQAKERIK
+1190 IQAKERIK

-1209 QYLDEI
+1209 RYLDEI
-1215 DQVVADTTTTTGDTS
+1215 NQVVADTTTTTGDTS

-1248 AKGLINKAA
+1248 AKSLINKAA
-1257 AKAEIAG
+1257 AKAEIVG
-1264 YTKGYENVLGQVGQA
+1264 YTKVYENVLGQVGKA
-1279 EIAMTDA
+1279 ETAMTDA
-1286 LATIDKIEDNAAS
+1286 LSAIDKIEDNAAS
-1299 SQNID
+1299 SQNIVQILKSTKD
-1304 QAEKTAKENILNAFK
+1304 NILNAFK
-1319 ENAKAQVKQDAD
+1319 EDAKAQVKQDAD
-1331 IAKTNLGVT
+1331 TAKTNLGVT

-1376 LNAYKAAAKAQVKQ
+1376 L
-1390 DADIAKTNLGV
+1390 D
-1401 TKETNID
+1401 
-1408 DAVTNAANTIDSHDS
+1408 
-1423 LTAINQ
+1423 
-1429 DIIDG
+1429 
-1434 KKNVLNAY
+1434 
-1442 KAAAKK
+1442 
-1448 QIEQD
+1448 
-1453 ATEAKNNLGVD
+1453 
-1464 QETSIDNAVTNATNT
+1464 
-1479 IASHDS
+1479 
-1485 LTAINQDI
+1485 
-1493 IDGKQNVLSAYKA
+1493 AYKA

-1525 EQESNIDSAVTNASN
+1525 EQESNIDNAVTNAAN
-1540 TIASHD
+1540 TIDSHD

-1596 DDAANKAS
+1596 DEALNKAND
-1604 ELLTGSQGYNSRID
+1604 LLTGNQGYYDRID
-1618 NAETIA
+1618 MGETPA
-1624 DINTATKEGTA
+1624 DIDKATKEGTA
-1635 ALNNLLDE
+1635 ALNDLLNE
-1643 QNLSGRRNQAI
+1643 QNIKGQRNQAI
-1654 AAIQDAKDKAIATI
+1654 TDIQTARDKAIAEI
-1668 TNNKNLSD
+1668 KGNKNLSD
-1676 EEKTKY
+1676 ADSTKY
-1682 QELINTATAAS
+1682 QDLINAAADKGIANVS
-1693 VAKITQDEDENAIET
+1693 QDEDENAIET
-1708 DRDNAIKNITG
+1708 DRDNAIKNITD
-1719 YQENA
+1719 YQNNAANAATNNLDQQHKTAITEIENA
-1724 ANTGSNNLNKQR
+1724 AQ
-1736 QDAIKEVEE
+1736 
-1745 AANNALSTIDDFD
+1745 AAKDKIDGFADSD
-1758 DNVLSPEDKQHYQ
+1758 LSPEDKQHFKKL
-1771 ETINKDLANAKAAIN
+1771 IAKDLANAKADIN
-1786 AAKDNDGVNSAR
+1786 AAKDTDGINSAK
-1798 QAGKTSINED
+1798 QAAKDSINKD
-1808 LAASQLIVAK
+1808 LASAQLAVAK
-1818 SQANIALQDE
+1818 SQANKALQAE
-1828 KKKDLDTINQAFTD
+1828 REKDLATINQAFAD

-1853 TDKING
+1853 TSKING
-1859 FYETATSKVYNDL
+1859 FYETATNKVYSDFTND
-1872 TAEQVAKDRDNGIA
+1872 QVVKDRDDGVA

-1891 ASSIASEEAKYLEQQ
+1891 AGSIASEEAKFLEQQ
-1906 KDDALTNKDTGLN
+1906 KDDALTNQDTGLN
-1919 ALAEKIRTSIEKDPN
+1919 VLAEKIRADIEQNPN
-1934 LSGKEKGDYYDEISS
+1934 LSGQEKNNYYG
-1949 ALTSAKTDIQNAHSQ
+1949 
-1964 DEIAT
+1964 EIAT
-1969 ATNAG
+1969 ALTTAKTNIQNATTKEEIAAAANAS
-1974 REALNKILANV
+1974 REALNKIRDKAA
-1985 VLQSS
+1985 LQST
-1990 RSAALK
+1990 RNAALK
-1996 ELLNTCTDVSN
+1996 ELLSVYNDVN
-2007 QITNLQNVN
+2007 DKILGLQNVN
-2016 STTKDGLIKQ
+2016 SSTKDGLIKQ
-2026 LTDYYNDA
+2026 LNDDYNDA
-2034 VAKVKN
+2034 VNKVKN
-2040 VPAAQVD
+2040 ASIDQVD
-2047 SEKQQGIDNMNTV
+2047 TEKQTGNDNMRKV
-2060 VRDAQSLDTNIDHA
+2060 IRDAQNLDTNINNA
-2074 KQEVDKQ
+2074 KNEIDKI
-2081 ADQAISTINQ
+2081 ATQAIDNINQ
-2091 SAMSDA
+2091 SSMSDA
-2097 DKTQTIA
+2097 DKSQTIS

-2109 RTKAKQKIEL
+2109 RDKAKQNIEL
-2119 QKNNDA
+2119 QKTNDA
-2125 VDKAKNDGK
+2125 VDQAKSDGKNAIDQVIADATAADLAEAKN
-2134 DAIGQVAATAMTA
+2134 
-2147 DLENAKHH
+2147 N
-2155 SEEAI
+2155 SEKTI
-2160 NQAAQEAISR
+2160 NSAAQEAINR
-2170 LKSSYDTL
+2170 LNSSYNSL
-2178 SAEEKE
+2178 SEEEQADAKPR
-2184 EASSQYNQAISDI
+2184 YNQAITDI
-2197 NQAVADAKSKL
+2197 NQAAADAINKL
-2208 QNGKTKDGIN
+2208 QKVKTKNDVN
-2218 KITTDTINAINKAE
+2218 KVTTDTITAINKAE

-2247 IKDVAD
+2247 IKDAANEV
-2253 EIKNNLKDKKD
+2253 KNSLKDKAD
-2264 QDSVDSILENAAS
+2264 QDSVDSIIDTANS
-2277 AITAAE
+2277 VIDAAE
-2283 DSSTV
+2283 ESNSV
-2288 LNIRDSAINHIKG
+2288 LDIKDTAIKQIKA
-2301 IKTTA
+2301 IKSTA
-2306 DSNDAAKIKNAKDEA
+2306 DDKYAQEIKQAKAAA
-2321 IKALTAELNGQTNN
+2321 IKKLTEELNGQTNN
-2335 PGAPGI
+2335 PAVLGI
-2341 LAQIDQIT
+2341 LSQIDQIA
-2349 GLSAEEKAQ
+2349 GLSDEEKDK
-2358 YTSQA
+2358 YKSQA
-2363 TAAKNKAVSQVN
+2363 ADAKNLAVNQVN
-2375 GQQTTDDIAS
+2375 GQQTETDIDS
-2385 AKTTGI
+2385 AKNTGI
-2391 INIDKALSD
+2391 IKIDKALSA

-2415 NIAKTAATDIQKIEQ
+2415 DIAETAKNDINSIDQ
-2430 SALSDTEKAQQIDLI
+2430 SALSDEEKAKLIEQI

-2456 NKAQSPDEVEKVK
+2456 NQAQTPAEVEKAK
-2469 QGAEN
+2469 AAGEA
-2474 AITGIVQNAKE
+2474 AINGMVQNAKN

-2496 YNSLVEQAKKLSQRL
+2496 YNKLVEQAQKLNERL
-2511 NDDRLHNKIDQNQY
+2511 NDDLLQNKLDQSQV
-2525 DDLSNAISDA
+2525 DELSNAISAA
-2535 LSAAKA
+2535 LSTAKTK
-2541 EISAATH
+2541 ISAATAQ
-2548 LDKINAA
+2548 DKINDARS
-2555 KGNGETALNKVNNDI
+2555 KSETTLNNIGSDI
-2570 ANEEALALA
+2570 DKEEALAQA

-2630 TITQIQTAASEGIAT
+2630 TITQIQTAASEGITT

-2661 GLKEYAAS
+2661 SLKEYAAS

-2701 IYGGT
+2701 IYAGT

-2716 AKANIDQAKFPSQ
+2716 AKTNIDQAKLPSQ

-2780 IAGVKLDNTY
+2780 IAGVKLENTY

-2805 QQDEIPNFGKKEID
+2805 QQEEIPNFGKKEID

-2860 EEQQKQKDQ
+2860 EDQQKQKDQ

-2901 AVDKFSVIK
+2901 AVDKFSAIK

-2930 TKAHNII
+2930 TRAHNII

-2944 TQKKAAKAA
+2944 EQKKAAKAA

-2961 FQDIEKTTAISDIP
+2961 FQNIEKATAISDIP
-2975 DEATIGQNI
+2975 DEANIGQNI

-3047 DEAQNIQTASAA
+3047 DEAQNIQTVSAA
-3059 YDEVMTI
+3059 YDEAMTI

-3077 EKADKVAK
+3077 EEADKVTK
-3085 EIDGNNKLST
+3085 EIDGNDKLST
-3095 ELKDRLKEQI
+3095 ESKDRLKEQI
-3105 KDDSQKAKD
+3105 KNDSQKAKD
-3114 KIDAVNAPKGDT
+3114 QIDAVNAPKGDT
-3126 TDKKNQIDK
+3126 SGKKDQIDK
-3135 ITETAKADIDSA
+3135 ITETAKDDINSA
-3147 DNAAKNESISLLKA
+3147 GNAAKNESISLLKV

-3185 ADTSSVD
+3185 ADTTSVD
-3192 QAYKEHSRVNGDS
+3192 QAYQEHSRVNGDS
-3205 PTDIA
+3205 PADIA

-3225 TDTATNAKNQVDK
+3225 IDTATNAKNQVDK
-3238 LKHQDGTDY
+3238 LKHQDGSDY
-3247 TNTEKQAV
+3247 TDTEKQAI

-3260 QEAAKANSE
+3260 QEAAKANSD
-3269 QTGTISQVQD
+3269 QTGTIAQAQD
-3279 STEIETARKD
+3279 STGIETARKD

-3303 ELDDVLNNN
+3303 ELEDVLNNN
-3312 SEVQGER
+3312 SKVQEER

-3331 TDRFKDKANTTSV
+3331 TDRFKDKASTTSV

-3352 DALNDSANA
+3352 DALNDPANA
-3361 DNLAA
+3361 DKLAA

-3380 AEAQKAAISEIQ
+3380 AEAQKAATSEIQ
-3392 SSSNYTEQKK
+3392 STGKYTEQEK

-3407 QIDTDMNTAKDAIN
+3407 QINTDLNTANNALN

-3434 RDDAINQLYLDSTDS
+3434 RDDAINQIYLDATDS
-3449 DTIDHILDSNDNS
+3449 TTIDHILHDNS
-3462 QENDDNH
+3462 QHENNH
-3469 SNNINTSSSSAPASF
+3469 SSTTQSVPAPVDNKPVDNTG
-3484 NPNPVNTVDK
+3484 K
-3494 EEKEESKLDFSHSE
+3494 EEKEEPELDLSHSE

-3519 DENGKR
+3519 DEKGQR
-3525 VNKVVLGAGSVITSY
+3525 ANKVVLGAGSIITSY
-3540 GTKVING
+3540 GIKEING

-3565 ATSNVVSTS
+3565 AIGNVVSTS

-3598 KGNNINTYGSAVTIR
+3598 KGNNINTYGSAVNIR
-3613 GKKYFIIAQN
+3613 GEKYFIIAKN
-3623 RFVKAANIAVQ
+3623 RYVKATNIAIQ
-3634 KASVA
+3634 KTA
-3639 TVTTAP
+3639 VTAVTAIP
-3645 ITEKP
+3645 VNEPVTEKQ
-3650 QPVVEKEIM
+3650 QPVVEKTIM
-3659 HNSYLYDKQG
+3659 HNSYLYDQNG
-3669 KRANKLVILVGSS
+3669 KRANKLIILAGST
-3682 VNTANKQ
+3682 VNTVNFQMINNKAYYM
-3689 LINGRSFYE
+3689 LD
-3698 LEDGLFVSAANIDSK
+3698 DGLFIAAANIDAK
-3713 KIKLRRN
+3713 KLKLKHN
-3720 AYIYSQ
+3720 AYVYSQ
-3726 HGNRISKKGLKK
+3726 HGIRISKKVLHKHK
-3738 GKAVK
+3738 VVK
-3743 TYGDPVKINNKQY
+3743 TYGSAVRINNKKY
-3756 YIIAKNKFVKKA
+3756 YIIAKNKYVEQA

>member
-1 MLGKN
+1 MEIRKEISMLGKN
-6 NNNERVK
+6 NYNERVK
-13 KMAMQAK
+13 KMARQAK
-20 QDHFSIRKLSIGAA
+20 QDHFSIRKLSIGTT

-39 FTYLGLSSKTVSADT
+39 FTFLGLNSKTVKADT
-54 VIPPQQISKKSKVT
+54 VVPPQLTEKNTYSQAEIFSQDSNKNT
-68 AKIDAQ
+68 A
-74 ATPTPTP
+74 
-81 RDDAAQNSTTATNN
+81 RDISTTTYKTN
-95 ITKTTKPESEPNL
+95 KPEGEPNL
-108 GTFSGLSSFLREN
+108 TAFSGLSSFLREN
-121 SSNNEQSNAEVK
+121 NSNS
-133 TDGEDTNAV
+133 
-142 KDDKQNSVTD
+142 KQNDTAQTD
-152 NVQNDNAQKSQD
+152 QTAANDDPDKVEPNANSADNNDINKGTED
-164 KTVDSTVVNISD
+164 KTETNSD
-176 SAQPEQKQDSLTAK
+176 NSDKEEPHTDDTAK
-190 ITNRDLRDVGEKRSV
+190 QETGKTGQHKDTAKSKITAKDAKDTGEKVSV
-205 GNWKEFTRALADSNV
+205 GNWKDFTRALADSNV

-244 RNLLIKSA
+244 RKLLIKSA

-291 INAYNMNRGQTAK
+291 INASNMNRGQTAK

-326 IFEGKI
+326 IFEGQI

-437 QVNINIGQSEGIN
+437 QVNINIGQSEGIK
-450 YVGKQNNGQARAIY
+450 YAGKQNNGQARAIY
-464 LDNAKSKVN
+464 LNNANSKVN

-572 LDAHLNNNDR
+572 LDAQLNNNDR
-582 TSIIGDNKITVTNVR
+582 TSIIGDNKVTVTNVR
-597 QSLNLG
+597 QYLNLD

-622 LQVEKAAKTVAV
+622 LQVEKTAKTVAV

-656 QLSAILSKAPENFQE
+656 QLSAILSKAPKNFQE
-671 LLQAYNHQSY
+671 LLQNYNHQSY
-681 DQLFQAIVE
+681 DQLFRAIVE

-713 FLDIDPEDVTVTSQ
+713 FLDIDPEDVTVINQ

-737 VLYYDLAKDG
+737 VLYYDPAKDG
-747 PDSDGFFKNILPG
+747 PDSDSFFKNILPG

-814 KVAPDGTFT
+814 KVAPDGSFT
-823 IIIPAEITTR
+823 ITIPAEITTR

-855 IASGDRPTIV
+855 IAGGDRPTTV
-865 SLGIKPFSAIQQ
+865 SLGIKPFSEVQQ
-877 EAAQAII
+877 EAAQEITD
-884 AAINAAK
+884 AINAAK
-891 TNKPSSL
+891 TKKPANL
-898 TADQEKAFTDALN
+898 TADQEKAFSDALN
-911 EAAKYAANSRDSN
+911 EAAQYAANNKNSN
-924 YDSGKSVYGVQPSK
+924 YDSKKSVYGVQSSK
-938 IAISEVNNR
+938 TAISEINNR
-947 KNTVLD
+947 KKTALD
-953 LVEKAIQ
+953 LVNKAIQ
-960 TAQSQAEYENA
+960 TAQSQGEYEKAKAAAIDKLTQQAEEQA
-971 KKDAKDK
+971 KKFPAQEQSITAAKN
-978 LASQANEQISKFPS
+978 QAISKV
-992 QTEKINAAK
+992 QAA
-1001 DKAISTVD
+1001 A
-1009 APETNATNIDQVV
+1009 TNNTNIDQVV

-1035 YRDNVKTD
+1035 YRENARTDVKQA
-1043 INQSIT
+1043 ILN
-1049 KVENAI
+1049 VENAI
-1055 AEAAKDNNVQSPVDE
+1055 AEAAKDDNVQSPVDE
-1070 LINGIK
+1070 LITGLK

-1085 VAPDGDLDQDDNEK
+1085 VAPDGDLDQDEDEA
-1099 AIDNHQKEAKA
+1099 AINSHQKEAKA
-1110 LLPSVQDTIDAIA
+1110 VFPSIQDTIDAIN

-1128 AKKQIAQYGDDRPE
+1128 AKKQIAQYGDDQPE
-1142 IQDALN
+1142 IQAALN

-1175 TDKVKDQAAKDINEA
+1175 ANKEKDKAANGIKEA
-1190 AAQAKERIK
+1190 ATQAKERIQ
-1199 NSGLPEDEQK
+1199 NSGLSGDEQK
-1209 QYLDEI
+1209 SYLDEI
-1215 DQVVADTTTTTGDTS
+1215 DQAVAAATATTGDTA
-1230 KSIYGTDDDEI
+1230 KSIYGTDEEEI

-1248 AKGLINKAA
+1248 AESLINKAA

-1264 YTKGYENVLGQVGQA
+1264 YTKGYEDVLGQVDKA
-1279 EIAMTDA
+1279 ETAMTDA
-1286 LATIDKIEDNAAS
+1286 LAAIDKIEDNAAS
-1299 SQNID
+1299 SQNIV
-1304 QAEKTAKENILNAFK
+1304 QAEKAAKENILNAFK
-1319 ENAKAQVKQDAD
+1319 ENAKAQVKADAET
-1331 IAKTNLGVT
+1331 AKGNLGVEQ
-1340 KETNIDDAVTNAG
+1340 ETNIDDAVTNAG
-1353 NTIDSHNSATD
+1353 NTIDSHSSAAD
-1364 IKQDIIDGKKNV
+1364 IKQDITDGKKNV
-1376 LNAYKAAAKAQVKQ
+1376 LNAYKSAAKA
-1390 DADIAKTNLGV
+1390 
-1401 TKETNID
+1401 
-1408 DAVTNAANTIDSHDS
+1408 
-1423 LTAINQ
+1423 
-1429 DIIDG
+1429 
-1434 KKNVLNAY
+1434 
-1442 KAAAKK
+1442 

-1453 ATEAKNNLGVD
+1453 ATEAKNNLGVE
-1464 QETSIDNAVTNATNT
+1464 QESNIDDAVTNAINT

-1493 IDGKQNVLSAYKA
+1493 IDGKQNVL
-1506 AAKKQIEQDATEAK
+1506 
-1520 NNLGV
+1520 N
-1525 EQESNIDSAVTNASN
+1525 
-1540 TIASHD
+1540 
-1546 SLTAINQD
+1546 
-1554 IIDGKQN
+1554 
-1561 VLSAYK
+1561 AYK

-1676 EEKTKY
+1676 AEKTKY
-1682 QELINTATAAS
+1682 QELINTATAAG
-1693 VAKITQDEDENAIET
+1693 VAKITQDEDETTIAT
-1708 DRDNAIKNITG
+1708 DEDNAIKNITG

-1724 ANTGSNNLNKQR
+1724 ANTGDTNLNKQR

-1758 DNVLSPEDKQHYQ
+1758 DTVLSPEDKQHYQ

-1828 KKKDLDTINQAFTD
+1828 KKKDIDTINQAFTD

-2109 RTKAKQKIEL
+2109 RAKAKQNIEL

-2134 DAIGQVAATAMTA
+2134 DSIGQVAATAMTA

-2247 IKDVAD
+2247 IKDVVD

-2288 LNIRDSAINHIKG
+2288 LSIRDSAINHIKG

-2306 DSNDAAKIKNAKDEA
+2306 DSNDAAKIKNAKDET

-2358 YTSQA
+2358 YKSQA

-2391 INIDKALSD
+2391 INIDKALSA
-2400 AQLQAAKNNANKYLE
+2400 AQLQASKNNANKYLAD
-2415 NIAKTAATDIQKIEQ
+2415 IAQTAADNIKKIEQ

-2474 AITGIVQNAKE
+2474 AITGIVQNAKD

-2511 NDDRLHNKIDQNQY
+2511 NDDRLHNKVDQNQY
-2525 DDLSNAISDA
+2525 DDLSKGISDA

-2541 EISAATH
+2541 EISAATD

-2555 KGNGETALNKVNNDI
+2555 KGNGEIALNKVNNDI
-2570 ANEEALALA
+2570 TNEEALAQT
-2579 LNDLQTAA
+2579 LNDLQAAA
-2587 TSAKAKADKTEDSAV
+2587 TNAKAKAAEIEDSTV
-2602 ADKMKA
+2602 ADQMKA

-2615 KAAAN
+2615 KAAAK
-2620 IIAARNNKQN
+2620 IINARSSEQN
-2630 TITQIQTAASEGIAT
+2630 TITQIQTAADDGITT
-2645 ISKLGDDFDN
+2645 INKLGEDFDR

-2661 GLKEYAAS
+2661 DLKEYAAE
-2669 AKTDIDGLDLA
+2669 AKADIDSIGLA
-2680 GNDVASG
+2680 GNDAASG
-2687 YNDIERVLNNFISL
+2687 YKDIDQALNDGISS

-2706 SDKLS
+2706 SEQLS

-2716 AKANIDQAKFPSQ
+2716 AKTNIDQAKLPSK
-2729 LTAEKNNLINKFKEY
+2729 LTAEKNKQINKFKDY
-2744 LKNKGEIASVAT
+2744 VNSKGEIASVAT
-2756 NLEQDQIEGL
+2756 NLEQGQIDAL
-2766 QKQLDEAVNRTIDK
+2766 QKQLEEAINKTIAN
-2780 IAGVKLDNTY
+2780 IAGVKLENSYEDAKTQVENT
-2790 ENALAQA
+2790 E
-2797 QNAQQGKA
+2797 QGIVPEGETA
-2805 QQDEIPNFGKKEID
+2805 NFGEKEID
-2819 RIFQVAQEKAEI
+2819 RIFQVAQEKAKI

-2860 EEQQKQKDQ
+2860 ADQQKPKEQVQKL
-2869 IKTIVEQAKTD
+2869 VEKARAD
-2880 INSVQQS
+2880 INSVSQS
-2887 ETEPK
+2887 EAGAK
-2892 DQINGKRDQ
+2892 DQIDNNRKQ
-2901 AVDKFSVIK
+2901 AITNINSIK
-2910 DQAAL
+2910 EQTAL
-2915 AGQKTKAE
+2915 AGHKTKAE

-2930 TKAHNII
+2930 TNAHNVI
-2937 DQSQLTA
+2937 DQSQLTTEQKIA
-2944 TQKKAAKAA
+2944 AKKAV
-2953 IDDAYQQS
+2953 DDAYKQS
-2961 FQDIEKTTAISDIP
+2961 YQDIESAAASADIP
-2975 DEATIGQNI
+2975 EEADIGQNI
-2984 DRLLTKPE
+2984 DRLLIKPE

-2998 WFNDE
+2998 WFNNE
-3003 QKNAFAGADGVTGI
+3003 QNNALKGAEGVDGI
-3017 KNAYKTLKDRL
+3017 NNAYDKLKDRL
-3028 KDKLAQEVQ
+3028 KDKLSPELL

-3047 DEAQNIQTASAA
+3047 NNATDIQTTSAA
-3059 YDEVMTI
+3059 YDEAMTI
-3066 INKENAKADID
+3066 INKQQAKADID
-3077 EKADKVAK
+3077 EEAAKVTA
-3085 EIDGNNKLST
+3085 EIDSNDKLAAET
-3095 ELKDRLKEQI
+3095 KNRLKEQI

-3114 KIDAVNAPKGDT
+3114 QIDAVNAPKGDT
-3126 TDKKNQIDK
+3126 SGKKDQIDK

-3147 DNAAKNESISLLKA
+3147 GNAAKEESISSLKA
-3161 EANNDLADKHQK
+3161 EANNELAAEHQK
-3173 AVAELKDKFGEN
+3173 AVAELKEKFGEN
-3185 ADTSSVD
+3185 ADTTNVD
-3192 QAYKEHSRVNGDS
+3192 KAYHEHSQVNGDS
-3205 PTDIA
+3205 IEDITA
-3210 ADKIA
+3210 AKMA
-3215 AEKEIAKGSV
+3215 AVKEIAKGSV
-3225 TDTATNAKNQVDK
+3225 ADTAANAKNQVDK
-3238 LKHQDGTDY
+3238 LKHQDGSDY
-3247 TNTEKQAV
+3247 TSAEKQAI
-3255 KDRID
+3255 KDYID
-3260 QEAAKANSE
+3260 QEAAKANPD
-3269 QTGTISQVQD
+3269 QTGTIDQAQS
-3279 STEIETARKD
+3279 STGIETARKN
-3289 AVDRIS
+3289 AVDKIS
-3295 SIIVSDSK
+3295 SIIVSDSQ
-3303 ELDDVLNNN
+3303 ELENVLNNDRK
-3312 SEVQGER
+3312 VQEER
-3319 LKAAYDSAVKAL
+3319 LTAAYDSAVKL
-3331 TDRFKDKANTTSV
+3331 LKDRFKDKANTTSI
-3344 DQAYENAK
+3344 DQAYESAK
-3352 DALNDSANA
+3352 DALSDPANA
-3361 DNLAA
+3361 DKLAA
-3366 TELAGEKAIAAGAL
+3366 TGLAGEKEIAAGAL
-3380 AEAQKAAISEIQ
+3380 ADAQNAATSEIQ
-3392 SSSNYTEQKK
+3392 SSSKYTEQEK

-3407 QIDTDMNTAKDAIN
+3407 QIETDMAKAN
-3421 QPEVNDSQTITKL
+3421 AALKQPEVNDSQTITKL
-3434 RDDAINQLYLDSTDS
+3434 RDDAIKQMYLNVTDS
-3449 DTIDHILDSNDNS
+3449 ATIDRILHDINH
-3462 QENDDNH
+3462 ENEPSSSNH
-3469 SNNINTSSSSAPASF
+3469 SVPAPA
-3484 NPNPVNTVDK
+3484 NNTAVNTTSK
-3494 EEKEESKLDFSHSE
+3494 EDNEAKLDLSSRE
-3508 ELALMHNAYLY
+3508 ELTLMHNAYLY

-3525 VNKVVLGAGSVITSY
+3525 ANKVILGAGSIITSY
-3540 GTKVING
+3540 GTKEING
-3547 KHYYI
+3547 QSYYVLVDKGNQNKIYYI
-3552 LVDRGNKNQVYYV
+3552 ALGNVI
-3565 ATSNVVSTS
+3565 STS
-3574 RKLKHNAYVYN
+3574 QKLKHNAYVYN
-3585 KHGKRIKKAGVLR
+3585 KHGNRIKKAGVLR
-3598 KGNNINTYGSAVTIR
+3598 KGNNIKTYGNAVTIR
-3613 GKKYFIIAQN
+3613 GKKYYIIAQN
-3623 RFVKAANIAVQ
+3623 RFVKAANIALQ
-3634 KASVA
+3634 KAASA
-3639 TVTTAP
+3639 AP
-3645 ITEKP
+3645 NNELVTEKA
-3650 QPVVEKEIM
+3650 QPAAAKTIM
-3659 HNSYLYDKQG
+3659 HNSYLYDQNG
-3669 KRANKLVILVGSS
+3669 KRANKIVILAGSI
-3682 VNTANKQ
+3682 VNTVNQ
-3689 LINGRSFYE
+3689 RFINGKKYYE
-3698 LEDGLFVSAANIDSK
+3698 LDDGLFIAANNIDSNK
-3713 KIKLRRN
+3713 LKLRHN
-3720 AYIYSQ
+3720 AYVYSQ
-3726 HGNRISKKGLKK
+3726 HGNLISTKVLRKQQ
-3738 GKAVK
+3738 VIK
-3743 TYGDPVKINNKQY
+3743 TYGSPVKINHEKY
-3756 YIIAKNKFVKKA
+3756 FIIAKNKFVKET

>member
-1 MLGKN
+1 MEIRKEISMLGKN
-6 NNNERVK
+6 NYNERVK
-13 KMAMQAK
+13 KMARQAK
-20 QDHFSIRKLSIGAA
+20 QDHFSIRKLSIGTT

-39 FTYLGLSSKTVSADT
+39 FTFLGLNSKTVKADT
-54 VIPPQQISKKSKVT
+54 VVPPQQTEKKAYSQGEIFSQDSNKNT
-68 AKIDAQ
+68 A
-74 ATPTPTP
+74 
-81 RDDAAQNSTTATNN
+81 RDISTTTYKTN
-95 ITKTTKPESEPNL
+95 KPEGKANL
-108 GTFSGLSSFLREN
+108 TAFSGLSSFLREN
-121 SSNNEQSNAEVK
+121 NSNSKQNDTAQTDQTPANNDEPDKEEPNANSTDNNEINKGNIDK
-133 TDGEDTNAV
+133 TDIN
-142 KDDKQNSVTD
+142 TD
-152 NVQNDNAQKSQD
+152 NSDKEEPNAD
-164 KTVDSTVVNISD
+164 D
-176 SAQPEQKQDSLTAK
+176 TAK
-190 ITNRDLRDVGEKRSV
+190 QETGKTDQNNDAAKSKITAKDAKDAGKKVSV
-205 GNWKEFTRALADSNV
+205 GNWKDFTRALADSNV
-220 SEIDITNNISADKE
+220 SEIDITNNIIADRE
-234 TGHNRYTLQG
+234 TGHNRQAFQG
-244 RNLLIKSA
+244 RKLLIKSA

-261 KSNHPTLSSNSSLD
+261 KSNHPTLTGNSSLD

-291 INAYNMNRGQTAK
+291 ADTYNMTRGQTAK
-304 ITFRNID
+304 ITFRNII
-311 FYGSQLTYTKNNTDI
+311 FYGSQLAYTKNNTDI
-326 IFEGKI
+326 IFEGQI

-387 GNSLNVEQGAVVN
+387 GNSLTVEQGAVVN

-414 NSEHGNPV
+414 NGEHGNPI

-437 QVNINIGQSEGIN
+437 QVNINIGQSEGIK
-450 YVGKQNNGQARAIY
+450 YAGKQNNGQARAIY
-464 LDNAKSKVN
+464 LDSAKSKVN
-473 ISKNGAITVNTNGN
+473 IGKGGIITVSTNGN
-487 ISTKNKQ
+487 ISTRNKQ

-525 VQIDGTAN
+525 VQIDGKAN

-603 ELLNGSALGSNLVL
+603 ELLNGSVAGSNLVL

-622 LQVEKAAKTVAV
+622 LQVEKTAKTVAV

-656 QLSAILSKAPENFQE
+656 QLSAILSKAPENFQK
-671 LLQAYNHQSY
+671 LLQNYNHQSY
-681 DQLFQAIVE
+681 DQLFRAIVE

-737 VLYYDLAKDG
+737 VLYYDPAKDG
-747 PDSDGFFKNILPG
+747 PDSDSFFKNILPG

-814 KVAPDGTFT
+814 KVAPDGSFT
-823 IIIPAEITTR
+823 ITIPAEITTR

-865 SLGIKPFSAIQQ
+865 SLGIKPFSEVQQ
-877 EAAQAII
+877 EAAQEITD
-884 AAINAAK
+884 AINAAK
-891 TNKPSSL
+891 TKKPANL
-898 TADQEKAFTDALN
+898 TADQEKAFSDALN
-911 EAAKYAANSRDSN
+911 ETAQYAATNKNSN
-924 YDSGKSVYGVQPSK
+924 YDSKKSVYGVQSSK
-938 IAISEVNNR
+938 TAISEINNR
-947 KNTVLD
+947 KKTALD
-953 LVEKAIQ
+953 LVNKAIQ
-960 TAQSQAEYENA
+960 TAQSQGEYEKA
-971 KKDAKDK
+971 KAAAIDK
-978 LASQANEQISKFPS
+978 LTQQAEEQVKKFPAQEQSITAAKNQAISKV
-992 QTEKINAAK
+992 QAAG
-1001 DKAISTVD
+1001 
-1009 APETNATNIDQVV
+1009 TNNTNIDQVV

-1043 INQSIT
+1043 INQAIT

-1055 AEAAKDNNVQSPVDE
+1055 NTVSKDENVKSPVGE

-1085 VAPDGDLDQDDNEK
+1085 VAPDGDLDQDEDEA
-1099 AIDNHQKEAKA
+1099 AINNHQKEAKA
-1110 LLPSVQDTIDAIA
+1110 LLPGVQDTIDAIA

-1142 IQDALN
+1142 IQAALN

-1175 TDKVKDQAAKDINEA
+1175 TDKVKDQAANGIKDA
-1190 AAQAKERIK
+1190 AAKAKERIQ
-1199 NSGLPEDEQK
+1199 NSDLTADEQK
-1209 QYLDEI
+1209 TYLDEI
-1215 DQVVADTTTTTGDTS
+1215 DEAVAAATATTGDTA
-1230 KSIYGTDDDEI
+1230 KSIYGTDDGEI

-1248 AKGLINKAA
+1248 AKSLINKAA

-1279 EIAMTDA
+1279 ETAMTDA
-1286 LATIDKIEDNAAS
+1286 LAAIDKIEDNAAS
-1299 SQNID
+1299 SQNIV
-1304 QAEKTAKENILNAFK
+1304 QAEAAAKENILNAFK
-1319 ENAKAQVKQDAD
+1319 ENAKDQVLVD
-1331 IAKTNLGVT
+1331 AKTAKGNLGV
-1340 KETNIDDAVTNAG
+1340 EQESNIDEAVANA
-1353 NTIDSHNSATD
+1353 TKAIASHSSAFD
-1364 IKQDIIDGKKNV
+1364 IK
-1376 LNAYKAAAKAQVKQ
+1376 
-1390 DADIAKTNLGV
+1390 
-1401 TKETNID
+1401 
-1408 DAVTNAANTIDSHDS
+1408 
-1423 LTAINQ
+1423 Q

-1448 QIEQD
+1448 QIERD
-1453 ATEAKNNLGVD
+1453 ATEAKNNLGVE
-1464 QETSIDNAVTNATNT
+1464 QESNIDEAATNATNT

-1493 IDGKQNVLSAYKA
+1493 IDGKKNVL
-1506 AAKKQIEQDATEAK
+1506 
-1520 NNLGV
+1520 N
-1525 EQESNIDSAVTNASN
+1525 
-1540 TIASHD
+1540 
-1546 SLTAINQD
+1546 
-1554 IIDGKQN
+1554 
-1561 VLSAYK
+1561 AYK

-1624 DINTATKEGTA
+1624 DTNTATKEGTA

-1682 QELINTATAAS
+1682 QELINTATAAG
-1693 VAKITQDEDENAIET
+1693 VAKITQDENETAIATDE
-1708 DRDNAIKNITG
+1708 DNAIKNITG

-1724 ANTGSNNLNKQR
+1724 ANTGSTNLNKQR

-1758 DNVLSPEDKQHYQ
+1758 DTVLSPEDKQHYQ

-1808 LAASQLIVAK
+1808 LAAGQLIVAK

-1828 KKKDLDTINQAFTD
+1828 KKKDLDTINQAFAD

-1872 TAEQVAKDRDNGIA
+1872 TAEQVAKDRDDGIA

-1891 ASSIASEEAKYLEQQ
+1891 AGSIASEEAKYLEQQ

-2060 VRDAQSLDTNIDHA
+2060 IRDAQSLDTNIDHA

-2109 RTKAKQKIEL
+2109 RAKAKQNIEL

-2184 EASSQYNQAISDI
+2184 EASSQYEQAISDI

-2232 ASGNLAITKAQARKA
+2232 ASGNLAITKTQARKA

-2264 QDSVDSILENAAS
+2264 QDSVDSILENATS

-2288 LNIRDSAINHIKG
+2288 LSSRDSAINHIKG

-2358 YTSQA
+2358 YKSQA

-2375 GQQTTDDIAS
+2375 GQQTTDDITS

-2391 INIDKALSD
+2391 INIDKALSA
-2400 AQLQAAKNNANKYLE
+2400 AQLQASKNNANKYLE
-2415 NIAKTAATDIQKIEQ
+2415 NIAQTAADNIQKIEQ

-2456 NKAQSPDEVEKVK
+2456 NKAQSPDEVEKAK

-2511 NDDRLHNKIDQNQY
+2511 NDDRLHNKVDQNQY
-2525 DDLSNAISDA
+2525 DDLSKAISDA

-2541 EISAATH
+2541 EISAATD

-2570 ANEEALALA
+2570 ANEEALAQA
-2579 LNDLQTAA
+2579 LNDLQVAA
-2587 TSAKAKADKTEDSAV
+2587 TNAKAKAAEVEDNTV
-2602 ADKMKA
+2602 ADQMKA

-2615 KAAAN
+2615 KAAAK
-2620 IIAARNNKQN
+2620 IINARSSKQN
-2630 TITQIQTAASEGIAT
+2630 TITQIQSAAEDGTTT
-2645 ISKLGDDFDN
+2645 INKLGEDFDR

-2661 GLKEYAAS
+2661 SLKEHAAS
-2669 AKTDIDGLDLA
+2669 AKTDIDSLDLA

-2687 YNDIERVLNNFISL
+2687 YQDIDQALNDGISS

-2706 SDKLS
+2706 SEQLS

-2716 AKANIDQAKFPSQ
+2716 AKTNIDQAKLPSK
-2729 LTAEKNNLINKFKEY
+2729 LTAEKNKQINKFKDY
-2744 LKNKGEIASVAT
+2744 VNSKGEIAGVAT
-2756 NLEQDQIEGL
+2756 NLEQDQIDAL
-2766 QKQLDEAVNRTIDK
+2766 QKQLEEAVNKTIAN
-2780 IAGVKLDNTY
+2780 IAGIKLENNYEDAKTQVENT
-2790 ENALAQA
+2790 E
-2797 QNAQQGKA
+2797 QGIVPEGETA
-2805 QQDEIPNFGKKEID
+2805 NFGEKEID
-2819 RIFQVAQEKAEI
+2819 HIFQVAQEKVEI
-2831 VKAKQEAISQVEQA
+2831 VKAKQEAISQIEQA

-2860 EEQQKQKDQ
+2860 ADQQKQKEQ
-2869 IKTIVEQAKTD
+2869 IQKLVEQARTD
-2880 INSVQQS
+2880 INSVSQS
-2887 ETEPK
+2887 EAGAK
-2892 DQINGKRDQ
+2892 DQIDSNRKQ
-2901 AVDKFSVIK
+2901 AITNINSIK
-2910 DQAAL
+2910 EQTAL

-2923 GILKDKQ
+2923 SILKDKQ
-2930 TKAHNII
+2930 TKAYNVI
-2937 DQSQLTA
+2937 DQSQLT
-2944 TQKKAAKAA
+2944 TEQKKAAKKA
-2953 IDDAYQQS
+2953 IDDAYKQS
-2961 FQDIEKTTAISDIP
+2961 YQDIESAAANADIP
-2975 DEATIGQNI
+2975 EEADIGQNI
-2984 DRLLTKPE
+2984 DRLLAKPE

-2998 WFNDE
+2998 WFNNE
-3003 QKNAFAGADGVTGI
+3003 QNNALKGAEGVDGI
-3017 KNAYKTLKDRL
+3017 NNAYSRLKDRL
-3028 KDKLAQEVQ
+3028 KDKLSPELL

-3047 DEAQNIQTASAA
+3047 NNATDIQTTSAA
-3059 YDEVMTI
+3059 YDEAMTI
-3066 INKENAKADID
+3066 INKQQAKADID
-3077 EKADKVAK
+3077 EEAAKVTA
-3085 EIDGNNKLST
+3085 EIDSNDKLAAET
-3095 ELKDRLKEQI
+3095 KNRLKEQI

-3114 KIDAVNAPKGDT
+3114 QIDAVNAPKGDT
-3126 TDKKNQIDK
+3126 LGKKDQIDK
-3135 ITETAKADIDSA
+3135 ITETAKSDIGSA
-3147 DNAAKNESISLLKA
+3147 GNAAKEESISSLKA
-3161 EANNDLADKHQK
+3161 EANNELAAEHQK

-3185 ADTSSVD
+3185 ADTTNVD
-3192 QAYKEHSRVNGDS
+3192 KAYHEHSQVNGDS
-3205 PTDIA
+3205 IEDITA
-3210 ADKIA
+3210 AKIA
-3215 AEKEIAKGSV
+3215 AAKEIAKGSV
-3225 TDTATNAKNQVDK
+3225 ADTAANAKNRVDK
-3238 LKHQDGTDY
+3238 LKHQDGSDY
-3247 TNTEKQAV
+3247 TSAEKQAI
-3255 KDRID
+3255 KDYID
-3260 QEAAKANSE
+3260 QEAAKTNSD
-3269 QTGTISQVQD
+3269 QTGTIDQAQD
-3279 STEIETARKD
+3279 STGIETARKN
-3289 AVDRIS
+3289 AVDKIS
-3295 SIIVSDSK
+3295 RIIVSDSQ
-3303 ELDDVLNNN
+3303 ELENVLNND
-3312 SEVQGER
+3312 SKVQEER
-3319 LKAAYDSAVKAL
+3319 LTAAYDSAVKAL

-3352 DALNDSANA
+3352 DALNDPANA
-3361 DNLAA
+3361 DKLAA
-3366 TELAGEKAIAAGAL
+3366 TELAGEKEIAAGAL
-3380 AEAQKAAISEIQ
+3380 KEAQKAATSEIQ
-3392 SSSNYTEQKK
+3392 SSSKYTEQEKQ
-3402 KAIIN
+3402 AIIK
-3407 QIDTDMNTAKDAIN
+3407 QIETDMSQANAALK
-3421 QPEVNDSQTITKL
+3421 QPQVNDSQTITKL
-3434 RDDAINQLYLDSTDS
+3434 RDDAIKQMYLDATDS
-3449 DTIDHILDSNDNS
+3449 ATIDRILHDINRENEHSSN
-3462 QENDDNH
+3462 NH
-3469 SNNINTSSSSAPASF
+3469 SIPVPASNTPVNTSSKE
-3484 NPNPVNTVDK
+3484 DK
-3494 EEKEESKLDFSHSE
+3494 ESKLDLTSSE
-3508 ELALMHNAYLY
+3508 ELTLMHNAYLY

-3525 VNKVVLGAGSVITSY
+3525 ANKVILGAGSIITSY
-3540 GTKVING
+3540 GTKEING
-3547 KHYYI
+3547 QSYYVLVDKGNQNKIYYI
-3552 LVDRGNKNQVYYV
+3552 ALGNVIP
-3565 ATSNVVSTS
+3565 TSQ
-3574 RKLKHNAYVYN
+3574 KLKHNAYVYN
-3585 KHGKRIKKAGVLR
+3585 KHGNRIKKAGVLR
-3598 KGNNINTYGSAVTIR
+3598 KGNNIKTYGNAVTIR
-3613 GKKYFIIAQN
+3613 GKKYYIIAQN
-3623 RFVKAANIAVQ
+3623 RFVKAANIALQ
-3634 KASVA
+3634 KPASA
-3639 TVTTAP
+3639 APFNELVTENARPAAAKT
-3645 ITEKP
+3645 
-3650 QPVVEKEIM
+3650 IM
-3659 HNSYLYDKQG
+3659 HNSYLYDQNG
-3669 KRANKLVILVGSS
+3669 KRANKIVILAGSI
-3682 VNTANKQ
+3682 VNTVNQ
-3689 LINGRSFYE
+3689 RFINGKKYYE
-3698 LEDGLFVSAANIDSK
+3698 LDDGLFIAANNIDSNML
-3713 KIKLRRN
+3713 KLRHN
-3720 AYIYSQ
+3720 AYVYSQ
-3726 HGNRISKKGLKK
+3726 HGNLISKKVLRKQQ
-3738 GKAVK
+3738 VIK
-3743 TYGDPVKINNKQY
+3743 TYGSPVKINHEKY
-3756 YIIAKNKFVKKA
+3756 FIIAKNKFVKET
-3768 NFK
+3768 NFNK

>member
-1 MLGKN
+1 MEIRKEISMLGKN
-6 NNNERVK
+6 NYNERVK
-13 KMAMQAK
+13 RMARQAK
-20 QDHFSIRKLSIGAA
+20 QDHFSIRKLSIGTT

-39 FTYLGLSSKTVSADT
+39 FTFLGLNSKTVKADT
-54 VIPPQQISKKSKVT
+54 VVPPQLTEKKAYS
-68 AKIDAQ
+68 Q
-74 ATPTPTP
+74 AEIFSQDSNKNTTRAT
-81 RDDAAQNSTTATNN
+81 STTTYKTN
-95 ITKTTKPESEPNL
+95 KPEGEPNL
-108 GTFSGLSSFLREN
+108 TAFSGLSSFLREN
-121 SSNNEQSNAEVK
+121 NSNSKQNDTAQTDQTAANDDDTSNEEPNANSADNNDINKGTEDKTETNSDNSDKEEPHTDDTAKQETGK
-133 TDGEDTNAV
+133 TDKN
-142 KDDKQNSVTD
+142 KD
-152 NVQNDNAQKSQD
+152 
-164 KTVDSTVVNISD
+164 
-176 SAQPEQKQDSLTAK
+176 TAK
-190 ITNRDLRDVGEKRSV
+190 SNITAKDAKDAGKKVSV
-205 GNWKEFTRALADSNV
+205 GNWKDFISALNNSNV
-220 SEIDITNNISADKE
+220 SEIDITNNIIADRE
-234 TGHNRYTLQG
+234 TGHNRQAFQG
-244 RNLLIKSA
+244 RKLLIKSA

-261 KSNHPTLSSNSSLD
+261 KSNHPTLTGNSSLD

-291 INAYNMNRGQTAK
+291 ADTYNMTKGQTAK

-326 IFEGKI
+326 IFEGQI

-437 QVNINIGQSEGIN
+437 QVNINIGQSEGIK
-450 YVGKQNNGQARAIY
+450 YAGKQNNGQARAIY
-464 LDNAKSKVN
+464 LNNANSKVN

-513 TGQNMGNYTGSL
+513 SGQNMGNYTGSL

-582 TSIIGDNKITVTNVR
+582 TSIIGDNKVTVTNVR
-597 QSLNLG
+597 QYLNLG

-622 LQVEKAAKTVAV
+622 LQVEKNAKTVAV

-656 QLSAILSKAPENFQE
+656 QLSAILSKAPENFQK
-671 LLQAYNHQSY
+671 LLQNYNHQSY
-681 DQLFQAIVE
+681 DQLFRAIVE
-690 AAFSNKDN
+690 AAFSNKSN

-713 FLDIDPEDVTVTSQ
+713 FLDIDPEDVTVTNQ
-727 EDGSKLVKGH
+727 DDGSKLVKGR
-737 VLYYDLAKDG
+737 VLYYDPAKDG
-747 PDSDGFFKNILPG
+747 PDSDSFFKNILPG

-775 YRNGQAVID
+775 YRNGQAIID

-814 KVAPDGTFT
+814 KVAPDGSFT
-823 IIIPAEITTR
+823 IIIPTEITTR

-865 SLGIKPFSAIQQ
+865 SLGIKPFSEVQQ
-877 EAAQAII
+877 EAAQEITD
-884 AAINAAK
+884 AINAAK
-891 TNKPSSL
+891 TKKPANL
-898 TADQEKAFTDALN
+898 TADQEKAFSDALN
-911 EAAKYAANSRDSN
+911 EAAQYAANNKNSN
-924 YDSGKSVYGVQPSK
+924 YDSKKSVYGVQSSK
-938 IAISEVNNR
+938 TAISEINNR
-947 KNTVLD
+947 KKTALD
-953 LVEKAIQ
+953 LVNKAIQ
-960 TAQSQAEYENA
+960 TAQSQGEYEKAKAAAIDKLTQQAEEQA
-971 KKDAKDK
+971 KKFPAQEQSITAAKN
-978 LASQANEQISKFPS
+978 QAISKV
-992 QTEKINAAK
+992 QAA
-1001 DKAISTVD
+1001 A
-1009 APETNATNIDQVV
+1009 TNNTNIDQVV

-1043 INQSIT
+1043 INQAIT

-1055 AEAAKDNNVQSPVDE
+1055 DTVSKDENVKSPVDE

-1085 VAPDGDLDQDDNEK
+1085 VAPDGDLDQDEDEA
-1099 AIDNHQKEAKA
+1099 AINSHQKEAKA
-1110 LLPSVQDTIDAIA
+1110 LLPGVQDTIDAIA

-1128 AKKQIAQYGDDRPE
+1128 AKKQIAQYGDDQPE
-1142 IQDALN
+1142 IQAALN

-1175 TDKVKDQAAKDINEA
+1175 ANKEKDKAANGIKEA
-1190 AAQAKERIK
+1190 ATQAKERIQ
-1199 NSGLPEDEQK
+1199 NSGLSGDEQK
-1209 QYLDEI
+1209 SYLDEI
-1215 DQVVADTTTTTGDTS
+1215 DQAVAAATATTGDTD
-1230 KSIYGTDDDEI
+1230 KSIYGTDEEEI

-1248 AKGLINKAA
+1248 AESLINKAA

-1264 YTKGYENVLGQVGQA
+1264 YTKGYEDVLGQVDKA
-1279 EIAMTDA
+1279 ETAMTDA
-1286 LATIDKIEDNAAS
+1286 LAAIDKIEDNAAS
-1299 SQNID
+1299 SHNIV
-1304 QAEKTAKENILNAFK
+1304 QAEKAAKENILNAFK
-1319 ENAKAQVKQDAD
+1319 ENAKAQVKADAET
-1331 IAKTNLGVT
+1331 AKGNLGVEQ
-1340 KETNIDDAVTNAG
+1340 ETNIDDAVTNAG
-1353 NTIDSHNSATD
+1353 NTIDSHSSAAD
-1364 IKQDIIDGKKNV
+1364 IKQDITDGKKNV
-1376 LNAYKAAAKAQVKQ
+1376 LNAYKSAAKA
-1390 DADIAKTNLGV
+1390 
-1401 TKETNID
+1401 
-1408 DAVTNAANTIDSHDS
+1408 
-1423 LTAINQ
+1423 
-1429 DIIDG
+1429 
-1434 KKNVLNAY
+1434 
-1442 KAAAKK
+1442 
-1448 QIEQD
+1448 
-1453 ATEAKNNLGVD
+1453 
-1464 QETSIDNAVTNATNT
+1464 
-1479 IASHDS
+1479 
-1485 LTAINQDI
+1485 
-1493 IDGKQNVLSAYKA
+1493 
-1506 AAKKQIEQDATEAK
+1506 QIEQDATEAK

-1525 EQESNIDSAVTNASN
+1525 EQESNIDDAVTNAIN

-1554 IIDGKQN
+1554 VIDGKKN
-1561 VLSAYK
+1561 VLNAYK
-1567 AAAKKQLETVKQDIV
+1567 TAAKKQLEAVKQDIV

-1596 DDAANKAS
+1596 DDAANKVS
-1604 ELLTGSQGYNSRID
+1604 ELLTGNQGYNSRID

-1624 DINTATKEGTA
+1624 DINTAVKEGTA

-1654 AAIQDAKDKAIATI
+1654 AAIQDAKDKAIAKI

-1682 QELINTATAAS
+1682 QELINTATNAG
-1693 VAKITQDEDENAIET
+1693 VAKITQDEDETAIAT
-1708 DRDNAIKNITG
+1708 DEDRAIKNITG

-1745 AANNALSTIDDFD
+1745 AAKNALSTINDFD
-1758 DNVLSPEDKQHYQ
+1758 DTVLSPEDKQHYQ

-1828 KKKDLDTINQAFTD
+1828 KKKDIDTINQAFTD

-1872 TAEQVAKDRDNGIA
+1872 TAEQVAKDRDDGIA

-1891 ASSIASEEAKYLEQQ
+1891 AGSIASEEAKYLEQQ

-2047 SEKQQGIDNMNTV
+2047 SEKQQGIDNMNAV
-2060 VRDAQSLDTNIDHA
+2060 IRDAQSLDYNIDHA
-2074 KQEVDKQ
+2074 KKEVDGQ
-2081 ADQAISTINQ
+2081 ADRAISTINQ

-2109 RTKAKQKIEL
+2109 RAKAKQNIEL

-2184 EASSQYNQAISDI
+2184 EASSQYEQAISDI

-2288 LNIRDSAINHIKG
+2288 LSSRNSAINHIKG

-2335 PGAPGI
+2335 PGAQGI

-2358 YTSQA
+2358 YKSQA

-2385 AKTTGI
+2385 TKTTGI
-2391 INIDKALSD
+2391 INIDKALSA
-2400 AQLQAAKNNANKYLE
+2400 AQLQVSKNNANKYLAD
-2415 NIAKTAATDIQKIEQ
+2415 IAQTAADNIKKIEQ

-2456 NKAQSPDEVEKVK
+2456 NQAQSPDEVEKVK

-2496 YNSLVEQAKKLSQRL
+2496 YNSLVEQAKKLNQRL
-2511 NDDRLHNKIDQNQY
+2511 SDDRLHNKVDQKQY
-2525 DDLSNAISDA
+2525 DDLSKAISDA

-2541 EISAATH
+2541 KISAATD

-2570 ANEEALALA
+2570 DNEEALAQA
-2579 LNDLQTAA
+2579 LNDLQAAA
-2587 TSAKAKADKTEDSAV
+2587 TNAKAKAAEVEDSTV
-2602 ADKMKA
+2602 ADQMKA

-2615 KAAAN
+2615 KAATN

-2630 TITQIQTAASEGIAT
+2630 TITQIQSVAEDGITT
-2645 ISKLGDDFDN
+2645 INKLGEDFAN

-2661 GLKEYAAS
+2661 GLKEYAAN
-2669 AKTDIDGLDLA
+2669 AKNEIDGLGLA
-2680 GNDVASG
+2680 GSDVANG
-2687 YNDIERVLNNFISL
+2687 YKDIDQALNDGISS

-2706 SDKLS
+2706 SEQLS

-2716 AKANIDQAKFPSQ
+2716 AKTNIDQAKLPSK
-2729 LTAEKNNLINKFKEY
+2729 LTAEKNKQINKFKDY
-2744 LKNKGEIASVAT
+2744 VNSKGEIASVAT
-2756 NLEQDQIEGL
+2756 NLDQGQIDTL
-2766 QKQLDEAVNRTIDK
+2766 QKQLDEAIKKTIDK
-2780 IAGVKLDNTY
+2780 IAGVKLESSYEDAKTQVENT
-2790 ENALAQA
+2790 E
-2797 QNAQQGKA
+2797 QGIVPEGETA
-2805 QQDEIPNFGKKEID
+2805 NFGEKEID

-2831 VKAKQEAISQVEQA
+2831 VKAKQEAISHIEQV
-2845 QKEANDAIEKSGLSP
+2845 QKEANAAIEKSGLSP
-2860 EEQQKQKDQ
+2860 ADQQKQKEQ
-2869 IKTIVEQAKTD
+2869 IQKLVEKARTD
-2880 INSVQQS
+2880 INSVSQS
-2887 ETEPK
+2887 ETEAK
-2892 DQINGKRDQ
+2892 DQIDRNEKQ
-2901 AVDKFSVIK
+2901 AITNINSIK
-2910 DQAAL
+2910 EQTAL
-2915 AGQKTKAE
+2915 AGHKTKAE

-2930 TKAHNII
+2930 TNAHNVI
-2937 DQSQLTA
+2937 DQSQLT
-2944 TQKKAAKAA
+2944 TEQKKAAKKA
-2953 IDDAYQQS
+2953 IDDAYKQS
-2961 FQDIEKTTAISDIP
+2961 YQDIESAAASVDIP
-2975 DEATIGQNI
+2975 EEAAIGQKI

-2992 TGTEPE
+2992 TGTKPE
-2998 WFNDE
+2998 WFNNE
-3003 QKNAFAGADGVTGI
+3003 QNNALKGAEGVDGI
-3017 KNAYKTLKDRL
+3017 NNAYSRLKDRL
-3028 KDKLAQEVQ
+3028 KDKLSPELL
-3037 DHIDEQIKAI
+3037 DHIDEQINAI
-3047 DEAQNIQTASAA
+3047 NNATDIQTTSAA
-3059 YDEVMTI
+3059 YDEAMTI
-3066 INKENAKADID
+3066 INKQQAKADID
-3077 EKADKVAK
+3077 EEAAKVTK
-3085 EIDGNNKLST
+3085 EIDSNDRLAT
-3095 ELKDRLKEQI
+3095 ESKNRLKEQI
-3105 KDDSQKAKD
+3105 KNDSQKAKD
-3114 KIDAVNAPKGDT
+3114 QIDAIIAPKGDT
-3126 TDKKNQIDK
+3126 LGKKDQIAK
-3135 ITETAKADIDSA
+3135 ITETAKDDINSA
-3147 DNAAKNESISLLKA
+3147 GNAAKDESISSLKA
-3161 EANNDLADKHQK
+3161 DANNELAAKYQN
-3173 AVAELKDKFGEN
+3173 AVAELREKFGEN
-3185 ADTSSVD
+3185 ADTTSVD
-3192 QAYKEHSRVNGDS
+3192 KAYHEHLHINGDS
-3205 PTDIA
+3205 IEDITA
-3210 ADKIA
+3210 AKMA
-3215 AEKEIAKGSV
+3215 AEKDIAKGAV
-3225 TDTATNAKNQVDK
+3225 ADTANNAKNQVDK
-3238 LKHQDGTDY
+3238 LKHQDGSDY
-3247 TNTEKQAV
+3247 TDTEKQAI
-3255 KDRID
+3255 KDYID
-3260 QEAAKANSE
+3260 QEAAKANSD
-3269 QTGTISQVQD
+3269 QTGTIDQAQS
-3279 STEIETARKD
+3279 STGIETARKN
-3289 AVDRIS
+3289 AVDKIS
-3295 SIIVSDSK
+3295 RIIVSDSQ
-3303 ELDDVLNNN
+3303 ELENVLNND
-3312 SEVQGER
+3312 SKVQEER
-3319 LKAAYDSAVKAL
+3319 LTAAYDSAVKL
-3331 TDRFKDKANTTSV
+3331 LKDRFKDKANTTSI
-3344 DQAYENAK
+3344 DQAYESAK
-3352 DALNDSANA
+3352 DALNNSANA
-3361 DNLAA
+3361 DKLAA
-3366 TELAGEKAIAAGAL
+3366 TELIGEKEIAAGAL
-3380 AEAQKAAISEIQ
+3380 ADAQNAATSEIQ
-3392 SSSNYTEQKK
+3392 SSSKYTEQEK

-3407 QIDTDMNTAKDAIN
+3407 QIETDMAKAN
-3421 QPEVNDSQTITKL
+3421 AALKQPEVNDSQTITKL
-3434 RDDAINQLYLDSTDS
+3434 RDDAIKQMYLNVTDS
-3449 DTIDHILDSNDNS
+3449 ATIDRILHDINH
-3462 QENDDNH
+3462 ENEHSSSNH
-3469 SNNINTSSSSAPASF
+3469 SVPAPA
-3484 NPNPVNTVDK
+3484 NNTPVNTTSK
-3494 EEKEESKLDFSHSE
+3494 EDNEAKLDLSSRE
-3508 ELALMHNAYLY
+3508 ELTLMHNAYLY

-3525 VNKVVLGAGSVITSY
+3525 ANKVILGAGSIITSY
-3540 GTKVING
+3540 GTKEING
-3547 KHYYI
+3547 QSYYVLVDKGNQNKIYYI
-3552 LVDRGNKNQVYYV
+3552 ALGNVIP
-3565 ATSNVVSTS
+3565 TSQ
-3574 RKLKHNAYVYN
+3574 KLKHNAYVYN
-3585 KHGKRIKKAGVLR
+3585 KHGNRIKNAGVLR
-3598 KGNNINTYGSAVTIR
+3598 KGNNIKTYGSAVTIR
-3613 GKKYFIIAQN
+3613 GKKYYIIAPN
-3623 RFVKAANIAVQ
+3623 RFVKAANIALQ
-3634 KASVA
+3634 KPASA
-3639 TVTTAP
+3639 AP
-3645 ITEKP
+3645 INELVTKNARP
-3650 QPVVEKEIM
+3650 AAAKTIM
-3659 HNSYLYDKQG
+3659 HNSYLYDQNG
-3669 KRANKLVILVGSS
+3669 KRANKIVILAGSI
-3682 VNTANKQ
+3682 VNTVNQ
-3689 LINGRSFYE
+3689 QVINGKKYYE
-3698 LEDGLFVSAANIDSK
+3698 LDDGLFIAANNIDSN
-3713 KIKLRRN
+3713 ILKLRHN
-3720 AYIYSQ
+3720 AYVYSQ
-3726 HGNRISKKGLKK
+3726 HGNLISKKVLKK
-3738 GKAVK
+3738 QQVVK
-3743 TYGDPVKINNKQY
+3743 TYGSPVKINHEKY
-3756 YIIAKNKFVKKA
+3756 FIVAKNKFVKET

>member
-1 MLGKN
+1 MEIRKEIPMLGKN
-6 NNNERVK
+6 NYNERVK
-13 KMAMQAK
+13 KMAKQAK
-20 QDHFSIRKLSIGAA
+20 QDHFSIRKLSIGTT

-39 FTYLGLSSKTVSADT
+39 FTFLGLNSKTVKADT
-54 VIPPQQISKKSKVT
+54 VVPPQLTEKNTYS
-68 AKIDAQ
+68 Q
-74 ATPTPTP
+74 AEIFSQDSNKNTTRAT
-81 RDDAAQNSTTATNN
+81 STATY
-95 ITKTTKPESEPNL
+95 KTNKPEGEPNL
-108 GTFSGLSSFLREN
+108 TAFSGLSSFLREN
-121 SSNNEQSNAEVK
+121 NSNSKQNDTAQTDQTAANDDPDKVEPNANSADNNDINKGTEDKTGINSDNSDKEEPHTDDTAKQETGK
-133 TDGEDTNAV
+133 TDKN
-142 KDDKQNSVTD
+142 KD
-152 NVQNDNAQKSQD
+152 AAKS
-164 KTVDSTVVNISD
+164 KI
-176 SAQPEQKQDSLTAK
+176 TAK
-190 ITNRDLRDVGEKRSV
+190 DAKDAGKKVSV
-205 GNWKEFTRALADSNV
+205 GNWKDFISALTNSNV
-220 SEIDITNNISADKE
+220 SEIDITNNISADRE
-234 TGHNRYTLQG
+234 TGHNRQAFQG
-244 RNLLIKSA
+244 RKLLIKSA

-261 KSNHPTLSSNSSLD
+261 KSNHPTLTGNSSLD

-291 INAYNMNRGQTAK
+291 ADTYNMTRGQTAK

-326 IFEGKI
+326 IFEGQI

-437 QVNINIGQSEGIN
+437 QVNINIGQSEGIK
-450 YVGKQNNGQARAIY
+450 YAGKQNNGQARAIY
-464 LDNAKSKVN
+464 LNNANSKVN

-525 VQIDGTAN
+525 VQIDGKAN

-582 TSIIGDNKITVTNVR
+582 TSIIGDNKVTVTNVR
-597 QSLNLG
+597 QYLNLG

-622 LQVEKAAKTVAV
+622 LQVEKTAKTVAV

-644 IFDLEKVKKDSP
+644 IFDLEKVEKDSP
-656 QLSAILSKAPENFQE
+656 QLSAILSKAPENFQK
-671 LLQAYNHQSY
+671 LLQNYNHQSY

-690 AAFSNKDN
+690 AAFSNKSN

-713 FLDIDPEDVTVTSQ
+713 FLDIDPEDVTVTNQ
-727 EDGSKLVKGH
+727 KDGSKLVKGH
-737 VLYYDLAKDG
+737 VLYYDPAKDG
-747 PDSDGFFKNILPG
+747 PDSDSFFKNILPG

-814 KVAPDGTFT
+814 KVAPDGSFT
-823 IIIPAEITTR
+823 ITIPAEITTR

-865 SLGIKPFSAIQQ
+865 SLGIKPFSEVQQ
-877 EAAQAII
+877 EAAQEITD
-884 AAINAAK
+884 AINAAK
-891 TNKPSSL
+891 TKQPTNL
-898 TADQEKAFTDALN
+898 TADQEKALTDALN
-911 EAAKYAANSRDSN
+911 EVSQYAATNKNSN
-924 YDSGKSVYGVQPSK
+924 YDSKKSVYGVQSSK
-938 IAISEVNNR
+938 TAISEINNR
-947 KNTVLD
+947 KKTALD

-960 TAQSQAEYENA
+960 IAQSQGEYEKAKAAAIDKLTQQAEEQA
-971 KKDAKDK
+971 KKFPAQEQSITAAKN
-978 LASQANEQISKFPS
+978 QAISKV
-992 QTEKINAAK
+992 QAA
-1001 DKAISTVD
+1001 A
-1009 APETNATNIDQVV
+1009 TNNTNIDQVV

-1043 INQSIT
+1043 INQAIT

-1055 AEAAKDNNVQSPVDE
+1055 DTVSKDENVKSPVDE

-1085 VAPDGDLDQDDNEK
+1085 VAPDGDLDQDEDEA
-1099 AIDNHQKEAKA
+1099 AINNHQKEAKA
-1110 LLPSVQDTIDAIA
+1110 LLPGVQDTVDAIN

-1142 IQDALN
+1142 IQAALN

-1175 TDKVKDQAAKDINEA
+1175 ANKVKDQAANGIKDA
-1190 AAQAKERIK
+1190 AAKAKERIQ
-1199 NSGLPEDEQK
+1199 NFDLTADEQK
-1209 QYLDEI
+1209 TYLDEI
-1215 DQVVADTTTTTGDTS
+1215 DEAVAAATATTGDTA
-1230 KSIYGTDDDEI
+1230 KSIFGTDDDEI

-1248 AKGLINKAA
+1248 AESLINKAT

-1299 SQNID
+1299 SQNIA
-1304 QAEKTAKENILNAFK
+1304 QAEKAAKENILNAFK
-1319 ENAKAQVKQDAD
+1319 ENAKAQVKADAEK
-1331 IAKTNLGVT
+1331 AKGNLGV
-1340 KETNIDDAVTNAG
+1340 EQEANIDDAVTNAI
-1353 NTIDSHNSATD
+1353 NAIASHSSAFD
-1364 IKQDIIDGKKNV
+1364 IKQDIIDGKK
-1376 LNAYKAAAKAQVKQ
+1376 
-1390 DADIAKTNLGV
+1390 I
-1401 TKETNID
+1401 
-1408 DAVTNAANTIDSHDS
+1408 
-1423 LTAINQ
+1423 
-1429 DIIDG
+1429 
-1434 KKNVLNAY
+1434 VLNAY

-1453 ATEAKNNLGVD
+1453 ATEAKNNLGVE
-1464 QETSIDNAVTNATNT
+1464 QEANIDEAVTNAINT

-1493 IDGKQNVLSAYKA
+1493 IDGKQN
-1506 AAKKQIEQDATEAK
+1506 I
-1520 NNLGV
+1520 
-1525 EQESNIDSAVTNASN
+1525 
-1540 TIASHD
+1540 
-1546 SLTAINQD
+1546 
-1554 IIDGKQN
+1554 
-1561 VLSAYK
+1561 LSAYK

-1618 NAETIA
+1618 SAETIA
-1624 DINTATKEGTA
+1624 DTNTATKEGTA

-1643 QNLSGRRNQAI
+1643 QNLSGQRNQAI

-1676 EEKTKY
+1676 AEKNKY
-1682 QELINTATAAS
+1682 QELINNATAAG
-1693 VAKITQDEDENAIET
+1693 VAKITQDEDETAIAT
-1708 DRDNAIKNITG
+1708 DEDRAIKNITG

-1745 AANNALSTIDDFD
+1745 VAKNALSTIDNFD
-1758 DNVLSPEDKQHYQ
+1758 DTLLSPEDKQHYQ

-1798 QAGKTSINED
+1798 QAGKTNINED
-1808 LAASQLIVAK
+1808 LAAGQLIVAK

-1853 TDKING
+1853 TGKIND
-1859 FYETATSKVYNDL
+1859 FYETATSKVFNDL

-1891 ASSIASEEAKYLEQQ
+1891 AGSIASEEAKYLEQQ

-1934 LSGKEKGDYYDEISS
+1934 LSGKEKGEYYDEISS

-1964 DEIAT
+1964 AEIAT

-1996 ELLNTCTDVSN
+1996 ELLNAYSEVSN
-2007 QITNLQNVN
+2007 QIANLQNVN

-2040 VPAAQVD
+2040 VSAAQVD

-2060 VRDAQSLDTNIDHA
+2060 IRDAQSLDYNIDHA
-2074 KQEVDKQ
+2074 KKEVDGQ
-2081 ADQAISTINQ
+2081 AEHAISTINQ

-2097 DKTQTIA
+2097 DKAQAIA

-2109 RTKAKQKIEL
+2109 RAKAKQNIES
-2119 QKNNDA
+2119 QKTNDA
-2125 VDKAKNDGK
+2125 VVQAKNDGQ
-2134 DAIGQVAATAMTA
+2134 DAIDQVVATAMTA
-2147 DLENAKHH
+2147 DLENAKNH
-2155 SEEAI
+2155 SEEVI
-2160 NQAAQEAISR
+2160 NKAAQEALNR
-2170 LKSSYDTL
+2170 LKSSYDAL

-2184 EASSQYNQAISDI
+2184 EASSQYEQAITDI

-2208 QNGKTKDGIN
+2208 QNGQTKEDSN
-2218 KITTDTINAINKAE
+2218 KITTATVTTINKAE

-2264 QDSVDSILENAAS
+2264 QDSVDSILENAA
-2277 AITAAE
+2277 AEITAAE

-2288 LNIRDSAINHIKG
+2288 LSIRDSAINHIKG

-2306 DSNDAAKIKNAKDEA
+2306 DSNDAAKIQNAKDEA
-2321 IKALTAELNGQTNN
+2321 IKALTAELNGQTDNSD
-2335 PGAPGI
+2335 APGI

-2349 GLSAEEKAQ
+2349 GLSAEEKKQ
-2358 YTSQA
+2358 YQNQA
-2363 TAAKNKAVSQVN
+2363 TAAKNKAVSQIN
-2375 GQQTTDDIAS
+2375 AQQTTDDIAS
-2385 AKTTGI
+2385 TKTTGI
-2391 INIDKALSD
+2391 INIDKALSA
-2400 AQLQAAKNNANKYLE
+2400 AQLQASKNNANKYLAD
-2415 NIAKTAATDIQKIEQ
+2415 IAQTAADNIKKIEQ

-2456 NKAQSPDEVEKVK
+2456 NQAQSPDEVEKVK

-2511 NDDRLHNKIDQNQY
+2511 SDDRLHNKVDQKQY
-2525 DDLSNAISDA
+2525 DDLSKAISDA

-2541 EISAATH
+2541 KISAATD

-2570 ANEEALALA
+2570 DNEEALAQA
-2579 LNDLQTAA
+2579 LNDLQAAA
-2587 TSAKAKADKTEDSAV
+2587 TNAKAKAAEVEDSTV
-2602 ADKMKA
+2602 ADQMKA

-2615 KAAAN
+2615 KAATN

-2630 TITQIQTAASEGIAT
+2630 TITQIQAAANEGIAT
-2645 ISKLGDDFDN
+2645 INKLGEDFAN

-2661 GLKEYAAS
+2661 GLKEYAAN
-2669 AKTDIDGLDLA
+2669 AKNEIDGLGLA
-2680 GNDVASG
+2680 GSDVANG
-2687 YNDIERVLNNFISL
+2687 YKDIDQALNDGISS

-2706 SDKLS
+2706 SEQLS

-2716 AKANIDQAKFPSQ
+2716 AKTNIDQAKLPSK
-2729 LTAEKNNLINKFKEY
+2729 LTAEKNKQINKFKDY
-2744 LKNKGEIASVAT
+2744 VNSKGEIASVAT
-2756 NLEQDQIEGL
+2756 NLDQGQIDTL
-2766 QKQLDEAVNRTIDK
+2766 QKQLDEAIKKTIDK
-2780 IAGVKLDNTY
+2780 IAGVKLESSYEDAKTQVENT
-2790 ENALAQA
+2790 E
-2797 QNAQQGKA
+2797 QGIVPEGETA
-2805 QQDEIPNFGKKEID
+2805 NFGEKEID

-2831 VKAKQEAISQVEQA
+2831 VKAKQEAISHIEQV
-2845 QKEANDAIEKSGLSP
+2845 QKEANAAIEKSGLSP
-2860 EEQQKQKDQ
+2860 ADQQKQKEQ
-2869 IKTIVEQAKTD
+2869 IQKLVEKARTD
-2880 INSVQQS
+2880 INSVSQS
-2887 ETEPK
+2887 ETEAK
-2892 DQINGKRDQ
+2892 DQIDRNEKQ
-2901 AVDKFSVIK
+2901 AITNINSIK
-2910 DQAAL
+2910 EQTAL
-2915 AGQKTKAE
+2915 AGHKTKAE

-2930 TKAHNII
+2930 TNAHNVI
-2937 DQSQLTA
+2937 DQSQLT
-2944 TQKKAAKAA
+2944 TEQKKAAKAA

-2961 FQDIEKTTAISDIP
+2961 YQDIESATASADIP
-2975 DEATIGQNI
+2975 VEAAIGQNI
-2984 DRLLTKPE
+2984 DRLLIKPE

-3003 QKNAFAGADGVTGI
+3003 QNNALEGAEGVDGI
-3017 KNAYKTLKDRL
+3017 NNAYDKLKDRL
-3028 KDKLAQEVQ
+3028 KDKLSPELLV
-3037 DHIDEQIKAI
+3037 HIDEQINAI
-3047 DEAQNIQTASAA
+3047 NNATDIQTTSAA
-3059 YDEVMTI
+3059 YDEAMTI
-3066 INKENAKADID
+3066 INKEQAKADID
-3077 EKADKVAK
+3077 EEAAKVTK
-3085 EIDGNNKLST
+3085 EIADNDRLAT
-3095 ELKDRLKEQI
+3095 ESKNRLKEQI
-3105 KDDSQKAKD
+3105 KNDSQKAKD
-3114 KIDAVNAPKGDT
+3114 QIDAITAPKGDT
-3126 TDKKNQIDK
+3126 LGKKDQIAK
-3135 ITETAKADIDSA
+3135 ITETAKDDINSA
-3147 DNAAKNESISLLKA
+3147 GNAAKDESISSLKA
-3161 EANNDLADKHQK
+3161 DANNELAAKYQN

-3185 ADTSSVD
+3185 SDTTNVNK
-3192 QAYKEHSRVNGDS
+3192 AYHEHLHINGDS
-3205 PTDIA
+3205 IEDITA
-3210 ADKIA
+3210 AKMA
-3215 AEKEIAKGSV
+3215 AEKDIAKGAV
-3225 TDTATNAKNQVDK
+3225 TDTANNAKNQVDK
-3238 LKHQDGTDY
+3238 LKHQDGSDY
-3247 TNTEKQAV
+3247 TSAEKQAT
-3255 KDRID
+3255 KDYID
-3260 QEAAKANSE
+3260 QKAAEANSD
-3269 QTGTISQVQD
+3269 QTGTIDQAQD
-3279 STEIETARKD
+3279 SAGVEKARKE
-3289 AVDRIS
+3289 AVEQINN
-3295 SIIVSDSK
+3295 IIGADSK
-3303 ELDDVLNNN
+3303 ELDDILNSNSTVLK
-3312 SEVQGER
+3312 ER
-3319 LKAAYDSAVKAL
+3319 LTAAYDSAVKL
-3331 TDRFKDKANTTSV
+3331 LKDRFKDKANTTSI
-3344 DQAYENAK
+3344 DQAYESAK
-3352 DALNDSANA
+3352 DALNNSANA
-3361 DNLAA
+3361 DKLAA
-3366 TELAGEKAIAAGAL
+3366 TELTGEKEIAAGAL
-3380 AEAQKAAISEIQ
+3380 ADAQNAATSEIQ
-3392 SSSNYTEQKK
+3392 SSSKYTEQEK

-3407 QIDTDMNTAKDAIN
+3407 QIETDMAKAN
-3421 QPEVNDSQTITKL
+3421 AALKQPEVNDSQTITKL
-3434 RDDAINQLYLDSTDS
+3434 RDDAIKQMYLNVTDS
-3449 DTIDHILDSNDNS
+3449 ATIDRILHDINH
-3462 QENDDNH
+3462 ENEHSSSNH
-3469 SNNINTSSSSAPASF
+3469 SVPAPA
-3484 NPNPVNTVDK
+3484 NNTPVNTTSKKDN
-3494 EEKEESKLDFSHSE
+3494 EAKLDLSSRE
-3508 ELALMHNAYLY
+3508 ELTLMHNAYLY

-3525 VNKVVLGAGSVITSY
+3525 ANKVILGAGSIITSY
-3540 GTKVING
+3540 GIKEING
-3547 KHYYI
+3547 QSYYV
-3552 LVDRGNKNQVYYV
+3552 LVDKGNQNKIYYV
-3565 ATSNVVSTS
+3565 ALGNVIPTNQ
-3574 RKLKHNAYVYN
+3574 RLRHNAYVYN
-3585 KHGKRIKKAGVLR
+3585 KHGNRIKNAGVLR
-3598 KGNNINTYGSAVTIR
+3598 KGNNIKTYGSAVTIR
-3613 GKKYFIIAQN
+3613 GKKYYIIAPN
-3623 RFVKAANIAVQ
+3623 HFIKAANIALQ
-3634 KASVA
+3634 KPASA
-3639 TVTTAP
+3639 AP
-3645 ITEKP
+3645 INELVTENVRPAAAKT
-3650 QPVVEKEIM
+3650 IM
-3659 HNSYLYDKQG
+3659 HNSYLYDQNG
-3669 KRANKLVILVGSS
+3669 KRANKIVILAGSI
-3682 VNTANKQ
+3682 VNTVNQ
-3689 LINGRSFYE
+3689 QVINGKKYYE
-3698 LEDGLFVSAANIDSK
+3698 LDDGLFIAANNIDSN
-3713 KIKLRRN
+3713 ILKLRHN
-3720 AYIYSQ
+3720 AYVYSQ
-3726 HGNRISKKGLKK
+3726 HGNLISKKVLKK
-3738 GKAVK
+3738 QQVVK
-3743 TYGDPVKINNKQY
+3743 TYGSPVKINHEKY
-3756 YIIAKNKFVKKA
+3756 FIIAKNKFVKET

>member
-81 RDDAAQNSTTATNN
+81 RDNAAQNSTTATNN
-95 ITKTTKPESEPNL
+95 MTKTTKPESEPNL

-121 SSNNEQSNAEVK
+121 SSNNEQSNAGGK

-142 KDDKQNSVTD
+142 KDDKQNSVTG
-152 NVQNDNAQKSQD
+152 NMQNDNAQKSQD
-164 KTVDSTVVNISD
+164 GMVDSTVVNISD
-176 SAQPEQKQDSLTAK
+176 SVQPEQKQDSLTAE

-205 GNWKEFTRALADSNV
+205 GNWKDFIGALADSNV

-291 INAYNMNRGQTAK
+291 INASNMNRGQTAK

-326 IFEGKI
+326 IFEGQI

-387 GNSLNVEQGAVVN
+387 GNSLNVEEGAVVN

-544 GDAGTGAIK
+544 GDAGTGGIK

-634 NKLEVLNGQR
+634 NNLEVLNGQR
-644 IFDLEKVKKDSP
+644 IFDLEKAKKDSP
-656 QLSAILSKAPENFQE
+656 QLNAILNNAPENFQK
-671 LLQAYNHQSY
+671 LLQKYNHQSY
-681 DQLFQAIVE
+681 DQLFRAIVE
-690 AAFSNKDN
+690 AAFSDKDN
-698 PGYNNIRFTPANQSG
+698 PSYNNIRFTPANQSG

-737 VLYYDLAKDG
+737 VLYYDPAKDG
-747 PDSDGFFKNILPG
+747 PDSDSFFKNILPG

-823 IIIPAEITTR
+823 ITIPAEITTR

-855 IASGDRPTIV
+855 VASGVRPTTV
-865 SLGIKPFSAIQQ
+865 SLRIKPFSAIQQ
-877 EAAQAII
+877 EAAQAIKD
-884 AAINAAK
+884 AINKAK
-891 TNKPSSL
+891 ADKPNNL

-911 EAAKYAANSRDSN
+911 EATKYAANSRDSN

-938 IAISEVNNR
+938 TAISEVNNR
-947 KNTVLD
+947 KKTVLD

-960 TAQSQAEYENA
+960 TAQSQGEYENA

-1009 APETNATNIDQVV
+1009 APETNVTNLDQVV
-1022 NDGINAINQAGKD
+1022 SDGIDAINQIGKD
-1035 YRDNVKTD
+1035 YRENARTD
-1043 INQSIT
+1043 IKQAISN
-1049 KVENAI
+1049 VENAI
-1055 AEAAKDNNVQSPVDE
+1055 AEAAKDDNVQSPVDE
-1070 LINGIK
+1070 LITGLK
-1076 DKLKRPKEI
+1076 DRLKRPKEI
-1085 VAPDGDLDQDDNEK
+1085 VATEGDLDQDDNEK

-1110 LLPSVQDTIDAIA
+1110 LLPGVQDTIDAIA

-1148 QAIKDIINSNNPKD
+1148 QAIKDILYSNNPKD
-1162 DLNNGIDKINGTH
+1162 DLNNCIDKINGTH

-1248 AKGLINKAA
+1248 AKSLINKAA
-1257 AKAEIAG
+1257 AKAEIVG
-1264 YTKGYENVLGQVGQA
+1264 YTKVYENVLGQVGKA
-1279 EIAMTDA
+1279 ETAMTDA
-1286 LATIDKIEDNAAS
+1286 LVAIDKIEDNAAS
-1299 SQNID
+1299 SQNITQILKSTKD
-1304 QAEKTAKENILNAFK
+1304 NILNAFK
-1319 ENAKAQVKQDAD
+1319 ENAKAQVNADAD
-1331 IAKTNLGVT
+1331 TAKTNLGVT

-1376 LNAYKAAAKAQVKQ
+1376 LNAYKTAAKAQVKQ
-1390 DADIAKTNLGV
+1390 DADEAKSNLGV
-1401 TKETNID
+1401 DQEANID
-1408 DAVTNAANTIDSHDS
+1408 NAVTNAVNTIDSHDS
-1423 LTAINQ
+1423 LTDIKQ

-1434 KKNVLNAY
+1434 KKNVLAAY
-1442 KAAAKK
+1442 KAAAKE

-1464 QETSIDNAVTNATNT
+1464 QETNIDNAVTNAVNTIDSHDSLTDIKQDIIDGKKNVLDAYKTAAKAQVKQDADEAKSNLGVDQEANIDNAVTNATNT
-1479 IASHDS
+1479 ID
-1485 LTAINQDI
+1485 
-1493 IDGKQNVLSAYKA
+1493 
-1506 AAKKQIEQDATEAK
+1506 
-1520 NNLGV
+1520 
-1525 EQESNIDSAVTNASN
+1525 
-1540 TIASHD
+1540 SHD

-1596 DDAANKAS
+1596 DEALNKAND
-1604 ELLTGSQGYNSRID
+1604 LLTGNQGYHDRID
-1618 NAETIA
+1618 MGETPA
-1624 DINTATKEGTA
+1624 DIDKATKEGTA
-1635 ALNNLLDE
+1635 ALNDLLNE
-1643 QNLSGRRNQAI
+1643 QNIKGQRNQAI
-1654 AAIQDAKDKAIATI
+1654 TDIQTARDKAIAEI
-1668 TNNKNLSD
+1668 KGNKNLSD
-1676 EEKTKY
+1676 ADSTKY
-1682 QELINTATAAS
+1682 QDLINAAADKGIANVS
-1693 VAKITQDEDENAIET
+1693 QDEDENAIET
-1708 DRDNAIKNITG
+1708 DRNNAIKNITD
-1719 YQENA
+1719 YQNNAANAATNNLDQQHKTAITEIENA
-1724 ANTGSNNLNKQR
+1724 AQ
-1736 QDAIKEVEE
+1736 
-1745 AANNALSTIDDFD
+1745 AAKDKIDGFADSD
-1758 DNVLSPEDKQHYQ
+1758 LSPEDKQHFK
-1771 ETINKDLANAKAAIN
+1771 ELIAKDLANAKADIN
-1786 AAKDNDGVNSAR
+1786 AAKDTDGINSAK
-1798 QAGKTSINED
+1798 QAAKDSINKD
-1808 LAASQLIVAK
+1808 LADAQLAVAK
-1818 SQANIALQDE
+1818 SQANKALQAE
-1828 KKKDLDTINQAFTD
+1828 REKDLATINQAFAD

-1853 TDKING
+1853 TSKING
-1859 FYETATSKVYNDL
+1859 FYETATSKVYNDF
-1872 TAEQVAKDRDNGIA
+1872 TIDQVVKDRDDGVA
-1886 AMASV
+1886 AMANV
-1891 ASSIASEEAKYLEQQ
+1891 AGSIASEEAKFLEQQ
-1906 KDDALTNKDTGLN
+1906 KNEALTNQDNGLN
-1919 ALAEKIRTSIEKDPN
+1919 SLAETIRADIEQNPN
-1934 LSGKEKGDYYDEISS
+1934 LSGQEKNNYYG
-1949 ALTSAKTDIQNAHSQ
+1949 
-1964 DEIAT
+1964 EIAT
-1969 ATNAG
+1969 ALTTAKTNIQKATTKEEIVAAANAS
-1974 REALNKILANV
+1974 REALNKIRDKAA
-1985 VLQSS
+1985 LQST
-1990 RSAALK
+1990 RNAALK
-1996 ELLNTCTDVSN
+1996 ELLSVYNDVNDKISG
-2007 QITNLQNVN
+2007 LQNVN
-2016 STTKDGLIKQ
+2016 SSTKNGLIKQ
-2026 LTDYYNDA
+2026 LNDYYNDA
-2034 VAKVKN
+2034 VNKVKN
-2040 VPAAQVD
+2040 APIDQVD
-2047 SEKQQGIDNMNTV
+2047 TEKQTGNDNMRKV
-2060 VRDAQSLDTNIDHA
+2060 IRDAQNLDTNINNA
-2074 KQEVDKQ
+2074 KNEIDKI
-2081 ADQAISTINQ
+2081 ATQAIDNVNQ
-2091 SAMSDA
+2091 SSMSDA
-2097 DKTQTIA
+2097 DKTETIS

-2109 RTKAKQKIEL
+2109 RDKAKQNIEL
-2119 QKNNDA
+2119 QKTNDA
-2125 VDKAKNDGK
+2125 VDQAKSDGKNAIDQVIADATAADLAEAKN
-2134 DAIGQVAATAMTA
+2134 
-2147 DLENAKHH
+2147 N
-2155 SEEAI
+2155 SEKTI
-2160 NQAAQEAISR
+2160 NSAAQEAINR
-2170 LKSSYDTL
+2170 LNSSYNSL
-2178 SAEEKE
+2178 SEEEQADAKPR
-2184 EASSQYNQAISDI
+2184 YNQAITDI
-2197 NQAVADAKSKL
+2197 NQAAADAINKL
-2208 QNGKTKDGIN
+2208 QNVKTKNDVN
-2218 KITTDTINAINKAE
+2218 KITTDTITAINKAE

-2247 IKDVAD
+2247 IKDAANEV
-2253 EIKNNLKDKKD
+2253 KNSLKDKAD
-2264 QDSVDSILENAAS
+2264 QDSVDSIIDTANS
-2277 AITAAE
+2277 AIDAAE
-2283 DSSTV
+2283 ESNSV
-2288 LNIRDSAINHIKG
+2288 LDIKDTAIKQIKA
-2301 IKTTA
+2301 IKSTA
-2306 DSNDAAKIKNAKDEA
+2306 DDKYAQEIKQAKAAA
-2321 IKALTAELNGQTNN
+2321 IKKLTEELNGQTNN
-2335 PGAPGI
+2335 PDVLGI
-2341 LAQIDQIT
+2341 LSQIDQIA
-2349 GLSAEEKAQ
+2349 GLSDEEKDK
-2358 YTSQA
+2358 YKSQA
-2363 TAAKNKAVSQVN
+2363 TDAKNLAVNQVN
-2375 GQQTTDDIAS
+2375 GQQTETDIDS
-2385 AKTTGI
+2385 AKNTGI
-2391 INIDKALSD
+2391 INIDKALSA

-2415 NIAKTAATDIQKIEQ
+2415 DIAETAKNDINSIDQ
-2430 SALSDTEKAQQIDLI
+2430 SALSDDEKAKLIEQI
-2445 NSNKETAIQNI
+2445 NSNKEAAIQNI
-2456 NKAQSPDEVEKVK
+2456 NQAQTPAEVEKAK
-2469 QGAEN
+2469 AAGEGAIN
-2474 AITGIVQNAKE
+2474 GMVQNAKN
-2485 NAALLQEQNAA
+2485 NAALLEEQNVA
-2496 YNSLVEQAKKLSQRL
+2496 YNKLVEQAQKLSERL
-2511 NDDRLHNKIDQNQY
+2511 KNDLLQNKLDQNQV
-2525 DDLSNAISDA
+2525 DELSNAISAA
-2535 LSAAKA
+2535 LSTAKTK
-2541 EISAATH
+2541 ISAATD

-2555 KGNGETALNKVNNDI
+2555 KGNGETALNNIGSDI
-2570 ANEEALALA
+2570 DKEEALTKA

-2587 TSAKAKADKTEDSAV
+2587 TSAKAKAAKTEDSAV
-2602 ADKMKA
+2602 ADQMKA

-2630 TITQIQTAASEGIAT
+2630 TITQIQAAASEGINT

-2701 IYGGT
+2701 IYAGT

-2716 AKANIDQAKFPSQ
+2716 AKTNIDQAKLPSQ

-2756 NLEQDQIEGL
+2756 NLEQEQIEEL

-2819 RIFQVAQEKAEI
+2819 RIFQIAQEKAEI
-2831 VKAKQEAISQVEQA
+2831 VKAKQEAISQIEQA

-2860 EEQQKQKDQ
+2860 ADQQKQKEQ
-2869 IKTIVEQAKTD
+2869 IQKLVEKARTD

-2901 AVDKFSVIK
+2901 AVDKFSAIK

-2937 DQSQLTA
+2937 DQSQLTGE
-2944 TQKKAAKAA
+2944 QKAAAKKA
-2953 IDDAYQQS
+2953 IDDIYKQS
-2961 FQDIEKTTAISDIP
+2961 YQDIESAATSADIP
-2975 DEATIGQNI
+2975 DETNIGQNI

-3047 DEAQNIQTASAA
+3047 DEAQNIQTVSAA
-3059 YDEVMTI
+3059 YDEAMTI

-3077 EKADKVAK
+3077 EEADKVTK
-3085 EIDGNNKLST
+3085 EIDGNDKLST
-3095 ELKDRLKEQI
+3095 ESKDRLKEQI
-3105 KDDSQKAKD
+3105 KNDSQKAKD

-3126 TDKKNQIDK
+3126 SGKKNQIDK
-3135 ITETAKADIDSA
+3135 ITETAKDDINSA
-3147 DNAAKNESISLLKA
+3147 GNAAKNESISLLKV

-3185 ADTSSVD
+3185 ADTTSVD
-3192 QAYKEHSRVNGDS
+3192 QAYQEHSRVNGDS
-3205 PTDIA
+3205 PADIA

-3225 TDTATNAKNQVDK
+3225 IDTATNAKNQVDK
-3238 LKHQDGTDY
+3238 LKHQDGNDY
-3247 TNTEKQAV
+3247 TDTEKQAI

-3260 QEAAKANSE
+3260 QEAAKANSD
-3269 QTGTISQVQD
+3269 QTGTIAQAQD
-3279 STEIETARKD
+3279 STGIETARKD
-3289 AVDRIS
+3289 AVDKIS

-3303 ELDDVLNNN
+3303 ELEDVLSNN
-3312 SEVQGER
+3312 SKVQEER
-3319 LKAAYDSAVKAL
+3319 LTAAYDSAVKL
-3331 TDRFKDKANTTSV
+3331 LKDRFKDKANTTSI
-3344 DQAYENAK
+3344 DQAYESAK
-3352 DALNDSANA
+3352 DALNDPANA
-3361 DNLAA
+3361 DKLAA
-3366 TELAGEKAIAAGAL
+3366 TELAGEKAIATGAL
-3380 AEAQKAAISEIQ
+3380 ADAQNAATSEIQ
-3392 SSSNYTEQKK
+3392 STGKYNEQEK

-3407 QIDTDMNTAKDAIN
+3407 QIETDMAKAN
-3421 QPEVNDSQTITKL
+3421 AALKQPEVNDSQTITKL
-3434 RDDAINQLYLDSTDS
+3434 RDDAINQIYLDATDS
-3449 DTIDHILDSNDNS
+3449 TTIDHILHDNS
-3462 QENDDNH
+3462 QHENNH
-3469 SNNINTSSSSAPASF
+3469 SSTTQSVPAPVDNKPVDNTG
-3484 NPNPVNTVDK
+3484 K
-3494 EEKEESKLDFSHSE
+3494 EEKEEPELDLSHSE

-3519 DENGKR
+3519 DEKGQR
-3525 VNKVVLGAGSVITSY
+3525 ANKVVLGAGSVITSY
-3540 GTKVING
+3540 GIKEING

-3552 LVDRGNKNQVYYV
+3552 LIDRGNKNQVYYV
-3565 ATSNVVSTS
+3565 AIGNVVPTS

-3598 KGNNINTYGSAVTIR
+3598 KGNNINTYGSAVNIR

-3623 RFVKAANIAVQ
+3623 RYVKAANIAIQ
-3634 KASVA
+3634 KTVVTAITASPVNEP
-3639 TVTTAP
+3639 V
-3645 ITEKP
+3645 TEKQ
-3650 QPVVEKEIM
+3650 QPVVEKTIM
-3659 HNSYLYDKQG
+3659 HNSYLYNQNG
-3669 KRANKLVILVGSS
+3669 KRANKVIILAGSI
-3682 VNTANKQ
+3682 VNTVNFQMINNKGYYM
-3689 LINGRSFYE
+3689 LD
-3698 LEDGLFVSAANIDSK
+3698 DGLFIAAANIDAK
-3713 KIKLRRN
+3713 KLKLKHN
-3720 AYIYSQ
+3720 AYVYSQ
-3726 HGNRISKKGLKK
+3726 HGIRISKKVLHKHK
-3738 GKAVK
+3738 VVK
-3743 TYGDPVKINNKQY
+3743 TYGSAVRINNKKY
-3756 YIIAKNKFVKKA
+3756 YIVAKNKYIKA
-3768 NFK
+3768 N

>member
-39 FTYLGLSSKTVSADT
+39 FTYLGLSSKAVSADT
-54 VIPPQQISKKSKVT
+54 VIPPQQISKKSRVT

-81 RDDAAQNSTTATNN
+81 RDNAAQNSTTATNN
-95 ITKTTKPESEPNL
+95 MTKTTKPESEPNL

-121 SSNNEQSNAEVK
+121 SSNNEQSNTEVK

-142 KDDKQNSVTD
+142 KDDKQNSVTG

-164 KTVDSTVVNISD
+164 ETADPTAVDTADSD
-176 SAQPEQKQDSLTAK
+176 PTEQGQDSLTSK

-205 GNWKEFTRALADSNV
+205 GNWKDFISALTDSNV
-220 SEIDITNNISADKE
+220 SEIDITNNIIADRE
-234 TGHNRYTLQG
+234 TGHNRQAFQG
-244 RNLLIKSA
+244 RKLLIKSA

-261 KSNHPTLSSNSSLD
+261 KSNHPTLTGNSSLD
-275 ITYENLIL
+275 ITYESLIL

-291 INAYNMNRGQTAK
+291 ADTYNMTRGQTAK

-326 IFEGKI
+326 IFEGQI

-437 QVNINIGQSEGIN
+437 QVNINIGQSEGIK
-450 YVGKQNNGQARAIY
+450 YAGKQNNGQARAIY
-464 LDNAKSKVN
+464 LNNANSKVN

-603 ELLNGSALGSNLVL
+603 KLLNGSALGSNLVL

-690 AAFSNKDN
+690 AAFSSKSN

-713 FLDIDPEDVTVTSQ
+713 FLDIDPEDVTVTNQ
-727 EDGSKLVKGH
+727 DDGSKLVKGH
-737 VLYYDLAKDG
+737 VLYYDPAKDG
-747 PDSDGFFKNILPG
+747 PDSDSFFKNILPG

-823 IIIPAEITTR
+823 ITIPAEITTR

-898 TADQEKAFTDALN
+898 TADQEKAFTAALN

-938 IAISEVNNR
+938 TAISEVNNR
-947 KNTVLD
+947 KNTALD

-1009 APETNATNIDQVV
+1009 APETNATNIDQVI

-1049 KVENAI
+1049 KVENGIDAVS
-1055 AEAAKDNNVQSPVDE
+1055 KDENVKSPVDE

-1085 VAPDGDLDQDDNEK
+1085 VAPDGDLDQDDNEA
-1099 AIDNHQKEAKA
+1099 AINNHQKEAKA

-1142 IQDALN
+1142 IQAALN

-1162 DLNNGIDKINGTH
+1162 NLNNGIDKINGTH
-1175 TDKVKDQAAKDINEA
+1175 TDKVKDQAAKDIKEA
-1190 AAQAKERIK
+1190 AAQAKERIQ
-1199 NSGLPEDEQK
+1199 NSGLSEDEQK

-1215 DQVVADTTTTTGDTS
+1215 EQVVAAATVTTGDTS
-1230 KSIYGTDDDEI
+1230 KSIYGTDDSEI

-1248 AKGLINKAA
+1248 AESLINKAA

-1376 LNAYKAAAKAQVKQ
+1376 LDAYKTAAKAQVKQ
-1390 DADIAKTNLGV
+1390 DAD
-1401 TKETNID
+1401 
-1408 DAVTNAANTIDSHDS
+1408 
-1423 LTAINQ
+1423 
-1429 DIIDG
+1429 
-1434 KKNVLNAY
+1434 
-1442 KAAAKK
+1442 
-1448 QIEQD
+1448 
-1453 ATEAKNNLGVD
+1453 EAKSNLGVD
-1464 QETSIDNAVTNATNT
+1464 QETNIDNAVTNATNT

-1485 LTAINQDI
+1485 LTDIKQDI
-1493 IDGKQNVLSAYKA
+1493 IDGKKNVLDAYKA
-1506 AAKKQIEQDATEAK
+1506 AAKAQVKQDADEAK
-1520 NNLGV
+1520 SNLGV
-1525 EQESNIDSAVTNASN
+1525 EQESNIDNAVTNATN
-1540 TIASHD
+1540 MIDSHD

-1596 DDAANKAS
+1596 DEALNKAND
-1604 ELLTGSQGYNSRID
+1604 LLTGNQGYYDRID
-1618 NAETIA
+1618 MGETPA
-1624 DINTATKEGTA
+1624 DIDKATKEGTA
-1635 ALNNLLDE
+1635 ALNDLLNE
-1643 QNLSGRRNQAI
+1643 QNIKGQRNQAI
-1654 AAIQDAKDKAIATI
+1654 TDIQTARDKAIAEI
-1668 TNNKNLSD
+1668 KGNKNLSD
-1676 EEKTKY
+1676 ADSTKY
-1682 QELINTATAAS
+1682 QDLINSAADKGIANVS
-1693 VAKITQDEDENAIET
+1693 QDEDENAIET
-1708 DRDNAIKNITG
+1708 DRDNAIKNITD
-1719 YQENA
+1719 YQNNAANAATNNLDQQHKTAITEIENA
-1724 ANTGSNNLNKQR
+1724 AQ
-1736 QDAIKEVEE
+1736 
-1745 AANNALSTIDDFD
+1745 AAKDKIDGFADSD
-1758 DNVLSPEDKQHYQ
+1758 LSPEDKQHFK
-1771 ETINKDLANAKAAIN
+1771 ELIAKDLANAKADIN
-1786 AAKDNDGVNSAR
+1786 AAKDTDGINSAK
-1798 QAGKTSINED
+1798 QAAKDSINKD
-1808 LAASQLIVAK
+1808 LAAAQLAVAK
-1818 SQANIALQDE
+1818 SQANKALQAE
-1828 KKKDLDTINQAFTD
+1828 REKDLATINQAFED

-1853 TDKING
+1853 TSKING
-1859 FYETATSKVYNDL
+1859 FYETATSKVYNDF
-1872 TAEQVAKDRDNGIA
+1872 TNDQVVKDRDDGVA
-1886 AMASV
+1886 AMANV
-1891 ASSIASEEAKYLEQQ
+1891 AGSIASEEAKFLEQQ
-1906 KDDALTNKDTGLN
+1906 KNEALTNQDNGLN
-1919 ALAEKIRTSIEKDPN
+1919 SLAETIRADIEQNPN
-1934 LSGKEKGDYYDEISS
+1934 LSGQEKNNYYG
-1949 ALTSAKTDIQNAHSQ
+1949 
-1964 DEIAT
+1964 EIAT
-1969 ATNAG
+1969 ALTTAKTNIQNATTKEEIVAAANAS
-1974 REALNKILANV
+1974 REALNKIRDKAA
-1985 VLQSS
+1985 LQST
-1990 RSAALK
+1990 RNAALK
-1996 ELLNTCTDVSN
+1996 ELLSVYNDVNDKISG
-2007 QITNLQNVN
+2007 LQNVN
-2016 STTKDGLIKQ
+2016 SSTKNGLIKQ
-2026 LTDYYNDA
+2026 LNDYYNDA
-2034 VAKVKN
+2034 VNKVKN
-2040 VPAAQVD
+2040 APIDQVD
-2047 SEKQQGIDNMNTV
+2047 TEKQTGNDNMRKV
-2060 VRDAQSLDTNIDHA
+2060 IRDAQSLDTNINNA
-2074 KQEVDKQ
+2074 KNEIDKI
-2081 ADQAISTINQ
+2081 ATQAIDNVNQ
-2091 SAMSDA
+2091 SSMSDA
-2097 DKTQTIA
+2097 DKSQTIS

-2109 RTKAKQKIEL
+2109 RDKAKQNIEL
-2119 QKNNDA
+2119 QKTNEA
-2125 VDKAKNDGK
+2125 VDQAKGDGKNAIDQVIADATAADLAEAKNNSEK
-2134 DAIGQVAATAMTA
+2134 TINSAAQEAINR
-2147 DLENAKHH
+2147 LNSSYNSL
-2155 SEEAI
+2155 SEEEQADTKPRYNQAITAI
-2160 NQAAQEAISR
+2160 NQAA
-2170 LKSSYDTL
+2170 
-2178 SAEEKE
+2178 
-2184 EASSQYNQAISDI
+2184 
-2197 NQAVADAKSKL
+2197 ADAINKL
-2208 QNGKTKDGIN
+2208 QKVKTKNDVN
-2218 KITTDTINAINKAE
+2218 KITTDTITAINKAE
-2232 ASGNLAITKAQARKA
+2232 ASGNLAITKAQARKT
-2247 IKDVAD
+2247 IKDAAN
-2253 EIKNNLKDKKD
+2253 EIKNSLKDKAD
-2264 QDSVDSILENAAS
+2264 QDSVDSIIDTANS
-2277 AITAAE
+2277 AIDAAE
-2283 DSSTV
+2283 ESNSV
-2288 LNIRDSAINHIKG
+2288 LDIKDTAIKQIKA
-2301 IKTTA
+2301 IKSTA
-2306 DSNDAAKIKNAKDEA
+2306 DDKYAQEIKQAKAAA
-2321 IKALTAELNGQTNN
+2321 IKKLTEELNGQTNN
-2335 PGAPGI
+2335 PAVLGI
-2341 LAQIDQIT
+2341 LSQIDQIA
-2349 GLSAEEKAQ
+2349 GLSDEEKDK
-2358 YTSQA
+2358 YKSQA
-2363 TAAKNKAVSQVN
+2363 ADAKNLAVNQVN
-2375 GQQTTDDIAS
+2375 GQQTETDIDS
-2385 AKTTGI
+2385 AKNTGI
-2391 INIDKALSD
+2391 IKIDKALSA

-2415 NIAKTAATDIQKIEQ
+2415 DIAETAKNDINSIDQ
-2430 SALSDTEKAQQIDLI
+2430 SALSDEEKAKLIEQI
-2445 NSNKETAIQNI
+2445 NSNKEAAIQNI
-2456 NKAQSPDEVEKVK
+2456 NQAQTPAEVEKAK
-2469 QGAEN
+2469 AAGEA
-2474 AITGIVQNAKE
+2474 AINGMVQNAKN
-2485 NAALLQEQNAA
+2485 NAALLEEQNAA
-2496 YNSLVEQAKKLSQRL
+2496 YNKLVEQAQKLSERL
-2511 NDDRLHNKIDQNQY
+2511 NDDLLQNKLDQNQV
-2525 DDLSNAISDA
+2525 DELSNAISAA
-2535 LSAAKA
+2535 LSTAKTK
-2541 EISAATH
+2541 ISAATD

-2555 KGNGETALNKVNNDI
+2555 KGNGETALNNIGSDI
-2570 ANEEALALA
+2570 DKEEALTKA

-2587 TSAKAKADKTEDSAV
+2587 TSAKAKAAKTEDRAV

-2630 TITQIQTAASEGIAT
+2630 TITQIQTAASDGIAT

-2661 GLKEYAAS
+2661 SLKEYAAS

-2687 YNDIERVLNNFISL
+2687 YNNIERVLNNFISL
-2701 IYGGT
+2701 IYAGT

-2716 AKANIDQAKFPSQ
+2716 AKANIDQAKLPSQ

-2756 NLEQDQIEGL
+2756 NLEQEQIEEL

-2780 IAGVKLDNTY
+2780 IAGVKLENTY

-2845 QKEANDAIEKSGLSP
+2845 QKEANAAIEKSGLSP
-2860 EEQQKQKDQ
+2860 ADQQKQKEQ
-2869 IKTIVEQAKTD
+2869 IQKLVEKARTD
-2880 INSVQQS
+2880 INSVSQS
-2887 ETEPK
+2887 ETEAK

-2901 AVDKFSVIK
+2901 AVDKFSAIK

-2923 GILKDKQ
+2923 DILKDKQ

-2944 TQKKAAKAA
+2944 EQKKAAKAA

-2961 FQDIEKTTAISDIP
+2961 FQNIEKATAISDIP
-2975 DEATIGQNI
+2975 DEANIGQNI

-3003 QKNAFAGADGVTGI
+3003 QKNAFAGANGVTGI

-3028 KDKLAQEVQ
+3028 KDKLAQEVL
-3037 DHIDEQIKAI
+3037 DRIDEQIKAI
-3047 DEAQNIQTASAA
+3047 DEAQNIQTVSAA
-3059 YDEVMTI
+3059 YDEAMTI

-3077 EKADKVAK
+3077 EEADKVTK
-3085 EIDGNNKLST
+3085 EIDGNDKLST
-3095 ELKDRLKEQI
+3095 ESKDRLKEQI

-3114 KIDAVNAPKGDT
+3114 KIDAVTAPKADT
-3126 TDKKNQIDK
+3126 SGKKDQIDK
-3135 ITETAKADIDSA
+3135 ITETAKDDINSA
-3147 DNAAKNESISLLKA
+3147 GNAAKNESISLLKV

-3185 ADTSSVD
+3185 ADTTSVD
-3192 QAYKEHSRVNGDS
+3192 QAYQEHSRVNGDS
-3205 PTDIA
+3205 PADIA

-3215 AEKEIAKGSV
+3215 AEKEIAKGAV
-3225 TDTATNAKNQVDK
+3225 IDTVTNAKNQVDK
-3238 LKHQDGTDY
+3238 LKHQDGNDY
-3247 TNTEKQAV
+3247 TDTEKQAI

-3260 QEAAKANSE
+3260 QEAAKANSV
-3269 QTGTISQVQD
+3269 QTGTIAQAQD
-3279 STEIETARKD
+3279 STGIETARKD
-3289 AVDRIS
+3289 AVEKINS
-3295 SIIVSDSK
+3295 FIVNDNQELENILNNDSK
-3303 ELDDVLNNN
+3303 
-3312 SEVQGER
+3312 VQEER
-3319 LKAAYDSAVKAL
+3319 LTAAYDSAVKAL

-3344 DQAYENAK
+3344 DQAYEKAK
-3352 DALNDSANA
+3352 DALNDPANA
-3361 DNLAA
+3361 DKLAV

-3380 AEAQKAAISEIQ
+3380 AEAQKAATSEIQ
-3392 SSSNYTEQKK
+3392 STGKYTEQEK

-3407 QIDTDMNTAKDAIN
+3407 QINTDLNTANNALN

-3434 RDDAINQLYLDSTDS
+3434 RDDAINQIYLDATDS
-3449 DTIDHILDSNDNS
+3449 ATIDHILHDNS
-3462 QENDDNH
+3462 QHENNH
-3469 SNNINTSSSSAPASF
+3469 SSTTQSVPAPVDNKPIDNTG
-3484 NPNPVNTVDK
+3484 K
-3494 EEKEESKLDFSHSE
+3494 EEKEKEEPKLDLSHSE

-3519 DENGKR
+3519 DEKGQR
-3525 VNKVVLGAGSVITSY
+3525 ANKVVLGAGSIITSY
-3540 GTKVING
+3540 GIKEING

-3565 ATSNVVSTS
+3565 AIGNVVSTS

-3585 KHGKRIKKAGVLR
+3585 KHGKRIKKASVLR
-3598 KGNNINTYGSAVTIR
+3598 KGNNINTYGSAVNIR

-3623 RFVKAANIAVQ
+3623 RFVKATNIAIQ
-3634 KASVA
+3634 KTAVTAVTASPVNEP
-3639 TVTTAP
+3639 V
-3645 ITEKP
+3645 TEKQ
-3650 QPVVEKEIM
+3650 QPVVEKTIM
-3659 HNSYLYDKQG
+3659 HNSYLYDQNG
-3669 KRANKLVILVGSS
+3669 KRANKLIILAGST
-3682 VNTANKQ
+3682 VNTVNFQMINNKGYYM
-3689 LINGRSFYE
+3689 LD
-3698 LEDGLFVSAANIDSK
+3698 DGLFIAAANIDAK
-3713 KIKLRRN
+3713 KLKLKHN
-3720 AYIYSQ
+3720 AYVYSQ
-3726 HGNRISKKGLKK
+3726 HGIRISKKVLHKHK
-3738 GKAVK
+3738 VVK
-3743 TYGDPVKINNKQY
+3743 TYGSAVRINNKKY
-3756 YIIAKNKFVKKA
+3756 YIIAKNKYVEQA